1 MNLTISTV
9 AIGMMNVS
17 AAEEYSS
24 EAAVETY
31 AEESA
36 QTYAEDTVAP
46 EQVISETDAA
56 YYSSDIGSEVTDT
69 AVVSAETDTTASTVS
84 ADIETTAVPV
94 PGGENQTEMPTEAP
108 TETPTE
114 TSTEIPAISST
125 EIETTAET
133 ADSALSTEESSQI
146 AEIENTTEAA
156 STETEEVSTE
166 EETSEE
172 ESEEE
177 STEEETTEEETTEE
191 SYELAVLSAEN
202 YLDINWFEGYKS
214 ETNTVTINGNGNEP
228 AQQLILLSNCD
239 PEQLKDINID
249 INVAGQIDITEKNK
263 ISQGTDLT
271 TILKN
276 VSNASVVASDESVA
290 EEDAESKETTSV
302 TAPREYTFRGF
313 GTKDVPF
320 QGKITGIRPSA
331 LYVDHTF
338 FCGLSSKATAILGG
352 SPLQITWQGKGDI
365 PMIAD
370 FYQFDDEKTDGHE
383 LPITVKGDSNGTMGS
398 LIGTVKSADTIT
410 APQKLSIKN
419 NIVDYNNASAVAVA
433 TSEGNAGL
441 ICNTLESGS
450 ICLDGYSFTNSN
462 YTVTSSAGYDNNN
475 ASAAGN
481 AGGVIGVMKIGTAL
495 EIKSGVNLTGA
506 TVTSSNGNA
515 GGLVGLI
522 EKDAKITTSN
532 DAAMT
537 LSNPNITGTVSA
549 GGVVGTAEDVVF
561 ADGDMQSAI
570 TVSSP
575 TVTSNTTAGG
585 FIGKYTLNAASFA
598 TEGAEPSLLLPNKV
612 EIETPTLTVSNNG
625 VAGGYFGYLNLNGKL
640 TYTIC
645 NSDATAKRSIAPTYE
660 NCSAEAIGAIAGKV
674 TSDTI
679 ASTLL
684 IQNVSV
690 NATNSS
696 GTGIQYH
703 GGLIGEV
710 GQTGEN
716 TTNNLPV
723 YLRVDSVDISVINP
737 KAKDE
742 EKKGFGGI
750 TGLLAQGSIVQ
761 ANNITMT
768 TSSTTI
774 NRGGGLVGY
783 AEKSVINV
791 SGTTNLSGVIY
802 DKDSGK
808 KAKTGWLVGWQE
820 SALIY
825 ANGDGNGNGWT
836 YIRGKENM
844 TDKQAMNDIG
854 NYGQIIRL
862 HSADTSSAEKS
873 KLSSDLITIDAT
885 NHTVSYGYDT
895 ALMVN
900 GDMITLNSTNAFAR
914 LSICWNTR
922 GYFGGVTGIT
932 SENFNNNSP
941 RSKNITLSENID
953 LTGSG
958 IGGLTRDVKINND
971 NNDTYVG
978 TFEGAAHTITLSIGE
993 TFGFKQNNDLA
1004 QEGDN
1009 GYGEVI
1015 AANSNNTEYHSRQ
1028 GLFAKVRN
1036 ATIKNVTIQGAI
1048 NISNA
1053 GKDILAGGITAEAE
1067 GNSDEFLRLLG
1078 VTVQENLT
1086 ADCAGSSIVA
1096 VGGFIGGSYSGE
1108 PQFGELSK
1116 TETLNTGAAT
1126 IMLKNCPGENTE
1138 SKFYAGGLI
1147 GEINYAGKVKANNV
1161 KISGTIITDAKKYAY
1176 VGGLVGIVRGGSSDS
1191 TPNHWMEIRK
1201 VTFEKFKIDA
1211 QNASNVCGGLFGSI
1225 WENVGVYFMGN
1236 SDIDDSP
1243 DVTKLNV
1250 IDAEINAPNATYVG
1264 GLAYRSSGIWEIRTN
1279 GINLQK
1285 FTINAGKNVGLLVC
1299 RGAKSTQYVDVET
1312 VAGSQNKTGYGA
1324 LYLNTTKYWD
1334 NSYKIDQANVSITAA
1349 SANGVFDEFVAYTT
1363 SAPDKIFDNDANGVI
1378 SIATR
1383 EVTAEDGTTGRVG
1396 VDPANECTTYRNRTT
1411 YGQNQKTNAYS
1422 RYYYDLDQ
1430 CLTDV
1435 GNNSAN
1441 NKIDTPQELLI
1452 WSVYKYACSNIKK
1465 YFVNENT
1472 DTKLGFRVDIKDTKN
1487 WDMSKYSYYPI
1498 KIIESII
1505 VKVSD
1510 IKLKFNNENIETQ
1523 EKDNKSTQGTDEEH
1537 TQHYAMHCG
1546 LFLYF
1551 QGNKLTVDNVEF
1563 SGSIGQVY
1571 ESNAGRDSSNNKY
1584 AVKGSGVLVSSFAS
1598 GSVNINGTKPND
1610 LEISITNIRLNGLK
1624 VTDCKESYAP
1634 LLINNI
1640 GSRYSKN
1647 YIYGYTKLTVNTVIV
1662 SGYSTETSTA
1672 VASSLIGNVGDSKA
1686 KSITMT
1692 FTHIILP
1699 DKKADG
1705 TDNGGIFS
1713 HATLLE
1719 QFAYASDDN
1728 TSGATYNF
1736 LSSEDWNGNEHDHNV
1751 TYGYEITK
1759 TTEFEGLQ
1767 NWYYDESTYKMSE
1780 GLVYDDLNNRYKFD
1794 SSSYLPYVFTKYNAS
1809 ECMHEIKVN
1818 QRVVDITTGCGTYG
1832 HPYRITKESEMNIL
1846 SDYMAT
1852 GNPSKDWRVTI
1863 TKEQTKVHAVTEKD
1877 YQSDQDI
1884 TYQYDGSTYWEP
1896 VEKTGIGV
1904 NEKWQVISGGV
1915 KLNKDFMRY
1924 YLLNAYYDI
1933 RGTVVQGNT
1942 VADTNE
1948 ATQVADGED
1957 NSASNPELILN
1968 NFKGFGTR
1976 DNPFRGVI
1984 TSTNNTTLV
1993 LKGAETGNGLI
2004 PYSYGSVVK
2013 NLTIL
2018 YSGSAGKTLTYTDQ
2032 DTVAYVPS
2040 AYFGGAIGCV
2050 LGGDNIID
2058 NVTVSVADV
2067 WKITLDGNKS
2077 HLIQIGGYVGSIAGG
2092 GVIFRDMTDR
2102 TGLTADWIES
2112 VSDISSYA
2120 NLYVNPYV
2128 GRVLDGYAFYE
2139 KKSAEKNV
2147 VDSLNN
2153 TNKNY
2158 TINTLKEGAC
2168 VSATDN
2174 SITVNNAQGLLIL
2187 SAIVNSGAASG
2198 GSSRAYSKT
2207 GDSDGQAITAG
2218 TKNYAFGGKYGKVRN
2233 ALYSAIGSGSDDAT
2247 TSIMEDRK
2255 VPGADNLP
2263 YLIKAYCGGNKSIFS
2278 SLTAGNLEIV
2288 LSNKADI
2295 FDMTSYQKGYQ
2306 GIGARY
2312 VSNAVQGTNGNNNP
2326 EGVIP
2331 ELKSF
2336 NGNDKTVTMNM
2347 QVSEYADDDFHA
2359 ASVGGIFNVVRVS
2372 DNETLSNVI
2381 IQQSTN
2387 STSTQEDAD
2396 TSEETKTVSGISL
2409 TYYNSDGE
2417 KASATWTSNV
2427 DVGVGGLAGSLVG
2440 YTDKNANHDITV
2452 ESIQVNNLSITS
2464 PASAGGIFGN
2474 TGKPVALT
2482 GNKSNATD
2490 MAVLLQPQNSQI
2502 AYGISFNQCSYT
2514 GLTITGKYAAG
2525 GFVGYIGNKD
2535 LNPLSAV
2542 TGFETNPTASVA
2554 DSNESANTVIKN
2566 TGESS
2571 TISATDNSSWA
2582 GGLFGYVATRMF
2594 INMKD
2599 TGEKKSNKVILKN
2612 VNVNAGTAV
2621 GGCIGYINE
2630 KCYGIHNVIVKGAET
2645 TTDTANTTGSQL
2657 SGGAQIVIIGTS
2669 TGTFYAGG
2677 IVGYAKGVGQ
2687 AWTPNWTYVGG
2698 ISNSLIEKVTINDT
2712 NKAANK
2718 DYNGSSIIQTNYITG
2733 GIIGQTDGG
2742 KTRIEGCTV
2751 TASDIYGSVASGITG
2766 QTDSQMEFVNCEV
2779 KGTSAIS
2786 KTNIKGFSTAGGI
2799 LGFWQGSQT
2808 VTVQGCKMQYLEVE
2822 GKDWGS
2828 GAIIGDAQSNGKGVL
2843 CLFDTSVQDS
2853 TVTAVG
2859 NRGEAGGRW
2868 PTVGGI
2874 TGNLRNKIVASNL
2887 LFSNVT
2893 LDGTRGSLSNSVP
2906 MGLLFGNVTSD
2917 SIAINIAGIS
2927 IQNIPTANKNFK
2939 LAGGGKTD
2947 SDNDY
2952 IAFADYSGTALSSTT
2967 TDNQATDTQGD
2978 AKTSLVGNSN
2988 DLLGSAYKPADT
3000 IKTDVASPYVVTSPK
3015 STLALYDNATS
3026 SSKYLYGDGVSW
3038 TTSSSDSSDS
3048 STTEGGDNS
3057 DSSATGSTSSAT
3069 TSFTVKAQEIWNER
3083 NGDSSIHYTYKK
3095 IASTSFDFNSMIST
3109 YNTNQT
3115 NKAESDFPVVQISSG
3130 NTEKVSDYLDILT
3143 NGGFSAANNVN
3154 SKDNAHVTATAV
3166 VYQYKDGKF
3175 VKALNE
3181 DNTPVTP
3188 AFKVNTDT
3196 SRKITFSTT
3205 TDYDN
3210 ERDRF
3215 TLLTV
3220 TFTEE
3225 GHHYNVFVPVLVR
3238 RMLEMDFMATL
3249 TYGTDFNASDYNG
3262 LTTHVLESFGSPIT
3276 GYLTYRYNSDMGTY
3290 TEYGWQS
3297 YINVGGIV
3305 MDMKKSIKFAID
3317 KTNLPKGTQLTLVD
3331 AKDKRV
3337 YYYTTTGEEANNG
3350 NVLIALSSFVD
3361 SEGNPYQ
3368 EPSISEL
3375 IQAKASDQ
3383 GGNKLF
3389 IKVGENGKPENA
3401 KDEDGRKYPE
3411 PTVRIKNETTGKYEY
3426 YRLAVS
3432 GETATHSITVNE
3444 AGLKGTGGVSDI
3456 TENYYLV
3463 INVPKNAANDILNGS
3478 IQTVVESVVPHRVH
3492 HLERGTSKEDL
3503 HSNTQSTYV
3512 LSSGYQ
3518 QSLTESTTISEL
3530 HKEISAADSSLLVD
3544 VVDKITFPNGQA
3556 YNDSDELYLR
3566 IVGSLQKTLNG
3577 TTSGEQFPS
3586 GTTGTAEFYVYN
3598 EGQTAYYQYTNGSWS
3613 PSSEKSVAVQYTWT
3627 SDGGNMELPLGEQTE
3642 NGVEPISLQAV
3653 RTAIK
3658 GIQNTNQSTFYVEVR
3673 MTVNIPASGL
3683 DVIPESKFT
3692 EGSGPMD
3699 YVKLA
3704 YSSQLSTVSRS
3715 LAYSNN
3721 RASCSNT
3728 KTEYYRIEP
3737 TGAKL
3742 TYEADTIDQLGINLL
3757 DPQYLDVSKEH
3768 ALIDT
3773 TAVYSLA
3780 SMKNLDDALKN
3791 STGIR
3796 FTLTLAPKN
3805 TASGSTME
3813 DYADA
3818 LTNANDYLAIEL
3830 KSKDSGEV
3838 TYDNGKGTWSW
3849 TVPQST
3855 YWSDGNIKT
3864 DSVFDGSVLTQAIQL
3879 KVNVAN
3885 VESSEHYYSNYKVV
3899 LTAEIIKKDKDII
3912 SGTHQD
3918 DNIIYTLARIS
3929 MDFVDGPAK

>member
-9 AIGMMNVS
+9 ATGMMNVS

-69 AVVSAETDTTASTVS
+69 AVVSTETDTTASTVS

-108 TETPTE
+108 TDTPTE

-133 ADSALSTEESSQI
+133 TDSTPSIEESSQI
-146 AEIENTTEAA
+146 ADVENTTEVNE
-156 STETEEVSTE
+156 TETEEVSTE

-177 STEEETTEEETTEE
+177 STEEETTEE
-191 SYELAVLSAEN
+191 SYELAVLSAED
-202 YLDINWFEGYKS
+202 YLDINWFRNYKS
-214 ETNTVTINGNGNEP
+214 DTKTVEINGNGNEV
-228 AQQLILLSNCD
+228 AQQLILLSNCK
-239 PEQLKDINID
+239 PEQIQGINIY
-249 INVAGQIDITEKNK
+249 INIAGDIDITEKNK
-263 ISQGTDLT
+263 IPQGTDLT

-313 GTKDVPF
+313 GTKEIPF
-320 QGKITGIRPSA
+320 QGRITGIRPSA

-338 FCGLSSKATAILGG
+338 FCGLSSKATAILGE

-450 ICLDGYSFTNSN
+450 ICLDGYQFPTGA
-462 YTVTSSAGYDNNN
+462 YTIESSASYDIKNT
-475 ASAAGN
+475 SAAGN

-495 EIKSGVNLTGA
+495 EIKSGVNLTGV

-522 EKDAKITTSN
+522 EKGAKITTSN

-703 GGLIGEV
+703 GGLIGEI

-761 ANNITMT
+761 TNNITVT
-768 TSSTTI
+768 TSDTTI

-808 KAKTGWLVGWQE
+808 NAKTGWLVGWQE

-836 YIRGKENM
+836 YIRGKEN
-844 TDKQAMNDIG
+844 TTGKQAMNDIG

-885 NHTVSYGYDT
+885 NHTVSYGDNT
-895 ALMVN
+895 APTVSEN
-900 GDMITLNSTNAFAR
+900 TITLNSTDAFAR

-922 GYFGGVTGIT
+922 GYFGGIETISQNT
-932 SENFNNNSP
+932 TPS
-941 RSKNITLSENID
+941 SKSITLNSDID

-958 IGGLTRDVKINND
+958 ITGLSRDSYSID
-971 NNDTYVG
+971 DTYAG
-978 TFEGAAHTITLSIGE
+978 TFNGGGYTITLASGE
-993 TFGFKQNNDLA
+993 TFGFKQDNTGILA
-1004 QEGDN
+1004 LSGDDC
-1009 GYGEVI
+1009 YGEVI
-1015 AANSNNTEYHSRQ
+1015 SAGASYHGRQ
-1028 GLFAKVRN
+1028 GLFALVGNN
-1036 ATIKNVTIQGAI
+1036 ANIQNLIIAGNI
-1048 NISNA
+1048 WISNA
-1053 GKDILAGGITAEAE
+1053 GQDILAGGIAGEAVKDSTVNIKGVKVAE
-1067 GNSDEFLRLLG
+1067 NIK
-1078 VTVQENLT
+1078 
-1086 ADCAGSSIVA
+1086 ADCEVNQTLVAGGFFGGCYNGNVNLNFEKYGEKKILNETATKIEIQSSNTTDDTKIF
-1096 VGGFIGGSYSGE
+1096 VGGI
-1108 PQFGELSK
+1108 
-1116 TETLNTGAAT
+1116 
-1126 IMLKNCPGENTE
+1126 
-1138 SKFYAGGLI
+1138 I
-1147 GEINYAGKVKANNV
+1147 GEFSGKNFKV
-1161 KISGTIITDAKKYAY
+1161 SGLRVTGSIKTDQKKKAY
-1176 VGGLVGIVRGGSSDS
+1176 VGGFAGVMKDTQLKKI
-1191 TPNHWMEIRK
+1191 EIDN
-1201 VTFEKFKIDA
+1201 VIFDGFEIEA
-1211 QNASNVCGGLFGSI
+1211 QNVTDICGGLISSI
-1225 WENVGVYFMGN
+1225 CNNAELYFKDANDTGN
-1236 SDIDDSP
+1236 ASLY
-1243 DVTKLNV
+1243 VK
-1250 IDAEINAPNATYVG
+1250 DATINAENTKSLG
-1264 GLAYRSSGIWEIRTN
+1264 GLAYRIGGMCEIKSN
-1279 GINLQK
+1279 GVNLEK
-1285 FTINAGKNVGLLVC
+1285 LIIKAKTDVGLLVC
-1299 RGAKSTQYVDVET
+1299 RGEKGKEKI
-1312 VAGSQNKTGYGA
+1312 AGKDDWELGA
-1324 LYLNTTKYWD
+1324 LYLYTTNWD
-1334 NSYKIDQANVSITAA
+1334 NSYRIGNEVNITVT
-1349 SANGVFDEFVAYTT
+1349 NPGVFDEFVAYTT
-1363 SAPDKIFDNDANGVI
+1363 PKAPEIVDSGKNGVI
-1378 SIATR
+1378 SIAT
-1383 EVTAEDGTTGRVG
+1383 EDITADGVTSRVG

-1435 GNNSAN
+1435 GNSSAN
-1441 NKIDTPQELLI
+1441 SKIDTPQELLLY
-1452 WSVYKYACSNIKK
+1452 SVYKYACSNIKN
-1465 YFVNENT
+1465 YFVSNKNT
-1472 DTKLGFRVDIKDTKN
+1472 DTKLDAGSWVNIIQN
-1487 WDMSKYSYYPI
+1487 VESLDMSKYSYYPI
-1498 KIIESII
+1498 KIIEVIP
-1505 VKVSD
+1505 VKVSN

-1523 EKDNKSTQGTDEEH
+1523 EKYNKSTQGTDEEH

-1551 QGNKLTVDNVEF
+1551 QGSQLIVNNVEF

-1571 ESNAGRDSSNNKY
+1571 ESNAGRDSSNKQY

-1598 GSVNINGTKPND
+1598 GNASIDGTKSRYLN
-1610 LEISITNIRLNGLK
+1610 IRITNITLNGLK

-1640 GSRYSKN
+1640 GSRYSTN
-1647 YIYGYTKLTVNTVIV
+1647 YIYGYTKLTVDTVTV
-1662 SGYSTETSTA
+1662 SRYSTETSTA

-1692 FTHIILP
+1692 FTHIVLP

-1719 QFAYASDDN
+1719 RFAYASDDN

-1736 LSSEDWNGNEHDHNV
+1736 LSSEDWTGNEHKHNV

-1767 NWYYDESTYKMSE
+1767 NWYYDESTYKLPE
-1780 GLVYDDLNNRYKFD
+1780 GLVYDNVNNKKNFD
-1794 SSSYLPYVFTKYNAS
+1794 SSDYLRYVSTPYDAS
-1809 ECMHEIKVN
+1809 ACMHEIKVN
-1818 QRVVDITTGCGTYG
+1818 QRVVDITNGCGTYG

-1863 TKEQTKVHAVTEKD
+1863 TKNQTEVHTGAEKD
-1877 YQSDQDI
+1877 YTSDQDI
-1884 TYQYDGSTYWEP
+1884 TYQYDGSTYWEQ
-1896 VEKTGIGV
+1896 VEKTGTGV

-1942 VADTNE
+1942 VTDTNE

-2018 YSGSAGKTLTYTDQ
+2018 YRGSERKTLTYTDQ

-2058 NVTVSVADV
+2058 NVTVGVADD

-2092 GVIFRDMTDR
+2092 GVIFRDMMDG

-2112 VSDISSYA
+2112 VSDISSYT

-2158 TINTLKEGAC
+2158 TINTLKEEAC

-2174 SITVNNAQGLLIL
+2174 SITVNNAQGLLVL

-2207 GDSDGQAITAG
+2207 GDSDGKAITAG

-2233 ALYSAIGSGSDDAT
+2233 VLYSAIGNVDNDAI
-2247 TSIMEDRK
+2247 TSITEDRN

-2263 YLIKAYCGGNKSIFS
+2263 YLIKAYCGESTSIFS
-2278 SLTAGNLEIV
+2278 SLTADNLEIV
-2288 LSNKADI
+2288 LSNKADT
-2295 FDMTSYQKGYQ
+2295 FDMTSYQNGYQ

-2312 VSNAVQGTNGNNNP
+2312 VSNAVRGTNGSNNP

-2331 ELKSF
+2331 EVKSF
-2336 NGNDKTVTMNM
+2336 NGNNKNVTVDM
-2347 QVSEYADDDFHA
+2347 QVSEYADDDYPA

-2387 STSTQEDAD
+2387 SISTQEDAD
-2396 TSEETKTVSGISL
+2396 TSEETKTIAGISL

-2417 KASATWTSNV
+2417 KGDTSCNNKKE
-2427 DVGVGGLAGSLVG
+2427 VGLGGFAGSLVG
-2440 YTDKNANHDITV
+2440 YTAKNASRDITV
-2452 ESIQVNNLSITS
+2452 SGIRVSNLTIDS
-2464 PASAGGIFGN
+2464 PASVGGIFGN
-2474 TGKPVALT
+2474 VGKPAERK
-2482 GNKSNATD
+2482 NSNIAI
-2490 MAVLLQPQNSQI
+2490 LLQPQDSQMT
-2502 AYGISFNQCSYT
+2502 YGVAFNNCSYQN
-2514 GLTITGKYAAG
+2514 LNVTGKYAAG
-2525 GFVGYIGNKD
+2525 GFAGYIGGCDTKSNGN
-2535 LNPLSAV
+2535 LSVNPATTVS
-2542 TGFETNPTASVA
+2542 GQTNNQISGQ
-2554 DSNESANTVIKN
+2554 N
-2566 TGESS
+2566 S
-2571 TISATDNSSWA
+2571 TISATYNASIA
-2582 GGLFGYVATRMF
+2582 GGLFGYVKTRLF
-2594 INMKD
+2594 INM
-2599 TGEKKSNKVILKN
+2599 TENGETDNSKKTILEN
-2612 VNVNAGTAV
+2612 VGVSAKSIV
-2621 GGCIGYINE
+2621 GGCVGQIAERTYSIN
-2630 KCYGIHNVIVKGAET
+2630 NVIVKIT
-2645 TTDTANTTGSQL
+2645 LTDS
-2657 SGGAQIVIIGTS
+2657 SKQIMLNEKTI
-2669 TGTFYAGG
+2669 GTFYAGG
-2677 IVGYAKGVGQ
+2677 IIGYAKGSKQWWG
-2687 AWTPNWTYVGG
+2687 NWKYVGW
-2698 ISNSLIEKVTINDT
+2698 ISNSSIENATINDID
-2712 NKAANK
+2712 KAANHN
-2718 DYNGSSIIQTNYITG
+2718 YEGSSIIQTNYIAG
-2733 GIIGQTDGG
+2733 GIIGQTAGG
-2742 KTRIEGCTV
+2742 QTRIESCTV

-2766 QTDSQMEFVNCEV
+2766 QTDSQMEFINCEV
-2779 KGTSAIS
+2779 NGTSEDS

-2799 LGFWQGSQT
+2799 LGFWQGRQT
-2808 VTVQGCKMQYLEVE
+2808 VTIQGCKIQYLEVE

-2828 GAIIGDAQSNGKGVL
+2828 GAIIGDAQSNGAGVL
-2843 CLFDTSVQDS
+2843 YLFDTSVQDS

-2859 NRGEAGGRW
+2859 NKGDAGGRW

-2893 LDGTRGSLSNSVP
+2893 LNGTKGSISKKVP

-2927 IQNIPTANKNFK
+2927 IQNIPDNNKKFG
-2939 LAGGGKTD
+2939 LSGSGSVS

-3057 DSSATGSTSSAT
+3057 DSSATGSTSSVT

-3130 NTEKVSDYLDILT
+3130 NTDKVSDYLDILT
-3143 NGGFSAANNVN
+3143 NGGFSAANKVN
-3154 SKDNAHVTATAV
+3154 SAKDIHVTATAV
-3166 VYQYKDGKF
+3166 VYQYKGGKF

-3188 AFKVNTDT
+3188 AFKVNTDA
-3196 SRKITFSTT
+3196 SGKITFSTT

-3262 LTTHVLESFGSPIT
+3262 LITHVLESFGSPIT
-3276 GYLTYRYNSDMGTY
+3276 GYLTYRYNSDMGKY

-3297 YINVGGIV
+3297 YINVGGNV

-3317 KTNLPKGTQLTLVD
+3317 KENLPAGTQLTLVD
-3331 AKDKRV
+3331 AKDKRA
-3337 YYYTTTGEEANNG
+3337 YYYTATGKEASNG
-3350 NVLIALSSFVD
+3350 NVLIALSSFAD
-3361 SEGNPYQ
+3361 SQGNPYQ

-3389 IKVGENGKPENA
+3389 IKVDENGKPENA

-3598 EGQTAYYQYTNGSWS
+3598 EGQTTYYQYTNGSWS

-3855 YWSDGNIKT
+3855 YWSNGNIKT

-3879 KVNVAN
+3879 KVNAAN
-3885 VESSEHYYSNYKVV
+3885 VELNNHYYSNYKVV
-3899 LTAEIIKKDKDII
+3899 LTAEIVKDENAID
-3912 SGTHQD
+3912 GTHQV
-3918 DNIIYTLARIS
+3918 DNIIYTLARIN
-3929 MDFVDGPAK
+3929 MEFVDGPAK

>member
-9 AIGMMNVS
+9 ATGMMNVS

-108 TETPTE
+108 TDTPTE

-133 ADSALSTEESSQI
+133 TDSTPSIEESSQI
-146 AEIENTTEAA
+146 ADVENTTEVNE
-156 STETEEVSTE
+156 TETEEVSTE

-177 STEEETTEEETTEE
+177 STEEETTEE
-191 SYELAVLSAEN
+191 SYELAVLSAED
-202 YLDINWFEGYKS
+202 YLDINWFRNYKS
-214 ETNTVTINGNGNEP
+214 DTKTVEINGNGNEV
-228 AQQLILLSNCD
+228 AQQLILLSNCK
-239 PEQLKDINID
+239 PEQIQGINIY
-249 INVAGQIDITEKNK
+249 INIAGDIDITEKNK
-263 ISQGTDLT
+263 IPQGTDLT

-313 GTKDVPF
+313 GTKEIPF
-320 QGKITGIRPSA
+320 QGRITGIRPSA

-338 FCGLSSKATAILGG
+338 FCGLSSKATAILGE

-450 ICLDGYSFTNSN
+450 ICLDGYQFPTGA
-462 YTVTSSAGYDNNN
+462 YTIESSASYDIKNT
-475 ASAAGN
+475 SAAGN

-522 EKDAKITTSN
+522 EKGAKITTSN

-703 GGLIGEV
+703 GGLIGEI

-761 ANNITMT
+761 TNNITVT
-768 TSSTTI
+768 TSDTTI

-808 KAKTGWLVGWQE
+808 NAKTGWLVGWQE

-836 YIRGKENM
+836 YIRGKEN
-844 TDKQAMNDIG
+844 TTGKQAMNDIG

-885 NHTVSYGYDT
+885 NHTVSYGDNT
-895 ALMVN
+895 APTVSEN
-900 GDMITLNSTNAFAR
+900 TITLNSTDAFAR

-922 GYFGGVTGIT
+922 GYFGGIETISQNT
-932 SENFNNNSP
+932 TPS
-941 RSKNITLSENID
+941 SKSITLNSDID

-958 IGGLTRDVKINND
+958 ITGLSRDSYSID
-971 NNDTYVG
+971 DTYAG
-978 TFEGAAHTITLSIGE
+978 TFNGGGYTITLASGE
-993 TFGFKQNNDLA
+993 TFGFKQDNTGILA
-1004 QEGDN
+1004 LSGDDC
-1009 GYGEVI
+1009 YGEVI
-1015 AANSNNTEYHSRQ
+1015 SAGASYHGRQ
-1028 GLFAKVRN
+1028 GLFALVGNN
-1036 ATIKNVTIQGAI
+1036 ANIQNLIIAGNI
-1048 NISNA
+1048 WISNA
-1053 GKDILAGGITAEAE
+1053 GQDILAGGIAGEAVKDSTVNIKGVKVAE
-1067 GNSDEFLRLLG
+1067 NIK
-1078 VTVQENLT
+1078 
-1086 ADCAGSSIVA
+1086 ADCEVNQTLVAGGFFGGCYNGNVNLNFEKYGEKKILNETATKIEIQSSNTTDDTKIF
-1096 VGGFIGGSYSGE
+1096 VGGI
-1108 PQFGELSK
+1108 
-1116 TETLNTGAAT
+1116 
-1126 IMLKNCPGENTE
+1126 
-1138 SKFYAGGLI
+1138 I
-1147 GEINYAGKVKANNV
+1147 GEFSGKNFKV
-1161 KISGTIITDAKKYAY
+1161 SGLRVTGSIKTDQKKKAY
-1176 VGGLVGIVRGGSSDS
+1176 VGGFAGVMKDTQLKKI
-1191 TPNHWMEIRK
+1191 EIDN
-1201 VTFEKFKIDA
+1201 VIFDGFEIEA
-1211 QNASNVCGGLFGSI
+1211 QNVTDICGGLISSI
-1225 WENVGVYFMGN
+1225 CNNAELYFKDANDTGN
-1236 SDIDDSP
+1236 ASLY
-1243 DVTKLNV
+1243 VK
-1250 IDAEINAPNATYVG
+1250 DATINAENTKSLG
-1264 GLAYRSSGIWEIRTN
+1264 GLAYRIGGMCEIKSN
-1279 GINLQK
+1279 GVNLEK
-1285 FTINAGKNVGLLVC
+1285 LIIKAKTDVGLLVC
-1299 RGAKSTQYVDVET
+1299 RGEKGKEKI
-1312 VAGSQNKTGYGA
+1312 AGKDDWELGA
-1324 LYLNTTKYWD
+1324 LYLYTTNWD
-1334 NSYKIDQANVSITAA
+1334 NSYRIGNEVNITVT
-1349 SANGVFDEFVAYTT
+1349 NPGVFDEFVAYTT
-1363 SAPDKIFDNDANGVI
+1363 PKAPEIVDSGKNGVI
-1378 SIATR
+1378 SIAT
-1383 EVTAEDGTTGRVG
+1383 EDITADGVTSRVG

-1435 GNNSAN
+1435 GNSSAN
-1441 NKIDTPQELLI
+1441 SKIDTPQELLLY
-1452 WSVYKYACSNIKK
+1452 SVYKYACSNIKN
-1465 YFVNENT
+1465 YFVSNKNT
-1472 DTKLGFRVDIKDTKN
+1472 DTKLDAGSWVNIIQN
-1487 WDMSKYSYYPI
+1487 VESLDMSKYSYYPI
-1498 KIIESII
+1498 KIIEVIP
-1505 VKVSD
+1505 VKVSN

-1523 EKDNKSTQGTDEEH
+1523 EKYNKSTQGTDEEH

-1551 QGNKLTVDNVEF
+1551 QGSQLIVNNVEF

-1571 ESNAGRDSSNNKY
+1571 ESNAGRDSSNKQY

-1598 GSVNINGTKPND
+1598 GNASIDGTKSRYLN
-1610 LEISITNIRLNGLK
+1610 IRITNITLNGLK

-1640 GSRYSKN
+1640 GSRYSTN
-1647 YIYGYTKLTVNTVIV
+1647 YIYGYTKLTVDTVTV
-1662 SGYSTETSTA
+1662 SRYSTETSTA

-1692 FTHIILP
+1692 FTHIVLP

-1719 QFAYASDDN
+1719 RFAYASDDN

-1736 LSSEDWNGNEHDHNV
+1736 LSSEDWTGNEHKHNV

-1767 NWYYDESTYKMSE
+1767 NWYYDESTYKLPE
-1780 GLVYDDLNNRYKFD
+1780 GLVYDNVNNKKNFD
-1794 SSSYLPYVFTKYNAS
+1794 SSDYLRYVSTPYDAS
-1809 ECMHEIKVN
+1809 ACMHEIKVN
-1818 QRVVDITTGCGTYG
+1818 QRVVDITNGCGTYG

-1863 TKEQTKVHAVTEKD
+1863 TKNQTEVHTGAEKD
-1877 YQSDQDI
+1877 YTSDQDI
-1884 TYQYDGSTYWEP
+1884 TYQYDGSTYWEQ
-1896 VEKTGIGV
+1896 VEKTGTGV

-1942 VADTNE
+1942 VTDTNE

-2018 YSGSAGKTLTYTDQ
+2018 YRGSERKTLTYTDQ

-2058 NVTVSVADV
+2058 NVTVGVADD

-2092 GVIFRDMTDR
+2092 GVIFRDMMDG

-2112 VSDISSYA
+2112 VSDISSYT

-2158 TINTLKEGAC
+2158 TINTLKEEAC

-2174 SITVNNAQGLLIL
+2174 SITVNNAQGLLVL

-2207 GDSDGQAITAG
+2207 GDSDGKAITAG

-2233 ALYSAIGSGSDDAT
+2233 VLYSAIGNVDNDAI
-2247 TSIMEDRK
+2247 TSITEDRN

-2263 YLIKAYCGGNKSIFS
+2263 YLIKAYCGESTSIFS
-2278 SLTAGNLEIV
+2278 SLTADNLEIV
-2288 LSNKADI
+2288 LSNKADT
-2295 FDMTSYQKGYQ
+2295 FDMTSYQNGYQ

-2312 VSNAVQGTNGNNNP
+2312 VSNAVRGTNGSNNP

-2331 ELKSF
+2331 EVKSF
-2336 NGNDKTVTMNM
+2336 NGNNKNVTVDM
-2347 QVSEYADDDFHA
+2347 QVSEYADDDYPA

-2387 STSTQEDAD
+2387 SISTQEDAD
-2396 TSEETKTVSGISL
+2396 TSEETKTIAGISL

-2417 KASATWTSNV
+2417 KGDTSCNNKKE
-2427 DVGVGGLAGSLVG
+2427 VGLGGFAGSLVG
-2440 YTDKNANHDITV
+2440 YTAKNASRDITV
-2452 ESIQVNNLSITS
+2452 SGIRVSNLTIDS
-2464 PASAGGIFGN
+2464 PASVGGIFGN
-2474 TGKPVALT
+2474 VGKPAERK
-2482 GNKSNATD
+2482 NSNIAI
-2490 MAVLLQPQNSQI
+2490 LLQPQDSQMT
-2502 AYGISFNQCSYT
+2502 YGVAFNNCSYQN
-2514 GLTITGKYAAG
+2514 LNVTGKYAAG
-2525 GFVGYIGNKD
+2525 GFAGYIGGCDTKSNGN
-2535 LNPLSAV
+2535 LSVNPATTVS
-2542 TGFETNPTASVA
+2542 GQTNNQISGQ
-2554 DSNESANTVIKN
+2554 N
-2566 TGESS
+2566 S
-2571 TISATDNSSWA
+2571 TISATYNASIA
-2582 GGLFGYVATRMF
+2582 GGLFGYVKTRLF
-2594 INMKD
+2594 INM
-2599 TGEKKSNKVILKN
+2599 TENGETDNSKKTILEN
-2612 VNVNAGTAV
+2612 VGVSAKSIV
-2621 GGCIGYINE
+2621 GGCVGQIAERTYSIN
-2630 KCYGIHNVIVKGAET
+2630 NVIVKIT
-2645 TTDTANTTGSQL
+2645 LTDS
-2657 SGGAQIVIIGTS
+2657 SKQIMLNEKTI
-2669 TGTFYAGG
+2669 GTFYAGG
-2677 IVGYAKGVGQ
+2677 IIGYAKGSKQWWG
-2687 AWTPNWTYVGG
+2687 NWKYVGW
-2698 ISNSLIEKVTINDT
+2698 ISNSSIENATINDID
-2712 NKAANK
+2712 KAANHN
-2718 DYNGSSIIQTNYITG
+2718 YEGSSIIQTNYIAG
-2733 GIIGQTDGG
+2733 GIIGQTAGG
-2742 KTRIEGCTV
+2742 QTRIESCTV

-2766 QTDSQMEFVNCEV
+2766 QTDSQMEFINCEV
-2779 KGTSAIS
+2779 NGTSEDS

-2799 LGFWQGSQT
+2799 LGFWQGRQT
-2808 VTVQGCKMQYLEVE
+2808 VTIQGCKIQYLEVE

-2828 GAIIGDAQSNGKGVL
+2828 GAIIGDAQSNGAGVL
-2843 CLFDTSVQDS
+2843 YLFDTSVQDS

-2859 NRGEAGGRW
+2859 NKGDAGGRW

-2893 LDGTRGSLSNSVP
+2893 LNGTKGSISKKVP

-2927 IQNIPTANKNFK
+2927 IQNIPDNNKKFG
-2939 LAGGGKTD
+2939 LSGSGSVS

-3015 STLALYDNATS
+3015 STLALYDNATA

-3057 DSSATGSTSSAT
+3057 DSSSTGSTSSAT
-3069 TSFTVKAQEIWNER
+3069 TSFKVKAQEIWDEKSKDA
-3083 NGDSSIHYTYKK
+3083 GDHYTYK
-3095 IASTSFDFNSMIST
+3095 SMGNDTSFDFNSMIST

-3130 NTEKVSDYLDILT
+3130 NTDKVSDYLDILT
-3143 NGGFSAANNVN
+3143 NGGFSAANKVN
-3154 SKDNAHVTATAV
+3154 SAKDIHVTATAV
-3166 VYQYKDGKF
+3166 VYQYEDGKF

-3196 SRKITFSTT
+3196 YGKISFSTT

-3220 TFTEE
+3220 TFTEAN
-3225 GHHYNVFVPVLVR
+3225 HHYNVFVPVLVR

-3276 GYLTYRYNSDMGTY
+3276 GYLTYRYNSDMGKY

-3297 YINVGGIV
+3297 YINVGGTV

-3317 KTNLPKGTQLTLVD
+3317 KPNLPKGTQLTLVD

-3885 VESSEHYYSNYKVV
+3885 VELNNHYYSNYKVV
-3899 LTAEIIKKDKDII
+3899 LTAEIVKDENAID
-3912 SGTHQD
+3912 GTHQV
-3918 DNIIYTLARIS
+3918 DNIIYTLARIN
-3929 MDFVDGPAK
+3929 MEFVDGPAK

>member
-9 AIGMMNVS
+9 ATGMMNVS

-36 QTYAEDTVAP
+36 HTYAEDTVAP
-46 EQVISETDAA
+46 EQVISETDDA

-94 PGGENQTEMPTEAP
+94 PEGENQTEIPTEAP

-114 TSTEIPAISST
+114 TTTETPAISST

-146 AEIENTTEAA
+146 AETENTTEVNE
-156 STETEEVSTE
+156 TETEEVFTE

-172 ESEEE
+172 ESEEA
-177 STEEETTEEETTEE
+177 STEEETTEE
-191 SYELAVLSAEN
+191 SYELAVLSAEED
-202 YLDINWFEGYKS
+202 LDISWFKS
-214 ETNTVTINGNGNEP
+214 YDSGSNTVTIDGNGNEV
-228 AQQLILLSNCD
+228 AQQLILLSNCK
-239 PEQLKDINID
+239 PEQIQGINIH
-249 INVAGQIDITEKNK
+249 ISIAGDIDITEKNK
-263 ISQGTDLT
+263 ITQGTDLT
-271 TILKN
+271 KILNN
-276 VSNASVVASDESVA
+276 VSNTSVVASDESVT

-320 QGKITGIRPSA
+320 QGQITGIKPA
-331 LYVDHTF
+331 AVYVDHTF
-338 FCGLSSKATAILGG
+338 FDGLSSTATTSLGENEDL
-352 SPLQITWQGKGDI
+352 LQITWQGKGDI

-398 LIGTVKSADTIT
+398 LIGTVKRADTIT

-433 TSEGNAGL
+433 ISEGNAGL

-450 ICLDGYSFTNSN
+450 ICLDGYSFPNSN

-723 YLRVDSVDISVINP
+723 YLRVDSVNISVNNP
-737 KAKDE
+737 KANDE

-808 KAKTGWLVGWQE
+808 KAKMGWLVGWQE

-922 GYFGGVTGIT
+922 GYFGGIETISQNT
-932 SENFNNNSP
+932 TPS
-941 RSKNITLSENID
+941 SKSITLNSDID

-958 IGGLTRDVKINND
+958 ITGLSRDSYSID
-971 NNDTYVG
+971 DTYAG
-978 TFEGAAHTITLSIGE
+978 TFNGGGYTITLASGE
-993 TFGFKQNNDLA
+993 TFGFKQDNTGILA
-1004 QEGDN
+1004 LSGDD

-1015 AANSNNTEYHSRQ
+1015 SAGASYHGRQ
-1028 GLFAKVRN
+1028 GLFALVGNN
-1036 ATIKNVTIQGAI
+1036 ANIQNLIIAGNI
-1048 NISNA
+1048 WISNA
-1053 GKDILAGGITAEAE
+1053 GQDILAGGIAGEAVKDSTVNIKGVKVAE
-1067 GNSDEFLRLLG
+1067 NIK
-1078 VTVQENLT
+1078 
-1086 ADCAGSSIVA
+1086 ADCEVNQTLVAGGFFGGCYNGNVNLNFEKYGEKKILNETATKIEIQSSKTTDDTKIF
-1096 VGGFIGGSYSGE
+1096 VGGI
-1108 PQFGELSK
+1108 
-1116 TETLNTGAAT
+1116 
-1126 IMLKNCPGENTE
+1126 
-1138 SKFYAGGLI
+1138 I
-1147 GEINYAGKVKANNV
+1147 GEFSGKNFKV
-1161 KISGTIITDAKKYAY
+1161 SGLRVTGSIKTDQKEKAY
-1176 VGGLVGIVRGGSSDS
+1176 VGGFAGVMKDTQLKKI
-1191 TPNHWMEIRK
+1191 EIDNVIFDGFEIEAK
-1201 VTFEKFKIDA
+1201 NVTDI
-1211 QNASNVCGGLFGSI
+1211 CGGLISSI
-1225 WENVGVYFMGN
+1225 CNNAELYFKDANDTGN
-1236 SDIDDSP
+1236 ASLY
-1243 DVTKLNV
+1243 VK
-1250 IDAEINAPNATYVG
+1250 DATINAENTKSLG
-1264 GLAYRSSGIWEIRTN
+1264 GLAYRIGGMCEIKSN
-1279 GINLQK
+1279 GVNLEK
-1285 FTINAGKNVGLLVC
+1285 LIIKAKTDVGLLVC
-1299 RGAKSTQYVDVET
+1299 RGEKGKEKI
-1312 VAGSQNKTGYGA
+1312 AGKDDWELGA
-1324 LYLNTTKYWD
+1324 LYLYTTNWD
-1334 NSYKIDQANVSITAA
+1334 NSYRIGNEVNITVT
-1349 SANGVFDEFVAYTT
+1349 NPGVFDEFVAYTT
-1363 SAPDKIFDNDANGVI
+1363 SKAPEIVDSGKNGVI
-1378 SIATR
+1378 SIAT
-1383 EVTAEDGTTGRVG
+1383 EDITADGVTSRVG
-1396 VDPANECTTYRNRTT
+1396 VDPANECTTYQNRTT

-1435 GNNSAN
+1435 GNSSAN
-1441 NKIDTPQELLI
+1441 SKIDTPQELLLY
-1452 WSVYKYACSNIKK
+1452 SVYKYACSNIKN
-1465 YFVNENT
+1465 YFVSNKNM
-1472 DTKLGFRVDIKDTKN
+1472 DTKLDAGSWVNIQN
-1487 WDMSKYSYYPI
+1487 VENLDMSKYSYYPI
-1498 KIIESII
+1498 KIEDTI
-1505 VKVSD
+1505 VNVND
-1510 IKLKFNNENIETQ
+1510 IKLKFNNENIEKQ
-1523 EKDNKSTQGTDEEH
+1523 EKNNKSTQGSDTKH

-1551 QGNKLTVDNVEF
+1551 QGSQLIVNNVEF

-1571 ESNAGRDSSNNKY
+1571 ESNAGRDSPNNKY
-1584 AVKGSGVLVSSFAS
+1584 AVGSGVLVSSFAS
-1598 GSVNINGTKPND
+1598 GSVNINGTTPSFLN
-1610 LEISITNIRLNGLK
+1610 ISINNIILKGLK

-1640 GSRYSKN
+1640 GSRYSIY
-1647 YIYGYTKLTVNTVIV
+1647 YIYGYTTLTVDTVKV
-1662 SGYSTETSTA
+1662 QGYDKNSTA

-1692 FTHIILP
+1692 FTHIVLP

-1719 QFAYASDDN
+1719 RFAYASDDN

-1736 LSSEDWNGNEHDHNV
+1736 LSSEDWNGNEHDHKV

-1767 NWYYDESTYKMSE
+1767 NWYYDESTYKLPE
-1780 GLVYDDLNNRYKFD
+1780 GLVYDDLNNRDKFD
-1794 SSSYLPYVFTKYNAS
+1794 SSSYLPYVSTKYNAS

-1863 TKEQTKVHAVTEKD
+1863 TTNQTKVHTGAEKD
-1877 YQSDQDI
+1877 YTSDQDI
-1884 TYQYDGSTYWEP
+1884 TYQYDGSTYWEQ
-1896 VEKTGIGV
+1896 VKKTGTGV

-1942 VADTNE
+1942 VTDTKE

-2018 YSGSAGKTLTYTDQ
+2018 YRGSERKTLTYTDQ

-2058 NVTVSVADV
+2058 NVTVGVADD

-2092 GVIFRDMTDR
+2092 GVIFRDMMDG

-2112 VSDISSYA
+2112 VSDISSYT

-2207 GDSDGQAITAG
+2207 GDSDGQAIKAG

-2233 ALYSAIGSGSDDAT
+2233 VLYSAIGNVDNDAI
-2247 TSIMEDRK
+2247 TSITEDRN

-2263 YLIKAYCGGNKSIFS
+2263 YLIKAYCGKSTSIFS

-2288 LSNKADI
+2288 LSNEADT
-2295 FDMTSYQKGYQ
+2295 FDMTSYQNGYQ

-2312 VSNAVQGTNGNNNP
+2312 VSNAVQGTNGSNNP

-2336 NGNDKTVTMNM
+2336 NGNNKNVTVDM

-2372 DNETLSNVI
+2372 DNETNETNETLSNVI

-2417 KASATWTSNV
+2417 KGDTSCNNKKE
-2427 DVGVGGLAGSLVG
+2427 VGLGGFAGSLVG
-2440 YTDKNANHDITV
+2440 YTAKNDSRDITV
-2452 ESIQVNNLSITS
+2452 SGIRVSNLTIDS
-2464 PASAGGIFGN
+2464 PASVGGIFGN
-2474 TGKPVALT
+2474 VGKPAERK
-2482 GNKSNATD
+2482 NSNIAI
-2490 MAVLLQPQNSQI
+2490 LLQPQDSQMT
-2502 AYGISFNQCSYT
+2502 YGVAFNNCSYQN
-2514 GLTITGKYAAG
+2514 LNVTGKYAAG
-2525 GFVGYIGNKD
+2525 GFAGYIGGCDTKSNGN
-2535 LNPLSAV
+2535 LSVNPATTVS
-2542 TGFETNPTASVA
+2542 GQTNNQISGQ
-2554 DSNESANTVIKN
+2554 N
-2566 TGESS
+2566 S
-2571 TISATDNSSWA
+2571 TISATYNASIA
-2582 GGLFGYVATRMF
+2582 GGLFGYVKTRLF
-2594 INMKD
+2594 INM
-2599 TGEKKSNKVILKN
+2599 TENGETDNSKKTILEN
-2612 VNVNAGTAV
+2612 VGVSAKSIV
-2621 GGCIGYINE
+2621 GGCVGQIAE
-2630 KCYGIHNVIVKGAET
+2630 RTYGINNVIVKIT
-2645 TTDTANTTGSQL
+2645 LTDS
-2657 SGGAQIVIIGTS
+2657 SKQIMLNEKTI
-2669 TGTFYAGG
+2669 GTFYAGG
-2677 IVGYAKGVGQ
+2677 IIGYAKGSKQWWG
-2687 AWTPNWTYVGG
+2687 NWKYVGW
-2698 ISNSLIEKVTINDT
+2698 ISNSSIENATINDID
-2712 NKAANK
+2712 KAANHN
-2718 DYNGSSIIQTNYITG
+2718 YEGSSIIQTNYIAG
-2733 GIIGQTDGG
+2733 GIIGQTAGG
-2742 KTRIEGCTV
+2742 QTRIESCTV

-2766 QTDSQMEFVNCEV
+2766 QTDSQMEFINCEV
-2779 KGTSAIS
+2779 NGTSEDS

-2799 LGFWQGSQT
+2799 LGFWQGRQT
-2808 VTVQGCKMQYLEVE
+2808 VTIQGCKIQYLEVE

-2828 GAIIGDAQSNGKGVL
+2828 GAIIGDAQSNGNGVL
-2843 CLFDTSVQDS
+2843 YLFDTSVQDS

-2859 NRGEAGGRW
+2859 NKGDAGGRW

-2893 LDGTRGSLSNSVP
+2893 LNGTNGSISKKVP

-3057 DSSATGSTSSAT
+3057 DSSSTGSTSSAT
-3069 TSFTVKAQEIWNER
+3069 TSFKVKAQEIWNER

-3115 NKAESDFPVVQISSG
+3115 NKVASDFPVVQISSG
-3130 NTEKVSDYLDILT
+3130 NTDKVSDYLDILT
-3143 NGGFSAANNVN
+3143 NGGFSAANKVN
-3154 SKDNAHVTATAV
+3154 SSNDIHVTATAV
-3166 VYQYKDGKF
+3166 VYRYEDGKF
-3175 VKALNE
+3175 VKALNG

-3188 AFKVNTDT
+3188 AFKVNTDA
-3196 SRKITFSTT
+3196 SGKITFSTT

-3210 ERDRF
+3210 ERERF

-3297 YINVGGIV
+3297 YINVGGTV

-3598 EGQTAYYQYTNGSWS
+3598 EGQTTYYQYTNGSWS

-3885 VESSEHYYSNYKVV
+3885 VELNNHYYSNYKVV
-3899 LTAEIIKKDKDII
+3899 LTAEIVKDENAID
-3912 SGTHQD
+3912 GTHQV
-3918 DNIIYTLARIS
+3918 DNIIYTLARIN
-3929 MDFVDGPAK
+3929 MEFVDGPAK

>member
-1 MNLTISTV
+1 MRKFKQIFASFLAMNLTISTV
-9 AIGMMNVS
+9 ATGMMNVS

-36 QTYAEDTVAP
+36 HTYAEDTVAP
-46 EQVISETDAA
+46 EQVISETDDA

-94 PGGENQTEMPTEAP
+94 PEGENQTEIPTEAP

-338 FCGLSSKATAILGG
+338 FGGLSSKAIAILGG

-522 EKDAKITTSN
+522 EKGAKITTSN

-561 ADGDMQSAI
+561 ADSDMLSTI
-570 TVSSP
+570 TVNSP
-575 TVTSNTTAGG
+575 TVTGNGASGATVGG
-585 FIGKYTLNAASFA
+585 FIGKYTLNAASFT
-598 TEGAEPSLLLPNKV
+598 TESAEQSLSLPNKV

-640 TYTIC
+640 TYTIG
-645 NSDATAKRSIAPTYE
+645 NSDATAKRSIALTYE

-684 IQNVSV
+684 IQNVRV

-696 GTGIQYH
+696 DTGIQYH
-703 GGLIGEV
+703 GGLIGEI

-723 YLRVDSVDISVINP
+723 YLRVDSVDISVNNP
-737 KAKDE
+737 KANDE

-825 ANGDGNGNGWT
+825 ANGDGNRNGWT
-836 YIRGKENM
+836 YIRGKETM

-885 NHTVSYGYDT
+885 NHTVSYGDNT
-895 ALMVN
+895 APTVSEN
-900 GDMITLNSTNAFAR
+900 AITLNSTDAFAR

-922 GYFGGVTGIT
+922 GYFGGIETISQNT
-932 SENFNNNSP
+932 TPS
-941 RSKNITLSENID
+941 SKSITLNSDID

-958 IGGLTRDVKINND
+958 ITGLSRDSYSID
-971 NNDTYVG
+971 DTYAG
-978 TFEGAAHTITLSIGE
+978 TFNGGGYTITLASGE
-993 TFGFKQNNDLA
+993 TFGFKQDNTGILA
-1004 QEGDN
+1004 LSGDD

-1015 AANSNNTEYHSRQ
+1015 SAGASYHGRQ
-1028 GLFAKVRN
+1028 GLFALVGNN
-1036 ATIKNVTIQGAI
+1036 ANIQNLIIAGNI
-1048 NISNA
+1048 WISNA
-1053 GKDILAGGITAEAE
+1053 GQDILAGGIAGEAVKDSTVNIKGVKVAE
-1067 GNSDEFLRLLG
+1067 NIK
-1078 VTVQENLT
+1078 
-1086 ADCAGSSIVA
+1086 ADCEVNQTLVAGGFFGGCYNGNVNLNFEKYGEKKILNETATKIEIQSSKTTDDTKIF
-1096 VGGFIGGSYSGE
+1096 VGGI
-1108 PQFGELSK
+1108 
-1116 TETLNTGAAT
+1116 
-1126 IMLKNCPGENTE
+1126 
-1138 SKFYAGGLI
+1138 I
-1147 GEINYAGKVKANNV
+1147 GEFSGKNFKV
-1161 KISGTIITDAKKYAY
+1161 SGLRVTGSIKTDQKEKAY
-1176 VGGLVGIVRGGSSDS
+1176 VGGFAGVMKDTQLKKI
-1191 TPNHWMEIRK
+1191 EIDNVIFDGFEIEAK
-1201 VTFEKFKIDA
+1201 NVTDI
-1211 QNASNVCGGLFGSI
+1211 CGGLISSI
-1225 WENVGVYFMGN
+1225 CNNAELYFKDANDTGN
-1236 SDIDDSP
+1236 ASLY
-1243 DVTKLNV
+1243 VK
-1250 IDAEINAPNATYVG
+1250 DATINAENTKSLG
-1264 GLAYRSSGIWEIRTN
+1264 GLAYRIGGMCEIKSN
-1279 GINLQK
+1279 GVNLEK
-1285 FTINAGKNVGLLVC
+1285 LIIKAKTDVGLLVC
-1299 RGAKSTQYVDVET
+1299 RGEKGKEKI
-1312 VAGSQNKTGYGA
+1312 AGKDDWELGA
-1324 LYLNTTKYWD
+1324 LYLYTTNWD
-1334 NSYKIDQANVSITAA
+1334 NSYRIGNEVNITVT
-1349 SANGVFDEFVAYTT
+1349 NPGVFDEFVAYTT
-1363 SAPDKIFDNDANGVI
+1363 SKAPEIVDSGKNGVI
-1378 SIATR
+1378 SIAT
-1383 EVTAEDGTTGRVG
+1383 EDITADGVTSRVG
-1396 VDPANECTTYRNRTT
+1396 VDPANECTTYQNRTT

-1435 GNNSAN
+1435 GNSSAN
-1441 NKIDTPQELLI
+1441 SKIDTPQELLLY
-1452 WSVYKYACSNIKK
+1452 SVYKYACSNIKN
-1465 YFVNENT
+1465 YFVSNKNM
-1472 DTKLGFRVDIKDTKN
+1472 DTKLDAGSWVNIQN
-1487 WDMSKYSYYPI
+1487 VENLDMSKYSYYPI
-1498 KIIESII
+1498 KIEDTI
-1505 VKVSD
+1505 VNVND
-1510 IKLKFNNENIETQ
+1510 IKLKFNNENIEKQ
-1523 EKDNKSTQGTDEEH
+1523 EKNNKSTQGSDTKH

-1551 QGNKLTVDNVEF
+1551 QGSQLIVNNVEF

-1571 ESNAGRDSSNNKY
+1571 ESNAGRDSPNNKY
-1584 AVKGSGVLVSSFAS
+1584 AVGSGVLVSSFAS
-1598 GSVNINGTKPND
+1598 GSVNINGTTPSFLN
-1610 LEISITNIRLNGLK
+1610 ISINNIILKGLK

-1640 GSRYSKN
+1640 GSRNSTN
-1647 YIYGYTKLTVNTVIV
+1647 YIYGYTTLNVDTVNVQ
-1662 SGYSTETSTA
+1662 GYDKNSTA

-1719 QFAYASDDN
+1719 RFAYASDDN

-1736 LSSEDWNGNEHDHNV
+1736 LSSEDWNGNEHDHKV

-1767 NWYYDESTYKMSE
+1767 NWYYDESTYKLPE
-1780 GLVYDDLNNRYKFD
+1780 GLVYDDLNNRDKFD
-1794 SSSYLPYVFTKYNAS
+1794 SSSYLPYVSTKYNAS

-1863 TKEQTKVHAVTEKD
+1863 TTNQTKVHTGAEKD
-1877 YQSDQDI
+1877 YTSDQDI
-1884 TYQYDGSTYWEP
+1884 TYQYDGSTYWEQ
-1896 VEKTGIGV
+1896 VKKTGTGV

-1942 VADTNE
+1942 VTDTNE

-2018 YSGSAGKTLTYTDQ
+2018 YRGSERKTLTYTDQ

-2058 NVTVSVADV
+2058 NVTVGVADD

-2092 GVIFRDMTDR
+2092 GVIFRDMMDG

-2112 VSDISSYA
+2112 VSDISSYT

-2174 SITVNNAQGLLIL
+2174 SITVNNAQGLLVL

-2207 GDSDGQAITAG
+2207 GDSDGQAIKAG

-2233 ALYSAIGSGSDDAT
+2233 VLYSAIGNVDNDAI
-2247 TSIMEDRK
+2247 TSITEDRN

-2263 YLIKAYCGGNKSIFS
+2263 YLIKAYCGKSTSIFS

-2288 LSNKADI
+2288 LSNEADT
-2295 FDMTSYQKGYQ
+2295 FDMTSYQNGYQ

-2312 VSNAVQGTNGNNNP
+2312 VSNAVQGTNGSNNP

-2336 NGNDKTVTMNM
+2336 NGNNKNVTVDM

-2372 DNETLSNVI
+2372 DNETNETNETLSNVI

-2417 KASATWTSNV
+2417 KGDTSCNNKKE
-2427 DVGVGGLAGSLVG
+2427 VGLGGFAGSLVG
-2440 YTDKNANHDITV
+2440 YTAKNDSRDITV
-2452 ESIQVNNLSITS
+2452 SGIRVSNLTIDS
-2464 PASAGGIFGN
+2464 PASVGGIFGN
-2474 TGKPVALT
+2474 VGKPAERK
-2482 GNKSNATD
+2482 NSNIAI
-2490 MAVLLQPQNSQI
+2490 LLQPQDSQMT
-2502 AYGISFNQCSYT
+2502 YGVAFNNCSYQN
-2514 GLTITGKYAAG
+2514 LNVTGKYAAG
-2525 GFVGYIGNKD
+2525 GFAGYIGGCDTKSNGN
-2535 LNPLSAV
+2535 LSVNPATTVS
-2542 TGFETNPTASVA
+2542 GQTNNQISGQ
-2554 DSNESANTVIKN
+2554 N
-2566 TGESS
+2566 S
-2571 TISATDNSSWA
+2571 TISATYNASIA
-2582 GGLFGYVATRMF
+2582 GGLFGYVKTRLF
-2594 INMKD
+2594 INM
-2599 TGEKKSNKVILKN
+2599 TENGETDNSKKTILEN
-2612 VNVNAGTAV
+2612 VGVSAKSIV
-2621 GGCIGYINE
+2621 GGCVGQIAE
-2630 KCYGIHNVIVKGAET
+2630 RTYGINNVIVKIT
-2645 TTDTANTTGSQL
+2645 LTDS
-2657 SGGAQIVIIGTS
+2657 SKQIMLNEKTI
-2669 TGTFYAGG
+2669 GTFYAGG
-2677 IVGYAKGVGQ
+2677 IIGYAKGSKQWWG
-2687 AWTPNWTYVGG
+2687 NWKYVGW
-2698 ISNSLIEKVTINDT
+2698 ISNSSIENATINDID
-2712 NKAANK
+2712 KAANHN
-2718 DYNGSSIIQTNYITG
+2718 YEGSSIIQTNYIAG
-2733 GIIGQTDGG
+2733 GIIGQTAGG
-2742 KTRIEGCTV
+2742 QTRIESCTV

-2766 QTDSQMEFVNCEV
+2766 QTDSQMEFINCEV
-2779 KGTSAIS
+2779 NGTSEDS

-2799 LGFWQGSQT
+2799 LGFWQGRQT
-2808 VTVQGCKMQYLEVE
+2808 VTIQGCKIQYLEVE

-2828 GAIIGDAQSNGKGVL
+2828 GAIIGDAQSNGAGVL
-2843 CLFDTSVQDS
+2843 YLFDTSVQDS

-2859 NRGEAGGRW
+2859 NKGDAGGRW

-2893 LDGTRGSLSNSVP
+2893 LNGTNGSISKKVP

-3083 NGDSSIHYTYKK
+3083 NGDSSIYYTYKK

-3297 YINVGGIV
+3297 YINVGGTV
-3305 MDMKKSIKFAID
+3305 MDMKKFIKFAID
-3317 KTNLPKGTQLTLVD
+3317 KENLPAGTQLTLVD
-3331 AKDKRV
+3331 AKDKRA
-3337 YYYTTTGEEANNG
+3337 YYYTATGKEASNG
-3350 NVLIALSSFVD
+3350 NVLIALSSFAD
-3361 SEGNPYQ
+3361 SQGNPYQ

-3375 IQAKASDQ
+3375 IQAKASTQ
-3383 GGNKLF
+3383 GNKLF

-3401 KDEDGRKYPE
+3401 PSEDEKGYPK
-3411 PTVRIKNETTGKYEY
+3411 PTVRIKNETTGEYEY
-3426 YRLAVS
+3426 YRLADS
-3432 GETATHSITVNE
+3432 SLNEIATHSIIVDE
-3444 AGLKGTGGVSDI
+3444 ASLKGTDEVSNI

-3463 INVPKNAANDILNGS
+3463 INVPKNATSEILNGS
-3478 IQTVVESVVPHRVH
+3478 IQTVVESVVPHQVH
-3492 HLERGTSKEDL
+3492 HLERGTSKEDP

-3598 EGQTAYYQYTNGSWS
+3598 EGQTAYYQYTNSSWS

-3796 FTLTLAPKN
+3796 FTLTIAPKN

-3885 VESSEHYYSNYKVV
+3885 VELNNHYYSNYKVV
-3899 LTAEIIKKDKDII
+3899 LTAEIVKDENAID
-3912 SGTHQD
+3912 GTHQV
-3918 DNIIYTLARIS
+3918 DNIIYTLARIN
-3929 MDFVDGPAK
+3929 MEFVDGPAK

>member
-9 AIGMMNVS
+9 ATGMMNVS

-108 TETPTE
+108 TDTPTE

-133 ADSALSTEESSQI
+133 TDSTPSIEESSQI
-146 AEIENTTEAA
+146 ADVENTTEVNE
-156 STETEEVSTE
+156 TETEEVSTE

-177 STEEETTEEETTEE
+177 STEEETTEE
-191 SYELAVLSAEN
+191 SYELAVLSAED
-202 YLDINWFEGYKS
+202 YLDINWFRNYKS
-214 ETNTVTINGNGNEP
+214 DTKTVEINGNGNEV
-228 AQQLILLSNCD
+228 AQQLILLSNCK
-239 PEQLKDINID
+239 PEQIQGINIY
-249 INVAGQIDITEKNK
+249 INIAGDIDITEKNK
-263 ISQGTDLT
+263 IPQGTDLT

-313 GTKDVPF
+313 GTKEIPF
-320 QGKITGIRPSA
+320 QGRITGIRPSA

-338 FCGLSSKATAILGG
+338 FCGLSSKATAILGE

-450 ICLDGYSFTNSN
+450 ICLDGYQFPTGA
-462 YTVTSSAGYDNNN
+462 YTIESSASYDIKNT
-475 ASAAGN
+475 SAAGN

-495 EIKSGVNLTGA
+495 EIKSGVNLTGV

-522 EKDAKITTSN
+522 EKGAKITTSN

-703 GGLIGEV
+703 GGLIGEI

-761 ANNITMT
+761 TNNITVT
-768 TSSTTI
+768 TSDTTI

-808 KAKTGWLVGWQE
+808 NAKTGWLVGWQE

-836 YIRGKENM
+836 YIRGKEN
-844 TDKQAMNDIG
+844 TTGKQAMNDIG

-885 NHTVSYGYDT
+885 NHTVSYGDNT
-895 ALMVN
+895 APTVSEN
-900 GDMITLNSTNAFAR
+900 TITLNSTDAFAR

-922 GYFGGVTGIT
+922 GYFGGIETISQNT
-932 SENFNNNSP
+932 TPS
-941 RSKNITLSENID
+941 SKSITLNSDID

-958 IGGLTRDVKINND
+958 ITGLSRDSYSID
-971 NNDTYVG
+971 DTYAG
-978 TFEGAAHTITLSIGE
+978 TFNGGGYTITLASGE
-993 TFGFKQNNDLA
+993 TFGFKQDNTGILA
-1004 QEGDN
+1004 LSGDDC
-1009 GYGEVI
+1009 YGEVI
-1015 AANSNNTEYHSRQ
+1015 SAGASYHGRQ
-1028 GLFAKVRN
+1028 GLFALVGNN
-1036 ATIKNVTIQGAI
+1036 ANIQNLIIAGNI
-1048 NISNA
+1048 WISNA
-1053 GKDILAGGITAEAE
+1053 GQDILAGGIAGEAVKDSTVNIKGVKVAE
-1067 GNSDEFLRLLG
+1067 NIK
-1078 VTVQENLT
+1078 
-1086 ADCAGSSIVA
+1086 ADCEVNQTLVAGGFFGGCYNGNVNLNFEKYGEKKILNETATKIEIQSSNTTDDTKIF
-1096 VGGFIGGSYSGE
+1096 VGGI
-1108 PQFGELSK
+1108 
-1116 TETLNTGAAT
+1116 
-1126 IMLKNCPGENTE
+1126 
-1138 SKFYAGGLI
+1138 I
-1147 GEINYAGKVKANNV
+1147 GEFSGKNFKV
-1161 KISGTIITDAKKYAY
+1161 SGLRVTGSIKTDQKKKAY
-1176 VGGLVGIVRGGSSDS
+1176 VGGFAGVMKDTQLKKI
-1191 TPNHWMEIRK
+1191 EIDN
-1201 VTFEKFKIDA
+1201 VIFDGFEIEA
-1211 QNASNVCGGLFGSI
+1211 QNVTDICGGLISSI
-1225 WENVGVYFMGN
+1225 CNNAELYFKDANDTGN
-1236 SDIDDSP
+1236 ASLY
-1243 DVTKLNV
+1243 VK
-1250 IDAEINAPNATYVG
+1250 DATINAENTKSLG
-1264 GLAYRSSGIWEIRTN
+1264 GLAYRIGGMCEIKSN
-1279 GINLQK
+1279 GVNLEK
-1285 FTINAGKNVGLLVC
+1285 LIIKAKTDVGLLVC
-1299 RGAKSTQYVDVET
+1299 RGEKGKEKI
-1312 VAGSQNKTGYGA
+1312 AGKDDWELGA
-1324 LYLNTTKYWD
+1324 LYLYTTNWD
-1334 NSYKIDQANVSITAA
+1334 NSYRIGNEVNITVT
-1349 SANGVFDEFVAYTT
+1349 NPGVFDEFVAYTT
-1363 SAPDKIFDNDANGVI
+1363 PKAPEIVDSGKNGVI
-1378 SIATR
+1378 SIAT
-1383 EVTAEDGTTGRVG
+1383 EDITADGVTSRVG

-1435 GNNSAN
+1435 GNSSAN
-1441 NKIDTPQELLI
+1441 SKIDTPQELLLY
-1452 WSVYKYACSNIKK
+1452 SVYKYACSNIKN
-1465 YFVNENT
+1465 YFVSNKNT
-1472 DTKLGFRVDIKDTKN
+1472 DTKLDAGSWVNIIQN
-1487 WDMSKYSYYPI
+1487 VESLDMSKYSYYPI
-1498 KIIESII
+1498 KIIEVIP
-1505 VKVSD
+1505 VKVSN

-1523 EKDNKSTQGTDEEH
+1523 EKYNKSTQGTDEEH

-1551 QGNKLTVDNVEF
+1551 QGSQLIVNNVEF

-1571 ESNAGRDSSNNKY
+1571 ESNAGRDSSNKQY

-1598 GSVNINGTKPND
+1598 GNASIDGTKSRYLN
-1610 LEISITNIRLNGLK
+1610 IRITNITLNGLK

-1640 GSRYSKN
+1640 GSRYSTN
-1647 YIYGYTKLTVNTVIV
+1647 YIYGYTKLTVDTVTV
-1662 SGYSTETSTA
+1662 SRYSTETSTA

-1692 FTHIILP
+1692 FTHIVLP

-1719 QFAYASDDN
+1719 RFAYASDDN

-1736 LSSEDWNGNEHDHNV
+1736 LSSEDWTGNEHKHNV

-1767 NWYYDESTYKMSE
+1767 NWYYDESTYKLPE
-1780 GLVYDDLNNRYKFD
+1780 GLVYDNVNNKKNFD
-1794 SSSYLPYVFTKYNAS
+1794 SSDYLRYVSTPYDAS
-1809 ECMHEIKVN
+1809 ACMHEIKVN
-1818 QRVVDITTGCGTYG
+1818 QRVVDITNGCGTYG

-1863 TKEQTKVHAVTEKD
+1863 TKNQTEVHTGAEKD
-1877 YQSDQDI
+1877 YTSDQDI
-1884 TYQYDGSTYWEP
+1884 TYQYDGSTYWEQ
-1896 VEKTGIGV
+1896 VEKTGTGV

-1942 VADTNE
+1942 VTDTNE

-2018 YSGSAGKTLTYTDQ
+2018 YRGSERKTLTYTDQ

-2058 NVTVSVADV
+2058 NVTVGVADD

-2092 GVIFRDMTDR
+2092 GVIFRDMMDG

-2112 VSDISSYA
+2112 VSDISSYT

-2158 TINTLKEGAC
+2158 TINTLKEEAC

-2174 SITVNNAQGLLIL
+2174 SITVNNAQGLLVL

-2207 GDSDGQAITAG
+2207 GDSDGKAITAG

-2233 ALYSAIGSGSDDAT
+2233 VLYSAIGNVDNDAI
-2247 TSIMEDRK
+2247 TSITEDRN

-2263 YLIKAYCGGNKSIFS
+2263 YLIKAYCGESTSIFS
-2278 SLTAGNLEIV
+2278 SLTADNLEIV
-2288 LSNKADI
+2288 LSNKADT
-2295 FDMTSYQKGYQ
+2295 FDMTSYQNGYQ

-2312 VSNAVQGTNGNNNP
+2312 VSNAVRGTNGSNNP

-2331 ELKSF
+2331 EVKSF
-2336 NGNDKTVTMNM
+2336 NGNNKNVTVDM
-2347 QVSEYADDDFHA
+2347 QVSEYADDDYPA

-2387 STSTQEDAD
+2387 SISTQEDAD
-2396 TSEETKTVSGISL
+2396 TSEETKTIAGISL

-2417 KASATWTSNV
+2417 KGDTSCNNKKE
-2427 DVGVGGLAGSLVG
+2427 VGLGGFAGSLVG
-2440 YTDKNANHDITV
+2440 YTAKNASRDITV
-2452 ESIQVNNLSITS
+2452 SGIRVSNLTIDS
-2464 PASAGGIFGN
+2464 PASVGGIFGN
-2474 TGKPVALT
+2474 VGKPAERK
-2482 GNKSNATD
+2482 NSNIAI
-2490 MAVLLQPQNSQI
+2490 LLQPQDSQMT
-2502 AYGISFNQCSYT
+2502 YGVAFNNCSYQN
-2514 GLTITGKYAAG
+2514 LNVTGKYAAG
-2525 GFVGYIGNKD
+2525 GFAGYIGGCDTKSNGN
-2535 LNPLSAV
+2535 LSVNPATTVS
-2542 TGFETNPTASVA
+2542 GQTNNQISGQ
-2554 DSNESANTVIKN
+2554 N
-2566 TGESS
+2566 S
-2571 TISATDNSSWA
+2571 TISATYNASIA
-2582 GGLFGYVATRMF
+2582 GGLFGYVKTRLF
-2594 INMKD
+2594 INM
-2599 TGEKKSNKVILKN
+2599 TENGETDNSKKTILEN
-2612 VNVNAGTAV
+2612 VGVSAKSIV
-2621 GGCIGYINE
+2621 GGCVGQIAEQTYSIN
-2630 KCYGIHNVIVKGAET
+2630 NVIVKIT
-2645 TTDTANTTGSQL
+2645 LTDS
-2657 SGGAQIVIIGTS
+2657 SKQIMLNEKTI
-2669 TGTFYAGG
+2669 GTFYAGG
-2677 IVGYAKGVGQ
+2677 IIGYAKGSKQWWG
-2687 AWTPNWTYVGG
+2687 NWKYVGW
-2698 ISNSLIEKVTINDT
+2698 ISNSSIENATINDID
-2712 NKAANK
+2712 KAANHN
-2718 DYNGSSIIQTNYITG
+2718 YEGSSIIQTNYIAG
-2733 GIIGQTDGG
+2733 GIIGQTAGG
-2742 KTRIEGCTV
+2742 QTRIESCTV

-2766 QTDSQMEFVNCEV
+2766 QTDSQMEFINCEV
-2779 KGTSAIS
+2779 NGTSEDS

-2799 LGFWQGSQT
+2799 LGFWQGRQT
-2808 VTVQGCKMQYLEVE
+2808 VTIQGCKIQYIEVE

-2828 GAIIGDAQSNGKGVL
+2828 GAIIGDAQSNGAGVL
-2843 CLFDTSVQDS
+2843 YLFDTSVQDS

-2859 NRGEAGGRW
+2859 NKGDAGGRW

-2893 LDGTRGSLSNSVP
+2893 LNGTKGSISKKVP

-2927 IQNIPTANKNFK
+2927 IQNIPDNNKKFG
-2939 LAGGGKTD
+2939 LSGSGSVS

-3057 DSSATGSTSSAT
+3057 DSSATGSTSSVT

-3130 NTEKVSDYLDILT
+3130 NTDKVSDYLDILT
-3143 NGGFSAANNVN
+3143 NGGFSAANKVN
-3154 SKDNAHVTATAV
+3154 SAKDIHVTATAV
-3166 VYQYKDGKF
+3166 VYQYKGGKF

-3188 AFKVNTDT
+3188 AFKVNTDA
-3196 SRKITFSTT
+3196 SGKITFSTT

-3262 LTTHVLESFGSPIT
+3262 LITHVLESFGSPIT
-3276 GYLTYRYNSDMGTY
+3276 GYLTYRYNSDMGKY

-3297 YINVGGIV
+3297 YINVGGNV

-3317 KTNLPKGTQLTLVD
+3317 KENLPAGTQLTLVD
-3331 AKDKRV
+3331 AKDKRA
-3337 YYYTTTGEEANNG
+3337 YYYTATGKEASNG
-3350 NVLIALSSFVD
+3350 NVLIALSSFAD
-3361 SEGNPYQ
+3361 SQGNPYQ

-3389 IKVGENGKPENA
+3389 IKVDENGKPENA

-3598 EGQTAYYQYTNGSWS
+3598 EGQTTYYQYTNGSWS

-3855 YWSDGNIKT
+3855 YWSNGNIKT

-3879 KVNVAN
+3879 KVNAAN
-3885 VESSEHYYSNYKVV
+3885 VELNNHYYSNYKVV
-3899 LTAEIIKKDKDII
+3899 LTAEIVKDENAID
-3912 SGTHQD
+3912 GTHQV
-3918 DNIIYTLARIS
+3918 DNIIYTLARIN
-3929 MDFVDGPAK
+3929 MEFVDGPAK

>member
-1 MNLTISTV
+1 MKDTQLKKIE
-9 AIGMMNVS
+9 IDNVIFDGF
-17 AAEEYSS
+17 EI
-24 EAAVETY
+24 EAKN
-31 AEESA
+31 
-36 QTYAEDTVAP
+36 
-46 EQVISETDAA
+46 
-56 YYSSDIGSEVTDT
+56 VTD
-69 AVVSAETDTTASTVS
+69 
-84 ADIETTAVPV
+84 
-94 PGGENQTEMPTEAP
+94 
-108 TETPTE
+108 
-114 TSTEIPAISST
+114 
-125 EIETTAET
+125 
-133 ADSALSTEESSQI
+133 
-146 AEIENTTEAA
+146 
-156 STETEEVSTE
+156 
-166 EETSEE
+166 
-172 ESEEE
+172 
-177 STEEETTEEETTEE
+177 
-191 SYELAVLSAEN
+191 
-202 YLDINWFEGYKS
+202 
-214 ETNTVTINGNGNEP
+214 
-228 AQQLILLSNCD
+228 
-239 PEQLKDINID
+239 
-249 INVAGQIDITEKNK
+249 
-263 ISQGTDLT
+263 
-271 TILKN
+271 
-276 VSNASVVASDESVA
+276 
-290 EEDAESKETTSV
+290 
-302 TAPREYTFRGF
+302 
-313 GTKDVPF
+313 
-320 QGKITGIRPSA
+320 
-331 LYVDHTF
+331 
-338 FCGLSSKATAILGG
+338 
-352 SPLQITWQGKGDI
+352 
-365 PMIAD
+365 
-370 FYQFDDEKTDGHE
+370 
-383 LPITVKGDSNGTMGS
+383 
-398 LIGTVKSADTIT
+398 
-410 APQKLSIKN
+410 
-419 NIVDYNNASAVAVA
+419 
-433 TSEGNAGL
+433 
-441 ICNTLESGS
+441 IC
-450 ICLDGYSFTNSN
+450 
-462 YTVTSSAGYDNNN
+462 
-475 ASAAGN
+475 
-481 AGGVIGVMKIGTAL
+481 
-495 EIKSGVNLTGA
+495 
-506 TVTSSNGNA
+506 
-515 GGLVGLI
+515 
-522 EKDAKITTSN
+522 
-532 DAAMT
+532 
-537 LSNPNITGTVSA
+537 
-549 GGVVGTAEDVVF
+549 
-561 ADGDMQSAI
+561 
-570 TVSSP
+570 
-575 TVTSNTTAGG
+575 
-585 FIGKYTLNAASFA
+585 
-598 TEGAEPSLLLPNKV
+598 
-612 EIETPTLTVSNNG
+612 
-625 VAGGYFGYLNLNGKL
+625 
-640 TYTIC
+640 
-645 NSDATAKRSIAPTYE
+645 
-660 NCSAEAIGAIAGKV
+660 
-674 TSDTI
+674 
-679 ASTLL
+679 
-684 IQNVSV
+684 
-690 NATNSS
+690 
-696 GTGIQYH
+696 
-703 GGLIGEV
+703 GGLISSICNNAELYFKDAND
-710 GQTGEN
+710 TGNASLYVKDATINAEN
-716 TTNNLPV
+716 T
-723 YLRVDSVDISVINP
+723 
-737 KAKDE
+737 
-742 EKKGFGGI
+742 
-750 TGLLAQGSIVQ
+750 
-761 ANNITMT
+761 
-768 TSSTTI
+768 
-774 NRGGGLVGY
+774 
-783 AEKSVINV
+783 KS
-791 SGTTNLSGVIY
+791 L
-802 DKDSGK
+802 
-808 KAKTGWLVGWQE
+808 
-820 SALIY
+820 
-825 ANGDGNGNGWT
+825 
-836 YIRGKENM
+836 
-844 TDKQAMNDIG
+844 
-854 NYGQIIRL
+854 
-862 HSADTSSAEKS
+862 
-873 KLSSDLITIDAT
+873 
-885 NHTVSYGYDT
+885 
-895 ALMVN
+895 
-900 GDMITLNSTNAFAR
+900 
-914 LSICWNTR
+914 
-922 GYFGGVTGIT
+922 
-932 SENFNNNSP
+932 
-941 RSKNITLSENID
+941 
-953 LTGSG
+953 
-958 IGGLTRDVKINND
+958 
-971 NNDTYVG
+971 
-978 TFEGAAHTITLSIGE
+978 
-993 TFGFKQNNDLA
+993 
-1004 QEGDN
+1004 
-1009 GYGEVI
+1009 
-1015 AANSNNTEYHSRQ
+1015 
-1028 GLFAKVRN
+1028 
-1036 ATIKNVTIQGAI
+1036 
-1048 NISNA
+1048 
-1053 GKDILAGGITAEAE
+1053 
-1067 GNSDEFLRLLG
+1067 
-1078 VTVQENLT
+1078 
-1086 ADCAGSSIVA
+1086 
-1096 VGGFIGGSYSGE
+1096 
-1108 PQFGELSK
+1108 
-1116 TETLNTGAAT
+1116 
-1126 IMLKNCPGENTE
+1126 
-1138 SKFYAGGLI
+1138 
-1147 GEINYAGKVKANNV
+1147 
-1161 KISGTIITDAKKYAY
+1161 
-1176 VGGLVGIVRGGSSDS
+1176 
-1191 TPNHWMEIRK
+1191 
-1201 VTFEKFKIDA
+1201 
-1211 QNASNVCGGLFGSI
+1211 
-1225 WENVGVYFMGN
+1225 
-1236 SDIDDSP
+1236 
-1243 DVTKLNV
+1243 
-1250 IDAEINAPNATYVG
+1250 G
-1264 GLAYRSSGIWEIRTN
+1264 GLAYRIGGMCEIKSN
-1279 GINLQK
+1279 GVNLEK
-1285 FTINAGKNVGLLVC
+1285 LIIKAKTDVGLLVC
-1299 RGAKSTQYVDVET
+1299 RGEKGKEKI
-1312 VAGSQNKTGYGA
+1312 AGKDDWELGA
-1324 LYLNTTKYWD
+1324 LYLYTTNWD
-1334 NSYKIDQANVSITAA
+1334 NSYRIGNEVNITVT
-1349 SANGVFDEFVAYTT
+1349 NPGVFDEFVAYTT
-1363 SAPDKIFDNDANGVI
+1363 SKAPEIVDSGKNGVI
-1378 SIATR
+1378 SIAT
-1383 EVTAEDGTTGRVG
+1383 EDITADGVTSRVG
-1396 VDPANECTTYRNRTT
+1396 VDPANECTTYQNRTT

-1435 GNNSAN
+1435 GNSSAN
-1441 NKIDTPQELLI
+1441 SKIDTPQELLLY
-1452 WSVYKYACSNIKK
+1452 SVYKYACSNIKN
-1465 YFVNENT
+1465 YFVSNKNM
-1472 DTKLGFRVDIKDTKN
+1472 DTKLDAGSWVNIQN
-1487 WDMSKYSYYPI
+1487 VENLDMSKYSYYPI
-1498 KIIESII
+1498 KIEDTI
-1505 VKVSD
+1505 VNVND
-1510 IKLKFNNENIETQ
+1510 IKLKFNNENIEKQ
-1523 EKDNKSTQGTDEEH
+1523 EKNNKSTQGSDTKH

-1551 QGNKLTVDNVEF
+1551 QGSQLIVNNVEF

-1571 ESNAGRDSSNNKY
+1571 ESNAGRDSPNNKY
-1584 AVKGSGVLVSSFAS
+1584 AVGSGVLVSSFAS
-1598 GSVNINGTKPND
+1598 GSVNINGTTPSFLN
-1610 LEISITNIRLNGLK
+1610 ISINNIILKGLK

-1640 GSRYSKN
+1640 GSRNSTN
-1647 YIYGYTKLTVNTVIV
+1647 YIYGYTTLNVDTVNVQ
-1662 SGYSTETSTA
+1662 GYDKNSTA

-1719 QFAYASDDN
+1719 RFAYASDDN

-1736 LSSEDWNGNEHDHNV
+1736 LSSEDWNGNEHDHKV

-1767 NWYYDESTYKMSE
+1767 NWYYDESTYKLPE
-1780 GLVYDDLNNRYKFD
+1780 GLVYDDLNNRDKFD
-1794 SSSYLPYVFTKYNAS
+1794 SSSYLPYVSTKYNAS

-1863 TKEQTKVHAVTEKD
+1863 TTNQTKVHTGAEKD
-1877 YQSDQDI
+1877 YTSDQDI
-1884 TYQYDGSTYWEP
+1884 TYQYDGSTYWEQ
-1896 VEKTGIGV
+1896 VKKTGTGV

-1942 VADTNE
+1942 VTDTNE

-2018 YSGSAGKTLTYTDQ
+2018 YRGSERKTLTYTDQ

-2058 NVTVSVADV
+2058 NVTVGVADD

-2092 GVIFRDMTDR
+2092 GVIFRDMMDG

-2112 VSDISSYA
+2112 VSDISSYT

-2174 SITVNNAQGLLIL
+2174 SITVNNAQGLLVL

-2207 GDSDGQAITAG
+2207 GDSDGQAIKAG

-2233 ALYSAIGSGSDDAT
+2233 VLYSAIGNVDNDAI
-2247 TSIMEDRK
+2247 TSITEDRN

-2263 YLIKAYCGGNKSIFS
+2263 YLIKAYCGKSTSIFS

-2288 LSNKADI
+2288 LSNEADT
-2295 FDMTSYQKGYQ
+2295 FDMTSYQNGYQ

-2312 VSNAVQGTNGNNNP
+2312 VSNAVQGTNGSNNP

-2336 NGNDKTVTMNM
+2336 NGNNKNVTVDM
-2347 QVSEYADDDFHA
+2347 QVSEYADDDYPA

-2396 TSEETKTVSGISL
+2396 TSEETKTIAGISL

-2417 KASATWTSNV
+2417 KGDTSCNNKKE
-2427 DVGVGGLAGSLVG
+2427 VGLGGFAGSLVG
-2440 YTDKNANHDITV
+2440 YTAKNDSRDITV
-2452 ESIQVNNLSITS
+2452 SGIRVSNLTIDS
-2464 PASAGGIFGN
+2464 PASVGGIFGN
-2474 TGKPVALT
+2474 VGKPAERK
-2482 GNKSNATD
+2482 NSNIAI
-2490 MAVLLQPQNSQI
+2490 LLQPQDSQMT
-2502 AYGISFNQCSYT
+2502 YGVAFNNCSYQN
-2514 GLTITGKYAAG
+2514 LNVTGKYAAG
-2525 GFVGYIGNKD
+2525 GFAGYIGGCDTKSNGN
-2535 LNPLSAV
+2535 LSVNPATTVSGQ
-2542 TGFETNPTASVA
+2542 T
-2554 DSNESANTVIKN
+2554 SNQISGQN
-2566 TGESS
+2566 S
-2571 TISATDNSSWA
+2571 TISATYNASIA
-2582 GGLFGYVATRMF
+2582 GGLFGYVKTRLF
-2594 INMKD
+2594 INM
-2599 TGEKKSNKVILKN
+2599 TENGETDNSKETILENVGVSAKSI
-2612 VNVNAGTAV
+2612 V
-2621 GGCIGYINE
+2621 GGCVGQIAE
-2630 KCYGIHNVIVKGAET
+2630 RTYGINNVIVKIT
-2645 TTDTANTTGSQL
+2645 LTDS
-2657 SGGAQIVIIGTS
+2657 SKQIMLNEKTI
-2669 TGTFYAGG
+2669 GTFYAGG
-2677 IVGYAKGVGQ
+2677 IIGYAKGSKQWWG
-2687 AWTPNWTYVGG
+2687 NWKYVGW
-2698 ISNSLIEKVTINDT
+2698 ISNSSIENATINDID
-2712 NKAANK
+2712 KAANHN
-2718 DYNGSSIIQTNYITG
+2718 YEGSSIIQTNYIAG
-2733 GIIGQTDGG
+2733 GIIGQTAGG
-2742 KTRIEGCTV
+2742 QTRIESCTV

-2766 QTDSQMEFVNCEV
+2766 QTDSQMEFINCEV
-2779 KGTSAIS
+2779 NGTSEDS

-2799 LGFWQGSQT
+2799 LGFWQGRQT
-2808 VTVQGCKMQYLEVE
+2808 VTIQGCKIQYLEVE

-2828 GAIIGDAQSNGKGVL
+2828 GAIIGDAQSNGAGVL
-2843 CLFDTSVQDS
+2843 YLFDTSVQDS

-2859 NRGEAGGRW
+2859 NKGDAGGRW

-2893 LDGTRGSLSNSVP
+2893 LNGTNGSISKKVP

-2927 IQNIPTANKNFK
+2927 IQNIPDNNKKFG
-2939 LAGGGKTD
+2939 LSGSGSVS

-2988 DLLGSAYKPADT
+2988 DLLGSVYKPAYT

-3015 STLALYDNATS
+3015 STLALYDNATA

-3057 DSSATGSTSSAT
+3057 DSSSTGSTSSAT
-3069 TSFTVKAQEIWNER
+3069 TSFKVKAQEIWDEKSKDA
-3083 NGDSSIHYTYKK
+3083 GDHYTYK
-3095 IASTSFDFNSMIST
+3095 SMGNDTSFDFNSMIST

-3130 NTEKVSDYLDILT
+3130 NTDKVSDYLDILT
-3143 NGGFSAANNVN
+3143 NGGFSAANKVN
-3154 SKDNAHVTATAV
+3154 SAKDIHVTATAV
-3166 VYQYKDGKF
+3166 VYQYEDGKF

-3196 SRKITFSTT
+3196 YGKISFSTT

-3220 TFTEE
+3220 TFTEAN
-3225 GHHYNVFVPVLVR
+3225 HHYNVFVPVLVR

-3276 GYLTYRYNSDMGTY
+3276 GYLTYRYNSDMGKY

-3297 YINVGGIV
+3297 YINVGGTV

-3598 EGQTAYYQYTNGSWS
+3598 EGQTTYYQYTNGSWS

-3885 VESSEHYYSNYKVV
+3885 VELNNHYYSNYKVV
-3899 LTAEIIKKDKDII
+3899 LTAEIVKDENAID
-3912 SGTHQD
+3912 GTHQV
-3918 DNIIYTLARIS
+3918 DNIIYTLARIN
-3929 MDFVDGPAK
+3929 MEFVDGPAK

>member
-9 AIGMMNVS
+9 ATGMMNVS

-108 TETPTE
+108 TDTPTE

-133 ADSALSTEESSQI
+133 TDSTPSIEESSQI
-146 AEIENTTEAA
+146 ADVENTTEVNE
-156 STETEEVSTE
+156 TETEEVSTE

-177 STEEETTEEETTEE
+177 STEEETTEE
-191 SYELAVLSAEN
+191 SYELAVLSAED
-202 YLDINWFEGYKS
+202 YLDINWFRNYKS
-214 ETNTVTINGNGNEP
+214 DTKTVEINGNGNEV
-228 AQQLILLSNCD
+228 AQQLILLSNCK
-239 PEQLKDINID
+239 PEQIQGINIY
-249 INVAGQIDITEKNK
+249 INIAGDIDITEKNK
-263 ISQGTDLT
+263 IPQGTDLT

-313 GTKDVPF
+313 GTKEIPF
-320 QGKITGIRPSA
+320 QGRITGIRPSA

-338 FCGLSSKATAILGG
+338 FCGLSSKATAILGE

-450 ICLDGYSFTNSN
+450 ICLDGYQFPTGA
-462 YTVTSSAGYDNNN
+462 YTIESSASYDIKNT
-475 ASAAGN
+475 SAAGN

-495 EIKSGVNLTGA
+495 EIKSGVNLTGV

-522 EKDAKITTSN
+522 EKGAKITTSN

-703 GGLIGEV
+703 GGLIGEI

-723 YLRVDSVDISVINP
+723 YLRVDSVDISVNNP
-737 KAKDE
+737 KANDE

-761 ANNITMT
+761 ANNIKMT

-873 KLSSDLITIDAT
+873 KLSADLITIDAT
-885 NHTVSYGYDT
+885 NHTVSYGDNT
-895 ALMVN
+895 APTVSEN
-900 GDMITLNSTNAFAR
+900 TITLNSTDAFAR

-922 GYFGGVTGIT
+922 GYFGGIETISQNT
-932 SENFNNNSP
+932 TPS
-941 RSKNITLSENID
+941 SKSITLNSDID

-958 IGGLTRDVKINND
+958 ITGLSRDSYSID
-971 NNDTYVG
+971 DTYAG
-978 TFEGAAHTITLSIGE
+978 TFNGGGYTITLASGE
-993 TFGFKQNNDLA
+993 TFGFKQDNTGILA
-1004 QEGDN
+1004 LSGDD

-1015 AANSNNTEYHSRQ
+1015 SAGASYHGRQ
-1028 GLFAKVRN
+1028 GLFALVGNN
-1036 ATIKNVTIQGAI
+1036 ANIQNLIIAGNI
-1048 NISNA
+1048 WISNA
-1053 GKDILAGGITAEAE
+1053 GQDILAGGIAGEAVKDSTVNIKGVKVAE
-1067 GNSDEFLRLLG
+1067 NIK
-1078 VTVQENLT
+1078 
-1086 ADCAGSSIVA
+1086 ADCEVNQTLVAGGFFGGCYNGNVNLNFEKYGEKKILNETATKIEIQSSNTTDDTKIF
-1096 VGGFIGGSYSGE
+1096 VGGI
-1108 PQFGELSK
+1108 
-1116 TETLNTGAAT
+1116 
-1126 IMLKNCPGENTE
+1126 
-1138 SKFYAGGLI
+1138 I
-1147 GEINYAGKVKANNV
+1147 GEFSGKNFKV
-1161 KISGTIITDAKKYAY
+1161 SGLRVTGSIKTDQKKKAY
-1176 VGGLVGIVRGGSSDS
+1176 VGGFAGVMKDTQLKKI
-1191 TPNHWMEIRK
+1191 EIDNVIFDGFEIEAK
-1201 VTFEKFKIDA
+1201 NVTDI
-1211 QNASNVCGGLFGSI
+1211 CGGLISSI
-1225 WENVGVYFMGN
+1225 CNNAELYFKDANDTGN
-1236 SDIDDSP
+1236 ASLY
-1243 DVTKLNV
+1243 VK
-1250 IDAEINAPNATYVG
+1250 DATINAENTKSLG
-1264 GLAYRSSGIWEIRTN
+1264 GLAYRIGGMCEIKSN
-1279 GINLQK
+1279 GVNLEK
-1285 FTINAGKNVGLLVC
+1285 LIIKAKTDVGLLVC
-1299 RGAKSTQYVDVET
+1299 RGEKGKEKI
-1312 VAGSQNKTGYGA
+1312 AGKDDWELGA
-1324 LYLNTTKYWD
+1324 LYLYTTNWD
-1334 NSYKIDQANVSITAA
+1334 NSYRIGNEVNITVT
-1349 SANGVFDEFVAYTT
+1349 NPGVFDEFVAYTT
-1363 SAPDKIFDNDANGVI
+1363 SKAPEIVDSGKNGVI
-1378 SIATR
+1378 SIAT
-1383 EVTAEDGTTGRVG
+1383 EDITADGVTSRVG
-1396 VDPANECTTYRNRTT
+1396 VDPANECTTYQNRTT

-1435 GNNSAN
+1435 GNSSAN
-1441 NKIDTPQELLI
+1441 SKIDTPQELLLY
-1452 WSVYKYACSNIKK
+1452 SVYKYACSNIKN
-1465 YFVNENT
+1465 YFVSNKNM
-1472 DTKLGFRVDIKDTKN
+1472 DTKLDAGSWVNIQN
-1487 WDMSKYSYYPI
+1487 VENLDMSKYSYYPI
-1498 KIIESII
+1498 KIEDTI
-1505 VKVSD
+1505 VNVND
-1510 IKLKFNNENIETQ
+1510 IKLKFNNENIEKQ
-1523 EKDNKSTQGTDEEH
+1523 EKNNKSTQGSDTKH

-1551 QGNKLTVDNVEF
+1551 QGSQLIVNNVEF

-1571 ESNAGRDSSNNKY
+1571 ESNAGRDSPNNKY
-1584 AVKGSGVLVSSFAS
+1584 AVGSGVLVSSFAS
-1598 GSVNINGTKPND
+1598 GSVNINGTTPSFLN
-1610 LEISITNIRLNGLK
+1610 ISINNIILKGLK

-1640 GSRYSKN
+1640 GSRNSTN
-1647 YIYGYTKLTVNTVIV
+1647 YIYGYTTLNVDTVNVQ
-1662 SGYSTETSTA
+1662 GYDKNSTA

-1719 QFAYASDDN
+1719 RFAYASDDN

-1736 LSSEDWNGNEHDHNV
+1736 LSSEDWNGNEHDHKV

-1767 NWYYDESTYKMSE
+1767 NWYYDESTYKLPE
-1780 GLVYDDLNNRYKFD
+1780 GLVYDDLNNRDKFD
-1794 SSSYLPYVFTKYNAS
+1794 SSSYLPYVSTKYNAS

-1863 TKEQTKVHAVTEKD
+1863 TTNQTKVHTGAEKD
-1877 YQSDQDI
+1877 YTSDQDI
-1884 TYQYDGSTYWEP
+1884 TYQYDGSTYWEQ
-1896 VEKTGIGV
+1896 VKKTGTGV

-1942 VADTNE
+1942 VTDTNE

-2018 YSGSAGKTLTYTDQ
+2018 YRGSERKTLTYTDQ

-2058 NVTVSVADV
+2058 NVTVGVADD

-2092 GVIFRDMTDR
+2092 GVIFRDMMDG

-2112 VSDISSYA
+2112 VSDISSYT

-2174 SITVNNAQGLLIL
+2174 SITVNNAQGLLVL

-2207 GDSDGQAITAG
+2207 GDSDGQAIKAG

-2233 ALYSAIGSGSDDAT
+2233 VLYSAIGNVDNDAI
-2247 TSIMEDRK
+2247 TSITEDRN

-2263 YLIKAYCGGNKSIFS
+2263 YLIKAYCGKSTSIFS

-2288 LSNKADI
+2288 LSNEADT
-2295 FDMTSYQKGYQ
+2295 FDMTSYQNGYQ

-2312 VSNAVQGTNGNNNP
+2312 VSNAVQGTNGSNNP

-2336 NGNDKTVTMNM
+2336 NGNNKNVTVDM
-2347 QVSEYADDDFHA
+2347 QVSEYADDDYPA

-2396 TSEETKTVSGISL
+2396 TSEETKTIAGISL

-2417 KASATWTSNV
+2417 KGDTSCNNKKE
-2427 DVGVGGLAGSLVG
+2427 VGLGGFAGSLVG
-2440 YTDKNANHDITV
+2440 YTAKNDSRDITV
-2452 ESIQVNNLSITS
+2452 SGIRVSNLTIDS
-2464 PASAGGIFGN
+2464 PASVGGIFGN
-2474 TGKPVALT
+2474 VGKPAERK
-2482 GNKSNATD
+2482 NSNIAI
-2490 MAVLLQPQNSQI
+2490 LLQPQDSQMT
-2502 AYGISFNQCSYT
+2502 YGVAFNNCSYQN
-2514 GLTITGKYAAG
+2514 LNVTGKYAAG
-2525 GFVGYIGNKD
+2525 GFAGYIGGCDTKSNGN
-2535 LNPLSAV
+2535 LSVNPATTVSGQ
-2542 TGFETNPTASVA
+2542 T
-2554 DSNESANTVIKN
+2554 SNQISGQN
-2566 TGESS
+2566 S
-2571 TISATDNSSWA
+2571 TISATYNASIA
-2582 GGLFGYVATRMF
+2582 GGLFGYVKTRLF
-2594 INMKD
+2594 INM
-2599 TGEKKSNKVILKN
+2599 TENGETDNSKETILENVGVSAKSI
-2612 VNVNAGTAV
+2612 V
-2621 GGCIGYINE
+2621 GGCVGQIAE
-2630 KCYGIHNVIVKGAET
+2630 RTYGINNVIVKIT
-2645 TTDTANTTGSQL
+2645 LTDS
-2657 SGGAQIVIIGTS
+2657 SKQIMLNEKTI
-2669 TGTFYAGG
+2669 GTFYAGG
-2677 IVGYAKGVGQ
+2677 IIGYAKGSKQWWG
-2687 AWTPNWTYVGG
+2687 NWKYVGW
-2698 ISNSLIEKVTINDT
+2698 ISNSSIENATINDID
-2712 NKAANK
+2712 KAANHN
-2718 DYNGSSIIQTNYITG
+2718 YEGSSIIQTNYIAG
-2733 GIIGQTDGG
+2733 GIIGQTAGG
-2742 KTRIEGCTV
+2742 QTRIESCTV

-2766 QTDSQMEFVNCEV
+2766 QTDSQMEFINCEV
-2779 KGTSAIS
+2779 NGTSEDS

-2799 LGFWQGSQT
+2799 LGFWQGRQT
-2808 VTVQGCKMQYLEVE
+2808 VTIQGCKIQYLEVE

-2828 GAIIGDAQSNGKGVL
+2828 GAIIGDAQSNGAGVL
-2843 CLFDTSVQDS
+2843 YLFDTSVQDS

-2859 NRGEAGGRW
+2859 NKGDAGGRW

-2893 LDGTRGSLSNSVP
+2893 LNGTNGSISKKVP

-2927 IQNIPTANKNFK
+2927 IQNIPDNNKKFG
-2939 LAGGGKTD
+2939 LSGSGSVS

-2988 DLLGSAYKPADT
+2988 DLLGSVYKPAYT

-3015 STLALYDNATS
+3015 STLALYDNATA

-3057 DSSATGSTSSAT
+3057 DSSSTGSTSSAT
-3069 TSFTVKAQEIWNER
+3069 TSFKVKAQEIWDEKSKDA
-3083 NGDSSIHYTYKK
+3083 GDHYTYK
-3095 IASTSFDFNSMIST
+3095 SMGNDTSFDFNSMIST

-3130 NTEKVSDYLDILT
+3130 NTDKVSDYLDILT
-3143 NGGFSAANNVN
+3143 NGGFSAANKVN
-3154 SKDNAHVTATAV
+3154 SAKDIHVTATAV
-3166 VYQYKDGKF
+3166 VYQYEDGKF

-3196 SRKITFSTT
+3196 YGKISFSTT

-3220 TFTEE
+3220 TFTEAN
-3225 GHHYNVFVPVLVR
+3225 HHYNVFVPVLVR

-3276 GYLTYRYNSDMGTY
+3276 GYLTYRYNSDMGKY

-3297 YINVGGIV
+3297 YINVGGTV

-3598 EGQTAYYQYTNGSWS
+3598 EGQTTYYQYTNGSWS

-3885 VESSEHYYSNYKVV
+3885 VELNNHYYSNYKVV
-3899 LTAEIIKKDKDII
+3899 LTAEIVKDENAID
-3912 SGTHQD
+3912 GTHQV
-3918 DNIIYTLARIS
+3918 DNIIYTLARIN
-3929 MDFVDGPAK
+3929 MEFVDGPAK

>member
-9 AIGMMNVS
+9 ATGMMNVS

-108 TETPTE
+108 TDTPTE

-133 ADSALSTEESSQI
+133 TDSTPSIEESSQI
-146 AEIENTTEAA
+146 ADVENTTEVNE
-156 STETEEVSTE
+156 TETEEVSTE

-177 STEEETTEEETTEE
+177 STEEETTEE
-191 SYELAVLSAEN
+191 SYELAVLSAED
-202 YLDINWFEGYKS
+202 YLDINWFRNYKS
-214 ETNTVTINGNGNEP
+214 DTKTVEINGNGNEV
-228 AQQLILLSNCD
+228 AQQLILLSNCK
-239 PEQLKDINID
+239 PEQIQGINIY
-249 INVAGQIDITEKNK
+249 INIAGDIDITEKNK
-263 ISQGTDLT
+263 IPQGTDLT

-313 GTKDVPF
+313 GTKEIPF
-320 QGKITGIRPSA
+320 QGRITGIRPSA

-338 FCGLSSKATAILGG
+338 FCGLSSKATAILGE

-450 ICLDGYSFTNSN
+450 ICLDGYQFPTGA
-462 YTVTSSAGYDNNN
+462 YTIESSASYDIKNT
-475 ASAAGN
+475 SAAGN

-522 EKDAKITTSN
+522 EKGAKITTSN

-690 NATNSS
+690 NATNLS

-703 GGLIGEV
+703 GGLIGEI

-761 ANNITMT
+761 TNNITVT
-768 TSSTTI
+768 TSDTTI

-808 KAKTGWLVGWQE
+808 NAKTGWLVGWQE

-836 YIRGKENM
+836 YIRGKEN
-844 TDKQAMNDIG
+844 TTGKQAMNDIG

-885 NHTVSYGYDT
+885 NHTVSYGDNT
-895 ALMVN
+895 APTVSEN
-900 GDMITLNSTNAFAR
+900 TITLNSTDAFAR

-922 GYFGGVTGIT
+922 GYFGGIETISQNT
-932 SENFNNNSP
+932 TPS
-941 RSKNITLSENID
+941 SKSITLNSDID

-958 IGGLTRDVKINND
+958 ITGLSRDSYSID
-971 NNDTYVG
+971 DTYAG
-978 TFEGAAHTITLSIGE
+978 TFNGGGYTITLASGE
-993 TFGFKQNNDLA
+993 TFGFKQDNTGILA
-1004 QEGDN
+1004 LSGDDC
-1009 GYGEVI
+1009 YGEVI
-1015 AANSNNTEYHSRQ
+1015 SAGASYHGRQ
-1028 GLFAKVRN
+1028 GLFALVGNN
-1036 ATIKNVTIQGAI
+1036 ANIQNLIIAGNI
-1048 NISNA
+1048 WISNA
-1053 GKDILAGGITAEAE
+1053 GQDILAGGIAGEAVKDSTVNIKGVKVAE
-1067 GNSDEFLRLLG
+1067 NIK
-1078 VTVQENLT
+1078 
-1086 ADCAGSSIVA
+1086 ADCEVNQTLVAGGFFGGCYNGNVNLNFEKYGEKKILNETATKIEIQSSNTTDDTKIF
-1096 VGGFIGGSYSGE
+1096 VGGI
-1108 PQFGELSK
+1108 
-1116 TETLNTGAAT
+1116 
-1126 IMLKNCPGENTE
+1126 
-1138 SKFYAGGLI
+1138 I
-1147 GEINYAGKVKANNV
+1147 GEFSGKNFKV
-1161 KISGTIITDAKKYAY
+1161 SGLRVTGSIKTDQKKKAY
-1176 VGGLVGIVRGGSSDS
+1176 VGGFAGVMKDTQLKKI
-1191 TPNHWMEIRK
+1191 EIDN
-1201 VTFEKFKIDA
+1201 VIFDGFEIEA
-1211 QNASNVCGGLFGSI
+1211 QNVTDICGGLISSI
-1225 WENVGVYFMGN
+1225 CNNAELYFKDANDTGN
-1236 SDIDDSP
+1236 ASLY
-1243 DVTKLNV
+1243 VK
-1250 IDAEINAPNATYVG
+1250 DATINAENTKSLG
-1264 GLAYRSSGIWEIRTN
+1264 GLAYRIGGMCEIKSN
-1279 GINLQK
+1279 GVNLEK
-1285 FTINAGKNVGLLVC
+1285 LIIKAKTDVGLLVC
-1299 RGAKSTQYVDVET
+1299 RGEKGKEKI
-1312 VAGSQNKTGYGA
+1312 AGKDDWELGA
-1324 LYLNTTKYWD
+1324 LYLYTTNWD
-1334 NSYKIDQANVSITAA
+1334 NSYRIGNEVNITVT
-1349 SANGVFDEFVAYTT
+1349 NPGVFDEFVAYTT
-1363 SAPDKIFDNDANGVI
+1363 PKAPEIVDSGKNGVI
-1378 SIATR
+1378 SIAT
-1383 EVTAEDGTTGRVG
+1383 EDITADGVTSRVG

-1435 GNNSAN
+1435 GNSSAN
-1441 NKIDTPQELLI
+1441 SKIDTPQELLLY
-1452 WSVYKYACSNIKK
+1452 SVYKYACSNIKN
-1465 YFVNENT
+1465 YFVSNKNT
-1472 DTKLGFRVDIKDTKN
+1472 DTKLDAGSWVNIIQN
-1487 WDMSKYSYYPI
+1487 VESLDMSKYSYYPI
-1498 KIIESII
+1498 KIIEVIP
-1505 VKVSD
+1505 VKVSN

-1523 EKDNKSTQGTDEEH
+1523 EKYNKSTQGTDEEH

-1551 QGNKLTVDNVEF
+1551 QGSQLIVNNVEF

-1571 ESNAGRDSSNNKY
+1571 ESNAGRDSSNKQY

-1598 GSVNINGTKPND
+1598 GNASIDGTKSRYLN
-1610 LEISITNIRLNGLK
+1610 IRITNITLNGLK

-1640 GSRYSKN
+1640 GSRYSTN
-1647 YIYGYTKLTVNTVIV
+1647 YIYGYTKLTVDTVTV
-1662 SGYSTETSTA
+1662 SRYSTETSTA

-1692 FTHIILP
+1692 FTHIVLP

-1719 QFAYASDDN
+1719 RFAYASDDN

-1736 LSSEDWNGNEHDHNV
+1736 LSSEDWTGNEHKHNV

-1767 NWYYDESTYKMSE
+1767 NWYYDESTYKLPE
-1780 GLVYDDLNNRYKFD
+1780 GLVYDNVNNKKNFD
-1794 SSSYLPYVFTKYNAS
+1794 SSDYLRYVSTPYDAS
-1809 ECMHEIKVN
+1809 ACMHEIKVN
-1818 QRVVDITTGCGTYG
+1818 QRVVDITNGCGTYG

-1863 TKEQTKVHAVTEKD
+1863 TKNQTEVHTGAEKD
-1877 YQSDQDI
+1877 YTSDQDI
-1884 TYQYDGSTYWEP
+1884 TYQYDGSTYWEQ
-1896 VEKTGIGV
+1896 VEKTGTGV

-1942 VADTNE
+1942 VTDTNE

-2018 YSGSAGKTLTYTDQ
+2018 YRGSERKTLTYTDQ

-2058 NVTVSVADV
+2058 NVTVGVADD

-2092 GVIFRDMTDR
+2092 GVIFRDMMDG

-2112 VSDISSYA
+2112 VSDISSYT

-2158 TINTLKEGAC
+2158 TINTLKEEAC

-2174 SITVNNAQGLLIL
+2174 SITVNNAQGLLVL

-2207 GDSDGQAITAG
+2207 GDSDGKAITAG

-2233 ALYSAIGSGSDDAT
+2233 VLYSAIGNVDNDAI
-2247 TSIMEDRK
+2247 TSITEDRN

-2263 YLIKAYCGGNKSIFS
+2263 YLIKAYCGESTSIFS
-2278 SLTAGNLEIV
+2278 SLTADNLEIV
-2288 LSNKADI
+2288 LSNKADT
-2295 FDMTSYQKGYQ
+2295 FDMTSYQNGYQ

-2312 VSNAVQGTNGNNNP
+2312 VSNAVRGTNGSNNP

-2331 ELKSF
+2331 EVKSF
-2336 NGNDKTVTMNM
+2336 NGNNKNVTVDM
-2347 QVSEYADDDFHA
+2347 QVSEYADDDYPA

-2387 STSTQEDAD
+2387 SISTQEDAD
-2396 TSEETKTVSGISL
+2396 TSEETKTIAGISL

-2417 KASATWTSNV
+2417 KGDTSCNNKKE
-2427 DVGVGGLAGSLVG
+2427 VGLGGFAGSLVG
-2440 YTDKNANHDITV
+2440 YTAKNASRDITV
-2452 ESIQVNNLSITS
+2452 SGIRVSNLTIDS
-2464 PASAGGIFGN
+2464 PASVGGIFGN
-2474 TGKPVALT
+2474 VGKPAERK
-2482 GNKSNATD
+2482 NSNIAI
-2490 MAVLLQPQNSQI
+2490 LLQPQDSQMT
-2502 AYGISFNQCSYT
+2502 YGVAFNNCSYQN
-2514 GLTITGKYAAG
+2514 LNVTGKYAAG
-2525 GFVGYIGNKD
+2525 GFAGYIGGCDTKSNGN
-2535 LNPLSAV
+2535 LSVNPATTVS
-2542 TGFETNPTASVA
+2542 GQTNNQISGQ
-2554 DSNESANTVIKN
+2554 N
-2566 TGESS
+2566 S
-2571 TISATDNSSWA
+2571 TISATYNASIA
-2582 GGLFGYVATRMF
+2582 GGLFGYVKTRLF
-2594 INMKD
+2594 INM
-2599 TGEKKSNKVILKN
+2599 TENGETDNSKKTILEN
-2612 VNVNAGTAV
+2612 VGVSAKSIV
-2621 GGCIGYINE
+2621 GGCVGQIAERTYSIN
-2630 KCYGIHNVIVKGAET
+2630 NVIVKIT
-2645 TTDTANTTGSQL
+2645 LTDS
-2657 SGGAQIVIIGTS
+2657 SKQIMLNEKTI
-2669 TGTFYAGG
+2669 GTFYAGG
-2677 IVGYAKGVGQ
+2677 IIGYAKGSKQWWG
-2687 AWTPNWTYVGG
+2687 NWKYVGW
-2698 ISNSLIEKVTINDT
+2698 ISNSSIENATINDID
-2712 NKAANK
+2712 KAANHN
-2718 DYNGSSIIQTNYITG
+2718 YEGSSIIQTNYIAG
-2733 GIIGQTDGG
+2733 GIIGQTAGG
-2742 KTRIEGCTV
+2742 QTRIESCTV

-2766 QTDSQMEFVNCEV
+2766 QTDSQMEFINCEV
-2779 KGTSAIS
+2779 NGTSEDS

-2799 LGFWQGSQT
+2799 LGFWQGRQT
-2808 VTVQGCKMQYLEVE
+2808 VTIQGCKIQYLEVE

-2828 GAIIGDAQSNGKGVL
+2828 GAIIGDAQSNGAGVL
-2843 CLFDTSVQDS
+2843 YLFDTSVQDS

-2859 NRGEAGGRW
+2859 NKGDAGGRW

-2893 LDGTRGSLSNSVP
+2893 LNGTKGSISKKVP

-2927 IQNIPTANKNFK
+2927 IQNIPDNNKKFG
-2939 LAGGGKTD
+2939 LSGSGSVS

-3057 DSSATGSTSSAT
+3057 DSSATGSTSSVT

-3130 NTEKVSDYLDILT
+3130 NTDKVSDYLDILT
-3143 NGGFSAANNVN
+3143 NGGFSAANKVN
-3154 SKDNAHVTATAV
+3154 SAKDIHVTATAV
-3166 VYQYKDGKF
+3166 VYQYKGGKF

-3188 AFKVNTDT
+3188 AFKVNTDA
-3196 SRKITFSTT
+3196 SGKITFSTT

-3262 LTTHVLESFGSPIT
+3262 LITHVLESFGSPIT
-3276 GYLTYRYNSDMGTY
+3276 GYLTYRYNSDMGKY

-3297 YINVGGIV
+3297 YINVGGNV

-3317 KTNLPKGTQLTLVD
+3317 KENLPAGTQLTLVD
-3331 AKDKRV
+3331 AKDKRA
-3337 YYYTTTGEEANNG
+3337 YYYTATGKEASNG
-3350 NVLIALSSFVD
+3350 NVLIALSSFAD
-3361 SEGNPYQ
+3361 SQGNPYQ

-3389 IKVGENGKPENA
+3389 IKVDENGKPENA

-3598 EGQTAYYQYTNGSWS
+3598 EGQTTYYQYTNGSWS

-3855 YWSDGNIKT
+3855 YWSNGNIKT

-3879 KVNVAN
+3879 KVNAAN
-3885 VESSEHYYSNYKVV
+3885 VELNNHYYSNYKVV
-3899 LTAEIIKKDKDII
+3899 LTAEIVKDENAID
-3912 SGTHQD
+3912 GTHQV
-3918 DNIIYTLARIS
+3918 DNIIYTLARIN
-3929 MDFVDGPAK
+3929 MEFVDGPAK

>member
-1 MNLTISTV
+1 MNLTIST
-9 AIGMMNVS
+9 AATGMMNVS

-24 EAAVETY
+24 EAAFETY

-108 TETPTE
+108 TDTPTE

-338 FCGLSSKATAILGG
+338 FGGLSSKAIAILGG

-383 LPITVKGDSNGTMGS
+383 LQITVKGDSNGTMGS

-522 EKDAKITTSN
+522 EKGAKITTSN

-561 ADGDMQSAI
+561 ADSDMLSTI
-570 TVSSP
+570 TVNSP
-575 TVTSNTTAGG
+575 TVTGNGASGATVGG
-585 FIGKYTLNAASFA
+585 FIGKYTLNAASFT
-598 TEGAEPSLLLPNKV
+598 TESAEQSLSLPNNVK
-612 EIETPTLTVSNNG
+612 IETPTLTVSNNG

-640 TYTIC
+640 TYTIG
-645 NSDATAKRSIAPTYE
+645 NSDATAKRSIALTYE

-684 IQNVSV
+684 IQNVRV

-696 GTGIQYH
+696 DTGIQYH
-703 GGLIGEV
+703 GGLIGEI

-723 YLRVDSVDISVINP
+723 YLRVDSVDISVNNP
-737 KAKDE
+737 KANDE

-922 GYFGGVTGIT
+922 GYFGGIETISQNT
-932 SENFNNNSP
+932 TPS
-941 RSKNITLSENID
+941 SKSITLNSDID

-958 IGGLTRDVKINND
+958 ITGLSRDSYSID
-971 NNDTYVG
+971 DTYAG
-978 TFEGAAHTITLSIGE
+978 TFKGGGYTITLASGE
-993 TFGFKQNNDLA
+993 TFGFKQDNTGILA
-1004 QEGDN
+1004 LSGDD

-1015 AANSNNTEYHSRQ
+1015 SAGASYHGRQ
-1028 GLFAKVRN
+1028 GLFALVGNN
-1036 ATIKNVTIQGAI
+1036 ANIQNLIIAGNI
-1048 NISNA
+1048 WISNA
-1053 GKDILAGGITAEAE
+1053 GQDILAGGIAGEAVKDSTVNIKGVKVAE
-1067 GNSDEFLRLLG
+1067 NIK
-1078 VTVQENLT
+1078 
-1086 ADCAGSSIVA
+1086 ADCEVNQTLVAGGFFGGCYNGNVNLNFEKYGEKKILNETATKIEIQSSKTTDDTKIF
-1096 VGGFIGGSYSGE
+1096 VGGI
-1108 PQFGELSK
+1108 
-1116 TETLNTGAAT
+1116 
-1126 IMLKNCPGENTE
+1126 
-1138 SKFYAGGLI
+1138 I
-1147 GEINYAGKVKANNV
+1147 GEFSGKNFKV
-1161 KISGTIITDAKKYAY
+1161 SGLRVTGSIKTDQKEKAY
-1176 VGGLVGIVRGGSSDS
+1176 VGGFAGVMKDTQLKKI
-1191 TPNHWMEIRK
+1191 EIDNVIFDGFEIEAK
-1201 VTFEKFKIDA
+1201 NVTDI
-1211 QNASNVCGGLFGSI
+1211 CGGLISSI
-1225 WENVGVYFMGN
+1225 CNNAELYFKDANDTGN
-1236 SDIDDSP
+1236 ASLY
-1243 DVTKLNV
+1243 VK
-1250 IDAEINAPNATYVG
+1250 DATINAENTKSLG
-1264 GLAYRSSGIWEIRTN
+1264 GLAYRIGGMCEIKSN
-1279 GINLQK
+1279 GVNLEK
-1285 FTINAGKNVGLLVC
+1285 LIIKAKTDVGLLVC
-1299 RGAKSTQYVDVET
+1299 RGEKGKEKI
-1312 VAGSQNKTGYGA
+1312 AGKDDWELGA
-1324 LYLNTTKYWD
+1324 LYLYTTNWD
-1334 NSYKIDQANVSITAA
+1334 NSYRIGNEVNITVT
-1349 SANGVFDEFVAYTT
+1349 NPGVFDEFVAYTT
-1363 SAPDKIFDNDANGVI
+1363 SKAPEIVDSGKNGVI
-1378 SIATR
+1378 SIAT
-1383 EVTAEDGTTGRVG
+1383 EDITADGVTSRVG
-1396 VDPANECTTYRNRTT
+1396 VDPANECTTYQNRTT

-1435 GNNSAN
+1435 GNSSAN
-1441 NKIDTPQELLI
+1441 SKIDTPQELLLY
-1452 WSVYKYACSNIKK
+1452 SVYKYACSNIKN
-1465 YFVNENT
+1465 YFVSNKNM
-1472 DTKLGFRVDIKDTKN
+1472 DTKLDAGSWVNIQN
-1487 WDMSKYSYYPI
+1487 VENLDMSKYSYYPI
-1498 KIIESII
+1498 KIEDTI
-1505 VKVSD
+1505 VNVND
-1510 IKLKFNNENIETQ
+1510 IKLKFNNENIEKQ
-1523 EKDNKSTQGTDEEH
+1523 EKNNKSTQGSDTKH

-1551 QGNKLTVDNVEF
+1551 QGSQLIVNNVEF

-1571 ESNAGRDSSNNKY
+1571 ESNAGRDSPNNKY
-1584 AVKGSGVLVSSFAS
+1584 AVGSGVLVSSFAS
-1598 GSVNINGTKPND
+1598 GSVNINGTTPSFLN
-1610 LEISITNIRLNGLK
+1610 ISINNIILKGLK

-1640 GSRYSKN
+1640 GSRNSTN
-1647 YIYGYTKLTVNTVIV
+1647 YIYGYTTLNVDTVNVQ
-1662 SGYSTETSTA
+1662 GYDKNSTA

-1719 QFAYASDDN
+1719 RFAYASDDN

-1736 LSSEDWNGNEHDHNV
+1736 LSSEDWNGNEHDHKV

-1767 NWYYDESTYKMSE
+1767 NWYYDESTYKLPE
-1780 GLVYDDLNNRYKFD
+1780 GLVYDDLNNRDKFD
-1794 SSSYLPYVFTKYNAS
+1794 SSSYLPYVSTKYNAS

-1863 TKEQTKVHAVTEKD
+1863 TTNQTKVHTGAEKD
-1877 YQSDQDI
+1877 YTSDQDI
-1884 TYQYDGSTYWEP
+1884 TYQYDGSTYWEQ
-1896 VEKTGIGV
+1896 VKKTGTGV

-1942 VADTNE
+1942 VTDTKE

-2018 YSGSAGKTLTYTDQ
+2018 YRGSERKTLTYTDQ

-2058 NVTVSVADV
+2058 NVTVGVADD

-2092 GVIFRDMTDR
+2092 GVIFRDMMDG

-2112 VSDISSYA
+2112 VSDISSYT

-2207 GDSDGQAITAG
+2207 GDSDGQAIKAG

-2233 ALYSAIGSGSDDAT
+2233 VLYSAIGNVDNDAI
-2247 TSIMEDRK
+2247 TSITEDRN

-2263 YLIKAYCGGNKSIFS
+2263 YLIKAYCGKSTSIFS

-2288 LSNKADI
+2288 LSNEADT
-2295 FDMTSYQKGYQ
+2295 FDMTSYQNGYQ

-2312 VSNAVQGTNGNNNP
+2312 VSNAVQGTNGSNNP

-2336 NGNDKTVTMNM
+2336 NGNNKNVTVDM

-2372 DNETLSNVI
+2372 DNETNETNETLSNVI

-2417 KASATWTSNV
+2417 KGDTSCNNKKE
-2427 DVGVGGLAGSLVG
+2427 VGLGGFAGSLVG
-2440 YTDKNANHDITV
+2440 YTAKNDSRDITV
-2452 ESIQVNNLSITS
+2452 SGIRVSNLTIDS
-2464 PASAGGIFGN
+2464 PASVGGIFGN
-2474 TGKPVALT
+2474 VGKPAERK
-2482 GNKSNATD
+2482 NSNIAI
-2490 MAVLLQPQNSQI
+2490 LLQPQDSQMT
-2502 AYGISFNQCSYT
+2502 YGVAFNNCSYQN
-2514 GLTITGKYAAG
+2514 LNVTGKYAAG
-2525 GFVGYIGNKD
+2525 GFAGYIGGCDTKSNGN
-2535 LNPLSAV
+2535 LSVNPATTVS
-2542 TGFETNPTASVA
+2542 GQTNNQISGQ
-2554 DSNESANTVIKN
+2554 N
-2566 TGESS
+2566 S
-2571 TISATDNSSWA
+2571 TISATYNASIA
-2582 GGLFGYVATRMF
+2582 GGLFGYVKTRLF
-2594 INMKD
+2594 INM
-2599 TGEKKSNKVILKN
+2599 TENGETDNSKKTILEN
-2612 VNVNAGTAV
+2612 VGVSAKSIV
-2621 GGCIGYINE
+2621 GGCVGQIAE
-2630 KCYGIHNVIVKGAET
+2630 RTYGINNVIVKIT
-2645 TTDTANTTGSQL
+2645 LTDS
-2657 SGGAQIVIIGTS
+2657 SKQIMLNEKTI
-2669 TGTFYAGG
+2669 GTFYAGG
-2677 IVGYAKGVGQ
+2677 IIGYAKGSKQWWG
-2687 AWTPNWTYVGG
+2687 NWKYVGW
-2698 ISNSLIEKVTINDT
+2698 ISNSSIENATINDID
-2712 NKAANK
+2712 KAANHN
-2718 DYNGSSIIQTNYITG
+2718 YEGSSIIQTNYIAG
-2733 GIIGQTDGG
+2733 GIIGQTAGG
-2742 KTRIEGCTV
+2742 QTRIESCTV

-2766 QTDSQMEFVNCEV
+2766 QTDSQMEFINCEV
-2779 KGTSAIS
+2779 NGTSEDS

-2799 LGFWQGSQT
+2799 LGFWQGRQT
-2808 VTVQGCKMQYLEVE
+2808 VTIQGCKIQYLEVE

-2828 GAIIGDAQSNGKGVL
+2828 GAIIGDAQSNGAGVL
-2843 CLFDTSVQDS
+2843 YLFDTSVQDS

-2859 NRGEAGGRW
+2859 NKGDAGGRW

-2893 LDGTRGSLSNSVP
+2893 LNGTNGSISKKVP

-2927 IQNIPTANKNFK
+2927 IQNIPDNNKKFG
-2939 LAGGGKTD
+2939 LSGSGSVS

-3015 STLALYDNATS
+3015 STLALYDNATA

-3057 DSSATGSTSSAT
+3057 DSSSTGSTSSAT
-3069 TSFTVKAQEIWNER
+3069 TSFKVKAQEIWDEKSKDA
-3083 NGDSSIHYTYKK
+3083 GDHYTYK
-3095 IASTSFDFNSMIST
+3095 SMGNDTSFDFNSMIST

-3276 GYLTYRYNSDMGTY
+3276 GYLTYRYNSDMGKY

-3297 YINVGGIV
+3297 YINVGGTV

-3317 KTNLPKGTQLTLVD
+3317 KPNLPKGTQLTLVD

-3796 FTLTLAPKN
+3796 FTLTLALKN

-3855 YWSDGNIKT
+3855 YWANDNIKT

-3885 VESSEHYYSNYKVV
+3885 VELNNHYYSNYKVV
-3899 LTAEIIKKDKDII
+3899 LTAEIVKNDKDII
-3912 SGTHQD
+3912 YGTHQN
-3918 DNIIYTLARIS
+3918 DNIIYTLARIN
-3929 MDFVDGPAK
+3929 MDFVDGPASGN

>member
-9 AIGMMNVS
+9 ATGMMNVS

-108 TETPTE
+108 TDTPTE

-133 ADSALSTEESSQI
+133 TDSTPSIEESSQI
-146 AEIENTTEAA
+146 ADVENTTEVNE
-156 STETEEVSTE
+156 TETEEVSTE

-177 STEEETTEEETTEE
+177 STEEETTEE
-191 SYELAVLSAEN
+191 SYELAVLSAED
-202 YLDINWFEGYKS
+202 YLDINWFRNYKS
-214 ETNTVTINGNGNEP
+214 DTKTVEINGNGNEV
-228 AQQLILLSNCD
+228 AQQLILLSNCK
-239 PEQLKDINID
+239 PEQIQGINIY
-249 INVAGQIDITEKNK
+249 INIAGDIDITEKNK
-263 ISQGTDLT
+263 IPQGTDLT

-313 GTKDVPF
+313 GTKEIPF
-320 QGKITGIRPSA
+320 QGRITGIRPSA

-338 FCGLSSKATAILGG
+338 FCGLSSKATAILGE

-450 ICLDGYSFTNSN
+450 ICLDGYQFPTGA
-462 YTVTSSAGYDNNN
+462 YTIESSASYDIKNT
-475 ASAAGN
+475 SAAGN

-522 EKDAKITTSN
+522 EKGAKITTSN

-703 GGLIGEV
+703 GGLIGEI

-761 ANNITMT
+761 TNNITVT
-768 TSSTTI
+768 TSDTTI

-808 KAKTGWLVGWQE
+808 NAKTGWLVGWQE

-836 YIRGKENM
+836 YIRGKEN
-844 TDKQAMNDIG
+844 TTGKQAMNDIG

-885 NHTVSYGYDT
+885 NHTVSYGDNT
-895 ALMVN
+895 APTVSEN
-900 GDMITLNSTNAFAR
+900 TITLNSTDAFAR

-922 GYFGGVTGIT
+922 GYFGGIETISQNT
-932 SENFNNNSP
+932 TPS
-941 RSKNITLSENID
+941 SKSITLNSDID

-958 IGGLTRDVKINND
+958 ITGLSRDSYSID
-971 NNDTYVG
+971 DTYAG
-978 TFEGAAHTITLSIGE
+978 TFNGGGYTITLASGE
-993 TFGFKQNNDLA
+993 TFGFKQDNTGILA
-1004 QEGDN
+1004 LSGDDC
-1009 GYGEVI
+1009 YGEVI
-1015 AANSNNTEYHSRQ
+1015 SAGASYHGRQ
-1028 GLFAKVRN
+1028 GLFALVGNN
-1036 ATIKNVTIQGAI
+1036 ANIQNLIIAGNI
-1048 NISNA
+1048 WISNA
-1053 GKDILAGGITAEAE
+1053 GQDILAGGIAGEAVKDSTVNIKGVKVAE
-1067 GNSDEFLRLLG
+1067 NIK
-1078 VTVQENLT
+1078 
-1086 ADCAGSSIVA
+1086 ADCEVNQTLVAGGFFGGCYNGNVNLNFEKYGEKKILNETATKIEIQSSNTTDDTKIF
-1096 VGGFIGGSYSGE
+1096 VGGI
-1108 PQFGELSK
+1108 
-1116 TETLNTGAAT
+1116 
-1126 IMLKNCPGENTE
+1126 
-1138 SKFYAGGLI
+1138 I
-1147 GEINYAGKVKANNV
+1147 GEFSGKNFKV
-1161 KISGTIITDAKKYAY
+1161 SGLRVTGSIKTDQKKKAY
-1176 VGGLVGIVRGGSSDS
+1176 VGGFAGVMKDTQLKKI
-1191 TPNHWMEIRK
+1191 EIDN
-1201 VTFEKFKIDA
+1201 VIFDGFEIEA
-1211 QNASNVCGGLFGSI
+1211 QNVTDICGGLISSI
-1225 WENVGVYFMGN
+1225 CNNAELYFKDANDTGN
-1236 SDIDDSP
+1236 ASLY
-1243 DVTKLNV
+1243 VK
-1250 IDAEINAPNATYVG
+1250 DATINAENTKSLG
-1264 GLAYRSSGIWEIRTN
+1264 GLAYRIGGMCEIKSN
-1279 GINLQK
+1279 GVNLEK
-1285 FTINAGKNVGLLVC
+1285 LIIKAKTDVGLLVC
-1299 RGAKSTQYVDVET
+1299 RGEKGKEKI
-1312 VAGSQNKTGYGA
+1312 AGKDDWELGA
-1324 LYLNTTKYWD
+1324 LYLYTTNWD
-1334 NSYKIDQANVSITAA
+1334 NSYRIGNEVNITVT
-1349 SANGVFDEFVAYTT
+1349 NPGVFDEFVAYTT
-1363 SAPDKIFDNDANGVI
+1363 PKAPEIVDSGKNGVI
-1378 SIATR
+1378 SIAT
-1383 EVTAEDGTTGRVG
+1383 EDITADGVTSRVG

-1435 GNNSAN
+1435 GNSSAN
-1441 NKIDTPQELLI
+1441 SKIDTPQELLLY
-1452 WSVYKYACSNIKK
+1452 SVYKYACSNIKN
-1465 YFVNENT
+1465 YFVSNKNT
-1472 DTKLGFRVDIKDTKN
+1472 DTKLDAGSWVNIIQN
-1487 WDMSKYSYYPI
+1487 VESLDMSKYSYYPI
-1498 KIIESII
+1498 KIIEVIP
-1505 VKVSD
+1505 VKVSN

-1523 EKDNKSTQGTDEEH
+1523 EKYNKSTQGTDEEH

-1551 QGNKLTVDNVEF
+1551 QGSQLIVNNVEF

-1571 ESNAGRDSSNNKY
+1571 ESNAGRDSSNKQY

-1598 GSVNINGTKPND
+1598 GNASIDGTKSRYLN
-1610 LEISITNIRLNGLK
+1610 IRITNITLNGLK

-1640 GSRYSKN
+1640 GSRYSTN
-1647 YIYGYTKLTVNTVIV
+1647 YIYGYTKLTVDTVTV
-1662 SGYSTETSTA
+1662 SRYSTETSTA

-1692 FTHIILP
+1692 FTHIVLP

-1719 QFAYASDDN
+1719 RFAYASDDN

-1736 LSSEDWNGNEHDHNV
+1736 LSSEDWTGNEHKHNV

-1767 NWYYDESTYKMSE
+1767 NWYYDESTYKLPE
-1780 GLVYDDLNNRYKFD
+1780 GLVYDNANNKKNFD
-1794 SSSYLPYVFTKYNAS
+1794 SSDYLRYVSTPYDAS
-1809 ECMHEIKVN
+1809 ACMHEIKVN
-1818 QRVVDITTGCGTYG
+1818 QRVVDITNGCGTYG

-1863 TKEQTKVHAVTEKD
+1863 TKNQTEVHTGAEKD
-1877 YQSDQDI
+1877 YTSDQDI
-1884 TYQYDGSTYWEP
+1884 TYQYDGSTYWEQ
-1896 VEKTGIGV
+1896 VEKTGTGV

-1942 VADTNE
+1942 VTDTNE

-2018 YSGSAGKTLTYTDQ
+2018 YRGSERKTLTYTDQ

-2058 NVTVSVADV
+2058 NVTVGVADD

-2092 GVIFRDMTDR
+2092 GVIFRDMMDG

-2112 VSDISSYA
+2112 VSDISSYT

-2158 TINTLKEGAC
+2158 TINTLKEEAC

-2174 SITVNNAQGLLIL
+2174 SITVNNAQGLLVL

-2207 GDSDGQAITAG
+2207 GDSDGKAITAG

-2233 ALYSAIGSGSDDAT
+2233 VLYSAIGNVDNDAI
-2247 TSIMEDRK
+2247 TSITEDRN

-2263 YLIKAYCGGNKSIFS
+2263 YLIKAYCGESTSIFS
-2278 SLTAGNLEIV
+2278 SLTADNLEIV
-2288 LSNKADI
+2288 LSNKADT
-2295 FDMTSYQKGYQ
+2295 FDMTSYQNGYQ

-2312 VSNAVQGTNGNNNP
+2312 VSNAVRGTNGSNNP

-2331 ELKSF
+2331 EVKSF
-2336 NGNDKTVTMNM
+2336 NGNNKNVTVDM
-2347 QVSEYADDDFHA
+2347 QVSEYADDDYPA

-2387 STSTQEDAD
+2387 SISTQEDAD
-2396 TSEETKTVSGISL
+2396 TSEETKTIAGISL

-2417 KASATWTSNV
+2417 KGDTSCNNKKE
-2427 DVGVGGLAGSLVG
+2427 VGLGGFAGSLVG
-2440 YTDKNANHDITV
+2440 YTAKNDSRDITV
-2452 ESIQVNNLSITS
+2452 SGIRVSNLTIDS
-2464 PASAGGIFGN
+2464 PASVGGIFGN
-2474 TGKPVALT
+2474 VGKPAERK
-2482 GNKSNATD
+2482 NSNIAI
-2490 MAVLLQPQNSQI
+2490 LLQPQDSQMT
-2502 AYGISFNQCSYT
+2502 YGVAFNNCSYQN
-2514 GLTITGKYAAG
+2514 LNVTGKYAAG
-2525 GFVGYIGNKD
+2525 GFAGYIGGCDTKSNGN
-2535 LNPLSAV
+2535 LSVNPATTVS
-2542 TGFETNPTASVA
+2542 GQTNNQISGQ
-2554 DSNESANTVIKN
+2554 N
-2566 TGESS
+2566 S
-2571 TISATDNSSWA
+2571 TISATYNASIA
-2582 GGLFGYVATRMF
+2582 GGLFGYVKTRLF
-2594 INMKD
+2594 INM
-2599 TGEKKSNKVILKN
+2599 TENGETDNSKKTILEN
-2612 VNVNAGTAV
+2612 VGVSAKSIV
-2621 GGCIGYINE
+2621 GGCVGQIAE
-2630 KCYGIHNVIVKGAET
+2630 RTYGINNVIVKIT
-2645 TTDTANTTGSQL
+2645 LTDS
-2657 SGGAQIVIIGTS
+2657 SKQIMLNEKTI
-2669 TGTFYAGG
+2669 GTFYAGG
-2677 IVGYAKGVGQ
+2677 IIGYAKGSKQWWG
-2687 AWTPNWTYVGG
+2687 NWKYVGW
-2698 ISNSLIEKVTINDT
+2698 ISNSSIENATINDID
-2712 NKAANK
+2712 KAANHN
-2718 DYNGSSIIQTNYITG
+2718 YEGSSIIQTNYIAG
-2733 GIIGQTDGG
+2733 GIIGQTAGG
-2742 KTRIEGCTV
+2742 QTRIESCTV

-2766 QTDSQMEFVNCEV
+2766 QTDSQMEFINCEV
-2779 KGTSAIS
+2779 NGTSEDS

-2799 LGFWQGSQT
+2799 LGFWQGRQT
-2808 VTVQGCKMQYLEVE
+2808 VTIQGCKIQYLEVE

-2828 GAIIGDAQSNGKGVL
+2828 GAIIGDAQSNGAGVL
-2843 CLFDTSVQDS
+2843 YLFDTSVQDS

-2859 NRGEAGGRW
+2859 NKGDAGGRW

-2893 LDGTRGSLSNSVP
+2893 LNGTKGSISKKVP

-2927 IQNIPTANKNFK
+2927 IQNIPDNNKKFG
-2939 LAGGGKTD
+2939 LSGSGSVS

-2988 DLLGSAYKPADT
+2988 DLLGSAYKPAYT

-3015 STLALYDNATS
+3015 STLALYDNATA

-3057 DSSATGSTSSAT
+3057 DSSSTGSTSSAT
-3069 TSFTVKAQEIWNER
+3069 TSFKVKAQEIWDEKSKDA
-3083 NGDSSIHYTYKK
+3083 GDHYTYK
-3095 IASTSFDFNSMIST
+3095 SMGNDTSFDFNSMIST

-3130 NTEKVSDYLDILT
+3130 NTDKVSDYLDILT
-3143 NGGFSAANNVN
+3143 NGGFSAANKVN
-3154 SKDNAHVTATAV
+3154 SAKDIHVTATAV
-3166 VYQYKDGKF
+3166 VYQYEDGKF

-3181 DNTPVTP
+3181 DNIPVTP
-3188 AFKVNTDT
+3188 AFKVNTDA
-3196 SRKITFSTT
+3196 SGKISFSTT

-3220 TFTEE
+3220 TFTEAN
-3225 GHHYNVFVPVLVR
+3225 HHYNVFVPVLVR

-3276 GYLTYRYNSDMGTY
+3276 GYLTYRYNSDMGKY

-3297 YINVGGIV
+3297 YINVGGTV

-3317 KTNLPKGTQLTLVD
+3317 KPNLPKGTQLTLVD

-3544 VVDKITFPNGQA
+3544 VVDKITFPNSQA

-3855 YWSDGNIKT
+3855 YWSNGNIKT

-3879 KVNVAN
+3879 KVNAAN
-3885 VESSEHYYSNYKVV
+3885 VELNNHYYSNYKVV
-3899 LTAEIIKKDKDII
+3899 LTAEIVKDENAID
-3912 SGTHQD
+3912 GTHQV
-3918 DNIIYTLARIS
+3918 DNIIYTLARIN
-3929 MDFVDGPAK
+3929 MEFVDGPAK

>member
-9 AIGMMNVS
+9 ATGMMNVS

-69 AVVSAETDTTASTVS
+69 AVVSAETDTTVSTVS
-84 ADIETTAVPV
+84 ADIETTAVPI
-94 PGGENQTEMPTEAP
+94 PEGENQTEIPTEAP

-338 FCGLSSKATAILGG
+338 FCGLSSKAIAILGG

-522 EKDAKITTSN
+522 EKGAKITTSN

-561 ADGDMQSAI
+561 ADSDMLSTI
-570 TVSSP
+570 TVNSP
-575 TVTSNTTAGG
+575 TVTGNGASGATVGG
-585 FIGKYTLNAASFA
+585 FIGKYTLNAASFT
-598 TEGAEPSLLLPNKV
+598 TESAEQSLSLPNNVK
-612 EIETPTLTVSNNG
+612 IETPTLTVSNNG

-640 TYTIC
+640 TYTIG
-645 NSDATAKRSIAPTYE
+645 NSDATAKRSIALTYE

-750 TGLLAQGSIVQ
+750 TGFLAQESIVQ
-761 ANNITMT
+761 TNNITVT
-768 TSSTTI
+768 TSDTTI

-808 KAKTGWLVGWQE
+808 NAKTGWLVGWQE

-836 YIRGKENM
+836 YIRGKEN
-844 TDKQAMNDIG
+844 TTGKQAMNDIG

-932 SENFNNNSP
+932 SKNFNNNSP

-978 TFEGAAHTITLSIGE
+978 IFEGATHTITLSIGE
-993 TFGFKQNNDLA
+993 TFGFKQNSNNTLA
-1004 QEGDN
+1004 QEGDD

-1067 GNSDEFLRLLG
+1067 GNSVEFLVLLG

-1086 ADCAGSSIVA
+1086 ADCVGSSVVA
-1096 VGGFIGGSYSGE
+1096 VGGFIGGSYNGE
-1108 PQFGELSK
+1108 PQFGKLSE
-1116 TETLNTGAAT
+1116 TDTLNTGAAAIT
-1126 IMLKNCPGENTE
+1126 LKNCPEGDVE

-1147 GEINYAGKVKANNV
+1147 GEINNAGKVKANNV
-1161 KISGTIITDAKKYAY
+1161 KISGSITTDAKKYAY
-1176 VGGLVGIVRGGSSDS
+1176 VGGLVGIVRGESSNGA
-1191 TPNHWMEIRK
+1191 PNHWMEIRK

-1211 QNASNVCGGLFGSI
+1211 PNVSNVCGGLFGSI
-1225 WENVGVYFMGN
+1225 WENVGVYFMGEDDN
-1236 SDIDDSP
+1236 DDSS
-1243 DVTKLNV
+1243 DVTKLDV

-1264 GLAYRSSGIWEIRTN
+1264 GLAYRSSGIWEIRTK

-1640 GSRYSKN
+1640 GSRNSTN
-1647 YIYGYTKLTVNTVIV
+1647 YIYGYTTLNVDTVNVQ
-1662 SGYSTETSTA
+1662 GYDKNSTA

-1719 QFAYASDDN
+1719 RFAYASDDN

-1736 LSSEDWNGNEHDHNV
+1736 LSSEDWNGNEHDHKV

-1767 NWYYDESTYKMSE
+1767 NWYYDESTYKLPE
-1780 GLVYDDLNNRYKFD
+1780 GLVYDDLNNRDKFD
-1794 SSSYLPYVFTKYNAS
+1794 SSSYLPYVSTKYNAS

-1863 TKEQTKVHAVTEKD
+1863 TTNQTKVHTGAEKD
-1877 YQSDQDI
+1877 YTSDQDI
-1884 TYQYDGSTYWEP
+1884 TYQYDGSTYWEQ
-1896 VEKTGIGV
+1896 VKKTGTGV

-1942 VADTNE
+1942 VTDTKE

-2018 YSGSAGKTLTYTDQ
+2018 YRGSERKTLTYTDQ

-2058 NVTVSVADV
+2058 NVTVGVADD

-2092 GVIFRDMTDR
+2092 GVIFRDMMDG

-2112 VSDISSYA
+2112 VSDISSYT

-2207 GDSDGQAITAG
+2207 GDSDGQAIKAG

-2233 ALYSAIGSGSDDAT
+2233 VLYSAIGNVDNDAI
-2247 TSIMEDRK
+2247 TSITEDRN

-2263 YLIKAYCGGNKSIFS
+2263 YLIKAYCGKSTSIFS

-2288 LSNKADI
+2288 LSNEADT
-2295 FDMTSYQKGYQ
+2295 FDMTSYQNGYQ

-2312 VSNAVQGTNGNNNP
+2312 VSNAVQGTNGSNNP

-2336 NGNDKTVTMNM
+2336 NGNNKNVTVDM

-2372 DNETLSNVI
+2372 DNETNETNETLSNVI

-2417 KASATWTSNV
+2417 KGDTSCNNKKE
-2427 DVGVGGLAGSLVG
+2427 VGLGGFAGSLVG
-2440 YTDKNANHDITV
+2440 YTAKNDSRDITV
-2452 ESIQVNNLSITS
+2452 SGIRVSNLTIDS
-2464 PASAGGIFGN
+2464 PASVGGIFGN
-2474 TGKPVALT
+2474 VGKPAERK
-2482 GNKSNATD
+2482 NSNIAI
-2490 MAVLLQPQNSQI
+2490 LLQPQDSQMT
-2502 AYGISFNQCSYT
+2502 YGVAFNNCSYQN
-2514 GLTITGKYAAG
+2514 LNVTGKYAAG
-2525 GFVGYIGNKD
+2525 GFAGYIGGCDTKSNGN
-2535 LNPLSAV
+2535 LSVNPATTVS
-2542 TGFETNPTASVA
+2542 GQTNNQISGQ
-2554 DSNESANTVIKN
+2554 N
-2566 TGESS
+2566 S
-2571 TISATDNSSWA
+2571 TISATYNASIA
-2582 GGLFGYVATRMF
+2582 GGLFGYVKTRLF
-2594 INMKD
+2594 INM
-2599 TGEKKSNKVILKN
+2599 TENGETDNSKKTILEN
-2612 VNVNAGTAV
+2612 VGVSAKSIV
-2621 GGCIGYINE
+2621 GGCVGQIAE
-2630 KCYGIHNVIVKGAET
+2630 RTYGINNVIVKIT
-2645 TTDTANTTGSQL
+2645 LTDS
-2657 SGGAQIVIIGTS
+2657 SKQIMLNEKTI
-2669 TGTFYAGG
+2669 GTFYAGG
-2677 IVGYAKGVGQ
+2677 IIGYAKGSKQWWG
-2687 AWTPNWTYVGG
+2687 NWKYVGW
-2698 ISNSLIEKVTINDT
+2698 ISNSSIENATINDID
-2712 NKAANK
+2712 KAANHN
-2718 DYNGSSIIQTNYITG
+2718 YEGSSIIQTNYIAG
-2733 GIIGQTDGG
+2733 GIIGQTAGG
-2742 KTRIEGCTV
+2742 QTRIESCTV

-2766 QTDSQMEFVNCEV
+2766 QTDSQMEFINCEV
-2779 KGTSAIS
+2779 NGTSEDS

-2799 LGFWQGSQT
+2799 LGFWQGRQT
-2808 VTVQGCKMQYLEVE
+2808 VTIQGCKIQYLEVE

-2828 GAIIGDAQSNGKGVL
+2828 GAIIGDAQSNGAGVL
-2843 CLFDTSVQDS
+2843 YLFDTSVQDS

-2859 NRGEAGGRW
+2859 NKGDAGGRW

-2893 LDGTRGSLSNSVP
+2893 LNGTNGSISKKVP

-2927 IQNIPTANKNFK
+2927 IQNIPDNNKKFG
-2939 LAGGGKTD
+2939 LSGSGSVS

-2988 DLLGSAYKPADT
+2988 DLLGSVYKPAYT

-3015 STLALYDNATS
+3015 STLALYDNATA

-3057 DSSATGSTSSAT
+3057 DSSSTGSTSSAT
-3069 TSFTVKAQEIWNER
+3069 TSFKVKAQEIWDEKSKDA
-3083 NGDSSIHYTYKK
+3083 GDHYTYK
-3095 IASTSFDFNSMIST
+3095 SMGNDTSFDFNSMIST

-3130 NTEKVSDYLDILT
+3130 NTDKVSDYLDILT
-3143 NGGFSAANNVN
+3143 NGGFSAANKVN
-3154 SKDNAHVTATAV
+3154 SAKDIHVTATAV
-3166 VYQYKDGKF
+3166 VYQYEDGKF

-3196 SRKITFSTT
+3196 YGKISFSTT

-3220 TFTEE
+3220 TFTEAN
-3225 GHHYNVFVPVLVR
+3225 HHYNVFVPVLVR

-3276 GYLTYRYNSDMGTY
+3276 GYLTYRYNSDMGKY

-3297 YINVGGIV
+3297 YINVGGTV

-3317 KTNLPKGTQLTLVD
+3317 KTNLPKGTQLALVD

-3598 EGQTAYYQYTNGSWS
+3598 EGQTTYYQYTNGSWS

-3885 VESSEHYYSNYKVV
+3885 VELNNHYYSNYKVV
-3899 LTAEIIKKDKDII
+3899 LTAEIVKDENAID
-3912 SGTHQD
+3912 GTHQV
-3918 DNIIYTLARIS
+3918 DNIIYTLARIN
-3929 MDFVDGPAK
+3929 MEFVDGPAK

>member
-9 AIGMMNVS
+9 ATGMMNVS

-31 AEESA
+31 AEEIA

-125 EIETTAET
+125 EIEMTAET
-133 ADSALSTEESSQI
+133 TDSTPSTEESSQI
-146 AEIENTTEAA
+146 ADVENTTEVNE
-156 STETEEVSTE
+156 TETEEVSTE

-177 STEEETTEEETTEE
+177 STEEETTEE
-191 SYELAVLSAEN
+191 SYELAVLSAED
-202 YLDINWFEGYKS
+202 YLDINWFRNYKS
-214 ETNTVTINGNGNEP
+214 DTKTVEINGNGNEV
-228 AQQLILLSNCD
+228 AQQLILLSNCK
-239 PEQLKDINID
+239 PEQIQGINIY
-249 INVAGQIDITEKNK
+249 INIAGDIDITEKNK
-263 ISQGTDLT
+263 IPQGTDLT

-313 GTKDVPF
+313 GTKEIPF
-320 QGKITGIRPSA
+320 QGRITGIRPSA

-450 ICLDGYSFTNSN
+450 ICLDGYSFQNSN

-522 EKDAKITTSN
+522 EKGAKITISN

-561 ADGDMQSAI
+561 ADSDMLSTI
-570 TVSSP
+570 TVNSP
-575 TVTSNTTAGG
+575 TVTGNGASGATVGG
-585 FIGKYTLNAASFA
+585 FIGKYTLNAASFT
-598 TEGAEPSLLLPNKV
+598 TESAEQSLSLPNNVK
-612 EIETPTLTVSNNG
+612 IETPTLTVSNNG

-640 TYTIC
+640 TYTIG

-684 IQNVSV
+684 IQNVRV

-696 GTGIQYH
+696 DTGIQYH
-703 GGLIGEV
+703 GGLIGEI

-723 YLRVDSVDISVINP
+723 YLRVDSVDISVNNP
-737 KAKDE
+737 KANDE

-761 ANNITMT
+761 ANNIKMT

-873 KLSSDLITIDAT
+873 KLSADLITIDAT
-885 NHTVSYGYDT
+885 NHTVSYGDNT
-895 ALMVN
+895 APTVSEN
-900 GDMITLNSTNAFAR
+900 TITLNSTDAFAR

-922 GYFGGVTGIT
+922 GYFGGIETISQNT
-932 SENFNNNSP
+932 TPS
-941 RSKNITLSENID
+941 SKSITLNSDID

-958 IGGLTRDVKINND
+958 ITGLSRDSYSID
-971 NNDTYVG
+971 DTYAG
-978 TFEGAAHTITLSIGE
+978 TFNGGGYTITLASGE
-993 TFGFKQNNDLA
+993 TFGFKQDNTGILA
-1004 QEGDN
+1004 LSGDD

-1015 AANSNNTEYHSRQ
+1015 SAGASYHGRQ
-1028 GLFAKVRN
+1028 GLFALVGNN
-1036 ATIKNVTIQGAI
+1036 ANIQNLIIAGNI
-1048 NISNA
+1048 WISNA
-1053 GKDILAGGITAEAE
+1053 GQDILAGGIAGEAVKDSTVNIKGVKVAE
-1067 GNSDEFLRLLG
+1067 NIK
-1078 VTVQENLT
+1078 
-1086 ADCAGSSIVA
+1086 ADCEVNQTLVAGGFFGGCYNGNVNLNFEKYGEKKILNETATKIEIQSSNTTDDTKIF
-1096 VGGFIGGSYSGE
+1096 VGGI
-1108 PQFGELSK
+1108 
-1116 TETLNTGAAT
+1116 
-1126 IMLKNCPGENTE
+1126 
-1138 SKFYAGGLI
+1138 I
-1147 GEINYAGKVKANNV
+1147 GEFSGKNFKV
-1161 KISGTIITDAKKYAY
+1161 SGLRVTGSIKTDQKKKAY
-1176 VGGLVGIVRGGSSDS
+1176 VGGFAGVMKDTQLKKI
-1191 TPNHWMEIRK
+1191 EIDNVIFDGFEIEAK
-1201 VTFEKFKIDA
+1201 NVTDI
-1211 QNASNVCGGLFGSI
+1211 CGGLISSI
-1225 WENVGVYFMGN
+1225 CNNAELYFKDANDTGN
-1236 SDIDDSP
+1236 ASLY
-1243 DVTKLNV
+1243 VK
-1250 IDAEINAPNATYVG
+1250 DATINAENTKSLG
-1264 GLAYRSSGIWEIRTN
+1264 GLAYRIGGMCEIKSN
-1279 GINLQK
+1279 GVNLEK
-1285 FTINAGKNVGLLVC
+1285 LIIKAKTDVGLLVC
-1299 RGAKSTQYVDVET
+1299 RGEKGKEKI
-1312 VAGSQNKTGYGA
+1312 AGKDDWELGA
-1324 LYLNTTKYWD
+1324 LYLYTTNWD
-1334 NSYKIDQANVSITAA
+1334 NSYRIGNEVNITVT
-1349 SANGVFDEFVAYTT
+1349 NPGVFDEFVAYTT
-1363 SAPDKIFDNDANGVI
+1363 SKAPEIVDSGKNGVI
-1378 SIATR
+1378 SIAT
-1383 EVTAEDGTTGRVG
+1383 EDITADGVTSRVG
-1396 VDPANECTTYRNRTT
+1396 VDPANECTTYQNRTT

-1435 GNNSAN
+1435 GNSSAN
-1441 NKIDTPQELLI
+1441 SKIDTPQELLLY
-1452 WSVYKYACSNIKK
+1452 SVYKYACSNIKN
-1465 YFVNENT
+1465 YFVSNKNM
-1472 DTKLGFRVDIKDTKN
+1472 DTKLDAGSWVNIQN
-1487 WDMSKYSYYPI
+1487 VENLDMSKYSYYPI
-1498 KIIESII
+1498 KIEDTI
-1505 VKVSD
+1505 VNVND
-1510 IKLKFNNENIETQ
+1510 IKLKFNNENIEKQ
-1523 EKDNKSTQGTDEEH
+1523 EKNNKSTQGSDTKH

-1551 QGNKLTVDNVEF
+1551 QGSQLIVNNVEF

-1571 ESNAGRDSSNNKY
+1571 ESNAGRDSPNNKY
-1584 AVKGSGVLVSSFAS
+1584 AVGSGVLVSSFAS
-1598 GSVNINGTKPND
+1598 GSVNINGTTPSFLN
-1610 LEISITNIRLNGLK
+1610 ISINNIILKGLK

-1640 GSRYSKN
+1640 GSRNSTN
-1647 YIYGYTKLTVNTVIV
+1647 YIYGYTTLNVDTVNVQ
-1662 SGYSTETSTA
+1662 GYDKNSTA

-1719 QFAYASDDN
+1719 RFAYASDDN

-1736 LSSEDWNGNEHDHNV
+1736 LSSEDWNGNEHDHKV

-1767 NWYYDESTYKMSE
+1767 NWYYDESTYKLPE
-1780 GLVYDDLNNRYKFD
+1780 GLVYDDLNNRDKFD
-1794 SSSYLPYVFTKYNAS
+1794 SSSYLPYVSTKYNAS

-1863 TKEQTKVHAVTEKD
+1863 TTNQTKVHTGAEKD
-1877 YQSDQDI
+1877 YTSDQDI
-1884 TYQYDGSTYWEP
+1884 TYQYDGSTYWEQ
-1896 VEKTGIGV
+1896 VKKTGTGV

-1942 VADTNE
+1942 VTDTNE

-2018 YSGSAGKTLTYTDQ
+2018 YRGSERKTLTYTDQ

-2058 NVTVSVADV
+2058 NVTVGVADD

-2092 GVIFRDMTDR
+2092 GVIFRDMMDG

-2112 VSDISSYA
+2112 VSDISSYT

-2174 SITVNNAQGLLIL
+2174 SITVNNAQGLLVL

-2207 GDSDGQAITAG
+2207 GDSDGQAIKAG

-2233 ALYSAIGSGSDDAT
+2233 VLYSAIGNVDNDAI
-2247 TSIMEDRK
+2247 TSITEDRN

-2263 YLIKAYCGGNKSIFS
+2263 YLIKAYCGKSTSIFS

-2288 LSNKADI
+2288 LSNEADT
-2295 FDMTSYQKGYQ
+2295 FDMTSYQNGYQ

-2312 VSNAVQGTNGNNNP
+2312 VSNAVQGTNGSNNP

-2336 NGNDKTVTMNM
+2336 NGNNKNVTVDM
-2347 QVSEYADDDFHA
+2347 QVSEYADDDYPA

-2396 TSEETKTVSGISL
+2396 TSEETKTIAGISL

-2417 KASATWTSNV
+2417 KGDTSCNNKKE
-2427 DVGVGGLAGSLVG
+2427 VGLGGFAGSLVG
-2440 YTDKNANHDITV
+2440 YTAKNDSRDITV
-2452 ESIQVNNLSITS
+2452 SGIRVSNLTIDS
-2464 PASAGGIFGN
+2464 PASVGGIFGN
-2474 TGKPVALT
+2474 VGKPAERK
-2482 GNKSNATD
+2482 NSNIAI
-2490 MAVLLQPQNSQI
+2490 LLQPQDSQMT
-2502 AYGISFNQCSYT
+2502 YGVAFNNCSYQN
-2514 GLTITGKYAAG
+2514 LNVTGKYAAG
-2525 GFVGYIGNKD
+2525 GFAGYIGGCDTKSNGN
-2535 LNPLSAV
+2535 LSVNPATTVSGQ
-2542 TGFETNPTASVA
+2542 T
-2554 DSNESANTVIKN
+2554 SNQISGQN
-2566 TGESS
+2566 S
-2571 TISATDNSSWA
+2571 TISATYNASIA
-2582 GGLFGYVATRMF
+2582 GGLFGYVKTRLF
-2594 INMKD
+2594 INM
-2599 TGEKKSNKVILKN
+2599 TENGETDNSKETILENVGVSAKSI
-2612 VNVNAGTAV
+2612 V
-2621 GGCIGYINE
+2621 GGCVGQIAE
-2630 KCYGIHNVIVKGAET
+2630 RTYGINNVIVKIT
-2645 TTDTANTTGSQL
+2645 LTDS
-2657 SGGAQIVIIGTS
+2657 SKQIMLNEKTI
-2669 TGTFYAGG
+2669 GTFYAGG
-2677 IVGYAKGVGQ
+2677 IIGYAKGSKQWWG
-2687 AWTPNWTYVGG
+2687 NWKYVGW
-2698 ISNSLIEKVTINDT
+2698 ISNSSIENATINDID
-2712 NKAANK
+2712 KAANHN
-2718 DYNGSSIIQTNYITG
+2718 YEGSSIIQTNYIAG
-2733 GIIGQTDGG
+2733 GIIGQTAGG
-2742 KTRIEGCTV
+2742 QTRIEGCTV

-2779 KGTSAIS
+2779 KGTSANS

-2808 VTVQGCKMQYLEVE
+2808 VTIQECKMQHLEVE

-2828 GAIIGDAQSNGKGVL
+2828 GAIIGDAQSNGNGVL
-2843 CLFDTSVQDS
+2843 YLFDTSVQDS

-2859 NRGEAGGRW
+2859 NKDGAGGRW

-2893 LDGTRGSLSNSVP
+2893 LDGENGSKSKLTK
-2906 MGLLFGNVTSD
+2906 GLLFGNVTSD

-2952 IAFADYSGTALSSTT
+2952 IAFADYSGTALPSTT

-2978 AKTSLVGNSN
+2978 AETSLVGNSN

-3276 GYLTYRYNSDMGTY
+3276 GYLTYRYNSDMGKY

-3297 YINVGGIV
+3297 YINVGGTV

-3317 KTNLPKGTQLTLVD
+3317 KPNLPKGTQLTLVD

-3796 FTLTLAPKN
+3796 FTLTLALKN

-3885 VESSEHYYSNYKVV
+3885 VELNNHYYSNYKVV
-3899 LTAEIIKKDKDII
+3899 LTAEIVKDENAID
-3912 SGTHQD
+3912 GTHQV
-3918 DNIIYTLARIS
+3918 DNIIYTLARIN
-3929 MDFVDGPAK
+3929 MEFVDGPAK

>member
-1 MNLTISTV
+1 MRKFKQIFASFLAMNLTISTV
-9 AIGMMNVS
+9 ATGMMNVS

-108 TETPTE
+108 TDTPTE

-133 ADSALSTEESSQI
+133 TDSTPSIEESSQI
-146 AEIENTTEAA
+146 ADVENTTEANE
-156 STETEEVSTE
+156 TETEEVSTE

-177 STEEETTEEETTEE
+177 STEEETTEE
-191 SYELAVLSAEN
+191 SYELAVLSVED
-202 YLDINWFEGYKS
+202 YLDINWFRNYKS
-214 ETNTVTINGNGNEP
+214 DTKTVEINGNGNEV
-228 AQQLILLSNCD
+228 AQQLILLSNCK
-239 PEQLKDINID
+239 PEQIQGINIY
-249 INVAGQIDITEKNK
+249 INIAGDIDITEKNK
-263 ISQGTDLT
+263 IPQGTDLT

-313 GTKDVPF
+313 GTKEIPF
-320 QGKITGIRPSA
+320 QGRITGIRPSA

-338 FCGLSSKATAILGG
+338 FCGLSSKATAILGE

-450 ICLDGYSFTNSN
+450 ICLDGYQFPTGA
-462 YTVTSSAGYDNNN
+462 YTIESSASYDIKNT
-475 ASAAGN
+475 SAAGN

-522 EKDAKITTSN
+522 EKGAKITTSN

-703 GGLIGEV
+703 GGLIGEI

-761 ANNITMT
+761 TNNITVT
-768 TSSTTI
+768 TSDTTI

-808 KAKTGWLVGWQE
+808 NAKTGWLVGWQE

-836 YIRGKENM
+836 YIRGKEN
-844 TDKQAMNDIG
+844 TTGKQAMNDIG

-885 NHTVSYGYDT
+885 NHTVSYGDNT
-895 ALMVN
+895 APTVSEN
-900 GDMITLNSTNAFAR
+900 TITLNSTDAFAR

-922 GYFGGVTGIT
+922 GYFGGIETISQNT
-932 SENFNNNSP
+932 TPS
-941 RSKNITLSENID
+941 SKSITLNSDID

-958 IGGLTRDVKINND
+958 ITGLSRDSYSID
-971 NNDTYVG
+971 DTYAG
-978 TFEGAAHTITLSIGE
+978 TFNGGGYTITLASGE
-993 TFGFKQNNDLA
+993 TFGFKQDNTGILA
-1004 QEGDN
+1004 LSGDDC
-1009 GYGEVI
+1009 YGEVI
-1015 AANSNNTEYHSRQ
+1015 SAGASYHGRQ
-1028 GLFAKVRN
+1028 GLFALVGNN
-1036 ATIKNVTIQGAI
+1036 ANIQNLIIAGNI
-1048 NISNA
+1048 WISNA
-1053 GKDILAGGITAEAE
+1053 GQDILAGGIAGEAVKDSTVNIKGVKVAE
-1067 GNSDEFLRLLG
+1067 NIK
-1078 VTVQENLT
+1078 
-1086 ADCAGSSIVA
+1086 ADCEVNQTLVAGGFFGGCYNGNVNLNFEKYGEKKILNETATKIEIQSSNTTDDTKIF
-1096 VGGFIGGSYSGE
+1096 VGGI
-1108 PQFGELSK
+1108 
-1116 TETLNTGAAT
+1116 
-1126 IMLKNCPGENTE
+1126 
-1138 SKFYAGGLI
+1138 I
-1147 GEINYAGKVKANNV
+1147 GEFSGKNFKV
-1161 KISGTIITDAKKYAY
+1161 SGLRVTGSIKTDQKKKAY
-1176 VGGLVGIVRGGSSDS
+1176 VGGFAGVMKDTQLKKI
-1191 TPNHWMEIRK
+1191 EIDN
-1201 VTFEKFKIDA
+1201 VIFDGFEIEA
-1211 QNASNVCGGLFGSI
+1211 QNVTDICGGLISSI
-1225 WENVGVYFMGN
+1225 CNNAELYFKDANDTGN
-1236 SDIDDSP
+1236 ASLY
-1243 DVTKLNV
+1243 VK
-1250 IDAEINAPNATYVG
+1250 DATINAENTKSLG
-1264 GLAYRSSGIWEIRTN
+1264 GLAYRIGGMCEIKSN
-1279 GINLQK
+1279 GVNLEK
-1285 FTINAGKNVGLLVC
+1285 LIIKAKTDVGLLVC
-1299 RGAKSTQYVDVET
+1299 RGEKGKEKI
-1312 VAGSQNKTGYGA
+1312 AGKDDWELGA
-1324 LYLNTTKYWD
+1324 LYLYTTNWD
-1334 NSYKIDQANVSITAA
+1334 NSYRIGNEVNITVT
-1349 SANGVFDEFVAYTT
+1349 NPGVFDEFVAYTT
-1363 SAPDKIFDNDANGVI
+1363 PKAPEIVDSGKNGVI
-1378 SIATR
+1378 SIAT
-1383 EVTAEDGTTGRVG
+1383 EDITADGVTSRVG

-1435 GNNSAN
+1435 GNSSAN
-1441 NKIDTPQELLI
+1441 SKIDTPQELLLY
-1452 WSVYKYACSNIKK
+1452 SVYKYACSNIKN
-1465 YFVNENT
+1465 YFVSNKNT
-1472 DTKLGFRVDIKDTKN
+1472 DTKLDAGSWVNIIQN
-1487 WDMSKYSYYPI
+1487 VESLDMSKYSYYPI
-1498 KIIESII
+1498 KIIEVIP
-1505 VKVSD
+1505 VKVSN

-1523 EKDNKSTQGTDEEH
+1523 EKYNKSTQGTDEEH

-1551 QGNKLTVDNVEF
+1551 QGSQLIVNNVEF

-1571 ESNAGRDSSNNKY
+1571 ESNAGRDSSNKQY

-1598 GSVNINGTKPND
+1598 GNASIDGTKSRYLN
-1610 LEISITNIRLNGLK
+1610 IRITNITLNGLK

-1640 GSRYSKN
+1640 GSRYSTN
-1647 YIYGYTKLTVNTVIV
+1647 YIYGYTKLTVDTVTV
-1662 SGYSTETSTA
+1662 SRYSTETSTA

-1692 FTHIILP
+1692 FTHIVLP

-1719 QFAYASDDN
+1719 RFAYASDDN

-1736 LSSEDWNGNEHDHNV
+1736 LSSEDWTGNEHKHNV

-1767 NWYYDESTYKMSE
+1767 NWYYDESTYKLPE
-1780 GLVYDDLNNRYKFD
+1780 GLVYDNVNNKKNFD
-1794 SSSYLPYVFTKYNAS
+1794 SSDYLRYVSTPYDAS
-1809 ECMHEIKVN
+1809 ACMHEIKVN
-1818 QRVVDITTGCGTYG
+1818 QRVVDITNGCGTYG

-1863 TKEQTKVHAVTEKD
+1863 TKNQTEVHTGAEKD
-1877 YQSDQDI
+1877 YTSDQDI
-1884 TYQYDGSTYWEP
+1884 TYQYDGSTYWEQ
-1896 VEKTGIGV
+1896 VEKTGTGV

-1942 VADTNE
+1942 VTDTNE

-2018 YSGSAGKTLTYTDQ
+2018 YRGSERKTLTYTDQ

-2058 NVTVSVADV
+2058 NVTVGVADD

-2092 GVIFRDMTDR
+2092 GVIFRDMMDG

-2112 VSDISSYA
+2112 VSDISSYT

-2158 TINTLKEGAC
+2158 TINTLKEEAC

-2174 SITVNNAQGLLIL
+2174 SITVNNAQGLLVL

-2207 GDSDGQAITAG
+2207 GDSDGKAITAG

-2233 ALYSAIGSGSDDAT
+2233 ALYSAIGSRSDDAT

-2263 YLIKAYCGGNKSIFS
+2263 YLIKAYCGESTSIFS
-2278 SLTAGNLEIV
+2278 SLTADNLEIV
-2288 LSNKADI
+2288 LSNKVDT

-2312 VSNAVQGTNGNNNP
+2312 VSNAVQGTNGSNNP

-2336 NGNDKTVTMNM
+2336 NGNGKTVTMSM

-2387 STSTQEDAD
+2387 SISTQEDAD
-2396 TSEETKTVSGISL
+2396 TSEETKTIAGISL

-2417 KASATWTSNV
+2417 KGDTSCNNKKE
-2427 DVGVGGLAGSLVG
+2427 VGLGGFAGSLVG
-2440 YTDKNANHDITV
+2440 YTAKNASRDITV
-2452 ESIQVNNLSITS
+2452 SGIRVSNLTIDS
-2464 PASAGGIFGN
+2464 PASVGGIFGN
-2474 TGKPVALT
+2474 VGKPAERK
-2482 GNKSNATD
+2482 NSNIAI
-2490 MAVLLQPQNSQI
+2490 LLQPQDSQMT
-2502 AYGISFNQCSYT
+2502 YGVAFNNCSYQN
-2514 GLTITGKYAAG
+2514 LNVTGKYAAG
-2525 GFVGYIGNKD
+2525 GFAGYIGGCDTKSNGN
-2535 LNPLSAV
+2535 LSVNPATTVS
-2542 TGFETNPTASVA
+2542 GQTNNQISGQ
-2554 DSNESANTVIKN
+2554 N
-2566 TGESS
+2566 S
-2571 TISATDNSSWA
+2571 TISATYNASIA
-2582 GGLFGYVATRMF
+2582 GGLFGYVKTRLF
-2594 INMKD
+2594 INM
-2599 TGEKKSNKVILKN
+2599 TENGETDNSKKTILEN
-2612 VNVNAGTAV
+2612 VGVSAKSIV
-2621 GGCIGYINE
+2621 GGCVGQIAERTYSIN
-2630 KCYGIHNVIVKGAET
+2630 NVIVKIT
-2645 TTDTANTTGSQL
+2645 LTDS
-2657 SGGAQIVIIGTS
+2657 SKQIMLNEKTI
-2669 TGTFYAGG
+2669 GTFYAGG
-2677 IVGYAKGVGQ
+2677 IIGYAKGSKQWWG
-2687 AWTPNWTYVGG
+2687 NWKYVGW
-2698 ISNSLIEKVTINDT
+2698 ISNSSIENATINDID
-2712 NKAANK
+2712 KAANHN
-2718 DYNGSSIIQTNYITG
+2718 YEGSSIIQTNYIAG
-2733 GIIGQTDGG
+2733 GIIGQTAGG
-2742 KTRIEGCTV
+2742 QTRIESCTV

-2766 QTDSQMEFVNCEV
+2766 QTDSQMEFINCEV
-2779 KGTSAIS
+2779 NGTSEDS

-2799 LGFWQGSQT
+2799 LGFWQGRQT
-2808 VTVQGCKMQYLEVE
+2808 VTIQGCKIQYLEVE

-2828 GAIIGDAQSNGKGVL
+2828 GAIIGDAQSNGAGVL
-2843 CLFDTSVQDS
+2843 YLFDTSVQDS

-2859 NRGEAGGRW
+2859 NKGDAGGRW

-2893 LDGTRGSLSNSVP
+2893 LNGTKGSISKKVP

-3015 STLALYDNATS
+3015 STLALYDNATA

-3057 DSSATGSTSSAT
+3057 DSSSTGSTSSAT
-3069 TSFTVKAQEIWNER
+3069 TSFKVKAQEIWDEKSKDA
-3083 NGDSSIHYTYKK
+3083 GDHYTYK
-3095 IASTSFDFNSMIST
+3095 SMGNDTSFDFNSMIST

-3130 NTEKVSDYLDILT
+3130 NTDKVSDYLDILT
-3143 NGGFSAANNVN
+3143 NGGFSAANKVN
-3154 SKDNAHVTATAV
+3154 SAKDIHVTATAV
-3166 VYQYKDGKF
+3166 VYQYEDGKF

-3188 AFKVNTDT
+3188 AFKVNTDA
-3196 SRKITFSTT
+3196 SGKITFSTT

-3220 TFTEE
+3220 TFTEAN
-3225 GHHYNVFVPVLVR
+3225 HHYNVFVPVLVR

-3276 GYLTYRYNSDMGTY
+3276 GYLTYRYNSDMGKY

-3297 YINVGGIV
+3297 YINVGGTV

-3317 KTNLPKGTQLTLVD
+3317 KPNLPKGTQLTLVD

-3885 VESSEHYYSNYKVV
+3885 VELNNHYYSNYKVV
-3899 LTAEIIKKDKDII
+3899 LTAEIVKDENAID
-3912 SGTHQD
+3912 GTHQV
-3918 DNIIYTLARIS
+3918 DNIIYTLARIN
-3929 MDFVDGPAK
+3929 MEFVDGPAK

>member
-1 MNLTISTV
+1 VRKFKQIFASFLAMNLTISTV
-9 AIGMMNVS
+9 ATGMMNVS

-108 TETPTE
+108 TDTPTE

-133 ADSALSTEESSQI
+133 TDSTPSIEESSQI
-146 AEIENTTEAA
+146 ADVENTTEVNE
-156 STETEEVSTE
+156 TETEEVSTE

-177 STEEETTEEETTEE
+177 STEEETTEE
-191 SYELAVLSAEN
+191 SYELAVLSAED
-202 YLDINWFEGYKS
+202 YLDINWFRNYKS
-214 ETNTVTINGNGNEP
+214 DTKTVEINGNGNEV
-228 AQQLILLSNCD
+228 AQQLILLSNCK
-239 PEQLKDINID
+239 PEQIQGINIY
-249 INVAGQIDITEKNK
+249 INIAGDIDITEKNK
-263 ISQGTDLT
+263 IPQGTDLT

-313 GTKDVPF
+313 GTKEIPF
-320 QGKITGIRPSA
+320 QGRITGIRPSA

-338 FCGLSSKATAILGG
+338 FCGLSSKATAILGE

-450 ICLDGYSFTNSN
+450 ICLDGYQFPTGA
-462 YTVTSSAGYDNNN
+462 YTIESSASYDIKNT
-475 ASAAGN
+475 SAAGN

-495 EIKSGVNLTGA
+495 EIKSGVNLTGV

-522 EKDAKITTSN
+522 EKGAKITTSN

-703 GGLIGEV
+703 GGLIGEI

-761 ANNITMT
+761 TNNITVT
-768 TSSTTI
+768 TSDTTI

-808 KAKTGWLVGWQE
+808 NAKTGWLVGWQE

-836 YIRGKENM
+836 YIRGKEN
-844 TDKQAMNDIG
+844 TTGKQAMNDIG

-885 NHTVSYGYDT
+885 NHTVSYGDNT
-895 ALMVN
+895 APTVSEN
-900 GDMITLNSTNAFAR
+900 TITLNSTDAFAR

-922 GYFGGVTGIT
+922 GYFGGIETISQNT
-932 SENFNNNSP
+932 TPS
-941 RSKNITLSENID
+941 SKSITLNSDID

-958 IGGLTRDVKINND
+958 ITGLSRDSYSID
-971 NNDTYVG
+971 DTYAG
-978 TFEGAAHTITLSIGE
+978 TFNGGGYTITLASGE
-993 TFGFKQNNDLA
+993 TFGFKQDNTGILA
-1004 QEGDN
+1004 LSGDDC
-1009 GYGEVI
+1009 YGEVI
-1015 AANSNNTEYHSRQ
+1015 SAGASYHGRQ
-1028 GLFAKVRN
+1028 GLFALVGNN
-1036 ATIKNVTIQGAI
+1036 ANIQNLIIAGNI
-1048 NISNA
+1048 WISNA
-1053 GKDILAGGITAEAE
+1053 GQDILAGGIAGEAVKDSKVNIKGVKVAE
-1067 GNSDEFLRLLG
+1067 NIK
-1078 VTVQENLT
+1078 
-1086 ADCAGSSIVA
+1086 ADCEVNQTLVAGGFFGGCYNGNVNLNFEKYGEKKILNETATKIEIQSSNTTDDTKIF
-1096 VGGFIGGSYSGE
+1096 VGGI
-1108 PQFGELSK
+1108 
-1116 TETLNTGAAT
+1116 
-1126 IMLKNCPGENTE
+1126 
-1138 SKFYAGGLI
+1138 I
-1147 GEINYAGKVKANNV
+1147 GEFSGKNFKV
-1161 KISGTIITDAKKYAY
+1161 SGLRVTGSIKTDQKKKAY
-1176 VGGLVGIVRGGSSDS
+1176 VGGFAGVMKDTQLKKI
-1191 TPNHWMEIRK
+1191 EIDN
-1201 VTFEKFKIDA
+1201 VIFDGFEIEA
-1211 QNASNVCGGLFGSI
+1211 QNVTDICGGLISSI
-1225 WENVGVYFMGN
+1225 CNNAELYFKDANDTGN
-1236 SDIDDSP
+1236 ASLY
-1243 DVTKLNV
+1243 VK
-1250 IDAEINAPNATYVG
+1250 DATINAENTKSLG
-1264 GLAYRSSGIWEIRTN
+1264 GLAYRIGGMCEIKSN
-1279 GINLQK
+1279 GVNLEK
-1285 FTINAGKNVGLLVC
+1285 LIIKAKTDVGLLVC
-1299 RGAKSTQYVDVET
+1299 RGEKGKEKI
-1312 VAGSQNKTGYGA
+1312 AGKDDWELGA
-1324 LYLNTTKYWD
+1324 LYLYTTNWD
-1334 NSYKIDQANVSITAA
+1334 NSYRIGNEVNITVT
-1349 SANGVFDEFVAYTT
+1349 NPGVFDEFVAYTT
-1363 SAPDKIFDNDANGVI
+1363 PKAPEIVDSGKNGVI
-1378 SIATR
+1378 SIAT
-1383 EVTAEDGTTGRVG
+1383 EDITADGVTSRVG

-1435 GNNSAN
+1435 GNSSAN
-1441 NKIDTPQELLI
+1441 SKIDTPQELLLY
-1452 WSVYKYACSNIKK
+1452 SVYKYACSNIKN
-1465 YFVNENT
+1465 YFVSNKNT
-1472 DTKLGFRVDIKDTKN
+1472 DTKLDAGSWVNIIQN
-1487 WDMSKYSYYPI
+1487 VESLDMSKYSYYPI
-1498 KIIESII
+1498 KIIEVIP
-1505 VKVSD
+1505 VKVSN

-1523 EKDNKSTQGTDEEH
+1523 EKYNKSTQGTDEEH

-1551 QGNKLTVDNVEF
+1551 QGSQLIVNNVEF

-1571 ESNAGRDSSNNKY
+1571 ESNAGRDSSNKQY

-1598 GSVNINGTKPND
+1598 GNASIDGTKSRYLN
-1610 LEISITNIRLNGLK
+1610 IRITNITLNGLK

-1640 GSRYSKN
+1640 GSRYSTN
-1647 YIYGYTKLTVNTVIV
+1647 YIYGYTKLTVDTVTV
-1662 SGYSTETSTA
+1662 SRYSTETSTA

-1692 FTHIILP
+1692 FTHIVLP

-1719 QFAYASDDN
+1719 RFAYASDDN

-1736 LSSEDWNGNEHDHNV
+1736 LSSEDWTGNEHKHNV

-1767 NWYYDESTYKMSE
+1767 NWYYDESTYKLPE
-1780 GLVYDDLNNRYKFD
+1780 GLVYDNVNNKKNFD
-1794 SSSYLPYVFTKYNAS
+1794 SSDYLRYVSTPYDAS
-1809 ECMHEIKVN
+1809 ACMHEIKVN
-1818 QRVVDITTGCGTYG
+1818 QRVVDITNGCGTYG

-1863 TKEQTKVHAVTEKD
+1863 TKNQTEVHTGAEKD
-1877 YQSDQDI
+1877 YTSDQDI
-1884 TYQYDGSTYWEP
+1884 TYQYDGSTYWEQ
-1896 VEKTGIGV
+1896 VEKTGTGV

-1942 VADTNE
+1942 VTDTNE

-2018 YSGSAGKTLTYTDQ
+2018 YRGSERKTLTYTDQ

-2058 NVTVSVADV
+2058 NVTVGVADD

-2092 GVIFRDMTDR
+2092 GVIFRDMMDG

-2112 VSDISSYA
+2112 VSDISSYT

-2158 TINTLKEGAC
+2158 TINTLKEEAC

-2174 SITVNNAQGLLIL
+2174 SITVNNAQGLLVL

-2207 GDSDGQAITAG
+2207 GDSDGKAITAG

-2233 ALYSAIGSGSDDAT
+2233 VLYSAIGNVDNDAI
-2247 TSIMEDRK
+2247 TSITEDRN

-2263 YLIKAYCGGNKSIFS
+2263 YLIKAYCGESTSIFS
-2278 SLTAGNLEIV
+2278 SLTADNLEIV
-2288 LSNKADI
+2288 LSNKADT
-2295 FDMTSYQKGYQ
+2295 FDMTSYQNGYQ

-2312 VSNAVQGTNGNNNP
+2312 VSNAVRGTNGSNNP

-2331 ELKSF
+2331 EVKSF
-2336 NGNDKTVTMNM
+2336 NGNNKNVTVDM
-2347 QVSEYADDDFHA
+2347 QVSEYADDDYPA

-2387 STSTQEDAD
+2387 SISTQEDAD
-2396 TSEETKTVSGISL
+2396 TSEETKTIAGISL

-2417 KASATWTSNV
+2417 KGDTSCNNKKE
-2427 DVGVGGLAGSLVG
+2427 VGLGGFAGSLVG
-2440 YTDKNANHDITV
+2440 YTAKNASRDITV
-2452 ESIQVNNLSITS
+2452 SGIRVSNLTIDS
-2464 PASAGGIFGN
+2464 PASVGGIFGN
-2474 TGKPVALT
+2474 VGKPAERK
-2482 GNKSNATD
+2482 NSNIAI
-2490 MAVLLQPQNSQI
+2490 LLQPQDSQMT
-2502 AYGISFNQCSYT
+2502 YGVAFNNCSYQN
-2514 GLTITGKYAAG
+2514 LNVTGKYAAG
-2525 GFVGYIGNKD
+2525 GFAGYIGGCDTKSNGN
-2535 LNPLSAV
+2535 LSVNPATTVS
-2542 TGFETNPTASVA
+2542 GQTNNQISGQ
-2554 DSNESANTVIKN
+2554 N
-2566 TGESS
+2566 S
-2571 TISATDNSSWA
+2571 TISATYNASIA
-2582 GGLFGYVATRMF
+2582 GGLFGYVKTRLF
-2594 INMKD
+2594 INM
-2599 TGEKKSNKVILKN
+2599 TENGETDNSKKTILEN
-2612 VNVNAGTAV
+2612 VGVSAKSIV
-2621 GGCIGYINE
+2621 GGCVGQIAERTYSIN
-2630 KCYGIHNVIVKGAET
+2630 NVIVKIT
-2645 TTDTANTTGSQL
+2645 LTDS
-2657 SGGAQIVIIGTS
+2657 SKQIMLNEKTI
-2669 TGTFYAGG
+2669 GTFYAGG
-2677 IVGYAKGVGQ
+2677 IIGYAKGSKQWWG
-2687 AWTPNWTYVGG
+2687 NWKYVGW
-2698 ISNSLIEKVTINDT
+2698 ISNSSIENATINDID
-2712 NKAANK
+2712 KAANHN
-2718 DYNGSSIIQTNYITG
+2718 YEGSSIIQTNYIAG
-2733 GIIGQTDGG
+2733 GIIGQTAGG
-2742 KTRIEGCTV
+2742 QTRIESCTV

-2766 QTDSQMEFVNCEV
+2766 QTDSQMEFINCEV
-2779 KGTSAIS
+2779 NGTSEDS

-2799 LGFWQGSQT
+2799 LGFWQGRQT
-2808 VTVQGCKMQYLEVE
+2808 VTIQGCKIQYLEVE

-2828 GAIIGDAQSNGKGVL
+2828 GAIIGDAQSNGAGVL
-2843 CLFDTSVQDS
+2843 YLFDTSVQDS

-2859 NRGEAGGRW
+2859 NKGDAGGRW

-2893 LDGTRGSLSNSVP
+2893 LNGTKGSISKKVP

-2927 IQNIPTANKNFK
+2927 IQNIPDNNKKFG
-2939 LAGGGKTD
+2939 LSGSGSVS

-3057 DSSATGSTSSAT
+3057 DSSATGSTSSVT

-3130 NTEKVSDYLDILT
+3130 NTDKVSDYLDILT
-3143 NGGFSAANNVN
+3143 NGGFSAANKVN
-3154 SKDNAHVTATAV
+3154 SAKDIHVTATAV
-3166 VYQYKDGKF
+3166 VYQYKGGKF

-3188 AFKVNTDT
+3188 AFKVNTDA
-3196 SRKITFSTT
+3196 SGKITFSTT

-3262 LTTHVLESFGSPIT
+3262 LITHVLESFGSPIT
-3276 GYLTYRYNSDMGTY
+3276 GYLTYRYNSDMGKY

-3297 YINVGGIV
+3297 YINVGGNV

-3317 KTNLPKGTQLTLVD
+3317 KENLPAGTQLTLVD
-3331 AKDKRV
+3331 AKDKRA
-3337 YYYTTTGEEANNG
+3337 YYYTATGKEASNG
-3350 NVLIALSSFVD
+3350 NVLIALSSFAD
-3361 SEGNPYQ
+3361 SQGNPYQ

-3389 IKVGENGKPENA
+3389 IKVDENGKPENA

-3598 EGQTAYYQYTNGSWS
+3598 EGQTTYYQYTNGSWS

-3855 YWSDGNIKT
+3855 YWSNGNIKT

-3879 KVNVAN
+3879 KVNAAN
-3885 VESSEHYYSNYKVV
+3885 VELNNHYYSNYKVV
-3899 LTAEIIKKDKDII
+3899 LTAEIVKDENAID
-3912 SGTHQD
+3912 GTHQV
-3918 DNIIYTLARIS
+3918 DNIIYTLARIN
-3929 MDFVDGPAK
+3929 MEFVDGPAK

>member
-9 AIGMMNVS
+9 ATGMMNVS

-108 TETPTE
+108 TDTPTE

-133 ADSALSTEESSQI
+133 TDSTPSIEESSQI
-146 AEIENTTEAA
+146 ADVENTTEVNE
-156 STETEEVSTE
+156 TETEEVSTE

-177 STEEETTEEETTEE
+177 STEEETTEE
-191 SYELAVLSAEN
+191 SYELAVLSAED
-202 YLDINWFEGYKS
+202 YLDINWFRNYKS
-214 ETNTVTINGNGNEP
+214 DTKTVEINGNGNEV
-228 AQQLILLSNCD
+228 AQQLILLSNCK
-239 PEQLKDINID
+239 PEQIQGINIY
-249 INVAGQIDITEKNK
+249 INIAGDIDITEKNK
-263 ISQGTDLT
+263 IPQGTDLT

-313 GTKDVPF
+313 GTKEIPF
-320 QGKITGIRPSA
+320 QGRITGIRPSA

-338 FCGLSSKATAILGG
+338 FCGLSSKATAILGE

-450 ICLDGYSFTNSN
+450 ICLDGYQFPTGA
-462 YTVTSSAGYDNNN
+462 YTIESSASYDIKNT
-475 ASAAGN
+475 SAAGN

-522 EKDAKITTSN
+522 EKGAKITTSN

-703 GGLIGEV
+703 GGLIGEI

-761 ANNITMT
+761 TNNITVT
-768 TSSTTI
+768 TSDTII

-808 KAKTGWLVGWQE
+808 NAKTGWLVGWQE

-836 YIRGKENM
+836 YIRGKEN
-844 TDKQAMNDIG
+844 TTGKQAMNDIG

-885 NHTVSYGYDT
+885 NHTVSYGDNT
-895 ALMVN
+895 APTVSEN
-900 GDMITLNSTNAFAR
+900 TITLNSTDAFAR

-922 GYFGGVTGIT
+922 GYFGGIETISQNT
-932 SENFNNNSP
+932 TPS
-941 RSKNITLSENID
+941 SKSITLNSDID

-958 IGGLTRDVKINND
+958 ITGLSRDSYSID
-971 NNDTYVG
+971 DTYAG
-978 TFEGAAHTITLSIGE
+978 TFNGGGYTITLASGE
-993 TFGFKQNNDLA
+993 TFGFKQDNTGILA
-1004 QEGDN
+1004 LSGDDC
-1009 GYGEVI
+1009 YGEVI
-1015 AANSNNTEYHSRQ
+1015 SAGASYHGRQ
-1028 GLFAKVRN
+1028 GLFALVGNN
-1036 ATIKNVTIQGAI
+1036 ANIQNLIIAGNI
-1048 NISNA
+1048 WISNA
-1053 GKDILAGGITAEAE
+1053 GQDILAGGIAGEAVKDSTVNIKGVKVAENIKVDCEVNQTLVAGGFFGGCYNGNVNLNFEKYGEKKILNETATKIEI
-1067 GNSDEFLRLLG
+1067 
-1078 VTVQENLT
+1078 Q
-1086 ADCAGSSIVA
+1086 SSNTTDDTKIF
-1096 VGGFIGGSYSGE
+1096 VGGI
-1108 PQFGELSK
+1108 
-1116 TETLNTGAAT
+1116 
-1126 IMLKNCPGENTE
+1126 
-1138 SKFYAGGLI
+1138 I
-1147 GEINYAGKVKANNV
+1147 GEFSGKNFKV
-1161 KISGTIITDAKKYAY
+1161 SGLRVTGSIKTDQKKKAY
-1176 VGGLVGIVRGGSSDS
+1176 VGGFAGVMKDTQLKKI
-1191 TPNHWMEIRK
+1191 EIDN
-1201 VTFEKFKIDA
+1201 VIFDGFEIEA
-1211 QNASNVCGGLFGSI
+1211 QNVTDICGGLISSI
-1225 WENVGVYFMGN
+1225 CNNAELYFKDANDTGN
-1236 SDIDDSP
+1236 ASLY
-1243 DVTKLNV
+1243 VK
-1250 IDAEINAPNATYVG
+1250 DATINAENTKSLG
-1264 GLAYRSSGIWEIRTN
+1264 GLAYRIGGMCEIKSN
-1279 GINLQK
+1279 GVNLEK
-1285 FTINAGKNVGLLVC
+1285 LIIKAKTDVGLLVC
-1299 RGAKSTQYVDVET
+1299 RGEKGKEKI
-1312 VAGSQNKTGYGA
+1312 AGKDDWELGA
-1324 LYLNTTKYWD
+1324 LYLYTTNWD
-1334 NSYKIDQANVSITAA
+1334 NSYRIGNEVNITVT
-1349 SANGVFDEFVAYTT
+1349 NPGVFDEFVAYTT
-1363 SAPDKIFDNDANGVI
+1363 PKAPEIVDSGKNGVI
-1378 SIATR
+1378 SIAT
-1383 EVTAEDGTTGRVG
+1383 EDITADGVTSRVG

-1435 GNNSAN
+1435 GNSSAN
-1441 NKIDTPQELLI
+1441 SKIDTPQELLLY
-1452 WSVYKYACSNIKK
+1452 SVYKYACSNIKN
-1465 YFVNENT
+1465 YFVSNKNT
-1472 DTKLGFRVDIKDTKN
+1472 DTKLDAGSWVNIIQN
-1487 WDMSKYSYYPI
+1487 VESLDMSKYSYYPI
-1498 KIIESII
+1498 KIIEVIP
-1505 VKVSD
+1505 VKVSN

-1523 EKDNKSTQGTDEEH
+1523 EKYNKSTQGTDEEH

-1551 QGNKLTVDNVEF
+1551 QGSQLIVNNVEF

-1571 ESNAGRDSSNNKY
+1571 ESNAGRDSSNKQY

-1598 GSVNINGTKPND
+1598 GNASIDGTKSRYLN
-1610 LEISITNIRLNGLK
+1610 IRITNITLNGLK

-1640 GSRYSKN
+1640 GSRYSTN
-1647 YIYGYTKLTVNTVIV
+1647 YIYGYTKLTVDTVTV
-1662 SGYSTETSTA
+1662 SRYSTETSTA

-1692 FTHIILP
+1692 FTHIVLP

-1719 QFAYASDDN
+1719 RFAYASDDN

-1736 LSSEDWNGNEHDHNV
+1736 LSSEDWTGNEHKHNV

-1767 NWYYDESTYKMSE
+1767 NWYYDESTYKLPE
-1780 GLVYDDLNNRYKFD
+1780 GLVYDNVNNKKNFD
-1794 SSSYLPYVFTKYNAS
+1794 SSDYLRYVSTPYDAS
-1809 ECMHEIKVN
+1809 ACMHEIKVN
-1818 QRVVDITTGCGTYG
+1818 QRVVDITNGCGTYG

-1863 TKEQTKVHAVTEKD
+1863 TKNQTEVHTGAEKD
-1877 YQSDQDI
+1877 YTSDQDI
-1884 TYQYDGSTYWEP
+1884 TYQYDGSTYWEQ
-1896 VEKTGIGV
+1896 VEKTGTGV

-1942 VADTNE
+1942 VTDTNE

-2058 NVTVSVADV
+2058 NVTVGVADD

-2092 GVIFRDMTDR
+2092 GVIFRDMTDG
-2102 TGLTADWIES
+2102 TGMTAGWIES
-2112 VSDISSYA
+2112 VSDINSYA

-2139 KKSAEKNV
+2139 KKSTEENV

-2158 TINTLKEGAC
+2158 TINTLKEWAC

-2187 SAIVNSGAASG
+2187 SAIVNSGVASG

-2233 ALYSAIGSGSDDAT
+2233 ALYSAIGSRSDDAT

-2288 LSNKADI
+2288 LSNKVDT

-2312 VSNAVQGTNGNNNP
+2312 VSNAVQGTNGSNNP

-2336 NGNDKTVTMNM
+2336 NGNNKNVTVDM
-2347 QVSEYADDDFHA
+2347 QVSEYADDDYPA

-2387 STSTQEDAD
+2387 SISTQEDAD
-2396 TSEETKTVSGISL
+2396 TSEETKTIAGISL

-2417 KASATWTSNV
+2417 KGDTSCNNKKE
-2427 DVGVGGLAGSLVG
+2427 VGLGGFAGSLVG
-2440 YTDKNANHDITV
+2440 YTAKNDSRDITV
-2452 ESIQVNNLSITS
+2452 SGIRVSNLTIDS
-2464 PASAGGIFGN
+2464 PASVGGIFGN
-2474 TGKPVALT
+2474 VGKPAERK
-2482 GNKSNATD
+2482 NSNIAI
-2490 MAVLLQPQNSQI
+2490 LLQPQDSQMT
-2502 AYGISFNQCSYT
+2502 YGVAFNNCSYQN
-2514 GLTITGKYAAG
+2514 LNVTGKYAAG
-2525 GFVGYIGNKD
+2525 GFAGYIGGCDTKSNGN
-2535 LNPLSAV
+2535 LSVNPATTVS
-2542 TGFETNPTASVA
+2542 GQTNNQISGQ
-2554 DSNESANTVIKN
+2554 N
-2566 TGESS
+2566 S
-2571 TISATDNSSWA
+2571 TISATYNASIA
-2582 GGLFGYVATRMF
+2582 GGLFGYVKTRLF
-2594 INMKD
+2594 INM
-2599 TGEKKSNKVILKN
+2599 TENGETDNSKKTILEN
-2612 VNVNAGTAV
+2612 VGVSAKSIV
-2621 GGCIGYINE
+2621 GGCVGQIAE
-2630 KCYGIHNVIVKGAET
+2630 RTYGINNVIVKIT
-2645 TTDTANTTGSQL
+2645 LTDS
-2657 SGGAQIVIIGTS
+2657 SKQIMLNEKTI
-2669 TGTFYAGG
+2669 GTFYAGG
-2677 IVGYAKGVGQ
+2677 IIGYAKGSKQWWG
-2687 AWTPNWTYVGG
+2687 NWKYVGW
-2698 ISNSLIEKVTINDT
+2698 ISNSSIENATINDID
-2712 NKAANK
+2712 KAANHN
-2718 DYNGSSIIQTNYITG
+2718 YEGSSIIQTNYIAG
-2733 GIIGQTDGG
+2733 GIIGQTAGG
-2742 KTRIEGCTV
+2742 QTRIESCTV

-2766 QTDSQMEFVNCEV
+2766 QTDSQMEFINCEV
-2779 KGTSAIS
+2779 NGTSEDS

-2799 LGFWQGSQT
+2799 LGFWQGRQT
-2808 VTVQGCKMQYLEVE
+2808 VTIQGCKIQYLEVE

-2828 GAIIGDAQSNGKGVL
+2828 GAIIGDAQSNGAGVL
-2843 CLFDTSVQDS
+2843 YLFDTSVQDS

-2859 NRGEAGGRW
+2859 NKGDAGGRW

-2893 LDGTRGSLSNSVP
+2893 LNGTKGSISKKVP

-2927 IQNIPTANKNFK
+2927 IQNIPDNNKKFG
-2939 LAGGGKTD
+2939 LSGSGSVS

-2988 DLLGSAYKPADT
+2988 DLLGSAYKPAYT

-3015 STLALYDNATS
+3015 STLALYDNATA

-3057 DSSATGSTSSAT
+3057 DSSSTGSTSSAT
-3069 TSFTVKAQEIWNER
+3069 TSFKVKAQEIWDEKSKDA
-3083 NGDSSIHYTYKK
+3083 GDHYTYK
-3095 IASTSFDFNSMIST
+3095 SMGNDTSFDFNSMIST

-3130 NTEKVSDYLDILT
+3130 NTDKVSDYLDILT
-3143 NGGFSAANNVN
+3143 NGGFSAANKVN
-3154 SKDNAHVTATAV
+3154 SAKDIHVTATAV
-3166 VYQYKDGKF
+3166 VYQYEDGKF

-3181 DNTPVTP
+3181 DNIPVTP
-3188 AFKVNTDT
+3188 AFKVNTDA
-3196 SRKITFSTT
+3196 SGKISFSTT

-3220 TFTEE
+3220 TFTEAN
-3225 GHHYNVFVPVLVR
+3225 HHYNVFVPVLVR

-3276 GYLTYRYNSDMGTY
+3276 GYLTYRYNSDMGKY

-3297 YINVGGIV
+3297 YINVGGTV

-3317 KTNLPKGTQLTLVD
+3317 KPNLPKGTQLTLVD

-3375 IQAKASDQ
+3375 IQAKSSDQ

-3855 YWSDGNIKT
+3855 YWSNGNIKT

-3879 KVNVAN
+3879 KVNAAN
-3885 VESSEHYYSNYKVV
+3885 VELNNHYYSNYKVV
-3899 LTAEIIKKDKDII
+3899 LTAEIVKDENAID
-3912 SGTHQD
+3912 GTHQV
-3918 DNIIYTLARIS
+3918 DNIIYTLARIN
-3929 MDFVDGPAK
+3929 MEFVDGPAK

>member
-9 AIGMMNVS
+9 ATGMMNVS

-69 AVVSAETDTTASTVS
+69 GVVSAETDTTVSTVS
-84 ADIETTAVPV
+84 ADIETTAVPI
-94 PGGENQTEMPTEAP
+94 PEGENQTEIPTEAP

-146 AEIENTTEAA
+146 AEIENTTEVA

-177 STEEETTEEETTEE
+177 STEEETTEE

-313 GTKDVPF
+313 GTKEIPF
-320 QGKITGIRPSA
+320 QGRITGIRPSA

-450 ICLDGYSFTNSN
+450 ICLDGYSFQNSN

-475 ASAAGN
+475 TSAAGN
-481 AGGVIGVMKIGTAL
+481 SGGVIGVMKIGTAL

-522 EKDAKITTSN
+522 EKGAKITTSN

-703 GGLIGEV
+703 GGLIGEI

-761 ANNITMT
+761 TNNITVT
-768 TSSTTI
+768 TSDTTI

-808 KAKTGWLVGWQE
+808 NAKTGWLVGWQE

-922 GYFGGVTGIT
+922 GYFGGIETISQNT
-932 SENFNNNSP
+932 TPS
-941 RSKNITLSENID
+941 SKSITLNSDID

-958 IGGLTRDVKINND
+958 ITGLSRDSYSID
-971 NNDTYVG
+971 DTYAG
-978 TFEGAAHTITLSIGE
+978 TFNGGGYTITLASGE
-993 TFGFKQNNDLA
+993 TFGFKQDNKGILA
-1004 QEGDN
+1004 LSGDD

-1015 AANSNNTEYHSRQ
+1015 SAGASYHGRQ
-1028 GLFAKVRN
+1028 GLFALVGNN
-1036 ATIKNVTIQGAI
+1036 ANIQNLIIAGNI
-1048 NISNA
+1048 WISNA
-1053 GKDILAGGITAEAE
+1053 GQDILAGGIAGEAVKDSTVNIKGVKVAE
-1067 GNSDEFLRLLG
+1067 NIK
-1078 VTVQENLT
+1078 
-1086 ADCAGSSIVA
+1086 ADCEVNQTLVAGGFFGGCYNGNVNLNFEKYGEKKILNETATKIEIQRSKTTDDTKIF
-1096 VGGFIGGSYSGE
+1096 VGGI
-1108 PQFGELSK
+1108 
-1116 TETLNTGAAT
+1116 
-1126 IMLKNCPGENTE
+1126 
-1138 SKFYAGGLI
+1138 I
-1147 GEINYAGKVKANNV
+1147 GEFSGKNFKV
-1161 KISGTIITDAKKYAY
+1161 SGLRVTGSIKTDQKKKAY
-1176 VGGLVGIVRGGSSDS
+1176 VGGFAGVMKDTQLKKI
-1191 TPNHWMEIRK
+1191 EIDNVIFDGFEIEAK
-1201 VTFEKFKIDA
+1201 NVTDI
-1211 QNASNVCGGLFGSI
+1211 CGGLISSI
-1225 WENVGVYFMGN
+1225 CNNAELYFKDANDTGN
-1236 SDIDDSP
+1236 ASLY
-1243 DVTKLNV
+1243 VK
-1250 IDAEINAPNATYVG
+1250 DATINAENTKSLG
-1264 GLAYRSSGIWEIRTN
+1264 GLAYRIGGMCEIKSN
-1279 GINLQK
+1279 GVNLEK
-1285 FTINAGKNVGLLVC
+1285 LIIKAKTDVGLLVC
-1299 RGAKSTQYVDVET
+1299 RGEKGKEKI
-1312 VAGSQNKTGYGA
+1312 AGKDDWELGA
-1324 LYLNTTKYWD
+1324 LYLYTTNWD
-1334 NSYKIDQANVSITAA
+1334 NSYRIGNEVNITVT
-1349 SANGVFDEFVAYTT
+1349 NPGVFDEFVAYTT
-1363 SAPDKIFDNDANGVI
+1363 SKAPEIVDSGKNGVI
-1378 SIATR
+1378 SIAT
-1383 EVTAEDGTTGRVG
+1383 EDITADGVTSRVG

-1441 NKIDTPQELLI
+1441 NKIDTPQELLL
-1452 WSVYKYACSNIKK
+1452 WSVYKYACSNIKN

-1472 DTKLGFRVDIKDTKN
+1472 DTNPGFKVYIQDTEN
-1487 WDMSKYSYYPI
+1487 LDMSKYSYYPI
-1498 KIIESII
+1498 KIEDTI
-1505 VKVSD
+1505 VYVKD
-1510 IKLKFNNENIETQ
+1510 IKLKFNNENIEKQ
-1523 EKDNKSTQGTDEEH
+1523 EKNNKSTQGSDTKH

-1551 QGNKLTVDNVEF
+1551 QRSQLIVNKVEF

-1571 ESNAGRDSSNNKY
+1571 ESNAGRNSSNNKY

-1598 GSVNINGTKPND
+1598 GNANIDGTNPKYLN
-1610 LEISITNIRLNGLK
+1610 ISITNIKLNGLK
-1624 VTDCKESYAP
+1624 VTDCEKRYAP

-1640 GSRYSKN
+1640 GSRYSIY
-1647 YIYGYTKLTVNTVIV
+1647 YIYGYTTLTVDTVKV
-1662 SGYSTETSTA
+1662 QGYDKNSTA

-1692 FTHIILP
+1692 FTHIVLP

-1780 GLVYDDLNNRYKFD
+1780 GLVYDDLNNRDKFD
-1794 SSSYLPYVFTKYNAS
+1794 SSNYLRYVSTPYGAS
-1809 ECMHEIKVN
+1809 TCMHEIKVN

-1863 TKEQTKVHAVTEKD
+1863 TTEQTDAHTGVGKD
-1877 YQSDQDI
+1877 YTSDQDI

-1896 VEKTGIGV
+1896 VKKKGNGV
-1904 NEKWQVISGGV
+1904 SEKWEVISDGV

-1942 VADTNE
+1942 VTDTNE

-1957 NSASNPELILN
+1957 NSASNSELILN

-2018 YSGSAGKTLTYTDQ
+2018 YSGSERKTLTYTDQ

-2174 SITVNNAQGLLIL
+2174 SITVNNAQGLLVL

-2207 GDSDGQAITAG
+2207 GDSDGQAIKAG

-2233 ALYSAIGSGSDDAT
+2233 VLYSAIGNVDNDAI
-2247 TSIMEDRK
+2247 TSITEDRN

-2263 YLIKAYCGGNKSIFS
+2263 YLIKAYCGKSTSIFS

-2288 LSNKADI
+2288 LSNEADT
-2295 FDMTSYQKGYQ
+2295 FDMTSYQNGYQ

-2312 VSNAVQGTNGNNNP
+2312 VSNAVQGTNGSNNP

-2336 NGNDKTVTMNM
+2336 NGNNKNVTVDM
-2347 QVSEYADDDFHA
+2347 QVSEYADDDYPA

-2396 TSEETKTVSGISL
+2396 TSEETKTIAGISL

-2417 KASATWTSNV
+2417 KGDTSCNNKKE
-2427 DVGVGGLAGSLVG
+2427 VGLGGFAGSLVG
-2440 YTDKNANHDITV
+2440 YTAKNDSRDITV
-2452 ESIQVNNLSITS
+2452 SGIRVSNLTIDS
-2464 PASAGGIFGN
+2464 PASVGGIFGN
-2474 TGKPVALT
+2474 VGKPAERK
-2482 GNKSNATD
+2482 NSNIAI
-2490 MAVLLQPQNSQI
+2490 LLQPQDSQMT
-2502 AYGISFNQCSYT
+2502 YGVAFNNCSYQN
-2514 GLTITGKYAAG
+2514 LNVTGKYAAG
-2525 GFVGYIGNKD
+2525 GFAGYIGGCDTKSNGN
-2535 LNPLSAV
+2535 LSVNPATTVSGQ
-2542 TGFETNPTASVA
+2542 T
-2554 DSNESANTVIKN
+2554 SNQISGQN
-2566 TGESS
+2566 S
-2571 TISATDNSSWA
+2571 TISATYNASIA
-2582 GGLFGYVATRMF
+2582 GGLFGYVKTRLF
-2594 INMKD
+2594 INM
-2599 TGEKKSNKVILKN
+2599 TENGETDNSKETILENVGVSAKSI
-2612 VNVNAGTAV
+2612 V
-2621 GGCIGYINE
+2621 GGCVGQIAE
-2630 KCYGIHNVIVKGAET
+2630 RTYGINNVIVKIT
-2645 TTDTANTTGSQL
+2645 LTDS
-2657 SGGAQIVIIGTS
+2657 SKQIMLNEKTI
-2669 TGTFYAGG
+2669 GTFYAGG
-2677 IVGYAKGVGQ
+2677 IIGYAKGSKQWWG
-2687 AWTPNWTYVGG
+2687 NWKYVGW
-2698 ISNSLIEKVTINDT
+2698 ISNSSIENATINDID
-2712 NKAANK
+2712 KAANHN
-2718 DYNGSSIIQTNYITG
+2718 YEGSSIIQTNYIAG
-2733 GIIGQTDGG
+2733 GIIGQTAGG
-2742 KTRIEGCTV
+2742 QTRIESCTV

-2766 QTDSQMEFVNCEV
+2766 QTDSQMEFINCEV
-2779 KGTSAIS
+2779 NGTSEDS

-2799 LGFWQGSQT
+2799 LGFWQGRQT
-2808 VTVQGCKMQYLEVE
+2808 VTIQGCKIQYLEVE

-2828 GAIIGDAQSNGKGVL
+2828 GAIIGDAQSNGAGVL
-2843 CLFDTSVQDS
+2843 YLFDTSVQDS

-2859 NRGEAGGRW
+2859 NKGDAGGRW

-2893 LDGTRGSLSNSVP
+2893 LNGTNGSISKKVP

-2927 IQNIPTANKNFK
+2927 IQNIPDNNKKFG
-2939 LAGGGKTD
+2939 LSGSGSVS

-3069 TSFTVKAQEIWNER
+3069 TSFTVKAQEIWNEK

-3115 NKAESDFPVVQISSG
+3115 NKVTSDFPVVQISSG
-3130 NTEKVSDYLDILT
+3130 NTDKVSDYLDILT
-3143 NGGFSAANNVN
+3143 NGGFSAANKVN
-3154 SKDNAHVTATAV
+3154 SAKDIHVTATAV
-3166 VYQYKDGKF
+3166 VYQYEDGKF

-3196 SRKITFSTT
+3196 YGKISFSTT

-3220 TFTEE
+3220 TFTEAN
-3225 GHHYNVFVPVLVR
+3225 HHYNVFVPVLVR

-3276 GYLTYRYNSDMGTY
+3276 GYLTYRYNSDMGKY

-3297 YINVGGIV
+3297 YINVGGTV

-3530 HKEISAADSSLLVD
+3530 HKEISAAYSSLLVD

-3855 YWSDGNIKT
+3855 YWSNGNIKT

-3879 KVNVAN
+3879 KVNAAN
-3885 VESSEHYYSNYKVV
+3885 VELNNHYYSNYKVV
-3899 LTAEIIKKDKDII
+3899 LTAEIVKDENAID
-3912 SGTHQD
+3912 GTHQV
-3918 DNIIYTLARIS
+3918 DNIIYTLARIN
-3929 MDFVDGPAK
+3929 MDFVDGPASGN

>member
-1 MNLTISTV
+1 
-9 AIGMMNVS
+9 
-17 AAEEYSS
+17 
-24 EAAVETY
+24 
-31 AEESA
+31 
-36 QTYAEDTVAP
+36 
-46 EQVISETDAA
+46 
-56 YYSSDIGSEVTDT
+56 
-69 AVVSAETDTTASTVS
+69 
-84 ADIETTAVPV
+84 
-94 PGGENQTEMPTEAP
+94 
-108 TETPTE
+108 
-114 TSTEIPAISST
+114 
-125 EIETTAET
+125 
-133 ADSALSTEESSQI
+133 
-146 AEIENTTEAA
+146 
-156 STETEEVSTE
+156 
-166 EETSEE
+166 
-172 ESEEE
+172 
-177 STEEETTEEETTEE
+177 
-191 SYELAVLSAEN
+191 
-202 YLDINWFEGYKS
+202 
-214 ETNTVTINGNGNEP
+214 
-228 AQQLILLSNCD
+228 
-239 PEQLKDINID
+239 
-249 INVAGQIDITEKNK
+249 
-263 ISQGTDLT
+263 
-271 TILKN
+271 
-276 VSNASVVASDESVA
+276 
-290 EEDAESKETTSV
+290 
-302 TAPREYTFRGF
+302 
-313 GTKDVPF
+313 
-320 QGKITGIRPSA
+320 
-331 LYVDHTF
+331 
-338 FCGLSSKATAILGG
+338 
-352 SPLQITWQGKGDI
+352 
-365 PMIAD
+365 
-370 FYQFDDEKTDGHE
+370 
-383 LPITVKGDSNGTMGS
+383 
-398 LIGTVKSADTIT
+398 
-410 APQKLSIKN
+410 
-419 NIVDYNNASAVAVA
+419 
-433 TSEGNAGL
+433 
-441 ICNTLESGS
+441 
-450 ICLDGYSFTNSN
+450 
-462 YTVTSSAGYDNNN
+462 
-475 ASAAGN
+475 
-481 AGGVIGVMKIGTAL
+481 MKIGTAL
-495 EIKSGVNLTGA
+495 EIKSGVNLTGV

-522 EKDAKITTSN
+522 EKGAKITTSN

-703 GGLIGEV
+703 GGLIGEI

-761 ANNITMT
+761 TNNITVT
-768 TSSTTI
+768 TSDTTI

-808 KAKTGWLVGWQE
+808 NAKTGWLVGWQE

-836 YIRGKENM
+836 YIRGKEN
-844 TDKQAMNDIG
+844 TTGKQAMNDIG

-885 NHTVSYGYDT
+885 NHTVSYGDNT
-895 ALMVN
+895 APTVSEN
-900 GDMITLNSTNAFAR
+900 TITLNSTDAFAR

-922 GYFGGVTGIT
+922 GYFGGIETISQNT
-932 SENFNNNSP
+932 TPS
-941 RSKNITLSENID
+941 SKSITLNSDID

-958 IGGLTRDVKINND
+958 ITGLSRDSYSID
-971 NNDTYVG
+971 DTYAG
-978 TFEGAAHTITLSIGE
+978 TFNGGGYTITLASGE
-993 TFGFKQNNDLA
+993 TFGFKQDNTGILA
-1004 QEGDN
+1004 LSGDDC
-1009 GYGEVI
+1009 YGEVI
-1015 AANSNNTEYHSRQ
+1015 SAGASYHGRQ
-1028 GLFAKVRN
+1028 GLFALVGNN
-1036 ATIKNVTIQGAI
+1036 ANIQNLIIAGNI
-1048 NISNA
+1048 WISNA
-1053 GKDILAGGITAEAE
+1053 GQDILAGGIAGEAVKDSTVNIKGVKVAE
-1067 GNSDEFLRLLG
+1067 NIK
-1078 VTVQENLT
+1078 
-1086 ADCAGSSIVA
+1086 ADCEVNQTLVAGGFFCGCYNGNVNLNFEKYGEKKILNETATKIEIQSSNTTDDTKIF
-1096 VGGFIGGSYSGE
+1096 VGGI
-1108 PQFGELSK
+1108 
-1116 TETLNTGAAT
+1116 
-1126 IMLKNCPGENTE
+1126 
-1138 SKFYAGGLI
+1138 I
-1147 GEINYAGKVKANNV
+1147 GEFSGKNFKV
-1161 KISGTIITDAKKYAY
+1161 SGLRVTGSIKTDQKKKAY
-1176 VGGLVGIVRGGSSDS
+1176 VGGFAGVMKDTQLKKI
-1191 TPNHWMEIRK
+1191 EIDN
-1201 VTFEKFKIDA
+1201 VIFDGFEIEA
-1211 QNASNVCGGLFGSI
+1211 QNVTDICGGLISSI
-1225 WENVGVYFMGN
+1225 CNNAELYFKDANDTGN
-1236 SDIDDSP
+1236 ASLY
-1243 DVTKLNV
+1243 VK
-1250 IDAEINAPNATYVG
+1250 DATINAENTKSLG
-1264 GLAYRSSGIWEIRTN
+1264 GLAYRIGGMCEIKSN
-1279 GINLQK
+1279 GVNLEK
-1285 FTINAGKNVGLLVC
+1285 LIIKAKTDVGLLVC
-1299 RGAKSTQYVDVET
+1299 RGEKGKEKI
-1312 VAGSQNKTGYGA
+1312 AGKDDWELGA
-1324 LYLNTTKYWD
+1324 LYLYTTNWD
-1334 NSYKIDQANVSITAA
+1334 NSYRIGNEVNITVT
-1349 SANGVFDEFVAYTT
+1349 NPGVFDEFVAYTT
-1363 SAPDKIFDNDANGVI
+1363 PKAPEIVDSGKNGVI
-1378 SIATR
+1378 SIAT
-1383 EVTAEDGTTGRVG
+1383 EDITADGVTSRVG

-1435 GNNSAN
+1435 GNSSAN
-1441 NKIDTPQELLI
+1441 SKIDTPQELLLY
-1452 WSVYKYACSNIKK
+1452 SVYKYACSNIKN
-1465 YFVNENT
+1465 YFVSNKNT
-1472 DTKLGFRVDIKDTKN
+1472 DTKLDAGSWVNIIQN
-1487 WDMSKYSYYPI
+1487 VESLDMSKYSYYPI
-1498 KIIESII
+1498 KIIEVIP
-1505 VKVSD
+1505 VKVSN

-1523 EKDNKSTQGTDEEH
+1523 EKYNKSTQGTDEEH

-1551 QGNKLTVDNVEF
+1551 QGSQLIVNNVEF

-1571 ESNAGRDSSNNKY
+1571 ESNAGRDSSNKQY

-1598 GSVNINGTKPND
+1598 GNASIDGTKSRYLN
-1610 LEISITNIRLNGLK
+1610 IRITNITLNGLK

-1640 GSRYSKN
+1640 GSRYSTN
-1647 YIYGYTKLTVNTVIV
+1647 YIYGYTKLTVDTVTV
-1662 SGYSTETSTA
+1662 SRYSTETSTA

-1692 FTHIILP
+1692 FTHIVLP

-1719 QFAYASDDN
+1719 RFAYASDDN

-1736 LSSEDWNGNEHDHNV
+1736 LSSEDWTGNEHKHNV

-1767 NWYYDESTYKMSE
+1767 NWYYDESTYKLPE
-1780 GLVYDDLNNRYKFD
+1780 GLVYDNVNNKKNFD
-1794 SSSYLPYVFTKYNAS
+1794 SSDYLRYVSTPYDAS
-1809 ECMHEIKVN
+1809 ACMHEIKVN
-1818 QRVVDITTGCGTYG
+1818 QRVVDITNGCGTYG

-1863 TKEQTKVHAVTEKD
+1863 TKNQTEVHTGAEKD
-1877 YQSDQDI
+1877 YTSDQDI
-1884 TYQYDGSTYWEP
+1884 TYQYDGSTYWEQ
-1896 VEKTGIGV
+1896 VEKTGTGV

-1942 VADTNE
+1942 VTDTNE

-2018 YSGSAGKTLTYTDQ
+2018 YRGSERKTLTYTDQ

-2058 NVTVSVADV
+2058 NVTVGVADD

-2092 GVIFRDMTDR
+2092 GVIFRDMMDG

-2112 VSDISSYA
+2112 VSDISSYT

-2158 TINTLKEGAC
+2158 TINTLKEEAC

-2174 SITVNNAQGLLIL
+2174 SITVNNAQGLLVL

-2207 GDSDGQAITAG
+2207 GDSDGKAITAG

-2233 ALYSAIGSGSDDAT
+2233 VLYSAIGNVDNDAI
-2247 TSIMEDRK
+2247 TSITEDRN

-2263 YLIKAYCGGNKSIFS
+2263 YLIKAYCGESTSIFS
-2278 SLTAGNLEIV
+2278 SLTADNLEIV
-2288 LSNKADI
+2288 LSNKADT
-2295 FDMTSYQKGYQ
+2295 FDMTSYQNGYQ

-2312 VSNAVQGTNGNNNP
+2312 VSNAVRGTNGSNNP

-2331 ELKSF
+2331 EVKSF
-2336 NGNDKTVTMNM
+2336 NGNNKNVTVDM
-2347 QVSEYADDDFHA
+2347 QVSEYADDDYPA

-2387 STSTQEDAD
+2387 SISTQEDAD
-2396 TSEETKTVSGISL
+2396 TSEETKTIAGISL

-2417 KASATWTSNV
+2417 KGDTSCNNKKE
-2427 DVGVGGLAGSLVG
+2427 VGLGGFAGSLVG
-2440 YTDKNANHDITV
+2440 YTAKNASRDITV
-2452 ESIQVNNLSITS
+2452 SGIRVSNLTIDS
-2464 PASAGGIFGN
+2464 PASVGGIFGN
-2474 TGKPVALT
+2474 VGKPAERK
-2482 GNKSNATD
+2482 NSNIAI
-2490 MAVLLQPQNSQI
+2490 LLQPQDSQMT
-2502 AYGISFNQCSYT
+2502 YGVAFNNCSYQN
-2514 GLTITGKYAAG
+2514 LNVTGKYAAG
-2525 GFVGYIGNKD
+2525 GFAGYIGGCDTKSNGN
-2535 LNPLSAV
+2535 LSVNPATTVS
-2542 TGFETNPTASVA
+2542 GQTNNQISGQ
-2554 DSNESANTVIKN
+2554 N
-2566 TGESS
+2566 S
-2571 TISATDNSSWA
+2571 TISATYNASIA
-2582 GGLFGYVATRMF
+2582 GGLFGYVKTRLF
-2594 INMKD
+2594 INM
-2599 TGEKKSNKVILKN
+2599 TENGETDNSKKTILEN
-2612 VNVNAGTAV
+2612 VGVSAKSIV
-2621 GGCIGYINE
+2621 GGCVGQIAERTYSIN
-2630 KCYGIHNVIVKGAET
+2630 NVIVKIT
-2645 TTDTANTTGSQL
+2645 LTDS
-2657 SGGAQIVIIGTS
+2657 SKQIMLNEKTI
-2669 TGTFYAGG
+2669 GTFYAGG
-2677 IVGYAKGVGQ
+2677 IIGYAKGSKQWWG
-2687 AWTPNWTYVGG
+2687 NWKYVGW
-2698 ISNSLIEKVTINDT
+2698 ISNSSIENATINDID
-2712 NKAANK
+2712 KAANHN
-2718 DYNGSSIIQTNYITG
+2718 YEGSSIIQTNYIAG
-2733 GIIGQTDGG
+2733 GIIGQTAGG
-2742 KTRIEGCTV
+2742 QTRIESCTV

-2766 QTDSQMEFVNCEV
+2766 QTDSQMEFINCEV
-2779 KGTSAIS
+2779 NGTSEDS

-2799 LGFWQGSQT
+2799 LGFWQGRQT
-2808 VTVQGCKMQYLEVE
+2808 VTIQGCKIQYLEVE

-2828 GAIIGDAQSNGKGVL
+2828 GAIIGDAQSNGAGVL
-2843 CLFDTSVQDS
+2843 YLFDTSVQDS

-2859 NRGEAGGRW
+2859 NKGDAGGRW

-2893 LDGTRGSLSNSVP
+2893 LNGTKGSISKKVP

-2927 IQNIPTANKNFK
+2927 IQNIPDNNKKFG
-2939 LAGGGKTD
+2939 LSGSGSVS

-3057 DSSATGSTSSAT
+3057 DSSATGSTSSVT

-3130 NTEKVSDYLDILT
+3130 NTDKVSDYLDILT
-3143 NGGFSAANNVN
+3143 NGGFSAANKVN
-3154 SKDNAHVTATAV
+3154 SAKDIHVTATAV
-3166 VYQYKDGKF
+3166 VYQYKGGKF

-3188 AFKVNTDT
+3188 AFKVNTDA
-3196 SRKITFSTT
+3196 SGKITFSTT

-3262 LTTHVLESFGSPIT
+3262 LITHVLESFGSPIT
-3276 GYLTYRYNSDMGTY
+3276 GYLTYRYNSDMGKY

-3297 YINVGGIV
+3297 YINVGGNV

-3317 KTNLPKGTQLTLVD
+3317 KENLPAGTQLTLVD
-3331 AKDKRV
+3331 AKDKRA
-3337 YYYTTTGEEANNG
+3337 YYYTATGKEASNG
-3350 NVLIALSSFVD
+3350 NVLIALSSFAD
-3361 SEGNPYQ
+3361 SQGNPYQ

-3389 IKVGENGKPENA
+3389 IKVDENGKPENA

-3598 EGQTAYYQYTNGSWS
+3598 EGQTTYYQYTNGSWS

-3855 YWSDGNIKT
+3855 YWSNGNIKT

-3879 KVNVAN
+3879 KVNAAN
-3885 VESSEHYYSNYKVV
+3885 VELNNHYYSNYKVV
-3899 LTAEIIKKDKDII
+3899 LTAEIVKDENAID
-3912 SGTHQD
+3912 GTHQV
-3918 DNIIYTLARIS
+3918 DNIIYTLARIN
-3929 MDFVDGPAK
+3929 MEFVDGPAK

>member
-9 AIGMMNVS
+9 ATGMMNVS

-36 QTYAEDTVAP
+36 HTYAEDTVAP
-46 EQVISETDAA
+46 EQVISETDDA

-94 PGGENQTEMPTEAP
+94 PEGENQTEIPTEAP

-338 FCGLSSKATAILGG
+338 FGGLSSKAIAILGG

-522 EKDAKITTSN
+522 EKGAKITTSN

-561 ADGDMQSAI
+561 ADSDMLSTI
-570 TVSSP
+570 TVNSP
-575 TVTSNTTAGG
+575 TVTGNGASGATVGG
-585 FIGKYTLNAASFA
+585 FIGKYTLNAASFT
-598 TEGAEPSLLLPNKV
+598 TESAEQSLSLPNKV

-640 TYTIC
+640 TYTIG

-684 IQNVSV
+684 IQNVRV

-696 GTGIQYH
+696 DTGIQYH
-703 GGLIGEV
+703 GGLIGEI

-723 YLRVDSVDISVINP
+723 YLRVDSVDISVNNP
-737 KAKDE
+737 KANDE

-825 ANGDGNGNGWT
+825 ANGDGNRNGWT
-836 YIRGKENM
+836 YIRGKETM

-885 NHTVSYGYDT
+885 NHTVSYGDNT
-895 ALMVN
+895 APTVSEN
-900 GDMITLNSTNAFAR
+900 AITLNSTDAFAR

-922 GYFGGVTGIT
+922 GYFGGIETISQNT
-932 SENFNNNSP
+932 TPS
-941 RSKNITLSENID
+941 SKSITLNSDID

-958 IGGLTRDVKINND
+958 ITGLSRDSYSID
-971 NNDTYVG
+971 DTYAG
-978 TFEGAAHTITLSIGE
+978 TFNGGGYTITLASGE
-993 TFGFKQNNDLA
+993 TFGFKQDNTGILA
-1004 QEGDN
+1004 LSGDD

-1015 AANSNNTEYHSRQ
+1015 SAGASYHGRQ
-1028 GLFAKVRN
+1028 GLFALVGNN
-1036 ATIKNVTIQGAI
+1036 ANIQNLIIAGNI
-1048 NISNA
+1048 WISNA
-1053 GKDILAGGITAEAE
+1053 GQDILAGGIAGEAVKDSTVNIKGVKVAE
-1067 GNSDEFLRLLG
+1067 NIK
-1078 VTVQENLT
+1078 
-1086 ADCAGSSIVA
+1086 ADCEVNQTLVAGGFFGGCYNGNVNLNFEKYGEKKILNETATKIEIQSSKTTDDTKIF
-1096 VGGFIGGSYSGE
+1096 VGGI
-1108 PQFGELSK
+1108 
-1116 TETLNTGAAT
+1116 
-1126 IMLKNCPGENTE
+1126 
-1138 SKFYAGGLI
+1138 I
-1147 GEINYAGKVKANNV
+1147 GEFSGKNFKV
-1161 KISGTIITDAKKYAY
+1161 SGLRVTGSIKTDQKEKAY
-1176 VGGLVGIVRGGSSDS
+1176 VGGFAGVMKDTQLKKI
-1191 TPNHWMEIRK
+1191 EIDNVIFDGFEIEAK
-1201 VTFEKFKIDA
+1201 NVTDI
-1211 QNASNVCGGLFGSI
+1211 CGGLISSI
-1225 WENVGVYFMGN
+1225 CNNAELYFKDANDTGN
-1236 SDIDDSP
+1236 ASLY
-1243 DVTKLNV
+1243 VK
-1250 IDAEINAPNATYVG
+1250 DATINAENTKSLG
-1264 GLAYRSSGIWEIRTN
+1264 GLAYRIGGMCEIKSN
-1279 GINLQK
+1279 GVNLEK
-1285 FTINAGKNVGLLVC
+1285 LIIKAKTDVGLLVC
-1299 RGAKSTQYVDVET
+1299 RGEKGKEKI
-1312 VAGSQNKTGYGA
+1312 AGKDDWELGA
-1324 LYLNTTKYWD
+1324 LYLYTTNWD
-1334 NSYKIDQANVSITAA
+1334 NSYRIGNEVNITVT
-1349 SANGVFDEFVAYTT
+1349 NPGVFDEFVAYTT
-1363 SAPDKIFDNDANGVI
+1363 SKAPEIVDSGKNGVI
-1378 SIATR
+1378 SIAT
-1383 EVTAEDGTTGRVG
+1383 EDITADGVTSRVG
-1396 VDPANECTTYRNRTT
+1396 VDPANECTTYQNRTT

-1435 GNNSAN
+1435 GNSSAN
-1441 NKIDTPQELLI
+1441 SKIDTPQELLLY
-1452 WSVYKYACSNIKK
+1452 SVYKYACSNIKN
-1465 YFVNENT
+1465 YFVSNKNM
-1472 DTKLGFRVDIKDTKN
+1472 DTKLDAGSWVNIQN
-1487 WDMSKYSYYPI
+1487 VENLDMSKYSYYPI
-1498 KIIESII
+1498 KIEDTI
-1505 VKVSD
+1505 VNVND
-1510 IKLKFNNENIETQ
+1510 IKLKFNNENIEKQ
-1523 EKDNKSTQGTDEEH
+1523 EKNNKSTQGSDTKH

-1551 QGNKLTVDNVEF
+1551 QGSQLIVNNVEF

-1571 ESNAGRDSSNNKY
+1571 ESNAGRDSPNNKY
-1584 AVKGSGVLVSSFAS
+1584 AVGSGVLVSSFAS
-1598 GSVNINGTKPND
+1598 GSVNINGTTPSFLN
-1610 LEISITNIRLNGLK
+1610 ISINNIILKGLK

-1640 GSRYSKN
+1640 GSRNSTN
-1647 YIYGYTKLTVNTVIV
+1647 YIYGYTTLNVDTVNVQ
-1662 SGYSTETSTA
+1662 GYDKNSTA

-1719 QFAYASDDN
+1719 RFAYASDDN

-1736 LSSEDWNGNEHDHNV
+1736 LSSEDWNGNEHDHKV

-1767 NWYYDESTYKMSE
+1767 NWYYDESTYKLPE
-1780 GLVYDDLNNRYKFD
+1780 GLVYDDLNNRDKFD
-1794 SSSYLPYVFTKYNAS
+1794 SSSYLPYVSTKYNAS

-1863 TKEQTKVHAVTEKD
+1863 TTNQTKVHTGAEKD
-1877 YQSDQDI
+1877 YTSDQDI
-1884 TYQYDGSTYWEP
+1884 TYQYDGSTYWEQ
-1896 VEKTGIGV
+1896 VKKTGTGV

-1942 VADTNE
+1942 VTDTNE

-2018 YSGSAGKTLTYTDQ
+2018 YRGSERKTLTYTDQ

-2058 NVTVSVADV
+2058 NVTVGVADD

-2092 GVIFRDMTDR
+2092 GVIFRDMMDG

-2112 VSDISSYA
+2112 VSDISSYT

-2174 SITVNNAQGLLIL
+2174 SITVNNAQGLLVL

-2207 GDSDGQAITAG
+2207 GDSDGQAIKAG

-2233 ALYSAIGSGSDDAT
+2233 VLYSAIGNVDNDAI
-2247 TSIMEDRK
+2247 TSITEDRN

-2263 YLIKAYCGGNKSIFS
+2263 YLIKAYCGKSTSIFS

-2288 LSNKADI
+2288 LSNEADT
-2295 FDMTSYQKGYQ
+2295 FDMTSYQNGYQ

-2312 VSNAVQGTNGNNNP
+2312 VSNAVQGTNGSNNP

-2336 NGNDKTVTMNM
+2336 NGNNKNVTVDM

-2372 DNETLSNVI
+2372 DNETNETNETLSNVI

-2417 KASATWTSNV
+2417 KGDTSCNNKKE
-2427 DVGVGGLAGSLVG
+2427 VGLGGFAGSLVG
-2440 YTDKNANHDITV
+2440 YTAKNDSRDITV
-2452 ESIQVNNLSITS
+2452 SGIRVSNLTIDS
-2464 PASAGGIFGN
+2464 PASVGGIFGN
-2474 TGKPVALT
+2474 VGKPAERK
-2482 GNKSNATD
+2482 NSNIAI
-2490 MAVLLQPQNSQI
+2490 LLQPQDSQMT
-2502 AYGISFNQCSYT
+2502 YGVAFNNCSYQN
-2514 GLTITGKYAAG
+2514 LNVTGKYAAG
-2525 GFVGYIGNKD
+2525 GFAGYIGGCDTKSNGN
-2535 LNPLSAV
+2535 LSVNPATTVS
-2542 TGFETNPTASVA
+2542 GQTNNQISGQ
-2554 DSNESANTVIKN
+2554 N
-2566 TGESS
+2566 S
-2571 TISATDNSSWA
+2571 TISATYNASIA
-2582 GGLFGYVATRMF
+2582 GGLFGYVKTRLF
-2594 INMKD
+2594 INM
-2599 TGEKKSNKVILKN
+2599 TENGETDNSKKTILEN
-2612 VNVNAGTAV
+2612 VGVSAKSIV
-2621 GGCIGYINE
+2621 GGCVGQIAE
-2630 KCYGIHNVIVKGAET
+2630 RTYGINNVIVKIT
-2645 TTDTANTTGSQL
+2645 LTDS
-2657 SGGAQIVIIGTS
+2657 SKQIMLNEKTI
-2669 TGTFYAGG
+2669 GTFYAGG
-2677 IVGYAKGVGQ
+2677 IIGYAKGSKQWWG
-2687 AWTPNWTYVGG
+2687 NWKYVGW
-2698 ISNSLIEKVTINDT
+2698 ISNSSIENATINDID
-2712 NKAANK
+2712 KAANHN
-2718 DYNGSSIIQTNYITG
+2718 YEGSSIIQTNYIAG
-2733 GIIGQTDGG
+2733 GIIGQTAGG
-2742 KTRIEGCTV
+2742 QTRIESCTV

-2766 QTDSQMEFVNCEV
+2766 QTDSQMEFINCEV
-2779 KGTSAIS
+2779 NGTSEDS

-2799 LGFWQGSQT
+2799 LGFWQGRQT
-2808 VTVQGCKMQYLEVE
+2808 VTIQGCKIQYLEVE

-2828 GAIIGDAQSNGKGVL
+2828 GAIIGDAQSNGAGVL
-2843 CLFDTSVQDS
+2843 YLFDTSVQDS

-2859 NRGEAGGRW
+2859 NKGDAGGRW

-2893 LDGTRGSLSNSVP
+2893 LNGTNGSISKKVP

-3297 YINVGGIV
+3297 YINVGGTV
-3305 MDMKKSIKFAID
+3305 MDMKKFIKFAID
-3317 KTNLPKGTQLTLVD
+3317 KENLPAGTQLTLVD
-3331 AKDKRV
+3331 AKDKRA
-3337 YYYTTTGEEANNG
+3337 YYYTATGKEASNG
-3350 NVLIALSSFVD
+3350 NVLIALSSFAD
-3361 SEGNPYQ
+3361 SQGNPYQ

-3375 IQAKASDQ
+3375 IQAKASTQ
-3383 GGNKLF
+3383 GNKLF

-3401 KDEDGRKYPE
+3401 PSEDEKGYPK
-3411 PTVRIKNETTGKYEY
+3411 PTVRIKNETTGEYEY
-3426 YRLAVS
+3426 YRLADS
-3432 GETATHSITVNE
+3432 SLNEIATHSIIVDE
-3444 AGLKGTGGVSDI
+3444 ASLKGTDEVSNI

-3463 INVPKNAANDILNGS
+3463 INVPKNATSEILNGS
-3478 IQTVVESVVPHRVH
+3478 IQTVVESVVPHQVH
-3492 HLERGTSKEDL
+3492 HLERGTSKEDP

-3556 YNDSDELYLR
+3556 YNDIDELYLR

-3885 VESSEHYYSNYKVV
+3885 VELNNHYYSNYKVV
-3899 LTAEIIKKDKDII
+3899 LTAEIVKDENAID
-3912 SGTHQD
+3912 GTHQV
-3918 DNIIYTLARIS
+3918 DNIIYTLARIN
-3929 MDFVDGPAK
+3929 MEFVDGPAK

>member
-1 MNLTISTV
+1 MRKFKQIFASFLAMNLTISTV
-9 AIGMMNVS
+9 ATGMMNVS

-108 TETPTE
+108 TDTPTE

-133 ADSALSTEESSQI
+133 TDSTPSIEESSQI
-146 AEIENTTEAA
+146 ADVENTTEVNE
-156 STETEEVSTE
+156 TETEEVSTE

-177 STEEETTEEETTEE
+177 STEEETTEE
-191 SYELAVLSAEN
+191 SYELAVLSAED
-202 YLDINWFEGYKS
+202 YLDINWFRNYKS
-214 ETNTVTINGNGNEP
+214 DTKTVEINGNGNEV
-228 AQQLILLSNCD
+228 AQQLILLSNCK
-239 PEQLKDINID
+239 PEQIQGINIY
-249 INVAGQIDITEKNK
+249 INIAGDIDITEKNK
-263 ISQGTDLT
+263 IPQGTDLT

-313 GTKDVPF
+313 GTKEIPF
-320 QGKITGIRPSA
+320 QGRITGIRPSA

-338 FCGLSSKATAILGG
+338 FCGLSSKATAILGE

-450 ICLDGYSFTNSN
+450 ICLDGYQFPTGA
-462 YTVTSSAGYDNNN
+462 YTIESSASYDIKNT
-475 ASAAGN
+475 SAAGN

-522 EKDAKITTSN
+522 EKGAKITTSN

-703 GGLIGEV
+703 GGLIGEI

-761 ANNITMT
+761 TNNITVT
-768 TSSTTI
+768 TSDTTI

-808 KAKTGWLVGWQE
+808 NAKTGWLVGWQE

-836 YIRGKENM
+836 YIRGKEN
-844 TDKQAMNDIG
+844 TTGKQAMNDIG

-885 NHTVSYGYDT
+885 NHTVSYGDNT
-895 ALMVN
+895 APTVSEN
-900 GDMITLNSTNAFAR
+900 TITLNSTDAFAR

-922 GYFGGVTGIT
+922 GYFGGIETISQNT
-932 SENFNNNSP
+932 TPS
-941 RSKNITLSENID
+941 SKSITLNSDID

-958 IGGLTRDVKINND
+958 ITGLSRDSYSID
-971 NNDTYVG
+971 DTYAG
-978 TFEGAAHTITLSIGE
+978 TFNGGGYTITLASGE
-993 TFGFKQNNDLA
+993 TFGFKQDNTGILA
-1004 QEGDN
+1004 LSGDDC
-1009 GYGEVI
+1009 YGEVI
-1015 AANSNNTEYHSRQ
+1015 SAGASYHGRQ
-1028 GLFAKVRN
+1028 GLFALVGNN
-1036 ATIKNVTIQGAI
+1036 ANIQNLIIAGNI
-1048 NISNA
+1048 WISNA
-1053 GKDILAGGITAEAE
+1053 GQDILAGGIAGEAVKDSTVNIKGVKVAE
-1067 GNSDEFLRLLG
+1067 NIK
-1078 VTVQENLT
+1078 
-1086 ADCAGSSIVA
+1086 ADCEVNQTLVAGGFFGGCYNGNVNLNFEKYGEKKILNETATKIEIQSSNTTDDTKIF
-1096 VGGFIGGSYSGE
+1096 VGGI
-1108 PQFGELSK
+1108 
-1116 TETLNTGAAT
+1116 
-1126 IMLKNCPGENTE
+1126 
-1138 SKFYAGGLI
+1138 I
-1147 GEINYAGKVKANNV
+1147 GEFSGKNFKV
-1161 KISGTIITDAKKYAY
+1161 SGLRVTGSIKTDQKKKAY
-1176 VGGLVGIVRGGSSDS
+1176 VGGFAGVMKDTQLKKI
-1191 TPNHWMEIRK
+1191 EIDN
-1201 VTFEKFKIDA
+1201 VIFDGFEIEA
-1211 QNASNVCGGLFGSI
+1211 QNVTDICGGLISSI
-1225 WENVGVYFMGN
+1225 CNNAELYFKDANDTGN
-1236 SDIDDSP
+1236 ASLY
-1243 DVTKLNV
+1243 VK
-1250 IDAEINAPNATYVG
+1250 DATINAENTKSLG
-1264 GLAYRSSGIWEIRTN
+1264 GLAYRIGGMCEIKSN
-1279 GINLQK
+1279 GVNLEK
-1285 FTINAGKNVGLLVC
+1285 LIIKAKTDVGLLVC
-1299 RGAKSTQYVDVET
+1299 RGEKGKEKI
-1312 VAGSQNKTGYGA
+1312 AGKDDWELGA
-1324 LYLNTTKYWD
+1324 LYLYTTNWD
-1334 NSYKIDQANVSITAA
+1334 NSYRIGNEVNITVT
-1349 SANGVFDEFVAYTT
+1349 NPGVFDEFVAYTT
-1363 SAPDKIFDNDANGVI
+1363 PKAPEIVDSGKNGVI
-1378 SIATR
+1378 SIAT
-1383 EVTAEDGTTGRVG
+1383 EDITADGVTSRVG

-1435 GNNSAN
+1435 GNSSAN
-1441 NKIDTPQELLI
+1441 SKIDTPQELLLY
-1452 WSVYKYACSNIKK
+1452 SVYKYACSNIKN
-1465 YFVNENT
+1465 YFVSNKNT
-1472 DTKLGFRVDIKDTKN
+1472 DTKLDAGSWVNIIQN
-1487 WDMSKYSYYPI
+1487 VESLDMSKYSYYPI
-1498 KIIESII
+1498 KIIEVIP
-1505 VKVSD
+1505 VKVSN

-1523 EKDNKSTQGTDEEH
+1523 EKYNKSTQGTDEEH

-1551 QGNKLTVDNVEF
+1551 QGSQLIVNNVEF

-1571 ESNAGRDSSNNKY
+1571 ESNAGRDSSNKQY

-1598 GSVNINGTKPND
+1598 GNASIDGTKSRYLN
-1610 LEISITNIRLNGLK
+1610 IRITNITLNGLK

-1640 GSRYSKN
+1640 GSRYSTN
-1647 YIYGYTKLTVNTVIV
+1647 YIYGYTKLTVDTVTV
-1662 SGYSTETSTA
+1662 SRYSTETSTA

-1692 FTHIILP
+1692 FTHIVLP

-1719 QFAYASDDN
+1719 RFAYASDDN

-1736 LSSEDWNGNEHDHNV
+1736 LSSEDWTGNEHKHNV

-1767 NWYYDESTYKMSE
+1767 NWYYDESTYKLPE
-1780 GLVYDDLNNRYKFD
+1780 GLVYDNVNNKKNFD
-1794 SSSYLPYVFTKYNAS
+1794 SSDYLRYVSTPYDAS
-1809 ECMHEIKVN
+1809 ACMHEIKVN
-1818 QRVVDITTGCGTYG
+1818 QRVVDITNGCGTYG

-1863 TKEQTKVHAVTEKD
+1863 TKNQTEVHTGAEKD
-1877 YQSDQDI
+1877 YTSDQDI
-1884 TYQYDGSTYWEP
+1884 TYQYDGSTYWEQ
-1896 VEKTGIGV
+1896 VEKTGTGV

-1942 VADTNE
+1942 VTDTNE

-2018 YSGSAGKTLTYTDQ
+2018 YRGSERKTLTYTDQ

-2058 NVTVSVADV
+2058 NVTVGVADD

-2092 GVIFRDMTDR
+2092 GVIFRDMMDG

-2112 VSDISSYA
+2112 VSDISSYT

-2158 TINTLKEGAC
+2158 TINTLKEEAC

-2174 SITVNNAQGLLIL
+2174 SITVNNAQGLLVL

-2207 GDSDGQAITAG
+2207 GDSDGKAITAG

-2233 ALYSAIGSGSDDAT
+2233 VLYSAIGNVDNDAI
-2247 TSIMEDRK
+2247 TSITEDRN

-2263 YLIKAYCGGNKSIFS
+2263 YLIKAYCGESTSIFS
-2278 SLTAGNLEIV
+2278 SLTADNLEIV
-2288 LSNKADI
+2288 LSNKADT
-2295 FDMTSYQKGYQ
+2295 FDMTSYQNGYQ

-2312 VSNAVQGTNGNNNP
+2312 VSNAVRGTNGSNNP

-2331 ELKSF
+2331 EVKSF
-2336 NGNDKTVTMNM
+2336 NGNNKNVTVDM
-2347 QVSEYADDDFHA
+2347 QVSEYADDDYPA

-2387 STSTQEDAD
+2387 SISTQEDAD
-2396 TSEETKTVSGISL
+2396 TSEETKTIAGISL

-2417 KASATWTSNV
+2417 KGDTSCNNKKE
-2427 DVGVGGLAGSLVG
+2427 VGLGGFAGSLVG
-2440 YTDKNANHDITV
+2440 YTAKNASRDITV
-2452 ESIQVNNLSITS
+2452 SGIRVSNLTIDS
-2464 PASAGGIFGN
+2464 PASVGGIFGN
-2474 TGKPVALT
+2474 VGKPAERK
-2482 GNKSNATD
+2482 NSNIAI
-2490 MAVLLQPQNSQI
+2490 LLQPQDSQMT
-2502 AYGISFNQCSYT
+2502 YGVAFNNCSYQN
-2514 GLTITGKYAAG
+2514 LNVTGKYAAG
-2525 GFVGYIGNKD
+2525 GFAGYIGGCDTKSNGN
-2535 LNPLSAV
+2535 LSVNPATTVS
-2542 TGFETNPTASVA
+2542 GQTNNQISGQ
-2554 DSNESANTVIKN
+2554 N
-2566 TGESS
+2566 S
-2571 TISATDNSSWA
+2571 TISATYNASIA
-2582 GGLFGYVATRMF
+2582 GGLFGYVKTRLF
-2594 INMKD
+2594 INM
-2599 TGEKKSNKVILKN
+2599 TENGETDNSKKTILEN
-2612 VNVNAGTAV
+2612 VGVSAKSIV
-2621 GGCIGYINE
+2621 GGCVGQIAERTYSIN
-2630 KCYGIHNVIVKGAET
+2630 NVIVKIT
-2645 TTDTANTTGSQL
+2645 LTDS
-2657 SGGAQIVIIGTS
+2657 SKQIMLNEKTI
-2669 TGTFYAGG
+2669 GTFYAGG
-2677 IVGYAKGVGQ
+2677 IIGYAKGSKQWWG
-2687 AWTPNWTYVGG
+2687 NWKYVGW
-2698 ISNSLIEKVTINDT
+2698 ISNSSIENATINDID
-2712 NKAANK
+2712 KAANHN
-2718 DYNGSSIIQTNYITG
+2718 YEGSSIIQTNYIAG
-2733 GIIGQTDGG
+2733 GIIGQTAGG
-2742 KTRIEGCTV
+2742 QTRIESCTV

-2766 QTDSQMEFVNCEV
+2766 QTDSQMEFINCEV
-2779 KGTSAIS
+2779 NGTSEDS

-2799 LGFWQGSQT
+2799 LGFWQGRQT
-2808 VTVQGCKMQYLEVE
+2808 VTIQGCKIQYLEVE

-2828 GAIIGDAQSNGKGVL
+2828 GAIIGDAQSNGAGVL
-2843 CLFDTSVQDS
+2843 YLFDTSVQDS

-2859 NRGEAGGRW
+2859 NKGDAGGRW

-2893 LDGTRGSLSNSVP
+2893 LNGTKGSISKKVP

-2927 IQNIPTANKNFK
+2927 IQNIPDNNKKFG
-2939 LAGGGKTD
+2939 LSGSGSVS

-3015 STLALYDNATS
+3015 STLALYDNATA

-3057 DSSATGSTSSAT
+3057 DSSSTGSTSSAT
-3069 TSFTVKAQEIWNER
+3069 TSFKVKAQEIWDEKSKDA
-3083 NGDSSIHYTYKK
+3083 GDHYTYK
-3095 IASTSFDFNSMIST
+3095 SMGNDTSFDFNSMIST

-3130 NTEKVSDYLDILT
+3130 NTDKVSDYLDILT
-3143 NGGFSAANNVN
+3143 NGGFSAANKVN
-3154 SKDNAHVTATAV
+3154 SAKDIHVTATAV
-3166 VYQYKDGKF
+3166 VYQYEDGKF

-3196 SRKITFSTT
+3196 YGKISFSTT

-3220 TFTEE
+3220 TFTEAN
-3225 GHHYNVFVPVLVR
+3225 HHYNVFVPVLVR

-3276 GYLTYRYNSDMGTY
+3276 GYLTYRYNSDMGKY

-3297 YINVGGIV
+3297 YINVGGTV

-3317 KTNLPKGTQLTLVD
+3317 KPNLPKGTQLTLVD

-3885 VESSEHYYSNYKVV
+3885 VELNNHYYSNYKVV
-3899 LTAEIIKKDKDII
+3899 LTAEIVKDENAID
-3912 SGTHQD
+3912 GTHQV
-3918 DNIIYTLARIS
+3918 DNIIYTLARIN
-3929 MDFVDGPAK
+3929 MEFVDGPAK

>member
-9 AIGMMNVS
+9 ATGMMNVS

-108 TETPTE
+108 TDTPTE

-133 ADSALSTEESSQI
+133 TDSTPSIEESSQI
-146 AEIENTTEAA
+146 ADVENTTEVNE
-156 STETEEVSTE
+156 TETEEVSTE

-177 STEEETTEEETTEE
+177 STEEETTEE
-191 SYELAVLSAEN
+191 SYELAVLSAED

-338 FCGLSSKATAILGG
+338 FGGLSSKAIAILGG

-522 EKDAKITTSN
+522 EKGAKITTSN

-561 ADGDMQSAI
+561 ADSDMLSTI
-570 TVSSP
+570 TVNSP
-575 TVTSNTTAGG
+575 TVTGNGASGATVGG
-585 FIGKYTLNAASFA
+585 FIGKYTLNAASFT
-598 TEGAEPSLLLPNKV
+598 TESAEQSLSLPNNVK
-612 EIETPTLTVSNNG
+612 IETPTLTVSNNG

-640 TYTIC
+640 TYTIG
-645 NSDATAKRSIAPTYE
+645 NSDATAKRSIALTYE

-684 IQNVSV
+684 IQNVRV

-696 GTGIQYH
+696 DTGIQYH
-703 GGLIGEV
+703 GGLIGEI

-723 YLRVDSVDISVINP
+723 YLRVDSVDISVNNP
-737 KAKDE
+737 KANDE

-922 GYFGGVTGIT
+922 GYFGGIETISQNT
-932 SENFNNNSP
+932 TPS
-941 RSKNITLSENID
+941 SKSITLNSDID

-958 IGGLTRDVKINND
+958 ITGLSRDSYSID
-971 NNDTYVG
+971 DTYAG
-978 TFEGAAHTITLSIGE
+978 TFKGGGYTITLASGE
-993 TFGFKQNNDLA
+993 TFGFKQDNTGILA
-1004 QEGDN
+1004 LSGDD

-1015 AANSNNTEYHSRQ
+1015 SAGASYHGRQ
-1028 GLFAKVRN
+1028 GLFALVGNN
-1036 ATIKNVTIQGAI
+1036 ANIQNLIIAGNI
-1048 NISNA
+1048 WISNA
-1053 GKDILAGGITAEAE
+1053 GQDILAGGIAGEAVKDSTVNIKGVKVAE
-1067 GNSDEFLRLLG
+1067 NIK
-1078 VTVQENLT
+1078 
-1086 ADCAGSSIVA
+1086 ADCEVNQTLVAGGFFGGCYNGNVNLNFEKYGEKKILNETATKIEIQSSKTTDDTKIF
-1096 VGGFIGGSYSGE
+1096 VGGI
-1108 PQFGELSK
+1108 
-1116 TETLNTGAAT
+1116 
-1126 IMLKNCPGENTE
+1126 
-1138 SKFYAGGLI
+1138 I
-1147 GEINYAGKVKANNV
+1147 GEFSGKNFKV
-1161 KISGTIITDAKKYAY
+1161 SGLRVTGSIKTDQKEKAY
-1176 VGGLVGIVRGGSSDS
+1176 VGGFAGVMKDTQLKKI
-1191 TPNHWMEIRK
+1191 EIDNVIFDGFEIEAK
-1201 VTFEKFKIDA
+1201 NVTDI
-1211 QNASNVCGGLFGSI
+1211 CGGLISSI
-1225 WENVGVYFMGN
+1225 CNNAELYFKDANDTGN
-1236 SDIDDSP
+1236 ASLY
-1243 DVTKLNV
+1243 VK
-1250 IDAEINAPNATYVG
+1250 DATINAENTKSLG
-1264 GLAYRSSGIWEIRTN
+1264 GLAYRIGGMCEIKSN
-1279 GINLQK
+1279 GVNLEK
-1285 FTINAGKNVGLLVC
+1285 LIIKAKTDVGLLVC
-1299 RGAKSTQYVDVET
+1299 RGEKGKEKI
-1312 VAGSQNKTGYGA
+1312 AGKDDWELGA
-1324 LYLNTTKYWD
+1324 LYLYTTNWD
-1334 NSYKIDQANVSITAA
+1334 NSYRIGNEVNITVT
-1349 SANGVFDEFVAYTT
+1349 NPGVFDEFVAYTT
-1363 SAPDKIFDNDANGVI
+1363 PKAPEIVDSGKNGVI
-1378 SIATR
+1378 SIAT
-1383 EVTAEDGTTGRVG
+1383 EDITADGVTSRVG
-1396 VDPANECTTYRNRTT
+1396 VDPANECTTYQNRTT

-1435 GNNSAN
+1435 GNSSAN
-1441 NKIDTPQELLI
+1441 SKIDTPQELLLY
-1452 WSVYKYACSNIKK
+1452 SVYKYACSNIKN
-1465 YFVNENT
+1465 YFVSNKNM
-1472 DTKLGFRVDIKDTKN
+1472 DTKLDAGSWVNIQN
-1487 WDMSKYSYYPI
+1487 VENLDMSKYSYYPI
-1498 KIIESII
+1498 KIEDTI
-1505 VKVSD
+1505 VNVND
-1510 IKLKFNNENIETQ
+1510 IKLKFNNENIEKQ
-1523 EKDNKSTQGTDEEH
+1523 EKNNKSTQGSDTKH

-1551 QGNKLTVDNVEF
+1551 QGSQLIVNNVEF

-1571 ESNAGRDSSNNKY
+1571 ESNAGRDSSNKQY

-1598 GSVNINGTKPND
+1598 GNASIDGTKSRYLN
-1610 LEISITNIRLNGLK
+1610 IRITNITLNGLK

-1640 GSRYSKN
+1640 GSRYSTN
-1647 YIYGYTKLTVNTVIV
+1647 YIYGYTKLTVDTVTV
-1662 SGYSTETSTA
+1662 SRYSTETSTA

-1692 FTHIILP
+1692 FTHIVLP

-1719 QFAYASDDN
+1719 RFAYASDDN

-1736 LSSEDWNGNEHDHNV
+1736 LSSEDWTGNEHKHNV

-1767 NWYYDESTYKMSE
+1767 NWYYDESTYKLPE
-1780 GLVYDDLNNRYKFD
+1780 GLVYDNVNNKKNFD
-1794 SSSYLPYVFTKYNAS
+1794 SSDYLRYVSTPYDAS
-1809 ECMHEIKVN
+1809 ACMHEIKVN
-1818 QRVVDITTGCGTYG
+1818 QRVVDITNGCGTYG

-1863 TKEQTKVHAVTEKD
+1863 TKNQTEVHTGAEKD
-1877 YQSDQDI
+1877 YTSDQDI
-1884 TYQYDGSTYWEP
+1884 TYQYDGSTYWEQ
-1896 VEKTGIGV
+1896 VEKTGTGV

-1942 VADTNE
+1942 VTDTNE

-2018 YSGSAGKTLTYTDQ
+2018 YRGSERKTLTYTDQ

-2058 NVTVSVADV
+2058 NVTVGVADD

-2092 GVIFRDMTDR
+2092 GVIFRDMMDG

-2112 VSDISSYA
+2112 VSDISSYT

-2158 TINTLKEGAC
+2158 TINTLKEEAC

-2174 SITVNNAQGLLIL
+2174 SITVNNAQGLLVL

-2207 GDSDGQAITAG
+2207 GDSDGKAITAG

-2233 ALYSAIGSGSDDAT
+2233 VLYSAIGNVDNDAI
-2247 TSIMEDRK
+2247 TSITEDRN

-2263 YLIKAYCGGNKSIFS
+2263 YLIKAYCGESTSIFS
-2278 SLTAGNLEIV
+2278 SLTADNLEIV
-2288 LSNKADI
+2288 LSNKADT
-2295 FDMTSYQKGYQ
+2295 FDMTSYQNGYQ

-2312 VSNAVQGTNGNNNP
+2312 VSNAVRGTNGSNNP

-2331 ELKSF
+2331 EVKSF
-2336 NGNDKTVTMNM
+2336 NGNNKNVTVDM
-2347 QVSEYADDDFHA
+2347 QVSEYADDDYPA

-2387 STSTQEDAD
+2387 SISTQEDAD
-2396 TSEETKTVSGISL
+2396 TSEETKTIAGISL

-2417 KASATWTSNV
+2417 KGDTSCNNKKE
-2427 DVGVGGLAGSLVG
+2427 VGLGGFAGSLVG
-2440 YTDKNANHDITV
+2440 YTAKNASRDITV
-2452 ESIQVNNLSITS
+2452 SGIRVSNLTIDS
-2464 PASAGGIFGN
+2464 PASVGGIFGN
-2474 TGKPVALT
+2474 VGKPAERK
-2482 GNKSNATD
+2482 NSNIAI
-2490 MAVLLQPQNSQI
+2490 LLQPQDSQMT
-2502 AYGISFNQCSYT
+2502 YGVAFNNCSYQN
-2514 GLTITGKYAAG
+2514 LNVTGKYAAG
-2525 GFVGYIGNKD
+2525 GFAGYIGGCDTKSNGN
-2535 LNPLSAV
+2535 LSVNPATTVS
-2542 TGFETNPTASVA
+2542 GQTNNQISGQ
-2554 DSNESANTVIKN
+2554 N
-2566 TGESS
+2566 S
-2571 TISATDNSSWA
+2571 TISATYNASIA
-2582 GGLFGYVATRMF
+2582 GGLFGYVKTRLF
-2594 INMKD
+2594 INM
-2599 TGEKKSNKVILKN
+2599 TENGETDNSKKTILEN
-2612 VNVNAGTAV
+2612 VGVSAKSIV
-2621 GGCIGYINE
+2621 GGCVGQIAERTYSIN
-2630 KCYGIHNVIVKGAET
+2630 NVIVKIT
-2645 TTDTANTTGSQL
+2645 LTDS
-2657 SGGAQIVIIGTS
+2657 SKQIMLNEKTI
-2669 TGTFYAGG
+2669 GTFYAGG
-2677 IVGYAKGVGQ
+2677 IIGYAKGSKQWWG
-2687 AWTPNWTYVGG
+2687 NWKYVGW
-2698 ISNSLIEKVTINDT
+2698 ISNSSIENATINDID
-2712 NKAANK
+2712 KAANHN
-2718 DYNGSSIIQTNYITG
+2718 YEGSSIIQTNYIAG
-2733 GIIGQTDGG
+2733 GIIGQTAGG
-2742 KTRIEGCTV
+2742 QTRIESCTV

-2766 QTDSQMEFVNCEV
+2766 QTDSQMEFINCEV
-2779 KGTSAIS
+2779 NGTSEDS

-2799 LGFWQGSQT
+2799 LGFWQGRQT
-2808 VTVQGCKMQYLEVE
+2808 VTIQGCKIQYLEVE

-2828 GAIIGDAQSNGKGVL
+2828 GAIIGDAQSNGAGVL
-2843 CLFDTSVQDS
+2843 YLFDTSVQDS

-2859 NRGEAGGRW
+2859 NKGDAGGRW

-2893 LDGTRGSLSNSVP
+2893 LNGTKGSISKKVP

-2927 IQNIPTANKNFK
+2927 IQNIPDNNKKFG
-2939 LAGGGKTD
+2939 LSGSGSVS

-3057 DSSATGSTSSAT
+3057 DSSATGSTSSVT

-3130 NTEKVSDYLDILT
+3130 NTDKVSDYLDILT
-3143 NGGFSAANNVN
+3143 NGGFSAANKVN
-3154 SKDNAHVTATAV
+3154 SAKDIHVTATAV
-3166 VYQYKDGKF
+3166 VYQYKGGKF

-3188 AFKVNTDT
+3188 AFKVNTDA
-3196 SRKITFSTT
+3196 SGKITFSTT

-3297 YINVGGIV
+3297 YINVGGTV

-3317 KTNLPKGTQLTLVD
+3317 KENLPAGTQLTLVD
-3331 AKDKRV
+3331 AKDKRA
-3337 YYYTTTGEEANNG
+3337 YYYTATGKEASNG
-3350 NVLIALSSFVD
+3350 NVLIALSSFAD
-3361 SEGNPYQ
+3361 SQGNPYQ

-3721 RASCSNT
+3721 RVSCSNT

-3855 YWSDGNIKT
+3855 YWSNGNIKT

-3879 KVNVAN
+3879 KVNAAN
-3885 VESSEHYYSNYKVV
+3885 VELNNHYYSNYKVV
-3899 LTAEIIKKDKDII
+3899 LTAEIVKDENAID
-3912 SGTHQD
+3912 GTHQV
-3918 DNIIYTLARIS
+3918 DNIIYTLARIN
-3929 MDFVDGPAK
+3929 MEFVDGPAK

>member
-9 AIGMMNVS
+9 ATGMMNVS

-31 AEESA
+31 AEEIA

-125 EIETTAET
+125 EIEMTAET
-133 ADSALSTEESSQI
+133 TDSTPSTEESSQI
-146 AEIENTTEAA
+146 ADVENTTEVNE
-156 STETEEVSTE
+156 TETEEVSTE

-177 STEEETTEEETTEE
+177 STEEETTEE
-191 SYELAVLSAEN
+191 SYELAVLSAED
-202 YLDINWFEGYKS
+202 YLDINWFRNYKS
-214 ETNTVTINGNGNEP
+214 DTKTVEINGNGNEV
-228 AQQLILLSNCD
+228 AQQLILLSNCK
-239 PEQLKDINID
+239 PEQIQGINIY
-249 INVAGQIDITEKNK
+249 INIAGDIDITEKNK
-263 ISQGTDLT
+263 IPQGTDLT

-313 GTKDVPF
+313 GTKEIPF
-320 QGKITGIRPSA
+320 QGRITGIRPSA

-450 ICLDGYSFTNSN
+450 ICLDGYSFQNSN

-522 EKDAKITTSN
+522 EKGAKITISN

-561 ADGDMQSAI
+561 ADSDMLSTI
-570 TVSSP
+570 TVNSP
-575 TVTSNTTAGG
+575 TVTGNGASGATVGG
-585 FIGKYTLNAASFA
+585 FIGKYTLNAASFT
-598 TEGAEPSLLLPNKV
+598 TESAEQSLSLPNNVK
-612 EIETPTLTVSNNG
+612 IETPTLTVSNNG

-640 TYTIC
+640 TYTIG

-684 IQNVSV
+684 IQNVRV

-696 GTGIQYH
+696 DTGIQYH
-703 GGLIGEV
+703 GGLIGEI

-723 YLRVDSVDISVINP
+723 YLRVDSVDISVNNP
-737 KAKDE
+737 KANDE

-761 ANNITMT
+761 ANNIKMT

-873 KLSSDLITIDAT
+873 KLSADLITIDAT
-885 NHTVSYGYDT
+885 NHTVSYGDNT
-895 ALMVN
+895 APTVSEN
-900 GDMITLNSTNAFAR
+900 TITLNSTDAFAR

-922 GYFGGVTGIT
+922 GYFGGIETISQNT
-932 SENFNNNSP
+932 TPS
-941 RSKNITLSENID
+941 SKSITLNSDID

-958 IGGLTRDVKINND
+958 ITGLSRDSYSID
-971 NNDTYVG
+971 DTYAG
-978 TFEGAAHTITLSIGE
+978 TFNGGGYTITLASGE
-993 TFGFKQNNDLA
+993 TFGFKQDNTGILA
-1004 QEGDN
+1004 LSGDD

-1015 AANSNNTEYHSRQ
+1015 SAGASYHGRQ
-1028 GLFAKVRN
+1028 GLFALVGNN
-1036 ATIKNVTIQGAI
+1036 ANIQNLIIAGNI
-1048 NISNA
+1048 WISNA
-1053 GKDILAGGITAEAE
+1053 GQDILAGGIAGEAVKDSTVNIKGVKVAE
-1067 GNSDEFLRLLG
+1067 NIK
-1078 VTVQENLT
+1078 
-1086 ADCAGSSIVA
+1086 ADCEVNQTLVAGGFFGGCYNGNVNLNFEKYGEKKILNETATKIEIQSSNTTDDTKIF
-1096 VGGFIGGSYSGE
+1096 VGGI
-1108 PQFGELSK
+1108 
-1116 TETLNTGAAT
+1116 
-1126 IMLKNCPGENTE
+1126 
-1138 SKFYAGGLI
+1138 I
-1147 GEINYAGKVKANNV
+1147 GEFSGKNFKV
-1161 KISGTIITDAKKYAY
+1161 SGLRVTGSIKTDQKKKAY
-1176 VGGLVGIVRGGSSDS
+1176 VGGFAGVMKDTQLKKI
-1191 TPNHWMEIRK
+1191 EIDNVIFDGFEIEAK
-1201 VTFEKFKIDA
+1201 NVTDI
-1211 QNASNVCGGLFGSI
+1211 CGGLISSI
-1225 WENVGVYFMGN
+1225 CNNAELYFKDANDTGN
-1236 SDIDDSP
+1236 ASLY
-1243 DVTKLNV
+1243 VK
-1250 IDAEINAPNATYVG
+1250 DATINAENTKSLG
-1264 GLAYRSSGIWEIRTN
+1264 GLAYRIGGMCEIKSN
-1279 GINLQK
+1279 GVNLEK
-1285 FTINAGKNVGLLVC
+1285 LIIKAKTDVGLLVC
-1299 RGAKSTQYVDVET
+1299 RGEKGKEKI
-1312 VAGSQNKTGYGA
+1312 AGKDDWELGA
-1324 LYLNTTKYWD
+1324 LYLYTTNWD
-1334 NSYKIDQANVSITAA
+1334 NSYRIGNEVNITVT
-1349 SANGVFDEFVAYTT
+1349 NPGVFDEFVAYTT
-1363 SAPDKIFDNDANGVI
+1363 SKAPEIVDSGKNGVI
-1378 SIATR
+1378 SIAT
-1383 EVTAEDGTTGRVG
+1383 EDITADGVTSRVG
-1396 VDPANECTTYRNRTT
+1396 VDPANECTTYQNRTT

-1435 GNNSAN
+1435 GNSSAN
-1441 NKIDTPQELLI
+1441 SKIDTPQELLLY
-1452 WSVYKYACSNIKK
+1452 SVYKYACSNIKN
-1465 YFVNENT
+1465 YFVSNKNM
-1472 DTKLGFRVDIKDTKN
+1472 DTKLDAGSWVNIQN
-1487 WDMSKYSYYPI
+1487 VENLDMSKYSYYPI
-1498 KIIESII
+1498 KIEDTI
-1505 VKVSD
+1505 VNVND
-1510 IKLKFNNENIETQ
+1510 IKLKFNNENIEKQ
-1523 EKDNKSTQGTDEEH
+1523 EKNNKSTQGSDTKH

-1551 QGNKLTVDNVEF
+1551 QGSQLIVNNVEF

-1571 ESNAGRDSSNNKY
+1571 ESNAGRDSPNNKY
-1584 AVKGSGVLVSSFAS
+1584 AVGSGVLVSSFAS
-1598 GSVNINGTKPND
+1598 GSVNINGTTPSFLN
-1610 LEISITNIRLNGLK
+1610 ISINNIILKGLK

-1640 GSRYSKN
+1640 GSRNSTN
-1647 YIYGYTKLTVNTVIV
+1647 YIYGYTTLNVDTVNVQ
-1662 SGYSTETSTA
+1662 GYDKNSTA

-1719 QFAYASDDN
+1719 RFAYASDDN

-1736 LSSEDWNGNEHDHNV
+1736 LSSEDWNGNEHDHKV

-1767 NWYYDESTYKMSE
+1767 NWYYDESTYKLPE
-1780 GLVYDDLNNRYKFD
+1780 GLVYDDLNNRDKFD
-1794 SSSYLPYVFTKYNAS
+1794 SSSYLPYVSTKYNAS

-1863 TKEQTKVHAVTEKD
+1863 TTNQTKVHTGAEKD
-1877 YQSDQDI
+1877 YTSDQDI
-1884 TYQYDGSTYWEP
+1884 TYQYDGSTYWEQ
-1896 VEKTGIGV
+1896 VKKTGTGV

-1942 VADTNE
+1942 VTDTNE

-2018 YSGSAGKTLTYTDQ
+2018 YRGSERKTLTYTDQ

-2058 NVTVSVADV
+2058 NVTVGVADD

-2092 GVIFRDMTDR
+2092 GVIFRDMMDG

-2112 VSDISSYA
+2112 VSDISSYT

-2174 SITVNNAQGLLIL
+2174 SITVNNAQGLLVL

-2207 GDSDGQAITAG
+2207 GDSDGQAIKAG

-2233 ALYSAIGSGSDDAT
+2233 VLYSAIGNVDNDAI
-2247 TSIMEDRK
+2247 TSITEDRN

-2263 YLIKAYCGGNKSIFS
+2263 YLIKAYCGKSTSIFS

-2288 LSNKADI
+2288 LSNEADT
-2295 FDMTSYQKGYQ
+2295 FDMTSYQNGYQ

-2312 VSNAVQGTNGNNNP
+2312 VSNAVQGTNGSNNP

-2336 NGNDKTVTMNM
+2336 NGNNKNVTVDM
-2347 QVSEYADDDFHA
+2347 QVSEYADDDYPA

-2396 TSEETKTVSGISL
+2396 TSEETKTIAGISL

-2417 KASATWTSNV
+2417 KGDTSCNNKKE
-2427 DVGVGGLAGSLVG
+2427 VGLGGFAGSLVG
-2440 YTDKNANHDITV
+2440 YTAKNDSRDITV
-2452 ESIQVNNLSITS
+2452 SGIRVSNLTIDS
-2464 PASAGGIFGN
+2464 PASVGGIFGN
-2474 TGKPVALT
+2474 VGKPAERK
-2482 GNKSNATD
+2482 NSNIAI
-2490 MAVLLQPQNSQI
+2490 LLQPQDSQMT
-2502 AYGISFNQCSYT
+2502 YGVAFNNCSYQN
-2514 GLTITGKYAAG
+2514 LNVTGKYAAG
-2525 GFVGYIGNKD
+2525 GFAGYIGGCDTKSNGN
-2535 LNPLSAV
+2535 LSVNPATTVSGQ
-2542 TGFETNPTASVA
+2542 T
-2554 DSNESANTVIKN
+2554 SNQISGQN
-2566 TGESS
+2566 S
-2571 TISATDNSSWA
+2571 TISATYNASIA
-2582 GGLFGYVATRMF
+2582 GGLFGYVKTRLF
-2594 INMKD
+2594 INM
-2599 TGEKKSNKVILKN
+2599 TENGETDNSKETILENVGVSAKSI
-2612 VNVNAGTAV
+2612 V
-2621 GGCIGYINE
+2621 GGCVGQIAE
-2630 KCYGIHNVIVKGAET
+2630 RTYGINNVIVKIT
-2645 TTDTANTTGSQL
+2645 LTDS
-2657 SGGAQIVIIGTS
+2657 SKQIMLNEKTI
-2669 TGTFYAGG
+2669 GTFYAGG
-2677 IVGYAKGVGQ
+2677 IIGYAKGSKQWWG
-2687 AWTPNWTYVGG
+2687 NWKYVGW
-2698 ISNSLIEKVTINDT
+2698 ISNSSIENATINDID
-2712 NKAANK
+2712 KAANHN
-2718 DYNGSSIIQTNYITG
+2718 YEGSSIIQTNYIAG
-2733 GIIGQTDGG
+2733 GIIGQTAGG
-2742 KTRIEGCTV
+2742 QTRIESCTV

-2766 QTDSQMEFVNCEV
+2766 QTDSQMEFINCEV
-2779 KGTSAIS
+2779 NGTSEDS

-2799 LGFWQGSQT
+2799 LGFWQGRQT
-2808 VTVQGCKMQYLEVE
+2808 VTIQGCKIQYLEVE

-2828 GAIIGDAQSNGKGVL
+2828 GAIIGDAQSNGAGVL
-2843 CLFDTSVQDS
+2843 YLFDTSVQDS

-2859 NRGEAGGRW
+2859 NKGDAGGRW

-2893 LDGTRGSLSNSVP
+2893 LNGTNGSISKKVP

-2927 IQNIPTANKNFK
+2927 IQNIPDNNKKFG
-2939 LAGGGKTD
+2939 LSGSGSVS

-2988 DLLGSAYKPADT
+2988 DLLGSVYKPAYT

-3015 STLALYDNATS
+3015 STLALYDNATA

-3057 DSSATGSTSSAT
+3057 DSSSTGSTSSAT
-3069 TSFTVKAQEIWNER
+3069 TSFKVKAQEIWDEKSKDA
-3083 NGDSSIHYTYKK
+3083 GDHYTYK
-3095 IASTSFDFNSMIST
+3095 SMGNDTSFDFNSMIST

-3130 NTEKVSDYLDILT
+3130 NTDKVSDYLDILT
-3143 NGGFSAANNVN
+3143 NGGFSAANKVN
-3154 SKDNAHVTATAV
+3154 SAKDIHVTATAV
-3166 VYQYKDGKF
+3166 VYQYEDGKF

-3196 SRKITFSTT
+3196 YGKISFSTT

-3220 TFTEE
+3220 TFTEAN
-3225 GHHYNVFVPVLVR
+3225 HHYNVFVPVLVR

-3276 GYLTYRYNSDMGTY
+3276 GYLTYRYNSDMGKY

-3297 YINVGGIV
+3297 YINVGGTV

-3598 EGQTAYYQYTNGSWS
+3598 EGQTTYYQYTNGSWS

-3885 VESSEHYYSNYKVV
+3885 VELNNHYYSNYKVV
-3899 LTAEIIKKDKDII
+3899 LTAEIVKDENAID
-3912 SGTHQD
+3912 GTHQV
-3918 DNIIYTLARIS
+3918 DNIIYTLARIN
-3929 MDFVDGPAK
+3929 MEFVDGPAK

>member
-9 AIGMMNVS
+9 ATGMMNVS

-108 TETPTE
+108 TDTPTE

-133 ADSALSTEESSQI
+133 TDSTPSIEESSQI
-146 AEIENTTEAA
+146 ADVENTTEVNE
-156 STETEEVSTE
+156 TETEEVSTE

-177 STEEETTEEETTEE
+177 STEEETTEE
-191 SYELAVLSAEN
+191 SYELAVLSAED
-202 YLDINWFEGYKS
+202 YLDINWFRNYKS
-214 ETNTVTINGNGNEP
+214 DTKTVEINGNGNEV
-228 AQQLILLSNCD
+228 AQQLILLSNCK
-239 PEQLKDINID
+239 PEQIQGINIY
-249 INVAGQIDITEKNK
+249 INIAGDIDITEKNK
-263 ISQGTDLT
+263 IPQGTDLT

-313 GTKDVPF
+313 GTKEIPF
-320 QGKITGIRPSA
+320 QGRITGIRPSA

-338 FCGLSSKATAILGG
+338 FCGLSSKATAILGE

-450 ICLDGYSFTNSN
+450 ICLDGYQFPTGA
-462 YTVTSSAGYDNNN
+462 YTIESSASYDIKNT
-475 ASAAGN
+475 SAAGN

-495 EIKSGVNLTGA
+495 EIKSGVNLTGV

-522 EKDAKITTSN
+522 EKGAKITTSN

-703 GGLIGEV
+703 GGLIGEI

-761 ANNITMT
+761 TNNITVT
-768 TSSTTI
+768 TSDTTI

-808 KAKTGWLVGWQE
+808 NAKTGWLVGWQE

-836 YIRGKENM
+836 YIRGKEN
-844 TDKQAMNDIG
+844 TTGKQAMNDIG

-885 NHTVSYGYDT
+885 NHTVSYGDNT
-895 ALMVN
+895 APTVSEN
-900 GDMITLNSTNAFAR
+900 TITLNSTDAFAR

-922 GYFGGVTGIT
+922 GYFGGIETISQNT
-932 SENFNNNSP
+932 TPS
-941 RSKNITLSENID
+941 SKSITLNSDID

-958 IGGLTRDVKINND
+958 IAGLSRDSYSID
-971 NNDTYVG
+971 DTYAG
-978 TFEGAAHTITLSIGE
+978 TFNGGGYTITLASGE
-993 TFGFKQNNDLA
+993 TFGFKQDNTGILA
-1004 QEGDN
+1004 LSGDDC
-1009 GYGEVI
+1009 YGEVI
-1015 AANSNNTEYHSRQ
+1015 SAGASYHGRQ
-1028 GLFAKVRN
+1028 GLFALVGNN
-1036 ATIKNVTIQGAI
+1036 ANIQNLIIAGNI
-1048 NISNA
+1048 WISNA
-1053 GKDILAGGITAEAE
+1053 GQDILAGGIAGEAVKDSTVNIKGVKVAE
-1067 GNSDEFLRLLG
+1067 NIK
-1078 VTVQENLT
+1078 
-1086 ADCAGSSIVA
+1086 ADCEVNQTLVAGGFFGGCYNGNVNLNFEKYGEKKILNETATKIEIQSSNTTDDTKIF
-1096 VGGFIGGSYSGE
+1096 VGGI
-1108 PQFGELSK
+1108 
-1116 TETLNTGAAT
+1116 
-1126 IMLKNCPGENTE
+1126 
-1138 SKFYAGGLI
+1138 I
-1147 GEINYAGKVKANNV
+1147 GEFSGKNFKV
-1161 KISGTIITDAKKYAY
+1161 SGLRVTGSIKTDQKKKAY
-1176 VGGLVGIVRGGSSDS
+1176 VGGFAGVMKDTQLKKI
-1191 TPNHWMEIRK
+1191 EIDN
-1201 VTFEKFKIDA
+1201 VIFDGFEIEA
-1211 QNASNVCGGLFGSI
+1211 QNVTDICGGLISSI
-1225 WENVGVYFMGN
+1225 CNNAELYFKDANDTGN
-1236 SDIDDSP
+1236 ASLY
-1243 DVTKLNV
+1243 VK
-1250 IDAEINAPNATYVG
+1250 DATINAENTKSLG
-1264 GLAYRSSGIWEIRTN
+1264 GLAYRIGGMCEIKSN
-1279 GINLQK
+1279 GVNLEK
-1285 FTINAGKNVGLLVC
+1285 LIIKAKTDVGLLVC
-1299 RGAKSTQYVDVET
+1299 RGEKGKEKI
-1312 VAGSQNKTGYGA
+1312 AGKDDWELGA
-1324 LYLNTTKYWD
+1324 LYLYTTNWD
-1334 NSYKIDQANVSITAA
+1334 NSYRIGNEVNITVT
-1349 SANGVFDEFVAYTT
+1349 NPGVFDEFVAYTT
-1363 SAPDKIFDNDANGVI
+1363 PKAPEIVDSGKNGVI
-1378 SIATR
+1378 SIAT
-1383 EVTAEDGTTGRVG
+1383 EDITADGVTSRVG

-1435 GNNSAN
+1435 GNSSAN
-1441 NKIDTPQELLI
+1441 SKIDTPQELLLY
-1452 WSVYKYACSNIKK
+1452 SVYKYACSNIKN
-1465 YFVNENT
+1465 YFVSNKNT
-1472 DTKLGFRVDIKDTKN
+1472 DTKLDAGSWVNIIQN
-1487 WDMSKYSYYPI
+1487 VESLDMSKYSYYPI
-1498 KIIESII
+1498 KIIEVIP
-1505 VKVSD
+1505 VKVSN

-1523 EKDNKSTQGTDEEH
+1523 EKYNKSTQGTDEEH

-1551 QGNKLTVDNVEF
+1551 QGSQLIVNNVEF

-1571 ESNAGRDSSNNKY
+1571 ESNAGRDSSNKQY

-1598 GSVNINGTKPND
+1598 GNASIDGTKSRYLN
-1610 LEISITNIRLNGLK
+1610 IRITNITLNGLK

-1640 GSRYSKN
+1640 GSRYSTN
-1647 YIYGYTKLTVNTVIV
+1647 YIYGYTKLTVDTVTV
-1662 SGYSTETSTA
+1662 SRYSTETSTA

-1692 FTHIILP
+1692 FTHIVLP

-1719 QFAYASDDN
+1719 RFAYASDDN

-1736 LSSEDWNGNEHDHNV
+1736 LSSEDWTGNEHKHNV

-1767 NWYYDESTYKMSE
+1767 NWYYDESTYKLPE
-1780 GLVYDDLNNRYKFD
+1780 GLVYDNVNNKKNFD
-1794 SSSYLPYVFTKYNAS
+1794 SSDYLRYVSTPYDAS
-1809 ECMHEIKVN
+1809 ACMHEIKVN
-1818 QRVVDITTGCGTYG
+1818 QRVVDITNGCGTYG

-1863 TKEQTKVHAVTEKD
+1863 TKNQTEVHTGAEKD
-1877 YQSDQDI
+1877 YTSDQDI
-1884 TYQYDGSTYWEP
+1884 TYQYDGSTYWEQ
-1896 VEKTGIGV
+1896 VEKTGTGV

-1942 VADTNE
+1942 VTDTNE

-2018 YSGSAGKTLTYTDQ
+2018 YRGSERKTLTYTDQ

-2058 NVTVSVADV
+2058 NVTVGVADD

-2092 GVIFRDMTDR
+2092 GVIFRDMMDG

-2112 VSDISSYA
+2112 VSDISSYT

-2158 TINTLKEGAC
+2158 TINTLKEEAC

-2174 SITVNNAQGLLIL
+2174 SITVNNAQGLLVL

-2207 GDSDGQAITAG
+2207 GDSDGKAITAG

-2233 ALYSAIGSGSDDAT
+2233 VLYSAIGNVDNDAI
-2247 TSIMEDRK
+2247 TSITEDRN

-2263 YLIKAYCGGNKSIFS
+2263 YLIKAYCGESTSIFS
-2278 SLTAGNLEIV
+2278 SLTADNLEIV
-2288 LSNKADI
+2288 LSNKADT
-2295 FDMTSYQKGYQ
+2295 FDMTSYQNGYQ

-2312 VSNAVQGTNGNNNP
+2312 VSNAVRGTNGSNNP

-2331 ELKSF
+2331 EVKSF
-2336 NGNDKTVTMNM
+2336 NGNNKNVTVDM
-2347 QVSEYADDDFHA
+2347 QVSEYADDDYPA

-2387 STSTQEDAD
+2387 SISTQEDAD
-2396 TSEETKTVSGISL
+2396 TSEETKTIAGISL

-2417 KASATWTSNV
+2417 KGDTSCNNKKE
-2427 DVGVGGLAGSLVG
+2427 VGLGGFAGSLVG
-2440 YTDKNANHDITV
+2440 YTAKNASRDITV
-2452 ESIQVNNLSITS
+2452 SGIRVSNLTIDS
-2464 PASAGGIFGN
+2464 PASVGGIFGN
-2474 TGKPVALT
+2474 VGKPAERK
-2482 GNKSNATD
+2482 NSNIAI
-2490 MAVLLQPQNSQI
+2490 LLQPQDSQMT
-2502 AYGISFNQCSYT
+2502 YGVAFNNCSYQN
-2514 GLTITGKYAAG
+2514 LNVTGKYAAG
-2525 GFVGYIGNKD
+2525 GFAGYIGGCDTKSNGN
-2535 LNPLSAV
+2535 LSVNPATTVS
-2542 TGFETNPTASVA
+2542 GQTNNQISGQ
-2554 DSNESANTVIKN
+2554 N
-2566 TGESS
+2566 S
-2571 TISATDNSSWA
+2571 TISATYNASIA
-2582 GGLFGYVATRMF
+2582 GGLFGYVKTRLF
-2594 INMKD
+2594 INM
-2599 TGEKKSNKVILKN
+2599 TENGETDNSKKTILEN
-2612 VNVNAGTAV
+2612 VGVSAKSIV
-2621 GGCIGYINE
+2621 GGCVGQIAERTYSIN
-2630 KCYGIHNVIVKGAET
+2630 NVIVKIT
-2645 TTDTANTTGSQL
+2645 LTDS
-2657 SGGAQIVIIGTS
+2657 SKQIMLNEKTI
-2669 TGTFYAGG
+2669 GTFYAGG
-2677 IVGYAKGVGQ
+2677 IIGYAKGSKQWWG
-2687 AWTPNWTYVGG
+2687 NWKYVGW
-2698 ISNSLIEKVTINDT
+2698 ISNSSIENATINDID
-2712 NKAANK
+2712 KAANHN
-2718 DYNGSSIIQTNYITG
+2718 YEGSSIIQTNYIAG
-2733 GIIGQTDGG
+2733 GIIGQTAGG
-2742 KTRIEGCTV
+2742 QTRIESCTV

-2766 QTDSQMEFVNCEV
+2766 QTDSQMEFINCEV
-2779 KGTSAIS
+2779 NGTSEDS

-2799 LGFWQGSQT
+2799 LGFWQGRQT
-2808 VTVQGCKMQYLEVE
+2808 VTIQGCKIQYLEVE

-2828 GAIIGDAQSNGKGVL
+2828 GAIIGDAQSNGAGVL
-2843 CLFDTSVQDS
+2843 YLFDTSVQDS

-2859 NRGEAGGRW
+2859 NKGDAGGRW

-2893 LDGTRGSLSNSVP
+2893 LNGTKGSISKKVP

-2927 IQNIPTANKNFK
+2927 IQNIPDNNKKFG
-2939 LAGGGKTD
+2939 LSGSGSVS

-3057 DSSATGSTSSAT
+3057 DSSATGSTSSVT

-3130 NTEKVSDYLDILT
+3130 NTDKVSDYLDILT
-3143 NGGFSAANNVN
+3143 NGGFSAANKVN
-3154 SKDNAHVTATAV
+3154 SAKDIHVTATAV
-3166 VYQYKDGKF
+3166 VYQYKGGKF

-3188 AFKVNTDT
+3188 AFKVNTDA
-3196 SRKITFSTT
+3196 SGKITFSTT

-3297 YINVGGIV
+3297 YINVGGTV

-3317 KTNLPKGTQLTLVD
+3317 KENLPAGTQLTLVD
-3331 AKDKRV
+3331 AKDKRA
-3337 YYYTTTGEEANNG
+3337 YYYTATGKEASNG
-3350 NVLIALSSFVD
+3350 NVLIALSSFAD
-3361 SEGNPYQ
+3361 SQGNPYQ

-3721 RASCSNT
+3721 RVSCSNT

-3855 YWSDGNIKT
+3855 YWSNGNIKT

-3879 KVNVAN
+3879 KVNAAN
-3885 VESSEHYYSNYKVV
+3885 VELNNHYYSNYKVV
-3899 LTAEIIKKDKDII
+3899 LTAEIVKDENAID
-3912 SGTHQD
+3912 GTHQV
-3918 DNIIYTLARIS
+3918 DNIIYTLARIN
-3929 MDFVDGPAK
+3929 MEFVDGPAK

>member
-9 AIGMMNVS
+9 ATGMMNVS

-108 TETPTE
+108 TDTPTE

-338 FCGLSSKATAILGG
+338 FGGLSSKAIAILGG

-522 EKDAKITTSN
+522 EKGAKITTSN

-561 ADGDMQSAI
+561 ADSDMLSTI
-570 TVSSP
+570 TVNSP
-575 TVTSNTTAGG
+575 TVTGNGASGATVGG
-585 FIGKYTLNAASFA
+585 FIGKYTLNAASFT
-598 TEGAEPSLLLPNKV
+598 TESAEQSLSLPNNVK
-612 EIETPTLTVSNNG
+612 IETPTLTVSNNG

-640 TYTIC
+640 TYTIG
-645 NSDATAKRSIAPTYE
+645 NSDATAKRSIALTYE

-684 IQNVSV
+684 IQNVRV

-696 GTGIQYH
+696 DTGIQYH
-703 GGLIGEV
+703 GGLIGEI

-723 YLRVDSVDISVINP
+723 YLRVDSVDISVNNP
-737 KAKDE
+737 KANDE

-922 GYFGGVTGIT
+922 GYFGGIETISQNT
-932 SENFNNNSP
+932 TPS
-941 RSKNITLSENID
+941 SKSITLNSDID

-958 IGGLTRDVKINND
+958 ITGLSRDSYSID
-971 NNDTYVG
+971 DTYAG
-978 TFEGAAHTITLSIGE
+978 TFKGGGYTITLASGE
-993 TFGFKQNNDLA
+993 TFGFKQDNTGILA
-1004 QEGDN
+1004 LSGDD

-1015 AANSNNTEYHSRQ
+1015 SAGASYHGRQ
-1028 GLFAKVRN
+1028 GLFALVGNN
-1036 ATIKNVTIQGAI
+1036 ANIQNLIIAGNI
-1048 NISNA
+1048 WISNA
-1053 GKDILAGGITAEAE
+1053 GQDILAGGIAGEAVKDSTVNIKGVKVAE
-1067 GNSDEFLRLLG
+1067 NIK
-1078 VTVQENLT
+1078 
-1086 ADCAGSSIVA
+1086 ADCEVNQTLVAGGFFGGCYNGNVNLNFEKYGEKKILNETATKIEIQSSKTTDDTKIF
-1096 VGGFIGGSYSGE
+1096 VGGI
-1108 PQFGELSK
+1108 
-1116 TETLNTGAAT
+1116 
-1126 IMLKNCPGENTE
+1126 
-1138 SKFYAGGLI
+1138 I
-1147 GEINYAGKVKANNV
+1147 GEFSGKNFKV
-1161 KISGTIITDAKKYAY
+1161 SGLRVTGSIKTDQKEKAY
-1176 VGGLVGIVRGGSSDS
+1176 VGGFAGVMKDTQLKKI
-1191 TPNHWMEIRK
+1191 EIDNVIFDGFEIEAK
-1201 VTFEKFKIDA
+1201 NVTDI
-1211 QNASNVCGGLFGSI
+1211 CGGLISSI
-1225 WENVGVYFMGN
+1225 CNNAELYFKDANDTGN
-1236 SDIDDSP
+1236 ASLY
-1243 DVTKLNV
+1243 VK
-1250 IDAEINAPNATYVG
+1250 DATINAENTKSLG
-1264 GLAYRSSGIWEIRTN
+1264 GLAYRIGGMCEIKSN
-1279 GINLQK
+1279 GVNLEK
-1285 FTINAGKNVGLLVC
+1285 LIIKAKTDVGLLVC
-1299 RGAKSTQYVDVET
+1299 RGEKGKEKI
-1312 VAGSQNKTGYGA
+1312 AGKDDWELGA
-1324 LYLNTTKYWD
+1324 LYLYTTNWD
-1334 NSYKIDQANVSITAA
+1334 NSYRIGNEVNITVT
-1349 SANGVFDEFVAYTT
+1349 NPGVFDEFVAYTT
-1363 SAPDKIFDNDANGVI
+1363 SKAPEIVDSGKNGVI
-1378 SIATR
+1378 SIAT
-1383 EVTAEDGTTGRVG
+1383 EDITADGVTSRVG
-1396 VDPANECTTYRNRTT
+1396 VDPANECTTYQNRTT

-1435 GNNSAN
+1435 GNSSAN
-1441 NKIDTPQELLI
+1441 SKIDTPQELLLY
-1452 WSVYKYACSNIKK
+1452 SVYKYACSNIKN
-1465 YFVNENT
+1465 YFVSNKNM
-1472 DTKLGFRVDIKDTKN
+1472 DTKLDAGSWVNIQN
-1487 WDMSKYSYYPI
+1487 VENLDMSKYSYYPI
-1498 KIIESII
+1498 KIEDTI
-1505 VKVSD
+1505 VNVND
-1510 IKLKFNNENIETQ
+1510 IKLKFNNENIEKQ
-1523 EKDNKSTQGTDEEH
+1523 EKNNKSTQGSDTKH

-1551 QGNKLTVDNVEF
+1551 QGSQLIVNNVEF

-1571 ESNAGRDSSNNKY
+1571 ESNAGRDSPNNKY
-1584 AVKGSGVLVSSFAS
+1584 AVGSGVLVSSFAS
-1598 GSVNINGTKPND
+1598 GSVNINGTTPSFLN
-1610 LEISITNIRLNGLK
+1610 ISINNIILKGLK

-1640 GSRYSKN
+1640 GSRNSTN
-1647 YIYGYTKLTVNTVIV
+1647 YIYGYTTLNVDTVNVQ
-1662 SGYSTETSTA
+1662 GYDKNSTA

-1719 QFAYASDDN
+1719 RFAYASDDN

-1736 LSSEDWNGNEHDHNV
+1736 LSSEDWNGNEHDHKV

-1767 NWYYDESTYKMSE
+1767 NWYYDESTYKLPE
-1780 GLVYDDLNNRYKFD
+1780 GLVYDDLNNRDKFD
-1794 SSSYLPYVFTKYNAS
+1794 SSSYLPYVSTKYNAS

-1863 TKEQTKVHAVTEKD
+1863 TTNQTKVHTGAEKD
-1877 YQSDQDI
+1877 YTSDQDI
-1884 TYQYDGSTYWEP
+1884 TYQYDGSTYWEQ
-1896 VEKTGIGV
+1896 VKKTGTGV

-1942 VADTNE
+1942 VTDTNE

-2018 YSGSAGKTLTYTDQ
+2018 YRGSERKTLTYTDQ

-2058 NVTVSVADV
+2058 NVTVGVADD

-2174 SITVNNAQGLLIL
+2174 SITVNNAQGLLVL

-2207 GDSDGQAITAG
+2207 GDSDGQAIKAG

-2233 ALYSAIGSGSDDAT
+2233 VLYSAIGNVDNDAI
-2247 TSIMEDRK
+2247 TSITEDRN

-2263 YLIKAYCGGNKSIFS
+2263 YLIKAYCGKSTSIFS

-2288 LSNKADI
+2288 LSNEADT
-2295 FDMTSYQKGYQ
+2295 FDMTSYQNGYQ

-2312 VSNAVQGTNGNNNP
+2312 VSNAVQGTNGSNNP

-2336 NGNDKTVTMNM
+2336 NGNNKNVTVDM
-2347 QVSEYADDDFHA
+2347 QVSEYADDDYPA

-2396 TSEETKTVSGISL
+2396 TSEETKTIAGISL

-2417 KASATWTSNV
+2417 KGDTSCNNKKE
-2427 DVGVGGLAGSLVG
+2427 VGLGGFAGSLVG
-2440 YTDKNANHDITV
+2440 YTAKNDSRDITV
-2452 ESIQVNNLSITS
+2452 SGIRVSNLTIDS
-2464 PASAGGIFGN
+2464 PASVGGIFGN
-2474 TGKPVALT
+2474 VGKPAERK
-2482 GNKSNATD
+2482 NSNIAI
-2490 MAVLLQPQNSQI
+2490 LLQPQDSQMT
-2502 AYGISFNQCSYT
+2502 YGVAFNNCSYQN
-2514 GLTITGKYAAG
+2514 LNVTGKYAAG
-2525 GFVGYIGNKD
+2525 GFAGYIGGCDTKSNGN
-2535 LNPLSAV
+2535 LSVNPATTVSGQ
-2542 TGFETNPTASVA
+2542 T
-2554 DSNESANTVIKN
+2554 SNQISGQN
-2566 TGESS
+2566 S
-2571 TISATDNSSWA
+2571 TISATYNASIA
-2582 GGLFGYVATRMF
+2582 GGLFGYVKTRLF
-2594 INMKD
+2594 INM
-2599 TGEKKSNKVILKN
+2599 TENGETDNSKETILENVGVSAKSI
-2612 VNVNAGTAV
+2612 V
-2621 GGCIGYINE
+2621 GGCVGQIAE
-2630 KCYGIHNVIVKGAET
+2630 RTYGINNVIVKIT
-2645 TTDTANTTGSQL
+2645 LTDS
-2657 SGGAQIVIIGTS
+2657 SKQIMLNEKTI
-2669 TGTFYAGG
+2669 GTFYAGG
-2677 IVGYAKGVGQ
+2677 IIGYAKGSKQWWG
-2687 AWTPNWTYVGG
+2687 NWKYVGW
-2698 ISNSLIEKVTINDT
+2698 ISNSSIENATINDID
-2712 NKAANK
+2712 KAANHN
-2718 DYNGSSIIQTNYITG
+2718 YEGSSIIQTNYIAG
-2733 GIIGQTDGG
+2733 GIIGQTAGG
-2742 KTRIEGCTV
+2742 QTRIESCTV

-2766 QTDSQMEFVNCEV
+2766 QTDSQMEFINCEV
-2779 KGTSAIS
+2779 NGTSEDS

-2799 LGFWQGSQT
+2799 LGFWQGRQT
-2808 VTVQGCKMQYLEVE
+2808 VTIQGCKIQYLEVE

-2828 GAIIGDAQSNGKGVL
+2828 GAIIGDAQSNGAGVL
-2843 CLFDTSVQDS
+2843 YLFDTSVQDS

-2859 NRGEAGGRW
+2859 NKGDAGGRW

-2893 LDGTRGSLSNSVP
+2893 LNGTNGSISKKVP

-2927 IQNIPTANKNFK
+2927 IQNIPDNNKKFG
-2939 LAGGGKTD
+2939 LSGSGSVS

-2988 DLLGSAYKPADT
+2988 DLLGSVYKPAYT

-3015 STLALYDNATS
+3015 STLALYDNATA

-3057 DSSATGSTSSAT
+3057 DSSSTGSTSSAT
-3069 TSFTVKAQEIWNER
+3069 TSFKVKAQEIWDEKSKDA
-3083 NGDSSIHYTYKK
+3083 GDHYTYK
-3095 IASTSFDFNSMIST
+3095 SMGNDTSFDFNSMIST

-3130 NTEKVSDYLDILT
+3130 NTDKVSDYLDILT
-3143 NGGFSAANNVN
+3143 NGGFSAANKVN
-3154 SKDNAHVTATAV
+3154 SAKDIHVTATAV
-3166 VYQYKDGKF
+3166 VYQYEDGKF

-3196 SRKITFSTT
+3196 YGKISFSTT

-3220 TFTEE
+3220 TFTEAN
-3225 GHHYNVFVPVLVR
+3225 HHYNVFVPVLVR

-3276 GYLTYRYNSDMGTY
+3276 GYLTYRYNSDMGKY

-3297 YINVGGIV
+3297 YINVGGTV

-3350 NVLIALSSFVD
+3350 NVLIALSSFAD
-3361 SEGNPYQ
+3361 SQGNPYQ

-3375 IQAKASDQ
+3375 IQAKASTQ
-3383 GGNKLF
+3383 GNKLF

-3401 KDEDGRKYPE
+3401 PSEDEKGYPK
-3411 PTVRIKNETTGKYEY
+3411 PTVRIKNETTGEYEY
-3426 YRLAVS
+3426 YRLADS
-3432 GETATHSITVNE
+3432 SLNEIATHSIIVDE
-3444 AGLKGTGGVSDI
+3444 ASLKGTDEVSNI

-3463 INVPKNAANDILNGS
+3463 INVPKNATSEILNGS
-3478 IQTVVESVVPHRVH
+3478 IQTVVESVVPHQVH
-3492 HLERGTSKEDL
+3492 HLERGTSKEDP

-3737 TGAKL
+3737 TGTKL

-3885 VESSEHYYSNYKVV
+3885 VELNNHYYSNYKVV
-3899 LTAEIIKKDKDII
+3899 LTAEIVKDENAID
-3912 SGTHQD
+3912 GTHQV
-3918 DNIIYTLARIS
+3918 DNIIYTLARIN
-3929 MDFVDGPAK
+3929 MEFVDGPAK

>member
-9 AIGMMNVS
+9 ATGMMNVS

-108 TETPTE
+108 TDTPTE

-338 FCGLSSKATAILGG
+338 FGGLSSKAIAILGG

-522 EKDAKITTSN
+522 EKGAKITTSN

-561 ADGDMQSAI
+561 ADSDMLSTI
-570 TVSSP
+570 TVNSP
-575 TVTSNTTAGG
+575 TVTGNGASGATVGG
-585 FIGKYTLNAASFA
+585 FIGKYTLNAASFT
-598 TEGAEPSLLLPNKV
+598 TESAEQSLSLPNNVK
-612 EIETPTLTVSNNG
+612 IETPTLTVSNNG

-640 TYTIC
+640 TYTIG
-645 NSDATAKRSIAPTYE
+645 NSDATAKRSIALTYE

-684 IQNVSV
+684 IQNVRV

-696 GTGIQYH
+696 DTGIQYH
-703 GGLIGEV
+703 GGLIGEI

-723 YLRVDSVDISVINP
+723 YLRVDSVDISVNNP
-737 KAKDE
+737 KANDE

-922 GYFGGVTGIT
+922 GYFGGIETISQNT
-932 SENFNNNSP
+932 TPS
-941 RSKNITLSENID
+941 SKSITLNSDID

-958 IGGLTRDVKINND
+958 ITGLSRDSYSID
-971 NNDTYVG
+971 DTYAG
-978 TFEGAAHTITLSIGE
+978 TFKGGGYTITLASGE
-993 TFGFKQNNDLA
+993 TFGFKQDNTGILA
-1004 QEGDN
+1004 LSGDD

-1015 AANSNNTEYHSRQ
+1015 SAGASYHGRQ
-1028 GLFAKVRN
+1028 GLFALVGNN
-1036 ATIKNVTIQGAI
+1036 ANIQNLIIAGNI
-1048 NISNA
+1048 WISNA
-1053 GKDILAGGITAEAE
+1053 GQDILAGGIAGEAVKDSTVNIKGVKVAE
-1067 GNSDEFLRLLG
+1067 NIK
-1078 VTVQENLT
+1078 
-1086 ADCAGSSIVA
+1086 ADCEVNQTLVAGGFFGGCYNGNVNLNFEKYGEKKILNETATKIEIQSSKTTDDTKIF
-1096 VGGFIGGSYSGE
+1096 VGGI
-1108 PQFGELSK
+1108 
-1116 TETLNTGAAT
+1116 
-1126 IMLKNCPGENTE
+1126 
-1138 SKFYAGGLI
+1138 I
-1147 GEINYAGKVKANNV
+1147 GEFSGKNFKV
-1161 KISGTIITDAKKYAY
+1161 SGLRVTGSIKTDQKEKAY
-1176 VGGLVGIVRGGSSDS
+1176 VGGFAGVMKDTQLKKI
-1191 TPNHWMEIRK
+1191 EIDNVIFDGFEIEAK
-1201 VTFEKFKIDA
+1201 NVTDI
-1211 QNASNVCGGLFGSI
+1211 CGGLISSI
-1225 WENVGVYFMGN
+1225 CNNAELYFKDANDTGN
-1236 SDIDDSP
+1236 ASLY
-1243 DVTKLNV
+1243 VK
-1250 IDAEINAPNATYVG
+1250 DATINAENTKSLG
-1264 GLAYRSSGIWEIRTN
+1264 GLAYRIGGMCEIKSN
-1279 GINLQK
+1279 GVNLEK
-1285 FTINAGKNVGLLVC
+1285 LIIKAKTDVGLLVC
-1299 RGAKSTQYVDVET
+1299 RGEKGKEKI
-1312 VAGSQNKTGYGA
+1312 AGKDDWELGA
-1324 LYLNTTKYWD
+1324 LYLYTTNWD
-1334 NSYKIDQANVSITAA
+1334 NSYRIGNEVNITVT
-1349 SANGVFDEFVAYTT
+1349 NPGVFDEFVAYTT
-1363 SAPDKIFDNDANGVI
+1363 SKAPEIVDSGKNGVI
-1378 SIATR
+1378 SIAT
-1383 EVTAEDGTTGRVG
+1383 EDITADGVTSRVG
-1396 VDPANECTTYRNRTT
+1396 VDPANECTTYQNRTT

-1435 GNNSAN
+1435 GNSSAN
-1441 NKIDTPQELLI
+1441 SKIDTPQELLLY
-1452 WSVYKYACSNIKK
+1452 SVYKYACSNIKN
-1465 YFVNENT
+1465 YFVSNKNM
-1472 DTKLGFRVDIKDTKN
+1472 DTKLDAGSWVNIQN
-1487 WDMSKYSYYPI
+1487 VENLDMSKYSYYPI
-1498 KIIESII
+1498 KIEDTI
-1505 VKVSD
+1505 VNVND
-1510 IKLKFNNENIETQ
+1510 IKLKFNNENIEKQ
-1523 EKDNKSTQGTDEEH
+1523 EKNNKSTQGSDTKH

-1551 QGNKLTVDNVEF
+1551 QGSQLIVNNVEF

-1571 ESNAGRDSSNNKY
+1571 ESNAGRDSPNNKY
-1584 AVKGSGVLVSSFAS
+1584 AVGSGVLVSSFAS
-1598 GSVNINGTKPND
+1598 GSVNINGTTPSFLN
-1610 LEISITNIRLNGLK
+1610 ISINNIILKGLK

-1640 GSRYSKN
+1640 GSRNSTN
-1647 YIYGYTKLTVNTVIV
+1647 YIYGYTTLNVDTVNVQ
-1662 SGYSTETSTA
+1662 GYDKNSTA

-1719 QFAYASDDN
+1719 RFAYASDDN

-1736 LSSEDWNGNEHDHNV
+1736 LSSEDWNGNEHDHKV

-1767 NWYYDESTYKMSE
+1767 NWYYDESTYKLPE
-1780 GLVYDDLNNRYKFD
+1780 GLVYDDLNNRDKFD
-1794 SSSYLPYVFTKYNAS
+1794 SSSYLPYVSTKYNAS

-1863 TKEQTKVHAVTEKD
+1863 TTNQTKVHTGAEKD
-1877 YQSDQDI
+1877 YTSDQDI
-1884 TYQYDGSTYWEP
+1884 TYQYDGSTYWEQ
-1896 VEKTGIGV
+1896 VKKTGTGV

-1942 VADTNE
+1942 VTDTNE

-2018 YSGSAGKTLTYTDQ
+2018 YRGSERKTLTYTDQ

-2058 NVTVSVADV
+2058 NVTVGVADD

-2207 GDSDGQAITAG
+2207 GDSDGQAIKAG

-2233 ALYSAIGSGSDDAT
+2233 ALYSAIGSRSYDAT
-2247 TSIMEDRK
+2247 TSIMEDRN

-2263 YLIKAYCGGNKSIFS
+2263 YLIKAYCDGNKSIFS

-2288 LSNKADI
+2288 LSNKADT

-2312 VSNAVQGTNGNNNP
+2312 VSNAVQGTNGSNNP

-2336 NGNDKTVTMNM
+2336 NGNNKNVTVDM
-2347 QVSEYADDDFHA
+2347 QVSEYADDDYPA

-2396 TSEETKTVSGISL
+2396 TSEETKTIAGISL

-2417 KASATWTSNV
+2417 KGDTSCNNKKE
-2427 DVGVGGLAGSLVG
+2427 VGLGGFAGSLVG
-2440 YTDKNANHDITV
+2440 YTAKNDSRDITV
-2452 ESIQVNNLSITS
+2452 SGIRVSNLTIDS
-2464 PASAGGIFGN
+2464 PASVGGIFGN
-2474 TGKPVALT
+2474 VGKPAERK
-2482 GNKSNATD
+2482 NSNIAI
-2490 MAVLLQPQNSQI
+2490 LLQPQDSQMT
-2502 AYGISFNQCSYT
+2502 YGVAFNNCSYQN
-2514 GLTITGKYAAG
+2514 LNVTGKYAAG
-2525 GFVGYIGNKD
+2525 GFAGYIGGCDTKSNGN
-2535 LNPLSAV
+2535 LSVNPATTVSGQ
-2542 TGFETNPTASVA
+2542 T
-2554 DSNESANTVIKN
+2554 SNQISGQN
-2566 TGESS
+2566 S
-2571 TISATDNSSWA
+2571 TISATYNASIA
-2582 GGLFGYVATRMF
+2582 GGLFGYVKTRLF
-2594 INMKD
+2594 INM
-2599 TGEKKSNKVILKN
+2599 TENGETDNSKETILENVGVSAKSI
-2612 VNVNAGTAV
+2612 V
-2621 GGCIGYINE
+2621 GGCVGQIAE
-2630 KCYGIHNVIVKGAET
+2630 RTYGINNVIVKIT
-2645 TTDTANTTGSQL
+2645 LTDS
-2657 SGGAQIVIIGTS
+2657 SKQIMLNEKTI
-2669 TGTFYAGG
+2669 GTFYAGG
-2677 IVGYAKGVGQ
+2677 IIGYAKGSKQWWG
-2687 AWTPNWTYVGG
+2687 NWKYVGW
-2698 ISNSLIEKVTINDT
+2698 ISNSSIENATINDID
-2712 NKAANK
+2712 KAANHN
-2718 DYNGSSIIQTNYITG
+2718 YEGSSIIQTNYIAG
-2733 GIIGQTDGG
+2733 GIIGQTAGG
-2742 KTRIEGCTV
+2742 QTRIESCTV

-2766 QTDSQMEFVNCEV
+2766 QTDSQMEFINCEV
-2779 KGTSAIS
+2779 NGTSEDS

-2799 LGFWQGSQT
+2799 LGFWQGRQT
-2808 VTVQGCKMQYLEVE
+2808 VTIQGCKIQYLEVE

-2828 GAIIGDAQSNGKGVL
+2828 GAIIGDAQSNGAGVL
-2843 CLFDTSVQDS
+2843 YLFDTSVQDS

-2859 NRGEAGGRW
+2859 NKGDAGGRW

-2893 LDGTRGSLSNSVP
+2893 LNGTNGSISKKVP

-2927 IQNIPTANKNFK
+2927 IQNIPDNNKKFG
-2939 LAGGGKTD
+2939 LSGSGSVS

-2988 DLLGSAYKPADT
+2988 DLLGSVYKPAYT

-3015 STLALYDNATS
+3015 STLALYDNATA

-3057 DSSATGSTSSAT
+3057 DSSSTGSTSSAT
-3069 TSFTVKAQEIWNER
+3069 TSFKVKAQEIWDEKSKDA
-3083 NGDSSIHYTYKK
+3083 GDHYTYK
-3095 IASTSFDFNSMIST
+3095 SMGNDTSFDFNSMIST

-3130 NTEKVSDYLDILT
+3130 NTDKVSDYLDILT
-3143 NGGFSAANNVN
+3143 NGGFSAANKVN
-3154 SKDNAHVTATAV
+3154 SAKDIHVTATAV
-3166 VYQYKDGKF
+3166 VYQYEDGKF

-3196 SRKITFSTT
+3196 YGKISFSTT

-3220 TFTEE
+3220 TFTEAN
-3225 GHHYNVFVPVLVR
+3225 HHYNVFVPVLVR

-3276 GYLTYRYNSDMGTY
+3276 GYLTYRYNSDMGKY

-3297 YINVGGIV
+3297 YINVGGTV

-3598 EGQTAYYQYTNGSWS
+3598 EGQTTYYQYTNGSWS

-3885 VESSEHYYSNYKVV
+3885 VELNNHYYSNYKVV
-3899 LTAEIIKKDKDII
+3899 LTAEIVKDENAID
-3912 SGTHQD
+3912 GTHQV
-3918 DNIIYTLARIS
+3918 DNIIYTLARIN
-3929 MDFVDGPAK
+3929 MEFVDGPAK

>member
-9 AIGMMNVS
+9 ATGMMNVS

-31 AEESA
+31 AEEIA

-125 EIETTAET
+125 EIEMTAET
-133 ADSALSTEESSQI
+133 TDSTPSTEESSQI
-146 AEIENTTEAA
+146 ADVENTTEVNE
-156 STETEEVSTE
+156 TETEEVSTE

-177 STEEETTEEETTEE
+177 STEEETTEE
-191 SYELAVLSAEN
+191 SYELAVLSAED
-202 YLDINWFEGYKS
+202 YLDINWFRNYKS
-214 ETNTVTINGNGNEP
+214 DTKTVEINGNGNEV
-228 AQQLILLSNCD
+228 AQQLILLSNCK
-239 PEQLKDINID
+239 PEQIQGINIY
-249 INVAGQIDITEKNK
+249 INIAGDIDITEKNK
-263 ISQGTDLT
+263 IPQGTDLT

-313 GTKDVPF
+313 GTKEIPF
-320 QGKITGIRPSA
+320 QGRITGIRPSA

-450 ICLDGYSFTNSN
+450 ICLDGYSFQNSN

-522 EKDAKITTSN
+522 EKGAKITISN

-561 ADGDMQSAI
+561 ADSDMLSTI
-570 TVSSP
+570 TVNSP
-575 TVTSNTTAGG
+575 TVTGNGASGATVGG
-585 FIGKYTLNAASFA
+585 FIGKYTLNAASFT
-598 TEGAEPSLLLPNKV
+598 TESAEQSLSLPNNVK
-612 EIETPTLTVSNNG
+612 IETPTLTVSNNG

-640 TYTIC
+640 TYTIG
-645 NSDATAKRSIAPTYE
+645 NSDATAKISIAPTYE

-684 IQNVSV
+684 IQNVRV

-696 GTGIQYH
+696 DTGIQYH
-703 GGLIGEV
+703 GGLIGEI

-723 YLRVDSVDISVINP
+723 YLRVDSVDISVNNP
-737 KAKDE
+737 KANDE

-761 ANNITMT
+761 ANNIKMT

-873 KLSSDLITIDAT
+873 KLSADLITIDAT
-885 NHTVSYGYDT
+885 NHTVSYGDNT
-895 ALMVN
+895 APTVSEN
-900 GDMITLNSTNAFAR
+900 TITLNSTDAFAR

-922 GYFGGVTGIT
+922 GYFGGIETISQNT
-932 SENFNNNSP
+932 TPS
-941 RSKNITLSENID
+941 SKSITLNSDID

-958 IGGLTRDVKINND
+958 ITGLSRDSYSID
-971 NNDTYVG
+971 DTYAG
-978 TFEGAAHTITLSIGE
+978 TFNGGGYTITLASGE
-993 TFGFKQNNDLA
+993 TFGFKQDNTGILA
-1004 QEGDN
+1004 LSGDD

-1015 AANSNNTEYHSRQ
+1015 SAGASYHGRQ
-1028 GLFAKVRN
+1028 GLFALVGNN
-1036 ATIKNVTIQGAI
+1036 ANIQNLIIAGNI
-1048 NISNA
+1048 WISNA
-1053 GKDILAGGITAEAE
+1053 GQDILAGGIAGEAVKDSTVNIKGVKVAE
-1067 GNSDEFLRLLG
+1067 NIK
-1078 VTVQENLT
+1078 
-1086 ADCAGSSIVA
+1086 ADCEVNQTLVAGGFFGGCYNGNVNLNFEKYGEKKILNETATKIEIQSSNTTDDTKIF
-1096 VGGFIGGSYSGE
+1096 VGGI
-1108 PQFGELSK
+1108 
-1116 TETLNTGAAT
+1116 
-1126 IMLKNCPGENTE
+1126 
-1138 SKFYAGGLI
+1138 I
-1147 GEINYAGKVKANNV
+1147 GEFSGKNFKV
-1161 KISGTIITDAKKYAY
+1161 SGLRVTGSIKTDQKKKAY
-1176 VGGLVGIVRGGSSDS
+1176 VGGFAGVMKDTQLKKI
-1191 TPNHWMEIRK
+1191 EIDNVIFDGFEIEAK
-1201 VTFEKFKIDA
+1201 NVTDI
-1211 QNASNVCGGLFGSI
+1211 CGGLISSI
-1225 WENVGVYFMGN
+1225 CNNAELYFKDANDTGN
-1236 SDIDDSP
+1236 ASLY
-1243 DVTKLNV
+1243 VK
-1250 IDAEINAPNATYVG
+1250 DATINAENTKSLG
-1264 GLAYRSSGIWEIRTN
+1264 GLAYRIGGMCEIKSN
-1279 GINLQK
+1279 GVNLEK
-1285 FTINAGKNVGLLVC
+1285 LIIKAKTDVGLLVC
-1299 RGAKSTQYVDVET
+1299 RGEKGKEKI
-1312 VAGSQNKTGYGA
+1312 AGKDDWELGA
-1324 LYLNTTKYWD
+1324 LYLYTTNWD
-1334 NSYKIDQANVSITAA
+1334 NSYRIGNEVNITVT
-1349 SANGVFDEFVAYTT
+1349 NPGVFDEFVAYTT
-1363 SAPDKIFDNDANGVI
+1363 SKAPEIVDSGKNGVI
-1378 SIATR
+1378 SIAT
-1383 EVTAEDGTTGRVG
+1383 EDITADGVTSRVG
-1396 VDPANECTTYRNRTT
+1396 VDPANECTTYQNRTT

-1435 GNNSAN
+1435 GNSSAN
-1441 NKIDTPQELLI
+1441 SKIDTPQELLLY
-1452 WSVYKYACSNIKK
+1452 SVYKYACSNIKN
-1465 YFVNENT
+1465 YFVSNKNM
-1472 DTKLGFRVDIKDTKN
+1472 DTKLDAGSWVNIQN
-1487 WDMSKYSYYPI
+1487 VENLDMSKYSYYPI
-1498 KIIESII
+1498 KIEDTI
-1505 VKVSD
+1505 VNVND
-1510 IKLKFNNENIETQ
+1510 IKLKFNNENIEKQ
-1523 EKDNKSTQGTDEEH
+1523 EKNNKSTQGSDTKH

-1551 QGNKLTVDNVEF
+1551 QGSQLIVNNVEF

-1571 ESNAGRDSSNNKY
+1571 ESNAGRDSPNNKY
-1584 AVKGSGVLVSSFAS
+1584 AVGSGVLVSSFAS
-1598 GSVNINGTKPND
+1598 GSVNINGTTPSFLN
-1610 LEISITNIRLNGLK
+1610 ISINNIILKGLK

-1640 GSRYSKN
+1640 GSRNSTN
-1647 YIYGYTKLTVNTVIV
+1647 YIYGYTTLNVDTVNVQ
-1662 SGYSTETSTA
+1662 GYDKNSTA

-1719 QFAYASDDN
+1719 RFAYASDDN

-1736 LSSEDWNGNEHDHNV
+1736 LSSEDWNGNEHDHKV

-1767 NWYYDESTYKMSE
+1767 NWYYDESTYKLPE
-1780 GLVYDDLNNRYKFD
+1780 GLVYDDLNNRDKFD
-1794 SSSYLPYVFTKYNAS
+1794 SSSYLPYVSTKYNAS

-1863 TKEQTKVHAVTEKD
+1863 TTNQTKVHTGAEKD
-1877 YQSDQDI
+1877 YTSDQDI
-1884 TYQYDGSTYWEP
+1884 TYQYDGSTYWEQ
-1896 VEKTGIGV
+1896 VKKTGTGV

-1942 VADTNE
+1942 VTDTNE

-2018 YSGSAGKTLTYTDQ
+2018 YRGSERKTLTYTDQ

-2058 NVTVSVADV
+2058 NVTVGVADD

-2092 GVIFRDMTDR
+2092 GVIFRDMMDG

-2112 VSDISSYA
+2112 VSDISSYT

-2174 SITVNNAQGLLIL
+2174 SITVNNAQGLLVL

-2207 GDSDGQAITAG
+2207 GDSDGQAIKAG

-2233 ALYSAIGSGSDDAT
+2233 VLYSAIGNVDNDAI
-2247 TSIMEDRK
+2247 TSITEDRN

-2263 YLIKAYCGGNKSIFS
+2263 YLIKAYCGKSTSIFS

-2288 LSNKADI
+2288 LSNEADT
-2295 FDMTSYQKGYQ
+2295 FDMTSYQNGYQ

-2312 VSNAVQGTNGNNNP
+2312 VSNAVQGTNGSNNP

-2336 NGNDKTVTMNM
+2336 NGNNKNVTVDM
-2347 QVSEYADDDFHA
+2347 QVSEYADDDYPA

-2396 TSEETKTVSGISL
+2396 TSEETKTIAGISL

-2417 KASATWTSNV
+2417 KGDTSCNNKKE
-2427 DVGVGGLAGSLVG
+2427 VGLGGFAGSLVG
-2440 YTDKNANHDITV
+2440 YTAKNDSRDITV
-2452 ESIQVNNLSITS
+2452 SGIRVSNLTIDS
-2464 PASAGGIFGN
+2464 PASVGGIFGN
-2474 TGKPVALT
+2474 VGKPAERK
-2482 GNKSNATD
+2482 NSNIAI
-2490 MAVLLQPQNSQI
+2490 LLQPQDSQMT
-2502 AYGISFNQCSYT
+2502 YGVAFNNCSYQN
-2514 GLTITGKYAAG
+2514 LNVTGKYAAG
-2525 GFVGYIGNKD
+2525 GFAGYIGGCDTKSNGN
-2535 LNPLSAV
+2535 LSVNPATTVSGQ
-2542 TGFETNPTASVA
+2542 T
-2554 DSNESANTVIKN
+2554 SNQISGQN
-2566 TGESS
+2566 S
-2571 TISATDNSSWA
+2571 TISATYNASIA
-2582 GGLFGYVATRMF
+2582 GGLFGYVKTRLF
-2594 INMKD
+2594 INM
-2599 TGEKKSNKVILKN
+2599 TENGETDNSKETILENVGVSAKSI
-2612 VNVNAGTAV
+2612 V
-2621 GGCIGYINE
+2621 GGCVGQIAE
-2630 KCYGIHNVIVKGAET
+2630 RTYGINNVIVKIT
-2645 TTDTANTTGSQL
+2645 LTDS
-2657 SGGAQIVIIGTS
+2657 SKQIMLNEKTI
-2669 TGTFYAGG
+2669 GTFYAGG
-2677 IVGYAKGVGQ
+2677 IIGYAKGSKQWWG
-2687 AWTPNWTYVGG
+2687 NWKYVGW
-2698 ISNSLIEKVTINDT
+2698 ISNSSIENATINDID
-2712 NKAANK
+2712 KAANHN
-2718 DYNGSSIIQTNYITG
+2718 YEGSSIIQTNYIAG
-2733 GIIGQTDGG
+2733 GIIGQTAGG
-2742 KTRIEGCTV
+2742 QTRIESCTV

-2766 QTDSQMEFVNCEV
+2766 QTDSQMEFINCEV
-2779 KGTSAIS
+2779 NGTSEDS

-2799 LGFWQGSQT
+2799 LGFWQGRQT
-2808 VTVQGCKMQYLEVE
+2808 VTIQGCKIQYLEVE

-2828 GAIIGDAQSNGKGVL
+2828 GAIIGDAQSNGAGVL
-2843 CLFDTSVQDS
+2843 YLFDTSVQDS

-2859 NRGEAGGRW
+2859 NKGDAGGRW

-2893 LDGTRGSLSNSVP
+2893 LNGTNGSISKKVP

-2927 IQNIPTANKNFK
+2927 IQNIPDNNKKFG
-2939 LAGGGKTD
+2939 LSGSGSVS

-2988 DLLGSAYKPADT
+2988 DLLGSVYKPAYT

-3015 STLALYDNATS
+3015 STLALYDNATA

-3057 DSSATGSTSSAT
+3057 DSSSTGSTSSAT
-3069 TSFTVKAQEIWNER
+3069 TSFKVKAQEIWDEKSKDA
-3083 NGDSSIHYTYKK
+3083 GDHYTYK
-3095 IASTSFDFNSMIST
+3095 SMGNDTSFDFNSMIST

-3130 NTEKVSDYLDILT
+3130 NTDKVSDYLDILT
-3143 NGGFSAANNVN
+3143 NGGFSAANKVN
-3154 SKDNAHVTATAV
+3154 SAKDIHVTATAV
-3166 VYQYKDGKF
+3166 VYQYEDGKF

-3196 SRKITFSTT
+3196 YGKISFSTT

-3220 TFTEE
+3220 TFTEAN
-3225 GHHYNVFVPVLVR
+3225 HHYNVFVPVLVR

-3276 GYLTYRYNSDMGTY
+3276 GYLTYRYNSDMGKY

-3297 YINVGGIV
+3297 YINVGGTV

-3598 EGQTAYYQYTNGSWS
+3598 EGQTTYYQYTNGSWS

-3885 VESSEHYYSNYKVV
+3885 VELNNHYYSNYKVV
-3899 LTAEIIKKDKDII
+3899 LTAEIVKDENAID
-3912 SGTHQD
+3912 GTHQV
-3918 DNIIYTLARIS
+3918 DNIIYTLARIN
-3929 MDFVDGPAK
+3929 MEFVDGPAK

>member
-9 AIGMMNVS
+9 ATGMMNVS

-31 AEESA
+31 AEEIA

-125 EIETTAET
+125 EIEMTAET
-133 ADSALSTEESSQI
+133 TDSTPSTEESSQI
-146 AEIENTTEAA
+146 ADVENTTEVNE
-156 STETEEVSTE
+156 TETEEVSTE

-177 STEEETTEEETTEE
+177 STEEETTEE
-191 SYELAVLSAEN
+191 SYELAVLSAED
-202 YLDINWFEGYKS
+202 YLDINWFRNYKS
-214 ETNTVTINGNGNEP
+214 DTKTVEINGNGNEV
-228 AQQLILLSNCD
+228 AQQLILLSNCK
-239 PEQLKDINID
+239 PEQIQGINIY
-249 INVAGQIDITEKNK
+249 INIAGDIDITEKNK
-263 ISQGTDLT
+263 IPQGTDLT

-313 GTKDVPF
+313 GTKEIPF
-320 QGKITGIRPSA
+320 QGRITGIRPSA

-450 ICLDGYSFTNSN
+450 ICLDGYSFQNSN

-522 EKDAKITTSN
+522 EKGAKITISN

-561 ADGDMQSAI
+561 ADSDMLSTI
-570 TVSSP
+570 TVNSP
-575 TVTSNTTAGG
+575 TVTGNGASGATVGG
-585 FIGKYTLNAASFA
+585 FIGKYTLNAASFT
-598 TEGAEPSLLLPNKV
+598 TESAEQSLSLPNNVK
-612 EIETPTLTVSNNG
+612 IETPTLTVSNNG

-640 TYTIC
+640 TYTIG

-684 IQNVSV
+684 IQNVRV

-696 GTGIQYH
+696 DTGIQYH
-703 GGLIGEV
+703 GGLIGEI

-723 YLRVDSVDISVINP
+723 YLRVDSVDISVNNP
-737 KAKDE
+737 KANDE

-922 GYFGGVTGIT
+922 GYFGGIETISQNT
-932 SENFNNNSP
+932 TPS
-941 RSKNITLSENID
+941 SKSITLNSDID

-958 IGGLTRDVKINND
+958 ITGLSRDSYSID
-971 NNDTYVG
+971 DTYAG
-978 TFEGAAHTITLSIGE
+978 TFKGGGYTITLASGE
-993 TFGFKQNNDLA
+993 TFGFKQDNTGILA
-1004 QEGDN
+1004 LSGDD

-1015 AANSNNTEYHSRQ
+1015 SAGASYHGRQ
-1028 GLFAKVRN
+1028 GLFALVGNN
-1036 ATIKNVTIQGAI
+1036 ANIQNLIIAGNI
-1048 NISNA
+1048 WISNA
-1053 GKDILAGGITAEAE
+1053 GQDILAGGIAGEAVKDSTVNIKGVKVAE
-1067 GNSDEFLRLLG
+1067 NIK
-1078 VTVQENLT
+1078 
-1086 ADCAGSSIVA
+1086 ADCEVNQTLVAGGFFGGCYNGNVNLNFEKYGEKKILNETATKIEIQSSKTTDDTKIF
-1096 VGGFIGGSYSGE
+1096 VGGI
-1108 PQFGELSK
+1108 
-1116 TETLNTGAAT
+1116 
-1126 IMLKNCPGENTE
+1126 
-1138 SKFYAGGLI
+1138 I
-1147 GEINYAGKVKANNV
+1147 GEFSGKNFKV
-1161 KISGTIITDAKKYAY
+1161 SGLRVTGSIKTDQKEKAY
-1176 VGGLVGIVRGGSSDS
+1176 VGGFAGVMKDTQLKKI
-1191 TPNHWMEIRK
+1191 EIDNVIFDGFEIEAK
-1201 VTFEKFKIDA
+1201 NVTDI
-1211 QNASNVCGGLFGSI
+1211 CGGLISSI
-1225 WENVGVYFMGN
+1225 CNNAELYFKDANDTGN
-1236 SDIDDSP
+1236 ASLY
-1243 DVTKLNV
+1243 VK
-1250 IDAEINAPNATYVG
+1250 DATINAENTKSLG
-1264 GLAYRSSGIWEIRTN
+1264 GLAYRIGGMCEIKSN
-1279 GINLQK
+1279 GVNLEK
-1285 FTINAGKNVGLLVC
+1285 LIIKAKTDVGLLVC
-1299 RGAKSTQYVDVET
+1299 RGEKGKEKI
-1312 VAGSQNKTGYGA
+1312 AGKDDWELGA
-1324 LYLNTTKYWD
+1324 LYLYTTNWD
-1334 NSYKIDQANVSITAA
+1334 NSYRIGNEVNITVT
-1349 SANGVFDEFVAYTT
+1349 NPGVFDEFVAYTT
-1363 SAPDKIFDNDANGVI
+1363 SKAPEIVDSGKNGVI
-1378 SIATR
+1378 SIAT
-1383 EVTAEDGTTGRVG
+1383 EDITADGVTSRVG
-1396 VDPANECTTYRNRTT
+1396 VDPANECTTYQNRTT

-1435 GNNSAN
+1435 GNSSAN
-1441 NKIDTPQELLI
+1441 SKIDTPQELLLY
-1452 WSVYKYACSNIKK
+1452 SVYKYACSNIKN
-1465 YFVNENT
+1465 YFVSNKNM
-1472 DTKLGFRVDIKDTKN
+1472 DTKLDAGSWVNIQN
-1487 WDMSKYSYYPI
+1487 VENLDMSKYSYYPI
-1498 KIIESII
+1498 KIEDTI
-1505 VKVSD
+1505 VNVND
-1510 IKLKFNNENIETQ
+1510 IKLKFNNENIEKQ
-1523 EKDNKSTQGTDEEH
+1523 EKNNKSTQGSDTKH

-1551 QGNKLTVDNVEF
+1551 QGSQLIVNNVEF

-1571 ESNAGRDSSNNKY
+1571 ESNAGRDSPNNKY
-1584 AVKGSGVLVSSFAS
+1584 AVGSGVLVSSFAS
-1598 GSVNINGTKPND
+1598 GSVNINGTTPSFLN
-1610 LEISITNIRLNGLK
+1610 ISINNIILKGLK

-1640 GSRYSKN
+1640 GSRNSTN
-1647 YIYGYTKLTVNTVIV
+1647 YIYGYTTLNVDTVNVQ
-1662 SGYSTETSTA
+1662 GYDKNSTA

-1719 QFAYASDDN
+1719 RFAYASDDN

-1736 LSSEDWNGNEHDHNV
+1736 LSSEDWNGNEHDHKV

-1767 NWYYDESTYKMSE
+1767 NWYYDESTYKLPE
-1780 GLVYDDLNNRYKFD
+1780 GLVYDDLNNRDKFD
-1794 SSSYLPYVFTKYNAS
+1794 SSSYLPYVSTKYNAS

-1863 TKEQTKVHAVTEKD
+1863 TTNQTKVHTGAEKD
-1877 YQSDQDI
+1877 YTSDQDI
-1884 TYQYDGSTYWEP
+1884 TYQYDGSTYWEQ
-1896 VEKTGIGV
+1896 VKKTGTGV

-1942 VADTNE
+1942 VTDTNE

-2018 YSGSAGKTLTYTDQ
+2018 YRGSERKTLTYTDQ

-2058 NVTVSVADV
+2058 NVTVGVADD

-2207 GDSDGQAITAG
+2207 GDSDGQAIKAG

-2233 ALYSAIGSGSDDAT
+2233 ALYSAIGSRSYDAT
-2247 TSIMEDRK
+2247 TSIMEDRN

-2263 YLIKAYCGGNKSIFS
+2263 YLIKAYCDGNKSIFS

-2288 LSNKADI
+2288 LSNKADT

-2312 VSNAVQGTNGNNNP
+2312 VSNAVQGTNGSNNP

-2336 NGNDKTVTMNM
+2336 NGNGKTVTMSM

-2396 TSEETKTVSGISL
+2396 TSEETKTIAGISL

-2417 KASATWTSNV
+2417 KGDTSCNNKKE
-2427 DVGVGGLAGSLVG
+2427 VGLGGFAGSLVG
-2440 YTDKNANHDITV
+2440 YTAKNDSRDITV
-2452 ESIQVNNLSITS
+2452 SGIRVSNLTIDS
-2464 PASAGGIFGN
+2464 PASVGGIFGN
-2474 TGKPVALT
+2474 VGKPAERK
-2482 GNKSNATD
+2482 NSNIAI
-2490 MAVLLQPQNSQI
+2490 LLQPQDSQMT
-2502 AYGISFNQCSYT
+2502 YGVAFNNCSYQN
-2514 GLTITGKYAAG
+2514 LNVTGKYAAG
-2525 GFVGYIGNKD
+2525 GFAGYIGGCDTKSNGN
-2535 LNPLSAV
+2535 LSVNPATTVSGQ
-2542 TGFETNPTASVA
+2542 T
-2554 DSNESANTVIKN
+2554 SNQISGQN
-2566 TGESS
+2566 S
-2571 TISATDNSSWA
+2571 TISATYNASIA
-2582 GGLFGYVATRMF
+2582 GGLFGYVKTRLF
-2594 INMKD
+2594 INM
-2599 TGEKKSNKVILKN
+2599 TENGETDNSKETILENVGVSAKSI
-2612 VNVNAGTAV
+2612 V
-2621 GGCIGYINE
+2621 GGCVGQIAE
-2630 KCYGIHNVIVKGAET
+2630 RTYGINNVIVKIT
-2645 TTDTANTTGSQL
+2645 LTDS
-2657 SGGAQIVIIGTS
+2657 SKQIMLNEKTI
-2669 TGTFYAGG
+2669 GTFYAGG
-2677 IVGYAKGVGQ
+2677 IIGYAKGSKQWWG
-2687 AWTPNWTYVGG
+2687 NWKYVGW
-2698 ISNSLIEKVTINDT
+2698 ISNSSIENATINDID
-2712 NKAANK
+2712 KAANHN
-2718 DYNGSSIIQTNYITG
+2718 YEGSSIIQTNYIAG
-2733 GIIGQTDGG
+2733 GIIGQTAGG
-2742 KTRIEGCTV
+2742 QTRIESCTV

-2766 QTDSQMEFVNCEV
+2766 QTDSQMEFINCEV
-2779 KGTSAIS
+2779 NGTSEDS

-2799 LGFWQGSQT
+2799 LGFWQGRQT
-2808 VTVQGCKMQYLEVE
+2808 VTIQGCKIQYLEVE

-2828 GAIIGDAQSNGKGVL
+2828 GAIIGDAQSNGAGVL
-2843 CLFDTSVQDS
+2843 YLFDTSVQDS

-2859 NRGEAGGRW
+2859 NKGDAGGRW

-2893 LDGTRGSLSNSVP
+2893 LNGTNGSISKKVP

-2927 IQNIPTANKNFK
+2927 IQNIPDNNKKFG
-2939 LAGGGKTD
+2939 LSGSGSVS

-2988 DLLGSAYKPADT
+2988 DLLGSVYKPAYT

-3015 STLALYDNATS
+3015 STLALYDNATA

-3057 DSSATGSTSSAT
+3057 DSSSTGSTSSAT
-3069 TSFTVKAQEIWNER
+3069 TSFKVKAQEIWDEKSKDA
-3083 NGDSSIHYTYKK
+3083 GDHYTYK
-3095 IASTSFDFNSMIST
+3095 SMGNDTSFDFNSMIST

-3130 NTEKVSDYLDILT
+3130 NTDKVSDYLDILT
-3143 NGGFSAANNVN
+3143 NGGFSAANKVN
-3154 SKDNAHVTATAV
+3154 SAKDIHVTATAV
-3166 VYQYKDGKF
+3166 VYQYEDGKF

-3196 SRKITFSTT
+3196 YGKISFSTT

-3220 TFTEE
+3220 TFTEAN
-3225 GHHYNVFVPVLVR
+3225 HHYNVFVPVLVR

-3276 GYLTYRYNSDMGTY
+3276 GYLTYRYNSDMGKY

-3297 YINVGGIV
+3297 YINVGGTV

-3598 EGQTAYYQYTNGSWS
+3598 EGQTTYYQYTNGSWS

-3885 VESSEHYYSNYKVV
+3885 VELNNHYYSNYKVV
-3899 LTAEIIKKDKDII
+3899 LTAEIVKDENAID
-3912 SGTHQD
+3912 GTHQV
-3918 DNIIYTLARIS
+3918 DNIIYTLARIN
-3929 MDFVDGPAK
+3929 MEFVDGPAK

>member
-9 AIGMMNVS
+9 ATGMMNVS

-108 TETPTE
+108 TDTPTE

-133 ADSALSTEESSQI
+133 TDSTPSIEESSQI
-146 AEIENTTEAA
+146 ADVENTTEVNE
-156 STETEEVSTE
+156 TETEEVSTE

-177 STEEETTEEETTEE
+177 STEEETTEE
-191 SYELAVLSAEN
+191 SYELAVLSAED
-202 YLDINWFEGYKS
+202 YLDINWFRNYKS
-214 ETNTVTINGNGNEP
+214 DTKTVEINGNGNEV
-228 AQQLILLSNCD
+228 AQQLILLSNCK
-239 PEQLKDINID
+239 PEQIQGINIY
-249 INVAGQIDITEKNK
+249 INIAGDIDITEKNK
-263 ISQGTDLT
+263 IPQGTDLT

-313 GTKDVPF
+313 GTKEIPF
-320 QGKITGIRPSA
+320 QGRITGIRPSA

-338 FCGLSSKATAILGG
+338 FCGLSSKATAILGE

-450 ICLDGYSFTNSN
+450 ICLDGYQFPTGA
-462 YTVTSSAGYDNNN
+462 YTIESSASYDIKNT
-475 ASAAGN
+475 SAAGN

-522 EKDAKITTSN
+522 EKGAKITTSN

-703 GGLIGEV
+703 GGLIGEI

-761 ANNITMT
+761 TNNITVT
-768 TSSTTI
+768 TSDTTI

-791 SGTTNLSGVIY
+791 SSTTNLSGVIY

-808 KAKTGWLVGWQE
+808 NAKTGWLVGWQE

-836 YIRGKENM
+836 YIRGKEN
-844 TDKQAMNDIG
+844 TTGKQAMNDIG

-922 GYFGGVTGIT
+922 GYFGGIETISQNT
-932 SENFNNNSP
+932 TPS
-941 RSKNITLSENID
+941 SKSITLNSDID

-958 IGGLTRDVKINND
+958 ITGLSRDSYSID
-971 NNDTYVG
+971 DTYAG
-978 TFEGAAHTITLSIGE
+978 TFNGGGYTITLASGE
-993 TFGFKQNNDLA
+993 TFGFKQDNTGILA
-1004 QEGDN
+1004 LSGDD

-1015 AANSNNTEYHSRQ
+1015 SAGASYHGRQ
-1028 GLFAKVRN
+1028 GLFALVGNN
-1036 ATIKNVTIQGAI
+1036 ANIQNLIIAGNI
-1048 NISNA
+1048 WISNA
-1053 GKDILAGGITAEAE
+1053 GQDILAGGIAGEAVKDSTVNIKGVKVAE
-1067 GNSDEFLRLLG
+1067 NIK
-1078 VTVQENLT
+1078 
-1086 ADCAGSSIVA
+1086 ADCEVNQTLVAGGFFGGCYNGNVNLNFEKYGEKKILNETATKIEIQSSNTTDDTKIF
-1096 VGGFIGGSYSGE
+1096 VGGI
-1108 PQFGELSK
+1108 
-1116 TETLNTGAAT
+1116 
-1126 IMLKNCPGENTE
+1126 
-1138 SKFYAGGLI
+1138 I
-1147 GEINYAGKVKANNV
+1147 GEFSGKNFKV
-1161 KISGTIITDAKKYAY
+1161 SGLRVTGSIKTDQKKKAY
-1176 VGGLVGIVRGGSSDS
+1176 VGGFAGVMKDTQLKKI
-1191 TPNHWMEIRK
+1191 EIDNVIFDGFEIEAK
-1201 VTFEKFKIDA
+1201 NVTDI
-1211 QNASNVCGGLFGSI
+1211 CGGLISSI
-1225 WENVGVYFMGN
+1225 CNNAELYFKDANDTGN
-1236 SDIDDSP
+1236 ASLY
-1243 DVTKLNV
+1243 VK
-1250 IDAEINAPNATYVG
+1250 DATINAENTKSLG
-1264 GLAYRSSGIWEIRTN
+1264 GLAYRIGGMCEIKSN
-1279 GINLQK
+1279 GVNLEK
-1285 FTINAGKNVGLLVC
+1285 LIIKAKTDVGLLVC
-1299 RGAKSTQYVDVET
+1299 RGEKGKEKI
-1312 VAGSQNKTGYGA
+1312 AGKDDWELGA
-1324 LYLNTTKYWD
+1324 LYLYTTNWD
-1334 NSYKIDQANVSITAA
+1334 NSYRIGNEVNITVT
-1349 SANGVFDEFVAYTT
+1349 NPGVFDEFVAYTT
-1363 SAPDKIFDNDANGVI
+1363 PKAPEIVDSGKNGVI
-1378 SIATR
+1378 SIAT
-1383 EVTAEDGTTGRVG
+1383 EDITADGVTSRVG

-1435 GNNSAN
+1435 GNSSAN
-1441 NKIDTPQELLI
+1441 SKIDTPQELLLY
-1452 WSVYKYACSNIKK
+1452 SVYKYACSNIKN
-1465 YFVNENT
+1465 YFVSNKNM
-1472 DTKLGFRVDIKDTKN
+1472 DTKLDAGPWVNIQN
-1487 WDMSKYSYYPI
+1487 VESLDMSKYSYYPI
-1498 KIIESII
+1498 KIIEVMP
-1505 VKVSD
+1505 VKVSN
-1510 IKLKFNNENIETQ
+1510 INLKFNNENIETQ
-1523 EKDNKSTQGTDEEH
+1523 EKYNKSTQGTDEEH

-1551 QGNKLTVDNVEF
+1551 QGSQLIVNNVEF

-1571 ESNAGRDSSNNKY
+1571 ESNAGRDSSNKQY

-1598 GSVNINGTKPND
+1598 GNASIDGTKSRYLN
-1610 LEISITNIRLNGLK
+1610 IRITNITLNGLK

-1640 GSRYSKN
+1640 GSRYSTN
-1647 YIYGYTKLTVNTVIV
+1647 YIYGYTKLTVDTVTV
-1662 SGYSTETSTA
+1662 SRYSTETSTA

-1692 FTHIILP
+1692 FTHIVLP

-1719 QFAYASDDN
+1719 RFAYDSDDN

-1736 LSSEDWNGNEHDHNV
+1736 LSSEDWNGNEHKHNV

-1767 NWYYDESTYKMSE
+1767 NWYYDESTYKLPE
-1780 GLVYDDLNNRYKFD
+1780 GLVYDNVNNKKNFD
-1794 SSSYLPYVFTKYNAS
+1794 SSDYLRYVSTPYDAS
-1809 ECMHEIKVN
+1809 ACMHEIKVN
-1818 QRVVDITTGCGTYG
+1818 QRVVDITNGCGTYG

-1863 TKEQTKVHAVTEKD
+1863 TKNQTEVHTGAEKD
-1877 YQSDQDI
+1877 YTSDQDI
-1884 TYQYDGSTYWEP
+1884 TYQYDGSTYWEQ
-1896 VEKTGIGV
+1896 VEKTGTGV

-1942 VADTNE
+1942 VTDTNE

-2018 YSGSAGKTLTYTDQ
+2018 YRGSERKTLTYTDQ

-2058 NVTVSVADV
+2058 NVTVGVADD

-2092 GVIFRDMTDR
+2092 GVIFRDMMDG

-2112 VSDISSYA
+2112 VSDISSYT

-2158 TINTLKEGAC
+2158 TINTLKEEAC

-2174 SITVNNAQGLLIL
+2174 SITVNNAQGLLVL

-2207 GDSDGQAITAG
+2207 GDSDGKAITAG

-2233 ALYSAIGSGSDDAT
+2233 VLYSAIGNVDNDAI
-2247 TSIMEDRK
+2247 TSITEDRN

-2263 YLIKAYCGGNKSIFS
+2263 YLIKAYCGESTSIFS
-2278 SLTAGNLEIV
+2278 SLTADNLEIV
-2288 LSNKADI
+2288 LSNKADT
-2295 FDMTSYQKGYQ
+2295 FDMTSYQNGYQ

-2312 VSNAVQGTNGNNNP
+2312 VSNAVRGTNGSNNP

-2331 ELKSF
+2331 EVKSF
-2336 NGNDKTVTMNM
+2336 NGNNKNVTVDM
-2347 QVSEYADDDFHA
+2347 QVSEYADDDYPA

-2387 STSTQEDAD
+2387 SISTQEDAD
-2396 TSEETKTVSGISL
+2396 TSEETKTIAGISL

-2417 KASATWTSNV
+2417 KGDTSCNNKKE
-2427 DVGVGGLAGSLVG
+2427 VGLGGFAGSLVG
-2440 YTDKNANHDITV
+2440 YTAKNASRDITV
-2452 ESIQVNNLSITS
+2452 SGIRVSNLTIDS
-2464 PASAGGIFGN
+2464 PASVGGIFGN
-2474 TGKPVALT
+2474 VGKPAERK
-2482 GNKSNATD
+2482 NSNIAI
-2490 MAVLLQPQNSQI
+2490 LLQPQDSQMT
-2502 AYGISFNQCSYT
+2502 YGVAFNNCSYQN
-2514 GLTITGKYAAG
+2514 LNVTGKYAAG
-2525 GFVGYIGNKD
+2525 GFAGYIGGCDTKSNGN
-2535 LNPLSAV
+2535 LSVNPATTVS
-2542 TGFETNPTASVA
+2542 GQTNNQISGQ
-2554 DSNESANTVIKN
+2554 N
-2566 TGESS
+2566 S
-2571 TISATDNSSWA
+2571 TISATYNASIA
-2582 GGLFGYVATRMF
+2582 GGLFGYVKTRLF
-2594 INMKD
+2594 INM
-2599 TGEKKSNKVILKN
+2599 TENGETDNSKKTILEN
-2612 VNVNAGTAV
+2612 VGVSAKSIV
-2621 GGCIGYINE
+2621 GGCVGQIAE
-2630 KCYGIHNVIVKGAET
+2630 RTYGINNVIVKIT
-2645 TTDTANTTGSQL
+2645 LTDS
-2657 SGGAQIVIIGTS
+2657 SKQIMLNEKTI
-2669 TGTFYAGG
+2669 GTFYAGG
-2677 IVGYAKGVGQ
+2677 IIGYAKGSKQWWG
-2687 AWTPNWTYVGG
+2687 NWKYVGW
-2698 ISNSLIEKVTINDT
+2698 ISNSSIENATINDID
-2712 NKAANK
+2712 KAANHN
-2718 DYNGSSIIQTNYITG
+2718 YEGSSIIQTNYIAG
-2733 GIIGQTDGG
+2733 GIIGQTAGG
-2742 KTRIEGCTV
+2742 QTRIESCTV

-2766 QTDSQMEFVNCEV
+2766 QTDSQMEFINCEV
-2779 KGTSAIS
+2779 NGTSEDS

-2799 LGFWQGSQT
+2799 LGFWQGRQT
-2808 VTVQGCKMQYLEVE
+2808 VTIQGCKIQYLEVE

-2828 GAIIGDAQSNGKGVL
+2828 GAIIGDAQSNGAGVL
-2843 CLFDTSVQDS
+2843 YLFDTSVQDS

-2859 NRGEAGGRW
+2859 NKGDAGGRW

-2893 LDGTRGSLSNSVP
+2893 LNGTKGSISKKVP

-2927 IQNIPTANKNFK
+2927 IQNIPDNNKKFG
-2939 LAGGGKTD
+2939 LSGSGSVS

-2988 DLLGSAYKPADT
+2988 DLLGSAYKPAYT

-3015 STLALYDNATS
+3015 STLALYDNATA

-3057 DSSATGSTSSAT
+3057 DSSSTGSTSSAT
-3069 TSFTVKAQEIWNER
+3069 TSFKVKAQEIWDEKSKDA
-3083 NGDSSIHYTYKK
+3083 GDHYTYK
-3095 IASTSFDFNSMIST
+3095 SMGNDTSFDFNSMIST

-3130 NTEKVSDYLDILT
+3130 NTDKVSDYLDILT
-3143 NGGFSAANNVN
+3143 NGGFSAANKVN
-3154 SKDNAHVTATAV
+3154 SAKDIHVTATAV
-3166 VYQYKDGKF
+3166 VYQYEDGKF

-3181 DNTPVTP
+3181 DNIPVTP
-3188 AFKVNTDT
+3188 AFKVNTDA
-3196 SRKITFSTT
+3196 SGKISFSTT

-3220 TFTEE
+3220 TFTEAN
-3225 GHHYNVFVPVLVR
+3225 HHYNVFVPVLVR

-3276 GYLTYRYNSDMGTY
+3276 GYLTYRYNSDMGKY

-3297 YINVGGIV
+3297 YINVGGTV

-3317 KTNLPKGTQLTLVD
+3317 KPNLPKGTQLTLVD

-3598 EGQTAYYQYTNGSWS
+3598 EGQTTYYQYTNGSWS

-3855 YWSDGNIKT
+3855 YWSNGNIKT

-3879 KVNVAN
+3879 KVNAAN
-3885 VESSEHYYSNYKVV
+3885 VELNNHYYSNYKVV
-3899 LTAEIIKKDKDII
+3899 LTAEIVKDENAID
-3912 SGTHQD
+3912 GTHQV
-3918 DNIIYTLARIS
+3918 DNIIYTLARIN
-3929 MDFVDGPAK
+3929 MEFVDGPAK

>member
-9 AIGMMNVS
+9 ATGMMNVS

-108 TETPTE
+108 TDTPTE

-338 FCGLSSKATAILGG
+338 FGGLSSKAIAILGG

-522 EKDAKITTSN
+522 EKGAKITTSN

-561 ADGDMQSAI
+561 ADSDMLSTI
-570 TVSSP
+570 TVNSP
-575 TVTSNTTAGG
+575 TVTGNGASGATVGG
-585 FIGKYTLNAASFA
+585 FIGKYTLNAASFT
-598 TEGAEPSLLLPNKV
+598 TESAEQSLSLPNNVK
-612 EIETPTLTVSNNG
+612 IETPTLTVSNNG

-640 TYTIC
+640 TYTIG
-645 NSDATAKRSIAPTYE
+645 NSDATAKRSIALTYE

-684 IQNVSV
+684 IQNVRV

-696 GTGIQYH
+696 DTGIQYH
-703 GGLIGEV
+703 GGLIGEI

-723 YLRVDSVDISVINP
+723 YLRVDSVDISVNNP
-737 KAKDE
+737 KANDE

-885 NHTVSYGYDT
+885 NHTVSYGDNT
-895 ALMVN
+895 APTVSEN
-900 GDMITLNSTNAFAR
+900 TITLNSTDAFAR

-922 GYFGGVTGIT
+922 GYFGGIETISQNT
-932 SENFNNNSP
+932 TPS
-941 RSKNITLSENID
+941 SKSITLNSDID

-958 IGGLTRDVKINND
+958 ITGLSRDSYSID
-971 NNDTYVG
+971 DTYAG
-978 TFEGAAHTITLSIGE
+978 TFNGGGYTITLASGE
-993 TFGFKQNNDLA
+993 TFGFKQDNTGILA
-1004 QEGDN
+1004 LSGDD

-1015 AANSNNTEYHSRQ
+1015 SAGASYHGRQ
-1028 GLFAKVRN
+1028 GLFALVGNN
-1036 ATIKNVTIQGAI
+1036 ANIQNLIIAGNI
-1048 NISNA
+1048 WISNA
-1053 GKDILAGGITAEAE
+1053 GQDILAGGIAGEAVKDSTVNIKGVKVAE
-1067 GNSDEFLRLLG
+1067 NIK
-1078 VTVQENLT
+1078 
-1086 ADCAGSSIVA
+1086 ADCEVNQTLVAGGFFGGCYNGNVNLNFEKYGEKKILNETATKIEIQSSKTTDDTKIF
-1096 VGGFIGGSYSGE
+1096 VGGI
-1108 PQFGELSK
+1108 
-1116 TETLNTGAAT
+1116 
-1126 IMLKNCPGENTE
+1126 
-1138 SKFYAGGLI
+1138 I
-1147 GEINYAGKVKANNV
+1147 GEFSGKNFKV
-1161 KISGTIITDAKKYAY
+1161 SGLRVTGSIKTDQKEKAY
-1176 VGGLVGIVRGGSSDS
+1176 VGGFAGVMKDTQLKKI
-1191 TPNHWMEIRK
+1191 EIDNVIFDGFEIEAK
-1201 VTFEKFKIDA
+1201 NVTDI
-1211 QNASNVCGGLFGSI
+1211 CGGLISSI
-1225 WENVGVYFMGN
+1225 CNNAELYFKDANDTGN
-1236 SDIDDSP
+1236 ASLY
-1243 DVTKLNV
+1243 VK
-1250 IDAEINAPNATYVG
+1250 DATINAENTKSLG
-1264 GLAYRSSGIWEIRTN
+1264 GLAYRIGGMCEIKSN
-1279 GINLQK
+1279 GVNLEK
-1285 FTINAGKNVGLLVC
+1285 LIIKAKTDVGLLVC
-1299 RGAKSTQYVDVET
+1299 RGEKGKEKI
-1312 VAGSQNKTGYGA
+1312 AGKDDWELGA
-1324 LYLNTTKYWD
+1324 LYLYTTNWD
-1334 NSYKIDQANVSITAA
+1334 NSYRIGNEVNITVT
-1349 SANGVFDEFVAYTT
+1349 NPGVFDEFVAYTT
-1363 SAPDKIFDNDANGVI
+1363 SKAPEIVDSGKNGVI
-1378 SIATR
+1378 SIAT
-1383 EVTAEDGTTGRVG
+1383 EDITADGVTSRVG
-1396 VDPANECTTYRNRTT
+1396 VDPANECTTYQNRTT

-1435 GNNSAN
+1435 GNSSAN
-1441 NKIDTPQELLI
+1441 SKIDTPQELLLY
-1452 WSVYKYACSNIKK
+1452 SVYKYACSNIKN
-1465 YFVNENT
+1465 YFVSNKNM
-1472 DTKLGFRVDIKDTKN
+1472 DTKLDAGSWVNIQN
-1487 WDMSKYSYYPI
+1487 VENLDMSKYSYYPI
-1498 KIIESII
+1498 KIEDTI
-1505 VKVSD
+1505 VNVND
-1510 IKLKFNNENIETQ
+1510 IKLKFNNENIEKQ
-1523 EKDNKSTQGTDEEH
+1523 EKNNKSTQGSDTKH

-1551 QGNKLTVDNVEF
+1551 QGSQLIVNNVEF

-1571 ESNAGRDSSNNKY
+1571 ESNAGRDSPNNKY
-1584 AVKGSGVLVSSFAS
+1584 AVGSGVLVSSFAS
-1598 GSVNINGTKPND
+1598 GSVNINGTTPSFLN
-1610 LEISITNIRLNGLK
+1610 ISINNIILKGLK

-1640 GSRYSKN
+1640 GSRNSTN
-1647 YIYGYTKLTVNTVIV
+1647 YIYGYTTLNVDTVNVQ
-1662 SGYSTETSTA
+1662 GYDKNSTA

-1719 QFAYASDDN
+1719 RFAYASDDN

-1736 LSSEDWNGNEHDHNV
+1736 LSSEDWNGNEHDHKV

-1767 NWYYDESTYKMSE
+1767 NWYYDESTYKLPE
-1780 GLVYDDLNNRYKFD
+1780 GLVYDDLNNRDKFD
-1794 SSSYLPYVFTKYNAS
+1794 SSSYLPYVSTKYNAS

-1863 TKEQTKVHAVTEKD
+1863 TTNQTKVHTGAEKD
-1877 YQSDQDI
+1877 YTSDQDI
-1884 TYQYDGSTYWEP
+1884 TYQYDGSTYWEQ
-1896 VEKTGIGV
+1896 VKKTGTGV

-1942 VADTNE
+1942 VTDTNE

-2018 YSGSAGKTLTYTDQ
+2018 YRGSERKTLTYTDQ

-2058 NVTVSVADV
+2058 NVTVGVADD

-2092 GVIFRDMTDR
+2092 GVIFRDMMDG

-2112 VSDISSYA
+2112 VSDISSYT

-2174 SITVNNAQGLLIL
+2174 SITVNNAQGLLVL

-2207 GDSDGQAITAG
+2207 GDSDGQAIKAG

-2233 ALYSAIGSGSDDAT
+2233 VLYSAIGNVDNDAI
-2247 TSIMEDRK
+2247 TSITEDRN

-2263 YLIKAYCGGNKSIFS
+2263 YLIKAYCGKSTSIFS

-2288 LSNKADI
+2288 LSNEADT
-2295 FDMTSYQKGYQ
+2295 FDMTSYQNGYQ

-2312 VSNAVQGTNGNNNP
+2312 VSNAVQGTNGSNNP

-2336 NGNDKTVTMNM
+2336 NGNNKNVTVDM
-2347 QVSEYADDDFHA
+2347 QVSEYADDDYPA

-2396 TSEETKTVSGISL
+2396 TSEETKTIAGISL

-2417 KASATWTSNV
+2417 KGDTSCNNKKE
-2427 DVGVGGLAGSLVG
+2427 VGLGGFAGSLVG
-2440 YTDKNANHDITV
+2440 YTAKNDSRDITV
-2452 ESIQVNNLSITS
+2452 SGIRVSNLTIDS
-2464 PASAGGIFGN
+2464 PASVGGIFGN
-2474 TGKPVALT
+2474 VGKPAERK
-2482 GNKSNATD
+2482 NSNIAI
-2490 MAVLLQPQNSQI
+2490 LLQPQDSQMT
-2502 AYGISFNQCSYT
+2502 YGVAFNNCSYQN
-2514 GLTITGKYAAG
+2514 LNVTGKYAAG
-2525 GFVGYIGNKD
+2525 GFAGYIGGCDTKSNGN
-2535 LNPLSAV
+2535 LSVNPATTVSGQ
-2542 TGFETNPTASVA
+2542 T
-2554 DSNESANTVIKN
+2554 SNQISGQN
-2566 TGESS
+2566 S
-2571 TISATDNSSWA
+2571 TISATYNASIA
-2582 GGLFGYVATRMF
+2582 GGLFGYVKTRLF
-2594 INMKD
+2594 INM
-2599 TGEKKSNKVILKN
+2599 TENGETDNSKETILENVGVSAKSI
-2612 VNVNAGTAV
+2612 V
-2621 GGCIGYINE
+2621 GGCVGQIAE
-2630 KCYGIHNVIVKGAET
+2630 RTYGINNVIVKIT
-2645 TTDTANTTGSQL
+2645 LTDS
-2657 SGGAQIVIIGTS
+2657 SKQIMLNEKTI
-2669 TGTFYAGG
+2669 GTFYAGG
-2677 IVGYAKGVGQ
+2677 IIGYAKGSKQWWG
-2687 AWTPNWTYVGG
+2687 NWKYVGW
-2698 ISNSLIEKVTINDT
+2698 ISNSSIENATINDID
-2712 NKAANK
+2712 KAANHN
-2718 DYNGSSIIQTNYITG
+2718 YEGSSIIQTNYIAG
-2733 GIIGQTDGG
+2733 GIIGQTAGG
-2742 KTRIEGCTV
+2742 QTRIESCTV

-2766 QTDSQMEFVNCEV
+2766 QTDSQMEFINCEV
-2779 KGTSAIS
+2779 NGTSEDS

-2799 LGFWQGSQT
+2799 LGFWQGRQT
-2808 VTVQGCKMQYLEVE
+2808 VTIQGCKIQYLEVE

-2828 GAIIGDAQSNGKGVL
+2828 GAIIGDAQSNGAGVL
-2843 CLFDTSVQDS
+2843 YLFDTSVQDS

-2859 NRGEAGGRW
+2859 NKGDAGGRW

-2893 LDGTRGSLSNSVP
+2893 LNGTNGSISKKVP

-2927 IQNIPTANKNFK
+2927 IQNIPDNNKKFG
-2939 LAGGGKTD
+2939 LSGSGSVS

-2988 DLLGSAYKPADT
+2988 DLLGSVYKPAYT

-3015 STLALYDNATS
+3015 STLALYDNATA

-3057 DSSATGSTSSAT
+3057 DSSSTGSTSSAT
-3069 TSFTVKAQEIWNER
+3069 TSFKVKAQEIWDEKSKDA
-3083 NGDSSIHYTYKK
+3083 GDHYTYK
-3095 IASTSFDFNSMIST
+3095 SMGNDTSFDFNSMIST

-3130 NTEKVSDYLDILT
+3130 NTDKVSDYLDILT
-3143 NGGFSAANNVN
+3143 NGGFSAANKVN
-3154 SKDNAHVTATAV
+3154 SAKDIHVTATAV
-3166 VYQYKDGKF
+3166 VYQYEDGKF

-3196 SRKITFSTT
+3196 YGKISFSTT

-3220 TFTEE
+3220 TFTEAN
-3225 GHHYNVFVPVLVR
+3225 HHYNVFVPVLVR

-3276 GYLTYRYNSDMGTY
+3276 GYLTYRYNSDMGKY

-3297 YINVGGIV
+3297 YINVGGTV

-3350 NVLIALSSFVD
+3350 NVLIALSSFAD
-3361 SEGNPYQ
+3361 SQGNPYQ

-3375 IQAKASDQ
+3375 IQAKASTQ
-3383 GGNKLF
+3383 GNKLF

-3401 KDEDGRKYPE
+3401 PSEDEKGYPK
-3411 PTVRIKNETTGKYEY
+3411 PTVRIKNETTGEYEY
-3426 YRLAVS
+3426 YRLADS
-3432 GETATHSITVNE
+3432 SLNEIATHSIIVDE
-3444 AGLKGTGGVSDI
+3444 ASLKGTDEVSNI

-3463 INVPKNAANDILNGS
+3463 INVPKNATSEILNGS
-3478 IQTVVESVVPHRVH
+3478 IQTVVESVVPHQVH
-3492 HLERGTSKEDL
+3492 HLERGTSKEDP

-3737 TGAKL
+3737 TGTKL

-3885 VESSEHYYSNYKVV
+3885 VELNNHYYSNYKVV
-3899 LTAEIIKKDKDII
+3899 LTAEIVKDENAID
-3912 SGTHQD
+3912 GTHQV
-3918 DNIIYTLARIS
+3918 DNIIYTLARIN
-3929 MDFVDGPAK
+3929 MEFVDGPAK

>member
-9 AIGMMNVS
+9 ATGMMNVS

-108 TETPTE
+108 TDTPTE

-133 ADSALSTEESSQI
+133 TDSTPSIEESSQI
-146 AEIENTTEAA
+146 ADVENTTEVNE
-156 STETEEVSTE
+156 TETEEVSTE

-177 STEEETTEEETTEE
+177 STEEETTEE
-191 SYELAVLSAEN
+191 SYELAVLSAED
-202 YLDINWFEGYKS
+202 YLDINWFRNYKS
-214 ETNTVTINGNGNEP
+214 DTKTVEINGNGNEV
-228 AQQLILLSNCD
+228 AQQLILLSNCK
-239 PEQLKDINID
+239 PEQIQGINIY
-249 INVAGQIDITEKNK
+249 INIAGDIDITEKNK
-263 ISQGTDLT
+263 IPQGTDLT

-313 GTKDVPF
+313 GTKEIPF
-320 QGKITGIRPSA
+320 QGRITGIRPSA

-338 FCGLSSKATAILGG
+338 FCGLSSKATAILGE

-450 ICLDGYSFTNSN
+450 ICLDGYQFPTGA
-462 YTVTSSAGYDNNN
+462 YTIESSASYDIKNT
-475 ASAAGN
+475 SAAGN

-495 EIKSGVNLTGA
+495 EIKSGVNLTGV

-522 EKDAKITTSN
+522 EKGAKITTSN

-703 GGLIGEV
+703 GGLIGEI

-761 ANNITMT
+761 TNNITVT
-768 TSSTTI
+768 TSDTTI

-808 KAKTGWLVGWQE
+808 NAKTGWLVGWQE

-836 YIRGKENM
+836 YIRGKEN
-844 TDKQAMNDIG
+844 TTGKQAMNDIG

-885 NHTVSYGYDT
+885 NHTVSYGDNT
-895 ALMVN
+895 APTVSEN
-900 GDMITLNSTNAFAR
+900 TITLNSTDAFAR

-922 GYFGGVTGIT
+922 GYFGGIETISQNT
-932 SENFNNNSP
+932 TPS
-941 RSKNITLSENID
+941 SKSITLNSDID

-958 IGGLTRDVKINND
+958 ITGLSRDSYSID
-971 NNDTYVG
+971 DTYAG
-978 TFEGAAHTITLSIGE
+978 TFNGGGYTITLASGE
-993 TFGFKQNNDLA
+993 TFGFKQDNTGILA
-1004 QEGDN
+1004 LSGDDC
-1009 GYGEVI
+1009 YGEVI
-1015 AANSNNTEYHSRQ
+1015 SAGASYHGRQ
-1028 GLFAKVRN
+1028 GLFALVGNN
-1036 ATIKNVTIQGAI
+1036 ANIQNLIIAGNI
-1048 NISNA
+1048 WISNA
-1053 GKDILAGGITAEAE
+1053 GQDILAGGIAGEAVKDSTVNIKGVKVAE
-1067 GNSDEFLRLLG
+1067 NIK
-1078 VTVQENLT
+1078 
-1086 ADCAGSSIVA
+1086 ADCEVNQTLVAGGFFGGCYNGNVNLNFEKYGEKKILNETATKIEIQSSNTTDDTKIF
-1096 VGGFIGGSYSGE
+1096 VGGI
-1108 PQFGELSK
+1108 
-1116 TETLNTGAAT
+1116 
-1126 IMLKNCPGENTE
+1126 
-1138 SKFYAGGLI
+1138 I
-1147 GEINYAGKVKANNV
+1147 GEFSGKNFKV
-1161 KISGTIITDAKKYAY
+1161 SGLRVTGSIKTDQKKKAY
-1176 VGGLVGIVRGGSSDS
+1176 VGGFAGVMKDTQLKKI
-1191 TPNHWMEIRK
+1191 EIDN
-1201 VTFEKFKIDA
+1201 VIFDGFEIEA
-1211 QNASNVCGGLFGSI
+1211 QNVTDICGGLISSI
-1225 WENVGVYFMGN
+1225 CNNAELYFKDANDTGN
-1236 SDIDDSP
+1236 ASLY
-1243 DVTKLNV
+1243 VK
-1250 IDAEINAPNATYVG
+1250 DATINAENTKSLG
-1264 GLAYRSSGIWEIRTN
+1264 GLAYRIGGMCEIKSN
-1279 GINLQK
+1279 GVNLEK
-1285 FTINAGKNVGLLVC
+1285 LIIKAKTDVGLLVC
-1299 RGAKSTQYVDVET
+1299 RGEKGKEKI
-1312 VAGSQNKTGYGA
+1312 AGKDDWELGA
-1324 LYLNTTKYWD
+1324 LYLYTTNWD
-1334 NSYKIDQANVSITAA
+1334 NSYRIGNEVNITVT
-1349 SANGVFDEFVAYTT
+1349 NPGVFDEFVAYTT
-1363 SAPDKIFDNDANGVI
+1363 PKAPEIVDSGKNGVI
-1378 SIATR
+1378 SIAT
-1383 EVTAEDGTTGRVG
+1383 EDITADGVTSRVG

-1435 GNNSAN
+1435 GNSSAN
-1441 NKIDTPQELLI
+1441 SKIDTPQELLLY
-1452 WSVYKYACSNIKK
+1452 SVYKYACSNIKN
-1465 YFVNENT
+1465 YFVSNKNT
-1472 DTKLGFRVDIKDTKN
+1472 DTKLDAGSWVNIIQN
-1487 WDMSKYSYYPI
+1487 VESLDMSKYSYYPI
-1498 KIIESII
+1498 KIIEVIP
-1505 VKVSD
+1505 VKVSN

-1523 EKDNKSTQGTDEEH
+1523 EKYNKSTQGTDEEH

-1551 QGNKLTVDNVEF
+1551 QGSQLIVNNVEF

-1571 ESNAGRDSSNNKY
+1571 ESNAGRDSSNKQY

-1598 GSVNINGTKPND
+1598 GNASIDGTKSRYLN
-1610 LEISITNIRLNGLK
+1610 IRITNITLNGLK

-1640 GSRYSKN
+1640 GSRYSTN
-1647 YIYGYTKLTVNTVIV
+1647 YIYGYTKLTVDTVTV
-1662 SGYSTETSTA
+1662 SRYSTETSTA

-1692 FTHIILP
+1692 FTHIVLP

-1719 QFAYASDDN
+1719 RFAYASDDN

-1736 LSSEDWNGNEHDHNV
+1736 LSSEDWTGNEHKHNV

-1767 NWYYDESTYKMSE
+1767 NWYYDESTYKLPE
-1780 GLVYDDLNNRYKFD
+1780 GLVYDNVNNKKNFD
-1794 SSSYLPYVFTKYNAS
+1794 SSDYLRYVSTPYDAS
-1809 ECMHEIKVN
+1809 ACMHEIKVN
-1818 QRVVDITTGCGTYG
+1818 QRVVDITNGCGTYG

-1863 TKEQTKVHAVTEKD
+1863 TKNQTEVHTGAEKD
-1877 YQSDQDI
+1877 YTSDQDI
-1884 TYQYDGSTYWEP
+1884 TYQYDGSTYWEQ
-1896 VEKTGIGV
+1896 VEKTGTGV

-1942 VADTNE
+1942 VTDTNE

-2018 YSGSAGKTLTYTDQ
+2018 YRGSERKTLTYTDQ

-2058 NVTVSVADV
+2058 NVTVGVADD

-2092 GVIFRDMTDR
+2092 GVIFRDMMDG

-2112 VSDISSYA
+2112 VSDISSYT

-2158 TINTLKEGAC
+2158 TINTLKEEAC

-2174 SITVNNAQGLLIL
+2174 SITVNNAQGLLVL

-2207 GDSDGQAITAG
+2207 GDSDGKAITAG

-2233 ALYSAIGSGSDDAT
+2233 VLYSAIGNVDNDAI
-2247 TSIMEDRK
+2247 TSITEDRN

-2263 YLIKAYCGGNKSIFS
+2263 YLIKAYCGESTSIFS
-2278 SLTAGNLEIV
+2278 SLTADNLEIV
-2288 LSNKADI
+2288 LSNKADT
-2295 FDMTSYQKGYQ
+2295 FDMTSYQNGYQ

-2312 VSNAVQGTNGNNNP
+2312 VSNAVRGTNGSNNP

-2331 ELKSF
+2331 EVKSF
-2336 NGNDKTVTMNM
+2336 NGNNKNVTVDM
-2347 QVSEYADDDFHA
+2347 QVSEYADDDYPA

-2387 STSTQEDAD
+2387 SISTQEDAD
-2396 TSEETKTVSGISL
+2396 TSEETKTIAGISL

-2417 KASATWTSNV
+2417 KGDTSCNNKKE
-2427 DVGVGGLAGSLVG
+2427 VGLGGFAGSLVG
-2440 YTDKNANHDITV
+2440 YTAKNASRDITV
-2452 ESIQVNNLSITS
+2452 SGIRVSNLTIDS
-2464 PASAGGIFGN
+2464 PASVGGIFGN
-2474 TGKPVALT
+2474 VGKPAERK
-2482 GNKSNATD
+2482 NSNIAI
-2490 MAVLLQPQNSQI
+2490 LLQPQDSQMT
-2502 AYGISFNQCSYT
+2502 YGVAFNNCSYQN
-2514 GLTITGKYAAG
+2514 LNVTGKYAAG
-2525 GFVGYIGNKD
+2525 GFAGYIGGCDTKSNGN
-2535 LNPLSAV
+2535 LSVNPATTVS
-2542 TGFETNPTASVA
+2542 GQTNNQISGQ
-2554 DSNESANTVIKN
+2554 N
-2566 TGESS
+2566 S
-2571 TISATDNSSWA
+2571 TISATYNASIA
-2582 GGLFGYVATRMF
+2582 GGLFGYVKTRLF
-2594 INMKD
+2594 INM
-2599 TGEKKSNKVILKN
+2599 TENGETDNSKKTILEN
-2612 VNVNAGTAV
+2612 VGVSAKSIV
-2621 GGCIGYINE
+2621 GGCVGQIAERTYSIN
-2630 KCYGIHNVIVKGAET
+2630 NVIVKIT
-2645 TTDTANTTGSQL
+2645 LTDS
-2657 SGGAQIVIIGTS
+2657 SKQIMLNEKTI
-2669 TGTFYAGG
+2669 GTFYAGG
-2677 IVGYAKGVGQ
+2677 IIGYAKGSKQWWG
-2687 AWTPNWTYVGG
+2687 NWKYVGW
-2698 ISNSLIEKVTINDT
+2698 ISNSSIENATINDID
-2712 NKAANK
+2712 KAANHN
-2718 DYNGSSIIQTNYITG
+2718 YEGSSIIQTNYIAG
-2733 GIIGQTDGG
+2733 GIIGQTAGG
-2742 KTRIEGCTV
+2742 QTRIESCTV

-2766 QTDSQMEFVNCEV
+2766 QTDSQMEFINCEV
-2779 KGTSAIS
+2779 NGTSEDS

-2799 LGFWQGSQT
+2799 LGFWQGRQT
-2808 VTVQGCKMQYLEVE
+2808 VTIQGCKIQYLEVE

-2828 GAIIGDAQSNGKGVL
+2828 GAIIGDAQSNGAGVL
-2843 CLFDTSVQDS
+2843 YLFDTSVQDS

-2859 NRGEAGGRW
+2859 NKGDAGGRW

-2893 LDGTRGSLSNSVP
+2893 LNGTKGSISKKVP

-2927 IQNIPTANKNFK
+2927 IQNIPDNNKKFG
-2939 LAGGGKTD
+2939 LSGSGSVS

-3057 DSSATGSTSSAT
+3057 DSSATGSTSSVT

-3130 NTEKVSDYLDILT
+3130 NTDKVSDYLDILT
-3143 NGGFSAANNVN
+3143 NGGFSAANKVN
-3154 SKDNAHVTATAV
+3154 SAKDIHVTATAV
-3166 VYQYKDGKF
+3166 VYQYKGGKF

-3188 AFKVNTDT
+3188 AFKVNTDA
-3196 SRKITFSTT
+3196 SGKITFSTT

-3262 LTTHVLESFGSPIT
+3262 LITHVLESFGSPIT
-3276 GYLTYRYNSDMGTY
+3276 GYLTYRYNSDMGKY

-3297 YINVGGIV
+3297 YINVGGNV

-3317 KTNLPKGTQLTLVD
+3317 KENLPAGTQLTLVD
-3331 AKDKRV
+3331 AKDKRA
-3337 YYYTTTGEEANNG
+3337 YYYTATGKEASNG
-3350 NVLIALSSFVD
+3350 NVLIALSSFAD
-3361 SEGNPYQ
+3361 SQGNPYQ

-3389 IKVGENGKPENA
+3389 IKVDENGKPENA

-3598 EGQTAYYQYTNGSWS
+3598 EGQTTYYQYTNGSWS

-3721 RASCSNT
+3721 RDSCSNT

-3855 YWSDGNIKT
+3855 YWSNGNIKT

-3879 KVNVAN
+3879 KVNAAN
-3885 VESSEHYYSNYKVV
+3885 VELNNHYYSNYKVV
-3899 LTAEIIKKDKDII
+3899 LTAEIVKDENAID
-3912 SGTHQD
+3912 GTHQV
-3918 DNIIYTLARIS
+3918 DNIIYTLARIN
-3929 MDFVDGPAK
+3929 MEFVDGPAK

>member
-9 AIGMMNVS
+9 ATGMMNVS

-108 TETPTE
+108 TDTPTE

-133 ADSALSTEESSQI
+133 TDSTPSIEESSQI
-146 AEIENTTEAA
+146 ADVENTTEANE
-156 STETEEVSTE
+156 TETEEVSTE

-177 STEEETTEEETTEE
+177 STEEETTEE
-191 SYELAVLSAEN
+191 SYELAVLSVED
-202 YLDINWFEGYKS
+202 YLDINWFRNYKS
-214 ETNTVTINGNGNEP
+214 DTKTVEINGNGNEV
-228 AQQLILLSNCD
+228 AQQLILLSNCK
-239 PEQLKDINID
+239 PEQIQGINIY
-249 INVAGQIDITEKNK
+249 INIAGDIDITEKNK
-263 ISQGTDLT
+263 IPQGTDLT

-313 GTKDVPF
+313 GTKEIPF
-320 QGKITGIRPSA
+320 QGRITGIRPSA

-338 FCGLSSKATAILGG
+338 FCGLSSKATAILGE

-450 ICLDGYSFTNSN
+450 ICLDGYQFPTGA
-462 YTVTSSAGYDNNN
+462 YTIESSASYDIKNT
-475 ASAAGN
+475 SAAGN

-495 EIKSGVNLTGA
+495 EIKSGVNLTGV

-522 EKDAKITTSN
+522 EKGAKITTSN

-703 GGLIGEV
+703 GGLIGEI

-761 ANNITMT
+761 TNNITVT
-768 TSSTTI
+768 TSDTTI

-808 KAKTGWLVGWQE
+808 NAKTGWLVGWQE

-836 YIRGKENM
+836 YIRGKEN
-844 TDKQAMNDIG
+844 TTGKQAMNDIG

-885 NHTVSYGYDT
+885 NHTVSYGDNT
-895 ALMVN
+895 APTVSEN
-900 GDMITLNSTNAFAR
+900 TITLNSTDAFAR

-922 GYFGGVTGIT
+922 GYFGGIETISQNT
-932 SENFNNNSP
+932 TPS
-941 RSKNITLSENID
+941 SKSITLNSDID

-958 IGGLTRDVKINND
+958 ITGLSRDSYSID
-971 NNDTYVG
+971 DTYAG
-978 TFEGAAHTITLSIGE
+978 TFNGGGYTITLASGE
-993 TFGFKQNNDLA
+993 TFGFKQDNTGILA
-1004 QEGDN
+1004 LSGDDC
-1009 GYGEVI
+1009 YGEVI
-1015 AANSNNTEYHSRQ
+1015 SAGASYHGRQ
-1028 GLFAKVRN
+1028 GLFALVGNN
-1036 ATIKNVTIQGAI
+1036 ANIQNLIIAGNI
-1048 NISNA
+1048 WISNA
-1053 GKDILAGGITAEAE
+1053 GQDILAGGIAGEAVKDSTVNIKGVKVAE
-1067 GNSDEFLRLLG
+1067 NIK
-1078 VTVQENLT
+1078 
-1086 ADCAGSSIVA
+1086 ADCEVNQTLVAGGFFGGCYNGNVNLNFEKYGEKKILNETATKIEIQSSNTTDDTKIF
-1096 VGGFIGGSYSGE
+1096 VGGI
-1108 PQFGELSK
+1108 
-1116 TETLNTGAAT
+1116 
-1126 IMLKNCPGENTE
+1126 
-1138 SKFYAGGLI
+1138 I
-1147 GEINYAGKVKANNV
+1147 GEFSGKNFKV
-1161 KISGTIITDAKKYAY
+1161 SGLRVTGSIKTDQKKKAY
-1176 VGGLVGIVRGGSSDS
+1176 VGGFAGVMKDTQLKKI
-1191 TPNHWMEIRK
+1191 EIDN
-1201 VTFEKFKIDA
+1201 VIFDGFEIEA
-1211 QNASNVCGGLFGSI
+1211 QNVTDICGGLISSI
-1225 WENVGVYFMGN
+1225 CNNAELYFKDANDTGN
-1236 SDIDDSP
+1236 ASLY
-1243 DVTKLNV
+1243 VK
-1250 IDAEINAPNATYVG
+1250 DATINAENTKSLG
-1264 GLAYRSSGIWEIRTN
+1264 GLAYRIGGMCEIKSN
-1279 GINLQK
+1279 GVNLEK
-1285 FTINAGKNVGLLVC
+1285 LIIKAKTDVGLLVC
-1299 RGAKSTQYVDVET
+1299 RGEKGKEKI
-1312 VAGSQNKTGYGA
+1312 AGKDDWELGA
-1324 LYLNTTKYWD
+1324 LYLYTTNWD
-1334 NSYKIDQANVSITAA
+1334 NSYRIGNEVNITVT
-1349 SANGVFDEFVAYTT
+1349 NPGVFDEFVAYTT
-1363 SAPDKIFDNDANGVI
+1363 PKAPEIVDSGKNGVI
-1378 SIATR
+1378 SIAT
-1383 EVTAEDGTTGRVG
+1383 EDITADGVTSRVG
-1396 VDPANECTTYRNRTT
+1396 VDPANECTTYQNRTT
-1411 YGQNQKTNAYS
+1411 YGQNQKNNAYS

-1435 GNNSAN
+1435 GNSSAN
-1441 NKIDTPQELLI
+1441 SKIDTPQELLLY
-1452 WSVYKYACSNIKK
+1452 SVYKYACSNIKN
-1465 YFVNENT
+1465 YFVSNKNT
-1472 DTKLGFRVDIKDTKN
+1472 DTKLDAGSWVNIIQN
-1487 WDMSKYSYYPI
+1487 VESLDMSKYSYYPI
-1498 KIIESII
+1498 KIIEVIP
-1505 VKVSD
+1505 VKVSN

-1523 EKDNKSTQGTDEEH
+1523 EKYNKSTQGTDEEH

-1551 QGNKLTVDNVEF
+1551 QGSQLIVNNVEF

-1571 ESNAGRDSSNNKY
+1571 ESNAGRDSSNKQY

-1598 GSVNINGTKPND
+1598 GNASIDGTKSRYLN
-1610 LEISITNIRLNGLK
+1610 IRITNITLNGLK

-1640 GSRYSKN
+1640 GSRYSTN
-1647 YIYGYTKLTVNTVIV
+1647 YIYGYTKLTVDTVTV
-1662 SGYSTETSTA
+1662 SRYSTETSTA

-1692 FTHIILP
+1692 FTHIVLP

-1719 QFAYASDDN
+1719 RFAYASDDN

-1736 LSSEDWNGNEHDHNV
+1736 LSSEDWTGNEHKHNV

-1767 NWYYDESTYKMSE
+1767 NWYYDESTYKLPE
-1780 GLVYDDLNNRYKFD
+1780 GLVYDNVNNKKNFD
-1794 SSSYLPYVFTKYNAS
+1794 SSDYLRYVSTPYDAS
-1809 ECMHEIKVN
+1809 ACMHEIKVN
-1818 QRVVDITTGCGTYG
+1818 QRVVDITNGCGTYG

-1863 TKEQTKVHAVTEKD
+1863 TKNQTEVHTGAEKD
-1877 YQSDQDI
+1877 YTSDQDI
-1884 TYQYDGSTYWEP
+1884 TYQYDGSTYWEQ
-1896 VEKTGIGV
+1896 VEKTGTGV

-1942 VADTNE
+1942 VTDTNE

-2018 YSGSAGKTLTYTDQ
+2018 YRGSERKTLTYTDQ

-2058 NVTVSVADV
+2058 NVTVGVADD

-2092 GVIFRDMTDR
+2092 GVIFRDMMDG

-2112 VSDISSYA
+2112 VSDISSYT

-2158 TINTLKEGAC
+2158 TINTLKEEAC

-2174 SITVNNAQGLLIL
+2174 SITVNNAQGLLVL

-2207 GDSDGQAITAG
+2207 GDSDGKAITAG

-2233 ALYSAIGSGSDDAT
+2233 VLYSAIGNVDNDAI
-2247 TSIMEDRK
+2247 TSITEDRN

-2263 YLIKAYCGGNKSIFS
+2263 YLIKAYCGESTSIFS
-2278 SLTAGNLEIV
+2278 SLTADNLEIV
-2288 LSNKADI
+2288 LSNKADT
-2295 FDMTSYQKGYQ
+2295 FDMTSYQNGYQ

-2312 VSNAVQGTNGNNNP
+2312 VSNAVRGTNGSNNP

-2331 ELKSF
+2331 EVKSF
-2336 NGNDKTVTMNM
+2336 NGNNKNVTVDM
-2347 QVSEYADDDFHA
+2347 QVSEYADDDYPA

-2387 STSTQEDAD
+2387 SISTQEDAD
-2396 TSEETKTVSGISL
+2396 TSEETKTIAGISL

-2417 KASATWTSNV
+2417 KGDTSCNNKKE
-2427 DVGVGGLAGSLVG
+2427 VGLGGFAGSLVG
-2440 YTDKNANHDITV
+2440 YTAKNASRDITV
-2452 ESIQVNNLSITS
+2452 SGIRVSNLTIDS
-2464 PASAGGIFGN
+2464 PASVGGIFGN
-2474 TGKPVALT
+2474 VGKPAERK
-2482 GNKSNATD
+2482 NSNIAI
-2490 MAVLLQPQNSQI
+2490 LLQPQDSQMT
-2502 AYGISFNQCSYT
+2502 YGVAFNNCSYQN
-2514 GLTITGKYAAG
+2514 LNVTGKYAAG
-2525 GFVGYIGNKD
+2525 GFAGYIGGCDTKSNGN
-2535 LNPLSAV
+2535 LSVNPATTVS
-2542 TGFETNPTASVA
+2542 GQTNNQISGQ
-2554 DSNESANTVIKN
+2554 N
-2566 TGESS
+2566 S
-2571 TISATDNSSWA
+2571 TISATYNASIA
-2582 GGLFGYVATRMF
+2582 GGLFGYVKTRLF
-2594 INMKD
+2594 INM
-2599 TGEKKSNKVILKN
+2599 TENGETDNSKKTILEN
-2612 VNVNAGTAV
+2612 VGVSAKSIV
-2621 GGCIGYINE
+2621 GGCVGQIAERTYSIN
-2630 KCYGIHNVIVKGAET
+2630 NVIVKIT
-2645 TTDTANTTGSQL
+2645 LTDS
-2657 SGGAQIVIIGTS
+2657 SKQIMLNEKTI
-2669 TGTFYAGG
+2669 GTFYAGG
-2677 IVGYAKGVGQ
+2677 IIGYAKGSKQWWG
-2687 AWTPNWTYVGG
+2687 NWKYVGW
-2698 ISNSLIEKVTINDT
+2698 ISNSSIENATINDID
-2712 NKAANK
+2712 KAANHN
-2718 DYNGSSIIQTNYITG
+2718 YEGSSIIQTNYIAG
-2733 GIIGQTDGG
+2733 GIIGQTAGG
-2742 KTRIEGCTV
+2742 QTRIESCTV

-2766 QTDSQMEFVNCEV
+2766 QTDSQMEFINCEV
-2779 KGTSAIS
+2779 NGTSEDS

-2799 LGFWQGSQT
+2799 LGFWQGRQT
-2808 VTVQGCKMQYLEVE
+2808 VTIQGCKIQYLEVE

-2828 GAIIGDAQSNGKGVL
+2828 GAIIGDAQSNGAGVL
-2843 CLFDTSVQDS
+2843 YLFDTSVQDS

-2859 NRGEAGGRW
+2859 NKGDAGGRW

-2893 LDGTRGSLSNSVP
+2893 LNGTKGSISKKVP

-2927 IQNIPTANKNFK
+2927 IQNIPDNNKKFG
-2939 LAGGGKTD
+2939 LSGSGSVS

-3130 NTEKVSDYLDILT
+3130 NTDKVSDYLDILT
-3143 NGGFSAANNVN
+3143 NGGFSAANKVN
-3154 SKDNAHVTATAV
+3154 SAKDIHVTATAV
-3166 VYQYKDGKF
+3166 VYQYKGGKF

-3188 AFKVNTDT
+3188 AFKVNTDA
-3196 SRKITFSTT
+3196 SGKITFSTT

-3297 YINVGGIV
+3297 YINVGGTV

-3317 KTNLPKGTQLTLVD
+3317 KENLPAGTQLTLVD
-3331 AKDKRV
+3331 AKDKRA
-3337 YYYTTTGEEANNG
+3337 YYYTATGKEASNG
-3350 NVLIALSSFVD
+3350 NVLIALSSFAD
-3361 SEGNPYQ
+3361 SQGNPYQ

-3721 RASCSNT
+3721 RVSCSNT

-3855 YWSDGNIKT
+3855 YWSNGNIKT

-3879 KVNVAN
+3879 KVNAAN
-3885 VESSEHYYSNYKVV
+3885 VELNNHYYSNYKVV
-3899 LTAEIIKKDKDII
+3899 LTAEIVKDENAID
-3912 SGTHQD
+3912 GTHQV
-3918 DNIIYTLARIS
+3918 DNIIYTLARIN
-3929 MDFVDGPAK
+3929 MEFVDGPAK

>member
-9 AIGMMNVS
+9 ATGMMNVS

-108 TETPTE
+108 TDTPTE

-133 ADSALSTEESSQI
+133 TDSTPSIEESSQI
-146 AEIENTTEAA
+146 ADVENTTEVNE
-156 STETEEVSTE
+156 TETEEVSTE

-177 STEEETTEEETTEE
+177 STEEETTEE
-191 SYELAVLSAEN
+191 SYELAVLSAED
-202 YLDINWFEGYKS
+202 YLDINWFRNYKS
-214 ETNTVTINGNGNEP
+214 DTKTVEINGNGNEV
-228 AQQLILLSNCD
+228 AQQLILLSNCK
-239 PEQLKDINID
+239 PEQIQGINIY
-249 INVAGQIDITEKNK
+249 INIAGDIDITEKNK
-263 ISQGTDLT
+263 IPQGTDLT

-313 GTKDVPF
+313 GTKEIPF
-320 QGKITGIRPSA
+320 QGRITGIRPSA

-338 FCGLSSKATAILGG
+338 FCGLSSKATAILGE

-450 ICLDGYSFTNSN
+450 ICLDGYQFPTGA
-462 YTVTSSAGYDNNN
+462 YTIESSASYDIKNT
-475 ASAAGN
+475 SAAGN

-522 EKDAKITTSN
+522 EKGAKITTSN

-703 GGLIGEV
+703 GGLIGEI

-761 ANNITMT
+761 TNNITVT
-768 TSSTTI
+768 TSDTTI

-808 KAKTGWLVGWQE
+808 NAKTGWLVGWQE

-836 YIRGKENM
+836 YIRGKEN
-844 TDKQAMNDIG
+844 TTGKQAMNDIG

-885 NHTVSYGYDT
+885 NHTVSYGDNT
-895 ALMVN
+895 APTVSEN
-900 GDMITLNSTNAFAR
+900 TITLNSTDAFAR

-922 GYFGGVTGIT
+922 GYFGGIETISQNT
-932 SENFNNNSP
+932 TPS
-941 RSKNITLSENID
+941 SKSITLNSDID

-958 IGGLTRDVKINND
+958 ITGLSRDSYSID
-971 NNDTYVG
+971 DTYAG
-978 TFEGAAHTITLSIGE
+978 TFNGGGYTITLASGE
-993 TFGFKQNNDLA
+993 TFGFKQDNTGILA
-1004 QEGDN
+1004 LSGDDC
-1009 GYGEVI
+1009 YGEVI
-1015 AANSNNTEYHSRQ
+1015 SAGASYHGRQ
-1028 GLFAKVRN
+1028 GLFALVGNN
-1036 ATIKNVTIQGAI
+1036 ANIQNLIIAGNI
-1048 NISNA
+1048 WISNA
-1053 GKDILAGGITAEAE
+1053 GQDILAGGIAGEAVKDSTVNIKGVKVAE
-1067 GNSDEFLRLLG
+1067 NIK
-1078 VTVQENLT
+1078 
-1086 ADCAGSSIVA
+1086 ADCEVNQTLVAGGFFGGCYNGNVNLNFEKYGEKKILNETATKIEIQSSNTTDDTKIF
-1096 VGGFIGGSYSGE
+1096 VGGI
-1108 PQFGELSK
+1108 
-1116 TETLNTGAAT
+1116 
-1126 IMLKNCPGENTE
+1126 
-1138 SKFYAGGLI
+1138 I
-1147 GEINYAGKVKANNV
+1147 GEFSGKNFKV
-1161 KISGTIITDAKKYAY
+1161 SGLRVTGSIKTDQKKKAY
-1176 VGGLVGIVRGGSSDS
+1176 VGGFAGVMKDTQLKKI
-1191 TPNHWMEIRK
+1191 EIDN
-1201 VTFEKFKIDA
+1201 VIFDGFEIEA
-1211 QNASNVCGGLFGSI
+1211 QNVTDICGGLISSI
-1225 WENVGVYFMGN
+1225 CNNAELYFKDANDTGN
-1236 SDIDDSP
+1236 ASLY
-1243 DVTKLNV
+1243 VK
-1250 IDAEINAPNATYVG
+1250 DATINAENTKSLG
-1264 GLAYRSSGIWEIRTN
+1264 GLAYRIGGMCEIKSN
-1279 GINLQK
+1279 GVNLEK
-1285 FTINAGKNVGLLVC
+1285 LIIKAKTDVGLLVC
-1299 RGAKSTQYVDVET
+1299 RGEKGKEKI
-1312 VAGSQNKTGYGA
+1312 AGKDDWELGA
-1324 LYLNTTKYWD
+1324 LYLYTTNWD
-1334 NSYKIDQANVSITAA
+1334 NSYRIGNEVNITVT
-1349 SANGVFDEFVAYTT
+1349 NPGVFDEFVAYTT
-1363 SAPDKIFDNDANGVI
+1363 PKAPEIVDSGKNGVI
-1378 SIATR
+1378 SIAT
-1383 EVTAEDGTTGRVG
+1383 EDITADGVTSRVG

-1435 GNNSAN
+1435 GNSSAN
-1441 NKIDTPQELLI
+1441 SKIDTPQELLLY
-1452 WSVYKYACSNIKK
+1452 SVYKYACSNIKN
-1465 YFVNENT
+1465 YFVSNKNT
-1472 DTKLGFRVDIKDTKN
+1472 DTKLDAGSWVNIIQN
-1487 WDMSKYSYYPI
+1487 VESLDMSKYSYYPI
-1498 KIIESII
+1498 KIIEVIP
-1505 VKVSD
+1505 VKVSN

-1523 EKDNKSTQGTDEEH
+1523 EKYNKSTQGTDEEH

-1551 QGNKLTVDNVEF
+1551 QGSQLIVNNVEF

-1571 ESNAGRDSSNNKY
+1571 ESNAGRDSSNKQY

-1598 GSVNINGTKPND
+1598 GNASIDGTKSRYLN
-1610 LEISITNIRLNGLK
+1610 IRITNITLNGLK

-1640 GSRYSKN
+1640 GSRYSTN
-1647 YIYGYTKLTVNTVIV
+1647 YIYGYTKLTVDTVTV
-1662 SGYSTETSTA
+1662 SRYSTETSTA

-1692 FTHIILP
+1692 FTHIVLP

-1719 QFAYASDDN
+1719 RFAYASDDN

-1736 LSSEDWNGNEHDHNV
+1736 LSSEDWTGNEHKHNV

-1767 NWYYDESTYKMSE
+1767 NWYYDESTYKLPE
-1780 GLVYDDLNNRYKFD
+1780 GLVYDNVNNKKNFD
-1794 SSSYLPYVFTKYNAS
+1794 SSDYLRYVSTPYDAS
-1809 ECMHEIKVN
+1809 ACMHEIKVN
-1818 QRVVDITTGCGTYG
+1818 QRVVDITNGCGTYG

-1863 TKEQTKVHAVTEKD
+1863 TKNQTEVHTGAEKD
-1877 YQSDQDI
+1877 YTSDQDI
-1884 TYQYDGSTYWEP
+1884 TYQYDGSTYWEQ
-1896 VEKTGIGV
+1896 VEKTGTGV

-1942 VADTNE
+1942 VTDTNE

-2018 YSGSAGKTLTYTDQ
+2018 YRGSERKTLTYTDQ

-2058 NVTVSVADV
+2058 NVTVGVADD

-2092 GVIFRDMTDR
+2092 GVIFRDMMDG

-2112 VSDISSYA
+2112 VSDISSYT

-2158 TINTLKEGAC
+2158 TINTLKEEAC

-2174 SITVNNAQGLLIL
+2174 SITVNNAQGLLVL

-2207 GDSDGQAITAG
+2207 GDSDGKAITAG

-2233 ALYSAIGSGSDDAT
+2233 VLYSAIGNVDNDAI
-2247 TSIMEDRK
+2247 TSITEDRN

-2263 YLIKAYCGGNKSIFS
+2263 YLIKAYCGESTSIFS
-2278 SLTAGNLEIV
+2278 SLTADNLEIV
-2288 LSNKADI
+2288 LSNKADT
-2295 FDMTSYQKGYQ
+2295 FDMTSYQNGYQ

-2312 VSNAVQGTNGNNNP
+2312 VSNAVRGTNGSNNP

-2331 ELKSF
+2331 EVKSF
-2336 NGNDKTVTMNM
+2336 NGNNKNVTVDM
-2347 QVSEYADDDFHA
+2347 QVSEYADDDYPA

-2387 STSTQEDAD
+2387 SISTQEDAD
-2396 TSEETKTVSGISL
+2396 TSEETKTIAGISL

-2417 KASATWTSNV
+2417 KGDTSCNNKKE
-2427 DVGVGGLAGSLVG
+2427 VGLGGFAGSLVG
-2440 YTDKNANHDITV
+2440 YTAKNASRDITV
-2452 ESIQVNNLSITS
+2452 SGIRVSNLTIDS
-2464 PASAGGIFGN
+2464 PASVGGIFGN
-2474 TGKPVALT
+2474 VGKPAERK
-2482 GNKSNATD
+2482 NSNIAI
-2490 MAVLLQPQNSQI
+2490 LLQPQDSQMT
-2502 AYGISFNQCSYT
+2502 YGVAFNNCSYQN
-2514 GLTITGKYAAG
+2514 LNVTGKYAAG
-2525 GFVGYIGNKD
+2525 GFAGYIGGCDTKSNGN
-2535 LNPLSAV
+2535 LSVNPATTVS
-2542 TGFETNPTASVA
+2542 GQTNNQISGQ
-2554 DSNESANTVIKN
+2554 N
-2566 TGESS
+2566 S
-2571 TISATDNSSWA
+2571 TISATYNASIA
-2582 GGLFGYVATRMF
+2582 GGLFGYVKTRLF
-2594 INMKD
+2594 INM
-2599 TGEKKSNKVILKN
+2599 TENGETDNSKKTILEN
-2612 VNVNAGTAV
+2612 VGVSAKSIV
-2621 GGCIGYINE
+2621 GGCVGQIAERTYSIN
-2630 KCYGIHNVIVKGAET
+2630 NVIVKIT
-2645 TTDTANTTGSQL
+2645 LTDS
-2657 SGGAQIVIIGTS
+2657 SKQIMLNEKTI
-2669 TGTFYAGG
+2669 GTFYAGG
-2677 IVGYAKGVGQ
+2677 IIGYAKGSKQWWG
-2687 AWTPNWTYVGG
+2687 NWKYVGW
-2698 ISNSLIEKVTINDT
+2698 ISNSSIENATINDID
-2712 NKAANK
+2712 KAANHN
-2718 DYNGSSIIQTNYITG
+2718 YEGSSIIQTNYIAG
-2733 GIIGQTDGG
+2733 GIIGQTAGG
-2742 KTRIEGCTV
+2742 QTRIESCTV

-2766 QTDSQMEFVNCEV
+2766 QTDSQMEFINCEV
-2779 KGTSAIS
+2779 NGTSEDS

-2799 LGFWQGSQT
+2799 LGFWQGRQT
-2808 VTVQGCKMQYLEVE
+2808 VTIQGCKIQYLEVE

-2828 GAIIGDAQSNGKGVL
+2828 GAIIGDAQSNGAGVL
-2843 CLFDTSVQDS
+2843 YLFDTSVQDS

-2859 NRGEAGGRW
+2859 NKGDAGGRW

-2893 LDGTRGSLSNSVP
+2893 LNGTKGSISKKVP

-2927 IQNIPTANKNFK
+2927 IQNIPDNNKKFG
-2939 LAGGGKTD
+2939 LSGSGSVS

-3015 STLALYDNATS
+3015 STLALYDNATA

-3057 DSSATGSTSSAT
+3057 DSSATGSTSSVT

-3130 NTEKVSDYLDILT
+3130 NTDKVSDYLDILT
-3143 NGGFSAANNVN
+3143 NGGFSAANKVN
-3154 SKDNAHVTATAV
+3154 SAKDIHVTATAV
-3166 VYQYKDGKF
+3166 VYQYEDGKF

-3196 SRKITFSTT
+3196 YGKISFSTT

-3220 TFTEE
+3220 TFTEAN
-3225 GHHYNVFVPVLVR
+3225 HHYNVFVPVLVR

-3276 GYLTYRYNSDMGTY
+3276 GYLTYRYNSDMGKY

-3297 YINVGGIV
+3297 YINVGGTV

-3317 KTNLPKGTQLTLVD
+3317 KPNLPKGTQLTLVD

-3885 VESSEHYYSNYKVV
+3885 VELNNHYYSNYKVV
-3899 LTAEIIKKDKDII
+3899 LTAEIVKDENAID
-3912 SGTHQD
+3912 GTHQV
-3918 DNIIYTLARIS
+3918 DNIIYTLARIN
-3929 MDFVDGPAK
+3929 MEFVDGPAK

>member
-9 AIGMMNVS
+9 ATGMMNVS

-108 TETPTE
+108 TDTPTE

-133 ADSALSTEESSQI
+133 TDSTPSIEESSQI
-146 AEIENTTEAA
+146 ADVENTTEVNE
-156 STETEEVSTE
+156 TETEEVSTE

-177 STEEETTEEETTEE
+177 STEEETTEE
-191 SYELAVLSAEN
+191 SYELAVLSAED
-202 YLDINWFEGYKS
+202 YLDINWFRNYKS
-214 ETNTVTINGNGNEP
+214 DTKTVEINGNGNEV
-228 AQQLILLSNCD
+228 AQQLILLSNCK
-239 PEQLKDINID
+239 PEQIQGINIY
-249 INVAGQIDITEKNK
+249 INIAGDIDITEKNK
-263 ISQGTDLT
+263 IPQGTDLT

-313 GTKDVPF
+313 GTKEIPF
-320 QGKITGIRPSA
+320 QGRITGIRPSA

-338 FCGLSSKATAILGG
+338 FCGLSSKATAILGE

-450 ICLDGYSFTNSN
+450 ICLDGYQFPTGA
-462 YTVTSSAGYDNNN
+462 YTIESSASYDIKNT
-475 ASAAGN
+475 SAAGN

-522 EKDAKITTSN
+522 EKGAKITTSN

-690 NATNSS
+690 NATNLS

-703 GGLIGEV
+703 GGLIGEI

-761 ANNITMT
+761 TNNITVT
-768 TSSTTI
+768 TSDTTI

-808 KAKTGWLVGWQE
+808 NAKTGWLVGWQE

-836 YIRGKENM
+836 YIRGKEN
-844 TDKQAMNDIG
+844 TTGKQAMNDIG

-885 NHTVSYGYDT
+885 NHTVSYGDNT
-895 ALMVN
+895 APTVSEN
-900 GDMITLNSTNAFAR
+900 TITLNSTDAFAR

-922 GYFGGVTGIT
+922 GYFGGIETISQNT
-932 SENFNNNSP
+932 TPS
-941 RSKNITLSENID
+941 SKSITLNSDID

-958 IGGLTRDVKINND
+958 ITGLSRDSYSID
-971 NNDTYVG
+971 DTYAG
-978 TFEGAAHTITLSIGE
+978 TFNGGGYTITLASGE
-993 TFGFKQNNDLA
+993 TFGFKQDNTGILA
-1004 QEGDN
+1004 LSGDDC
-1009 GYGEVI
+1009 YGEVI
-1015 AANSNNTEYHSRQ
+1015 SAGASYHGRQ
-1028 GLFAKVRN
+1028 GLFALVGNN
-1036 ATIKNVTIQGAI
+1036 ANIQNLIIAGNI
-1048 NISNA
+1048 WISNA
-1053 GKDILAGGITAEAE
+1053 GQDILAGGIAGEAVKDSTVNIKGVKVAE
-1067 GNSDEFLRLLG
+1067 NIK
-1078 VTVQENLT
+1078 
-1086 ADCAGSSIVA
+1086 ADCEVNQTLVAGGFFGGCYNGNVNLNFEKYGEKKILNETATKIEIQSSNTTDDTKIF
-1096 VGGFIGGSYSGE
+1096 VGGI
-1108 PQFGELSK
+1108 
-1116 TETLNTGAAT
+1116 
-1126 IMLKNCPGENTE
+1126 
-1138 SKFYAGGLI
+1138 I
-1147 GEINYAGKVKANNV
+1147 GEFSGKNFKV
-1161 KISGTIITDAKKYAY
+1161 SGLRVTGSIKTDQKKKAY
-1176 VGGLVGIVRGGSSDS
+1176 VGGFAGVMKDTQLKKI
-1191 TPNHWMEIRK
+1191 EIDN
-1201 VTFEKFKIDA
+1201 VIFDGFEIEA
-1211 QNASNVCGGLFGSI
+1211 QNVTDICGGLISSI
-1225 WENVGVYFMGN
+1225 CNNAELYFKDANDTGN
-1236 SDIDDSP
+1236 ASLY
-1243 DVTKLNV
+1243 VK
-1250 IDAEINAPNATYVG
+1250 DATINAENTKSLG
-1264 GLAYRSSGIWEIRTN
+1264 GLAYRIGGMCEIKSN
-1279 GINLQK
+1279 GVNLEK
-1285 FTINAGKNVGLLVC
+1285 LIIKAKTDVGLLVC
-1299 RGAKSTQYVDVET
+1299 RGEKGKEKI
-1312 VAGSQNKTGYGA
+1312 AGKDDWELGA
-1324 LYLNTTKYWD
+1324 LYLYTTNWD
-1334 NSYKIDQANVSITAA
+1334 NSYRIGNEVNITVT
-1349 SANGVFDEFVAYTT
+1349 NPGVFDEFVAYTT
-1363 SAPDKIFDNDANGVI
+1363 PKAPEIVDSGKNGVI
-1378 SIATR
+1378 SIAT
-1383 EVTAEDGTTGRVG
+1383 EDITADGVTSRVG

-1411 YGQNQKTNAYS
+1411 YGQNQKNNAYS

-1498 KIIESII
+1498 KIIESIT

-1647 YIYGYTKLTVNTVIV
+1647 YIYGYTKLTVNTVTV
-1662 SGYSTETSTA
+1662 RGYSTETSTA
-1672 VASSLIGNVGDSKA
+1672 VASSLIGNVGDSKS

-1692 FTHIILP
+1692 FTHIVLP
-1699 DKKADG
+1699 DKKADR

-1719 QFAYASDDN
+1719 RFAYASDDN

-1767 NWYYDESTYKMSE
+1767 NWYYDESTYKLPE
-1780 GLVYDDLNNRYKFD
+1780 GLVYDNVNNKKNFD
-1794 SSSYLPYVFTKYNAS
+1794 SSDYLRYVSTPYDAS
-1809 ECMHEIKVN
+1809 ACMHEIKVN
-1818 QRVVDITTGCGTYG
+1818 QRVVDITNGCGTYG

-1863 TKEQTKVHAVTEKD
+1863 TREQTDAHTGVGKD
-1877 YQSDQDI
+1877 YTSDQDI

-1896 VEKTGIGV
+1896 VKKTGIGV
-1904 NEKWQVISGGV
+1904 NEKWEVISDGV

-1942 VADTNE
+1942 VTDTNE

-2018 YSGSAGKTLTYTDQ
+2018 YRGSERKTLTYTDQ

-2058 NVTVSVADV
+2058 NVTVGVADD

-2092 GVIFRDMTDR
+2092 GVIFRDMMDG

-2112 VSDISSYA
+2112 VSDISSYT

-2158 TINTLKEGAC
+2158 TINTLKEEAC

-2174 SITVNNAQGLLIL
+2174 SITVNNAQGLLVL

-2207 GDSDGQAITAG
+2207 GDSDGKAITAG

-2233 ALYSAIGSGSDDAT
+2233 VLYSAIGNVDNDAI
-2247 TSIMEDRK
+2247 TSITEDRN

-2263 YLIKAYCGGNKSIFS
+2263 YLIKAYCGESTSIFS
-2278 SLTAGNLEIV
+2278 SLTADNLEIV
-2288 LSNKADI
+2288 LSNKADT
-2295 FDMTSYQKGYQ
+2295 FDMTSYQNGYQ

-2312 VSNAVQGTNGNNNP
+2312 VSNAVRGTNGSNNP

-2331 ELKSF
+2331 EVKSF
-2336 NGNDKTVTMNM
+2336 NGNNKNVTVDM
-2347 QVSEYADDDFHA
+2347 QVSEYADDDYPA

-2387 STSTQEDAD
+2387 SISTQEDAD
-2396 TSEETKTVSGISL
+2396 TSEETKTIAGISL

-2417 KASATWTSNV
+2417 KGDTSCNNKKE
-2427 DVGVGGLAGSLVG
+2427 VGLGGFAGSLVG
-2440 YTDKNANHDITV
+2440 YTAKNASRDITV
-2452 ESIQVNNLSITS
+2452 SGIRVSNLTIDS
-2464 PASAGGIFGN
+2464 PASVGGIFGN
-2474 TGKPVALT
+2474 VGKPAERK
-2482 GNKSNATD
+2482 NSNIAI
-2490 MAVLLQPQNSQI
+2490 LLQPQDSQMT
-2502 AYGISFNQCSYT
+2502 YGVAFNNCSYQN
-2514 GLTITGKYAAG
+2514 LNVTGKYAAG
-2525 GFVGYIGNKD
+2525 GFAGYIGGCDTKSNGN
-2535 LNPLSAV
+2535 LSVNPATTVS
-2542 TGFETNPTASVA
+2542 GQTNNQISGQ
-2554 DSNESANTVIKN
+2554 N
-2566 TGESS
+2566 S
-2571 TISATDNSSWA
+2571 TISATYNASIA
-2582 GGLFGYVATRMF
+2582 GGLFGYVKTRLF
-2594 INMKD
+2594 INM
-2599 TGEKKSNKVILKN
+2599 TENGETDNSKKTILEN
-2612 VNVNAGTAV
+2612 VGVSAKSIV
-2621 GGCIGYINE
+2621 GGCVGQIAERTYSIN
-2630 KCYGIHNVIVKGAET
+2630 NVIVKIT
-2645 TTDTANTTGSQL
+2645 LTDS
-2657 SGGAQIVIIGTS
+2657 SKQIMLNEKTI
-2669 TGTFYAGG
+2669 GTFYAGG
-2677 IVGYAKGVGQ
+2677 IIGYAKGSKQWWG
-2687 AWTPNWTYVGG
+2687 NWKYVGW
-2698 ISNSLIEKVTINDT
+2698 ISNSSIENATINDID
-2712 NKAANK
+2712 KAANHN
-2718 DYNGSSIIQTNYITG
+2718 YEGSSIIQTNYIAG
-2733 GIIGQTDGG
+2733 GIIGQTAGG
-2742 KTRIEGCTV
+2742 QTRIESCTV

-2779 KGTSAIS
+2779 KGTSANS

-2808 VTVQGCKMQYLEVE
+2808 VTIQECKMQYLEVE

-2828 GAIIGDAQSNGKGVL
+2828 GAIIGDAQSNGNGVL
-2843 CLFDTSVQDS
+2843 YLFDTSVQDS

-2859 NRGEAGGRW
+2859 NKDGAGGRW

-2893 LDGTRGSLSNSVP
+2893 LDGENGSKSKLTK
-2906 MGLLFGNVTSD
+2906 GLLFGNVTSD

-2978 AKTSLVGNSN
+2978 AETSLVGNSN

-3057 DSSATGSTSSAT
+3057 DSSSTGSTSSAT
-3069 TSFTVKAQEIWNER
+3069 TSFKVKAQEIWNER

-3115 NKAESDFPVVQISSG
+3115 NKVASDFPVVQISSG
-3130 NTEKVSDYLDILT
+3130 NTDKVSDYLDILT
-3143 NGGFSAANNVN
+3143 NGGFSAANKVN
-3154 SKDNAHVTATAV
+3154 SSNDIHVTATAV
-3166 VYQYKDGKF
+3166 VYRYEDGKF
-3175 VKALNE
+3175 VKALNG

-3188 AFKVNTDT
+3188 AFKVNTDA
-3196 SRKITFSTT
+3196 SGKITFSTT

-3210 ERDRF
+3210 ERERF

-3297 YINVGGIV
+3297 YINVGGTV

-3317 KTNLPKGTQLTLVD
+3317 KENLPAGTQLTLVD
-3331 AKDKRV
+3331 AKDKRA
-3337 YYYTTTGEEANNG
+3337 YYYTATGKEASNG
-3350 NVLIALSSFVD
+3350 NVLIALSSFAD
-3361 SEGNPYQ
+3361 SQGNPYQ

-3375 IQAKASDQ
+3375 IQAKASTQ
-3383 GGNKLF
+3383 GNKLF

-3401 KDEDGRKYPE
+3401 PSEDEKGYPK
-3411 PTVRIKNETTGKYEY
+3411 PTVRIKNETTSKYEY

-3885 VESSEHYYSNYKVV
+3885 VELNNHYYSNYKVV
-3899 LTAEIIKKDKDII
+3899 LTAEIVKDENAID
-3912 SGTHQD
+3912 GTHQV
-3918 DNIIYTLARIS
+3918 DNIIYTLARIN
-3929 MDFVDGPAK
+3929 MEFVDGPAK

>member
-9 AIGMMNVS
+9 ATGMMNVS

-108 TETPTE
+108 TDTPTE

-338 FCGLSSKATAILGG
+338 FCGLSSKATAILGE

-450 ICLDGYSFTNSN
+450 ICLDGYQFPTGA
-462 YTVTSSAGYDNNN
+462 YTIESSASYDIKNT
-475 ASAAGN
+475 SAAGN

-495 EIKSGVNLTGA
+495 EIKSGVNLTGV

-522 EKDAKITTSN
+522 EKGAKITTSN

-703 GGLIGEV
+703 GGLIGEI

-761 ANNITMT
+761 TNNITVT
-768 TSSTTI
+768 TSDTTI

-808 KAKTGWLVGWQE
+808 NAKTGWLVGWQE

-836 YIRGKENM
+836 YIRGKEN
-844 TDKQAMNDIG
+844 TTGKQAMNDIG

-885 NHTVSYGYDT
+885 NHTVSYGDNT
-895 ALMVN
+895 APTVSEN
-900 GDMITLNSTNAFAR
+900 TITLNSTDAFAR

-922 GYFGGVTGIT
+922 GYFGGIETISQNT
-932 SENFNNNSP
+932 TPS
-941 RSKNITLSENID
+941 SKSITLNSDID

-958 IGGLTRDVKINND
+958 ITGLSRDSYSID
-971 NNDTYVG
+971 DTYAG
-978 TFEGAAHTITLSIGE
+978 TFNGGGYTITLASGE
-993 TFGFKQNNDLA
+993 TFGFKQDNTGILA
-1004 QEGDN
+1004 LSGDDC
-1009 GYGEVI
+1009 YGEVI
-1015 AANSNNTEYHSRQ
+1015 SAGASYHGRQ
-1028 GLFAKVRN
+1028 GLFALVGNN
-1036 ATIKNVTIQGAI
+1036 ANIQNLIIAGNI
-1048 NISNA
+1048 WISNA
-1053 GKDILAGGITAEAE
+1053 GQDILAGGIAGEAVKDSTVNIKGVKVAE
-1067 GNSDEFLRLLG
+1067 NIK
-1078 VTVQENLT
+1078 
-1086 ADCAGSSIVA
+1086 ADCEVNQTLVAGGFFGGCYNGNVNLNFEKYGEKKILNETATKIEIQSSNTTDDTKIF
-1096 VGGFIGGSYSGE
+1096 VGGI
-1108 PQFGELSK
+1108 
-1116 TETLNTGAAT
+1116 
-1126 IMLKNCPGENTE
+1126 
-1138 SKFYAGGLI
+1138 I
-1147 GEINYAGKVKANNV
+1147 GEFSGKNFKV
-1161 KISGTIITDAKKYAY
+1161 SGLRVTGSIKTDQKKKAY
-1176 VGGLVGIVRGGSSDS
+1176 VGGFAGVMKDTQLKKI
-1191 TPNHWMEIRK
+1191 EIDN
-1201 VTFEKFKIDA
+1201 VIFDGFEIEA
-1211 QNASNVCGGLFGSI
+1211 QNVTDICGGLISSI
-1225 WENVGVYFMGN
+1225 CNNAELYFKDANDTGN
-1236 SDIDDSP
+1236 ASLY
-1243 DVTKLNV
+1243 VK
-1250 IDAEINAPNATYVG
+1250 DATINAENTKSLG
-1264 GLAYRSSGIWEIRTN
+1264 GLAYRIGGMCEIKSN
-1279 GINLQK
+1279 GVNLEK
-1285 FTINAGKNVGLLVC
+1285 LIIKAKTDVGLLVC
-1299 RGAKSTQYVDVET
+1299 RGEKGKEKI
-1312 VAGSQNKTGYGA
+1312 AGKDDWELGA
-1324 LYLNTTKYWD
+1324 LYLYTTNWD
-1334 NSYKIDQANVSITAA
+1334 NSYRIGNEVNITVT
-1349 SANGVFDEFVAYTT
+1349 NPGVFDEFVAYTT
-1363 SAPDKIFDNDANGVI
+1363 PKAPEIVDSGKNGVI
-1378 SIATR
+1378 SIAT
-1383 EVTAEDGTTGRVG
+1383 EDITADGVTSRVG

-1435 GNNSAN
+1435 GNSSAN
-1441 NKIDTPQELLI
+1441 SKIDTPQELLLY
-1452 WSVYKYACSNIKK
+1452 SVYKYACSNIKN
-1465 YFVNENT
+1465 YFVSNKNT
-1472 DTKLGFRVDIKDTKN
+1472 DTKLDAGSWVNIIQN
-1487 WDMSKYSYYPI
+1487 VESLDMSKYSYYPI
-1498 KIIESII
+1498 KIIEVIP
-1505 VKVSD
+1505 VKVSN

-1523 EKDNKSTQGTDEEH
+1523 EKYNKSTQGTDEEH

-1551 QGNKLTVDNVEF
+1551 QGSQLIVNNVEF

-1571 ESNAGRDSSNNKY
+1571 ESNAGRDSSNKQY

-1598 GSVNINGTKPND
+1598 GNASIDGTKSRYLN
-1610 LEISITNIRLNGLK
+1610 IRITNITLNGLK

-1640 GSRYSKN
+1640 GSRYSTN
-1647 YIYGYTKLTVNTVIV
+1647 YIYGYTKLTVDTVTV
-1662 SGYSTETSTA
+1662 SRYSTETSTA

-1692 FTHIILP
+1692 FTHIVLP

-1719 QFAYASDDN
+1719 RFAYASDDN

-1736 LSSEDWNGNEHDHNV
+1736 LSSEDWTGNEHKHNV

-1767 NWYYDESTYKMSE
+1767 NWYYDESTYKLPE
-1780 GLVYDDLNNRYKFD
+1780 GLVYDNVNNKKNFD
-1794 SSSYLPYVFTKYNAS
+1794 SSDYLRYVSTPYDAS
-1809 ECMHEIKVN
+1809 ACMHEIKVN
-1818 QRVVDITTGCGTYG
+1818 QRVVDITNGCGTYG

-1863 TKEQTKVHAVTEKD
+1863 TKNQTEVHTGAEKD
-1877 YQSDQDI
+1877 YTSDQDI
-1884 TYQYDGSTYWEP
+1884 TYQYDGSTYWEQ
-1896 VEKTGIGV
+1896 VEKTGTGV

-1942 VADTNE
+1942 VTDTNE

-2018 YSGSAGKTLTYTDQ
+2018 YRGSERKTLTYTDQ

-2058 NVTVSVADV
+2058 NVTVGVADD

-2092 GVIFRDMTDR
+2092 GVIFRDMMDG

-2112 VSDISSYA
+2112 VSDISSYT

-2158 TINTLKEGAC
+2158 TINTLKEEAC

-2174 SITVNNAQGLLIL
+2174 SITVNNAQGLLVL

-2207 GDSDGQAITAG
+2207 GDSDGKAITAG

-2233 ALYSAIGSGSDDAT
+2233 VLYSAIGNVDNDAI
-2247 TSIMEDRK
+2247 TSITEDRN

-2263 YLIKAYCGGNKSIFS
+2263 YLIKAYCGESTSIFS
-2278 SLTAGNLEIV
+2278 SLTADNLEIV
-2288 LSNKADI
+2288 LSNKADT
-2295 FDMTSYQKGYQ
+2295 FDMTSYQNGYQ

-2312 VSNAVQGTNGNNNP
+2312 VSNAVRGTNGSNNP

-2331 ELKSF
+2331 EVKSF
-2336 NGNDKTVTMNM
+2336 NGNNKNVTVDM
-2347 QVSEYADDDFHA
+2347 QVSEYADDDYPA

-2387 STSTQEDAD
+2387 SISTQEDAD
-2396 TSEETKTVSGISL
+2396 TSEETKTIAGISL

-2417 KASATWTSNV
+2417 KGDTSCNNKKE
-2427 DVGVGGLAGSLVG
+2427 VGLGGFAGSLVG
-2440 YTDKNANHDITV
+2440 YTAKNASRDITV
-2452 ESIQVNNLSITS
+2452 SGIRVSNLTIDS
-2464 PASAGGIFGN
+2464 PASVGGIFGN
-2474 TGKPVALT
+2474 VGKPAERK
-2482 GNKSNATD
+2482 NSNIAI
-2490 MAVLLQPQNSQI
+2490 LLQPQDSQMT
-2502 AYGISFNQCSYT
+2502 YGVAFNNCSYQN
-2514 GLTITGKYAAG
+2514 LNVTGKYAAG
-2525 GFVGYIGNKD
+2525 GFAGYIGGCDTKSNGN
-2535 LNPLSAV
+2535 LSVNPATTVS
-2542 TGFETNPTASVA
+2542 GQTNNQISGQ
-2554 DSNESANTVIKN
+2554 N
-2566 TGESS
+2566 S
-2571 TISATDNSSWA
+2571 TISATYNASIA
-2582 GGLFGYVATRMF
+2582 GGLFGYVKTRLF
-2594 INMKD
+2594 INM
-2599 TGEKKSNKVILKN
+2599 TENGETDNSKKTILEN
-2612 VNVNAGTAV
+2612 VGVSAKSIV
-2621 GGCIGYINE
+2621 GGCVGQIAERTYSIN
-2630 KCYGIHNVIVKGAET
+2630 NVIVKIT
-2645 TTDTANTTGSQL
+2645 LTDS
-2657 SGGAQIVIIGTS
+2657 SKQIMLNEKTI
-2669 TGTFYAGG
+2669 GTFYAGG
-2677 IVGYAKGVGQ
+2677 IIGYAKGSKQWWG
-2687 AWTPNWTYVGG
+2687 NWKYVGW
-2698 ISNSLIEKVTINDT
+2698 ISNSSIENATINDID
-2712 NKAANK
+2712 KAANHN
-2718 DYNGSSIIQTNYITG
+2718 YEGSSIIQTNYIAG
-2733 GIIGQTDGG
+2733 GIIGQTAGG
-2742 KTRIEGCTV
+2742 QTRIESCTV

-2766 QTDSQMEFVNCEV
+2766 QTDSQMEFINCEV
-2779 KGTSAIS
+2779 NGTSEDS

-2799 LGFWQGSQT
+2799 LGFWQGRQT
-2808 VTVQGCKMQYLEVE
+2808 VTIQGCKIQYLEVE

-2828 GAIIGDAQSNGKGVL
+2828 GAIIGDAQSNGAGVL
-2843 CLFDTSVQDS
+2843 YLFDTSVQDS

-2859 NRGEAGGRW
+2859 NKGDAGGRW

-2893 LDGTRGSLSNSVP
+2893 LNGTKGSISKKVP

-2927 IQNIPTANKNFK
+2927 IQNIPDNNKKFG
-2939 LAGGGKTD
+2939 LSGSGSVS

-3057 DSSATGSTSSAT
+3057 DSSATGSTSSVT

-3130 NTEKVSDYLDILT
+3130 NTDKVSDYLDILT
-3143 NGGFSAANNVN
+3143 NGGFSAANKVN
-3154 SKDNAHVTATAV
+3154 SAKDIHVTATAV
-3166 VYQYKDGKF
+3166 VYQYKGGKF

-3188 AFKVNTDT
+3188 AFKVNTDA
-3196 SRKITFSTT
+3196 SGKITFSTT

-3297 YINVGGIV
+3297 YINVGGTV

-3317 KTNLPKGTQLTLVD
+3317 KENLPAGTQLTLVD
-3331 AKDKRV
+3331 AKDKRA
-3337 YYYTTTGEEANNG
+3337 YYYTATGKEASNG
-3350 NVLIALSSFVD
+3350 NVLIALSSFAD
-3361 SEGNPYQ
+3361 SQGNPYQ

-3721 RASCSNT
+3721 RVSCSNT

-3855 YWSDGNIKT
+3855 YWSNGNIKT

-3879 KVNVAN
+3879 KVNAAN
-3885 VESSEHYYSNYKVV
+3885 VELNNHYYSNYKVV
-3899 LTAEIIKKDKDII
+3899 LTAEIVKDENAID
-3912 SGTHQD
+3912 GTHQV
-3918 DNIIYTLARIS
+3918 DNIIYTLARIN
-3929 MDFVDGPAK
+3929 MEFVDGPAK

>member
-9 AIGMMNVS
+9 ATGMMNVS

-108 TETPTE
+108 TDTPTE

-133 ADSALSTEESSQI
+133 TDSTPSIEESSQI
-146 AEIENTTEAA
+146 ADVENTTEVNE
-156 STETEEVSTE
+156 TETEEVSTE

-177 STEEETTEEETTEE
+177 STEEETTEE
-191 SYELAVLSAEN
+191 SYELAVLSAED
-202 YLDINWFEGYKS
+202 YLDINWFRNYKS
-214 ETNTVTINGNGNEP
+214 DTKTVEINGNGNEV
-228 AQQLILLSNCD
+228 AQQLILLSNCK
-239 PEQLKDINID
+239 PEQIQGINIY
-249 INVAGQIDITEKNK
+249 INIAGDIDITEKNK
-263 ISQGTDLT
+263 IPQGTDLT

-313 GTKDVPF
+313 GTKEIPF
-320 QGKITGIRPSA
+320 QGRITGIRPSA

-338 FCGLSSKATAILGG
+338 FCGLSSKATAILGE

-450 ICLDGYSFTNSN
+450 ICLDGYQFPTGA
-462 YTVTSSAGYDNNN
+462 YTIESSSSYDIKNT
-475 ASAAGN
+475 SAAGN

-522 EKDAKITTSN
+522 EKGAKITTSN

-703 GGLIGEV
+703 GGLIGEI

-761 ANNITMT
+761 TNNITVT
-768 TSSTTI
+768 TSDTTI

-808 KAKTGWLVGWQE
+808 NAKTGWLVGWQE

-836 YIRGKENM
+836 YIRGKEN
-844 TDKQAMNDIG
+844 TTGKQAMNDIG

-885 NHTVSYGYDT
+885 NHTVSYGDNT
-895 ALMVN
+895 APTVSEN
-900 GDMITLNSTNAFAR
+900 TITLNSTDAFAR

-922 GYFGGVTGIT
+922 GYFGGIETISQNT
-932 SENFNNNSP
+932 TPS
-941 RSKNITLSENID
+941 SKSITLNSDID

-958 IGGLTRDVKINND
+958 ITGLSRDSYSID
-971 NNDTYVG
+971 DTYAG
-978 TFEGAAHTITLSIGE
+978 TFNGGGYTITLASGE
-993 TFGFKQNNDLA
+993 TFGFKQDNTGILA
-1004 QEGDN
+1004 LSGDDC
-1009 GYGEVI
+1009 YGEVI
-1015 AANSNNTEYHSRQ
+1015 SAGASYHGRQ
-1028 GLFAKVRN
+1028 GLFALVGNN
-1036 ATIKNVTIQGAI
+1036 ANIQNLIIAGNI
-1048 NISNA
+1048 WISNA
-1053 GKDILAGGITAEAE
+1053 GQDILAGGIAGEAVKDSTVNIKGVKVAE
-1067 GNSDEFLRLLG
+1067 NIK
-1078 VTVQENLT
+1078 
-1086 ADCAGSSIVA
+1086 ADCEVNQTLVAGGFFGGCYNGNVNLNFEKYGEKKILNETATKIEIQSSNTTDDTKIF
-1096 VGGFIGGSYSGE
+1096 VGGI
-1108 PQFGELSK
+1108 
-1116 TETLNTGAAT
+1116 
-1126 IMLKNCPGENTE
+1126 
-1138 SKFYAGGLI
+1138 I
-1147 GEINYAGKVKANNV
+1147 GEFSGKNFKV
-1161 KISGTIITDAKKYAY
+1161 SGLRVTGSIKTDQKKKAY
-1176 VGGLVGIVRGGSSDS
+1176 VGGFAGVMKDTQLKKI
-1191 TPNHWMEIRK
+1191 EIDN
-1201 VTFEKFKIDA
+1201 VIFDGFEIEA
-1211 QNASNVCGGLFGSI
+1211 QNVTDICGGLISSI
-1225 WENVGVYFMGN
+1225 CNNAELYFKDANDTGN
-1236 SDIDDSP
+1236 ASLY
-1243 DVTKLNV
+1243 VK
-1250 IDAEINAPNATYVG
+1250 DATINAENTKSLG
-1264 GLAYRSSGIWEIRTN
+1264 GLAYRIGGMCEIKSN
-1279 GINLQK
+1279 GVNLEK
-1285 FTINAGKNVGLLVC
+1285 LIIKAKTDVGLLVC
-1299 RGAKSTQYVDVET
+1299 RGEKGKEKI
-1312 VAGSQNKTGYGA
+1312 AGKDDWELGA
-1324 LYLNTTKYWD
+1324 LYLYTTNWD
-1334 NSYKIDQANVSITAA
+1334 NSYRIGNEVNITVT
-1349 SANGVFDEFVAYTT
+1349 NPGVFDEFVAYTT
-1363 SAPDKIFDNDANGVI
+1363 PKAPEIVDSGKNGVI
-1378 SIATR
+1378 SIAT
-1383 EVTAEDGTTGRVG
+1383 EDITADGVTSRVG

-1435 GNNSAN
+1435 GNSSAN
-1441 NKIDTPQELLI
+1441 SKIDTPQELLLY
-1452 WSVYKYACSNIKK
+1452 SVYKYACSNIKN
-1465 YFVNENT
+1465 YFVSNKNT
-1472 DTKLGFRVDIKDTKN
+1472 DTKLDAGSWVNIIQN
-1487 WDMSKYSYYPI
+1487 VESLDMSKYSYYPI
-1498 KIIESII
+1498 KIIEVIP
-1505 VKVSD
+1505 VKVSN

-1523 EKDNKSTQGTDEEH
+1523 EKYNKSTQGTDEEH

-1551 QGNKLTVDNVEF
+1551 QGSQLIVNNVEF

-1571 ESNAGRDSSNNKY
+1571 ESNAGRDSSNKQY

-1598 GSVNINGTKPND
+1598 GNASIDGTKSRYLN
-1610 LEISITNIRLNGLK
+1610 IRITNITLNGLK

-1640 GSRYSKN
+1640 GSRYSTN
-1647 YIYGYTKLTVNTVIV
+1647 YIYGYTKLTVDTVTV
-1662 SGYSTETSTA
+1662 SRYSTETSTA

-1692 FTHIILP
+1692 FTHIVLP

-1719 QFAYASDDN
+1719 RFAYASDDN

-1736 LSSEDWNGNEHDHNV
+1736 LSSEDWNGNEHDHKV

-1767 NWYYDESTYKMSE
+1767 NWYYDESTYKLPE
-1780 GLVYDDLNNRYKFD
+1780 GLVYDDLNNRDKFD
-1794 SSSYLPYVFTKYNAS
+1794 SSSYLPYVSTKYNAS

-1863 TKEQTKVHAVTEKD
+1863 TTNQTKVHTGAEKD
-1877 YQSDQDI
+1877 YTSDQDI
-1884 TYQYDGSTYWEP
+1884 TYQYDGSTYWEQ
-1896 VEKTGIGV
+1896 VKKTGTGV

-1942 VADTNE
+1942 VTDTKE

-2018 YSGSAGKTLTYTDQ
+2018 YRGSERKTLTYTDQ

-2058 NVTVSVADV
+2058 NVTVGVADD

-2092 GVIFRDMTDR
+2092 GVIFRDMMDG

-2112 VSDISSYA
+2112 VSDISSYT

-2207 GDSDGQAITAG
+2207 GDSDGQAIKAG

-2233 ALYSAIGSGSDDAT
+2233 VLYSAIGNVDNDAI
-2247 TSIMEDRK
+2247 TSITEDRN

-2263 YLIKAYCGGNKSIFS
+2263 YLIKAYCGKSTSIFS

-2288 LSNKADI
+2288 LSNEADT
-2295 FDMTSYQKGYQ
+2295 FDMTSYQNGYQ

-2312 VSNAVQGTNGNNNP
+2312 VSNAVQGTNGSNNP

-2336 NGNDKTVTMNM
+2336 NGNNKNVTVDM

-2372 DNETLSNVI
+2372 DNETNETNETLSNVI

-2417 KASATWTSNV
+2417 KGDTSCNNKKE
-2427 DVGVGGLAGSLVG
+2427 VGLGGFAGSLVG
-2440 YTDKNANHDITV
+2440 YTAKNDSRDITV
-2452 ESIQVNNLSITS
+2452 SGIRVSNLTIDS
-2464 PASAGGIFGN
+2464 PASVGGIFGN
-2474 TGKPVALT
+2474 VGKPAERK
-2482 GNKSNATD
+2482 NSNIAI
-2490 MAVLLQPQNSQI
+2490 LLQPQDSQMT
-2502 AYGISFNQCSYT
+2502 YGVAFNNCSYQN
-2514 GLTITGKYAAG
+2514 LNVTGKYAAG
-2525 GFVGYIGNKD
+2525 GFAGYIGGCDTKSNGN
-2535 LNPLSAV
+2535 LSVNPATTVS
-2542 TGFETNPTASVA
+2542 GQTNNQISGQ
-2554 DSNESANTVIKN
+2554 N
-2566 TGESS
+2566 S
-2571 TISATDNSSWA
+2571 TISATYNASIA
-2582 GGLFGYVATRMF
+2582 GGLFGYVKTRLF
-2594 INMKD
+2594 INM
-2599 TGEKKSNKVILKN
+2599 TENGETDNSKKTILEN
-2612 VNVNAGTAV
+2612 VGVSAKSIV
-2621 GGCIGYINE
+2621 GGCVGQIAE
-2630 KCYGIHNVIVKGAET
+2630 RTYGINNVIVKIT
-2645 TTDTANTTGSQL
+2645 LTDS
-2657 SGGAQIVIIGTS
+2657 SKQIMLNEKTI
-2669 TGTFYAGG
+2669 GTFYAGG
-2677 IVGYAKGVGQ
+2677 IIGYAKGSKQWWG
-2687 AWTPNWTYVGG
+2687 NWKYVGW
-2698 ISNSLIEKVTINDT
+2698 ISNSSIENATINDID
-2712 NKAANK
+2712 KAANHN
-2718 DYNGSSIIQTNYITG
+2718 YEGSSIIQTNYIAG
-2733 GIIGQTDGG
+2733 GIIGQTAGG
-2742 KTRIEGCTV
+2742 QTRIESCTV

-2766 QTDSQMEFVNCEV
+2766 QTDSQMEFINCEV
-2779 KGTSAIS
+2779 NGTSEDS

-2799 LGFWQGSQT
+2799 LGFWQGRQT
-2808 VTVQGCKMQYLEVE
+2808 VTIQGCKIQYLEVE

-2828 GAIIGDAQSNGKGVL
+2828 GAIIGDAQSNGAGVL
-2843 CLFDTSVQDS
+2843 YLFDTSVQDS

-2859 NRGEAGGRW
+2859 NKGDAGGRW

-2893 LDGTRGSLSNSVP
+2893 LNGTNGSISKKVP

-2927 IQNIPTANKNFK
+2927 IQNIPDNNKKFG
-2939 LAGGGKTD
+2939 LSGSGSVS

-2988 DLLGSAYKPADT
+2988 DLLGSVYKPAYT

-3015 STLALYDNATS
+3015 STLALYDNATA

-3057 DSSATGSTSSAT
+3057 DSSSTGSTSSAT
-3069 TSFTVKAQEIWNER
+3069 TSFKVKAQEIWDEKSKDA
-3083 NGDSSIHYTYKK
+3083 GDHYTYK
-3095 IASTSFDFNSMIST
+3095 SMGNDTSFDFNSMIST

-3130 NTEKVSDYLDILT
+3130 NTDKVSDYLDILT
-3143 NGGFSAANNVN
+3143 NGGFSAANKVN
-3154 SKDNAHVTATAV
+3154 SAKDIHVTATAV
-3166 VYQYKDGKF
+3166 VYQYEDGKF

-3196 SRKITFSTT
+3196 YGKISFSTT

-3220 TFTEE
+3220 TFTEAN
-3225 GHHYNVFVPVLVR
+3225 HHYNVFVPVLVR

-3276 GYLTYRYNSDMGTY
+3276 GYLTYRYNSDMGKY

-3297 YINVGGIV
+3297 YINVGGTV

-3598 EGQTAYYQYTNGSWS
+3598 EGQTTYYQYTNGSWS

-3885 VESSEHYYSNYKVV
+3885 VELNNHYYSNYKVV
-3899 LTAEIIKKDKDII
+3899 LTAEIVKDENAID
-3912 SGTHQD
+3912 GTHQV
-3918 DNIIYTLARIS
+3918 DNIIYTLARIN
-3929 MDFVDGPAK
+3929 MEFVDGPAK

>member
-9 AIGMMNVS
+9 ATGMMNVS

-108 TETPTE
+108 TDTPTE

-133 ADSALSTEESSQI
+133 TDSTPSIEESSQI
-146 AEIENTTEAA
+146 ADVENTTEVNE
-156 STETEEVSTE
+156 TETEEVSTE

-177 STEEETTEEETTEE
+177 STEEETTEE
-191 SYELAVLSAEN
+191 SYELAVLSAED
-202 YLDINWFEGYKS
+202 YLDINWFRNYKS
-214 ETNTVTINGNGNEP
+214 DTKTVEINGNGNEV
-228 AQQLILLSNCD
+228 AQQLILLSNCK
-239 PEQLKDINID
+239 PEQIQGINIY
-249 INVAGQIDITEKNK
+249 INIAGDIDITEKNK
-263 ISQGTDLT
+263 IPQGTDLT

-313 GTKDVPF
+313 GTKEIPF
-320 QGKITGIRPSA
+320 QGRITGIRPSA

-338 FCGLSSKATAILGG
+338 FCGLSSKATAILGE

-450 ICLDGYSFTNSN
+450 ICLDGYQFPTGA
-462 YTVTSSAGYDNNN
+462 YTIESSASYDIKNT
-475 ASAAGN
+475 SAAGN

-495 EIKSGVNLTGA
+495 EIKSGVNLTGV

-522 EKDAKITTSN
+522 EKGAKITTSN

-703 GGLIGEV
+703 GGLIGEI

-761 ANNITMT
+761 TNNITVT
-768 TSSTTI
+768 TSDTTI

-808 KAKTGWLVGWQE
+808 NAKTGWLVGWQE

-836 YIRGKENM
+836 YIRGKEN
-844 TDKQAMNDIG
+844 TTGKQAMNDIG

-885 NHTVSYGYDT
+885 NHTVSYGDNT
-895 ALMVN
+895 APTVSEN
-900 GDMITLNSTNAFAR
+900 TITLNSTDAFAR

-922 GYFGGVTGIT
+922 GYFGGIETISQNT
-932 SENFNNNSP
+932 TPS
-941 RSKNITLSENID
+941 SKSITLNSDID

-958 IGGLTRDVKINND
+958 ITGLSRDSYSID
-971 NNDTYVG
+971 DTYAG
-978 TFEGAAHTITLSIGE
+978 TFNGGGYTITLASGE
-993 TFGFKQNNDLA
+993 TFGFKQDNTGILA
-1004 QEGDN
+1004 LSGDDC
-1009 GYGEVI
+1009 YGEVI
-1015 AANSNNTEYHSRQ
+1015 SAGASYHGRQ
-1028 GLFAKVRN
+1028 GLFALVGNN
-1036 ATIKNVTIQGAI
+1036 ANIQNLIIAGNI
-1048 NISNA
+1048 WISNA
-1053 GKDILAGGITAEAE
+1053 GQDILAGGIAGEAVKDSTVNIKGVKVAE
-1067 GNSDEFLRLLG
+1067 NIK
-1078 VTVQENLT
+1078 
-1086 ADCAGSSIVA
+1086 ADCEVNQTLVAGGFFGGCYNGNVNLNFEKYGEKKILNETATKIEIQSSNTTDDTKIF
-1096 VGGFIGGSYSGE
+1096 VGGI
-1108 PQFGELSK
+1108 
-1116 TETLNTGAAT
+1116 
-1126 IMLKNCPGENTE
+1126 
-1138 SKFYAGGLI
+1138 I
-1147 GEINYAGKVKANNV
+1147 GEFSGKNFKV
-1161 KISGTIITDAKKYAY
+1161 SGLRVTGSIKTDQKKKAY
-1176 VGGLVGIVRGGSSDS
+1176 VGGFAGVMKDTQLKKI
-1191 TPNHWMEIRK
+1191 EIDN
-1201 VTFEKFKIDA
+1201 VIFDGFEIEA
-1211 QNASNVCGGLFGSI
+1211 QNVTDICGGLISSI
-1225 WENVGVYFMGN
+1225 CNNAELYFKDANDTGN
-1236 SDIDDSP
+1236 ASLY
-1243 DVTKLNV
+1243 VK
-1250 IDAEINAPNATYVG
+1250 DATINAENTKSLG
-1264 GLAYRSSGIWEIRTN
+1264 GLAYRISGMCEIKSN
-1279 GINLQK
+1279 GVNLEK
-1285 FTINAGKNVGLLVC
+1285 LIIKAKTDVGLLVC
-1299 RGAKSTQYVDVET
+1299 RGEKGKEKI
-1312 VAGSQNKTGYGA
+1312 AGKDDWELGA
-1324 LYLNTTKYWD
+1324 LYLYTTNWD
-1334 NSYKIDQANVSITAA
+1334 NSYRIGNEVNITVT
-1349 SANGVFDEFVAYTT
+1349 NPGVFDEFVAYTT
-1363 SAPDKIFDNDANGVI
+1363 PKAPEIVDSGKNGVI
-1378 SIATR
+1378 SIAT
-1383 EVTAEDGTTGRVG
+1383 EDITADGVTSRVG

-1435 GNNSAN
+1435 GNSSAN
-1441 NKIDTPQELLI
+1441 SKIDTPQELLLY
-1452 WSVYKYACSNIKK
+1452 SVYKYACSNIKN
-1465 YFVNENT
+1465 YFVSNKNT
-1472 DTKLGFRVDIKDTKN
+1472 DTKLDAGSWVNIIQN
-1487 WDMSKYSYYPI
+1487 VESLDMSKYSYYPI
-1498 KIIESII
+1498 KIIEVIP
-1505 VKVSD
+1505 VKVSN

-1523 EKDNKSTQGTDEEH
+1523 EKYNKSTQGTDEEH

-1551 QGNKLTVDNVEF
+1551 QGSQLIVNNVEF

-1571 ESNAGRDSSNNKY
+1571 ESNAGRDSSNKQY

-1598 GSVNINGTKPND
+1598 GNASIDGTKSRYLN
-1610 LEISITNIRLNGLK
+1610 IRITNITLNGLK

-1640 GSRYSKN
+1640 GSRYSTN
-1647 YIYGYTKLTVNTVIV
+1647 YIYGYTKLTVDTVTV
-1662 SGYSTETSTA
+1662 SRYSTETSTA

-1692 FTHIILP
+1692 FTHIVLP

-1719 QFAYASDDN
+1719 RFAYASDDN

-1736 LSSEDWNGNEHDHNV
+1736 LSSEDWTGNEHKHNV

-1767 NWYYDESTYKMSE
+1767 NWYYDESTYKLPE
-1780 GLVYDDLNNRYKFD
+1780 GLVYDNVNNKKNFD
-1794 SSSYLPYVFTKYNAS
+1794 SSDYLRYVSTPYDAS
-1809 ECMHEIKVN
+1809 ACMHEIKVN
-1818 QRVVDITTGCGTYG
+1818 QRVVDITNGCGTYG

-1863 TKEQTKVHAVTEKD
+1863 TKNQTEVHTGAEKD
-1877 YQSDQDI
+1877 YTSDQDI
-1884 TYQYDGSTYWEP
+1884 TYQYDGSTYWEQ
-1896 VEKTGIGV
+1896 VEKTGTGV

-1942 VADTNE
+1942 VTDTNE

-2018 YSGSAGKTLTYTDQ
+2018 YRGSERKTLTYTDQ

-2058 NVTVSVADV
+2058 NVTVGVADD

-2092 GVIFRDMTDR
+2092 GVIFRDMMDG

-2112 VSDISSYA
+2112 VSDISSYT

-2158 TINTLKEGAC
+2158 TINTLKEEAC

-2174 SITVNNAQGLLIL
+2174 SITVNNAQGLLVL

-2207 GDSDGQAITAG
+2207 GDSDGKAITAG

-2233 ALYSAIGSGSDDAT
+2233 VLYSAIGNVDNDAI
-2247 TSIMEDRK
+2247 TSITEDRN

-2263 YLIKAYCGGNKSIFS
+2263 YLIKAYCGESTSIFS
-2278 SLTAGNLEIV
+2278 SLTADNLEIV
-2288 LSNKADI
+2288 LSNKADT
-2295 FDMTSYQKGYQ
+2295 FDMTSYQNGYQ

-2312 VSNAVQGTNGNNNP
+2312 VSNAVRGTNGSNNP

-2331 ELKSF
+2331 EVKSF
-2336 NGNDKTVTMNM
+2336 NGNNKNVTVDM
-2347 QVSEYADDDFHA
+2347 QVSEYADDDYPA

-2387 STSTQEDAD
+2387 SISTQEDAD
-2396 TSEETKTVSGISL
+2396 TSEETKTIAGISL

-2417 KASATWTSNV
+2417 KGDTSCNNKKE
-2427 DVGVGGLAGSLVG
+2427 VGLGGFAGSLVG
-2440 YTDKNANHDITV
+2440 YTAKNASRDITV
-2452 ESIQVNNLSITS
+2452 SGIRVSNLTIDS
-2464 PASAGGIFGN
+2464 PASVGGIFGN
-2474 TGKPVALT
+2474 VGKPAERK
-2482 GNKSNATD
+2482 NSNIAI
-2490 MAVLLQPQNSQI
+2490 LLQPQDSQMT
-2502 AYGISFNQCSYT
+2502 YGVAFNNCSYQN
-2514 GLTITGKYAAG
+2514 LNVTGKYAAG
-2525 GFVGYIGNKD
+2525 GFAGYIGGCDTKSNGN
-2535 LNPLSAV
+2535 LSVNPATTVS
-2542 TGFETNPTASVA
+2542 GQTNNQISGQ
-2554 DSNESANTVIKN
+2554 N
-2566 TGESS
+2566 S
-2571 TISATDNSSWA
+2571 TISATYNASIA
-2582 GGLFGYVATRMF
+2582 GGLFGYVKTRLF
-2594 INMKD
+2594 INM
-2599 TGEKKSNKVILKN
+2599 TENGETDNSKKTILEN
-2612 VNVNAGTAV
+2612 VGVSAKSIV
-2621 GGCIGYINE
+2621 GGCVGQIAERTYSIN
-2630 KCYGIHNVIVKGAET
+2630 NVIVKIT
-2645 TTDTANTTGSQL
+2645 LTDS
-2657 SGGAQIVIIGTS
+2657 SKQIMLNEKTI
-2669 TGTFYAGG
+2669 GTFYAGG
-2677 IVGYAKGVGQ
+2677 IIGYAKGSKQWWG
-2687 AWTPNWTYVGG
+2687 NWKYVGW
-2698 ISNSLIEKVTINDT
+2698 ISNSSIENATINDID
-2712 NKAANK
+2712 KAANHN
-2718 DYNGSSIIQTNYITG
+2718 YEGSSIIQTNYIAG
-2733 GIIGQTDGG
+2733 GIIGQTAGG
-2742 KTRIEGCTV
+2742 QTRIESCTV

-2766 QTDSQMEFVNCEV
+2766 QTDSQMEFINCEV
-2779 KGTSAIS
+2779 NGTSEDS

-2799 LGFWQGSQT
+2799 LGFWQGRQT
-2808 VTVQGCKMQYLEVE
+2808 VTIQGCKIQYLEVE

-2828 GAIIGDAQSNGKGVL
+2828 GAIIGDAQSNGAGVL
-2843 CLFDTSVQDS
+2843 YLFDTSVQDS

-2859 NRGEAGGRW
+2859 NKGDAGGRW

-2893 LDGTRGSLSNSVP
+2893 LNGTKGSISKKVP

-2927 IQNIPTANKNFK
+2927 IQNIPDNNKKFG
-2939 LAGGGKTD
+2939 LSGSGSVS

-3057 DSSATGSTSSAT
+3057 DSSATGSTSSVT

-3130 NTEKVSDYLDILT
+3130 NTDKVSDYLDILT
-3143 NGGFSAANNVN
+3143 NGGFSAANKVN
-3154 SKDNAHVTATAV
+3154 SAKDIHVTATAV
-3166 VYQYKDGKF
+3166 VYQYKGGKF

-3188 AFKVNTDT
+3188 AFKVNTDA
-3196 SRKITFSTT
+3196 SGKITFSTT

-3297 YINVGGIV
+3297 YINVGGTV

-3317 KTNLPKGTQLTLVD
+3317 KENLPAGTQLTLVD
-3331 AKDKRV
+3331 AKDKRA
-3337 YYYTTTGEEANNG
+3337 YYYTATGKEASNG
-3350 NVLIALSSFVD
+3350 NVLIALSSFAD
-3361 SEGNPYQ
+3361 SQGNPYQ

-3721 RASCSNT
+3721 RVSCSNT

-3855 YWSDGNIKT
+3855 YWSNGNIKT

-3879 KVNVAN
+3879 KVNAAN
-3885 VESSEHYYSNYKVV
+3885 VELNNHYYSNYKVV
-3899 LTAEIIKKDKDII
+3899 LTAEIVKDENAID
-3912 SGTHQD
+3912 GTHQV
-3918 DNIIYTLARIS
+3918 DNIIYTLARIN
-3929 MDFVDGPAK
+3929 MEFVDGPAK

>member
-9 AIGMMNVS
+9 ATGMMNVS

-108 TETPTE
+108 TDTPTE

-133 ADSALSTEESSQI
+133 TDSTPSIEESSQI
-146 AEIENTTEAA
+146 ADVENTTEVNE
-156 STETEEVSTE
+156 TETEEVSTE

-177 STEEETTEEETTEE
+177 STEEETTEE
-191 SYELAVLSAEN
+191 SYELAVLSAED
-202 YLDINWFEGYKS
+202 YLDINWFRNYKS
-214 ETNTVTINGNGNEP
+214 DTKTVEINGNGNEV
-228 AQQLILLSNCD
+228 AQQLILLSNCK
-239 PEQLKDINID
+239 PEQIQGINIY
-249 INVAGQIDITEKNK
+249 INIAGDIDITEKNK
-263 ISQGTDLT
+263 IPQGTDLT

-313 GTKDVPF
+313 GTKEIPF
-320 QGKITGIRPSA
+320 QGRITGIRPSA

-338 FCGLSSKATAILGG
+338 FCGLSSKATAILGE

-450 ICLDGYSFTNSN
+450 ICLDGYQFPTGA
-462 YTVTSSAGYDNNN
+462 YTIESSASYDIKNT
-475 ASAAGN
+475 SAAGN

-522 EKDAKITTSN
+522 EKGAKITTSN

-703 GGLIGEV
+703 GGLIGEI

-761 ANNITMT
+761 TNNITVT
-768 TSSTTI
+768 TSDTII

-808 KAKTGWLVGWQE
+808 NAKTGWLVGWQE

-836 YIRGKENM
+836 YIRGKEN
-844 TDKQAMNDIG
+844 TTGKQAMNDIG

-885 NHTVSYGYDT
+885 NHTVSYGDNT
-895 ALMVN
+895 APTVSEN
-900 GDMITLNSTNAFAR
+900 TITLNSTDAFAR

-922 GYFGGVTGIT
+922 GYFGGIETISQNT
-932 SENFNNNSP
+932 TPS
-941 RSKNITLSENID
+941 SKSITLNSDID

-958 IGGLTRDVKINND
+958 ITGLSRDSYSID
-971 NNDTYVG
+971 DTYAG
-978 TFEGAAHTITLSIGE
+978 TFNGGGYTITLASGE
-993 TFGFKQNNDLA
+993 TFGFKQDNTGILA
-1004 QEGDN
+1004 LSGDDC
-1009 GYGEVI
+1009 YGEVI
-1015 AANSNNTEYHSRQ
+1015 SAGASYHGRQ
-1028 GLFAKVRN
+1028 GLFALVGNN
-1036 ATIKNVTIQGAI
+1036 ANIQNLIIAGNI
-1048 NISNA
+1048 WISNA
-1053 GKDILAGGITAEAE
+1053 GQDILAGGIAGEAVKDSTVNIKGVKVAENIKVDCEVNQTLVAGGFFGGCYNGNVNLNFEKYGEKKILNETATKIEI
-1067 GNSDEFLRLLG
+1067 
-1078 VTVQENLT
+1078 Q
-1086 ADCAGSSIVA
+1086 SSNTTDDTKIF
-1096 VGGFIGGSYSGE
+1096 VGGI
-1108 PQFGELSK
+1108 
-1116 TETLNTGAAT
+1116 
-1126 IMLKNCPGENTE
+1126 
-1138 SKFYAGGLI
+1138 I
-1147 GEINYAGKVKANNV
+1147 GEFSGKNFKV
-1161 KISGTIITDAKKYAY
+1161 SGLRVTGSIKTDQKKKAY
-1176 VGGLVGIVRGGSSDS
+1176 VGGFAGVMKDTQLKKI
-1191 TPNHWMEIRK
+1191 EIDN
-1201 VTFEKFKIDA
+1201 VIFDGFEIEA
-1211 QNASNVCGGLFGSI
+1211 QNVTDICGGLISSI
-1225 WENVGVYFMGN
+1225 CNNAELYFKDANDTGN
-1236 SDIDDSP
+1236 ASLY
-1243 DVTKLNV
+1243 VK
-1250 IDAEINAPNATYVG
+1250 DATINAENTKSLG
-1264 GLAYRSSGIWEIRTN
+1264 GLAYRIGGMCEIKSN
-1279 GINLQK
+1279 GVNLEK
-1285 FTINAGKNVGLLVC
+1285 LIIKAKTDVGLLVC
-1299 RGAKSTQYVDVET
+1299 RGEKGKEKI
-1312 VAGSQNKTGYGA
+1312 AGKDDWELGA
-1324 LYLNTTKYWD
+1324 LYLYTTNWD
-1334 NSYKIDQANVSITAA
+1334 NSYRIGNEVNITVT
-1349 SANGVFDEFVAYTT
+1349 NPGVFDEFVAYTT
-1363 SAPDKIFDNDANGVI
+1363 PKAPEIVDSGKNGVI
-1378 SIATR
+1378 SIAT
-1383 EVTAEDGTTGRVG
+1383 EDITADGVTSRVG

-1435 GNNSAN
+1435 GNSSAN
-1441 NKIDTPQELLI
+1441 SKIDTPQELLLY
-1452 WSVYKYACSNIKK
+1452 SVYKYACSNIKN
-1465 YFVNENT
+1465 YFVSNKNT
-1472 DTKLGFRVDIKDTKN
+1472 DTKLDAGSWVNIIQN
-1487 WDMSKYSYYPI
+1487 VESLDMSKYSYYPI
-1498 KIIESII
+1498 KIIEVIP
-1505 VKVSD
+1505 VKVSN

-1523 EKDNKSTQGTDEEH
+1523 EKYNKSTQGTDEEH

-1551 QGNKLTVDNVEF
+1551 QGSQLIVNNVEF

-1571 ESNAGRDSSNNKY
+1571 ESNAGRDSSNKQY

-1598 GSVNINGTKPND
+1598 GNASIDGTKSRYLN
-1610 LEISITNIRLNGLK
+1610 IRITNITLNGLK

-1640 GSRYSKN
+1640 GSRYSTN
-1647 YIYGYTKLTVNTVIV
+1647 YIYGYTKLTVDTVTV
-1662 SGYSTETSTA
+1662 SRYSTETSTA

-1692 FTHIILP
+1692 FTHIVLP

-1719 QFAYASDDN
+1719 RFAYASDDN

-1736 LSSEDWNGNEHDHNV
+1736 LSSEDWTGNEHKHNV

-1767 NWYYDESTYKMSE
+1767 NWYYDESTYKLPE
-1780 GLVYDDLNNRYKFD
+1780 GLVYDNVNNKKNFD
-1794 SSSYLPYVFTKYNAS
+1794 SSDYLRYVSTPYDAS
-1809 ECMHEIKVN
+1809 ACMHEIKVN
-1818 QRVVDITTGCGTYG
+1818 QRVVDITNGCGTYG

-1863 TKEQTKVHAVTEKD
+1863 TKNQTEVHTGAEKD
-1877 YQSDQDI
+1877 YTSDQDI
-1884 TYQYDGSTYWEP
+1884 TYQYDGSTYWEQ
-1896 VEKTGIGV
+1896 VEKTGTGV

-1942 VADTNE
+1942 VTDTNE

-2058 NVTVSVADV
+2058 NVTVGVADD

-2092 GVIFRDMTDR
+2092 GVIFRDMTDG
-2102 TGLTADWIES
+2102 TGMTAGWIES
-2112 VSDISSYA
+2112 VSDINSYA

-2139 KKSAEKNV
+2139 KKSTEENV

-2158 TINTLKEGAC
+2158 TINTLKEWAC

-2233 ALYSAIGSGSDDAT
+2233 ALYSAIGSRSDDAT

-2288 LSNKADI
+2288 LSNKVDT

-2312 VSNAVQGTNGNNNP
+2312 VSNAVQGTNGSNNP

-2336 NGNDKTVTMNM
+2336 NGNNKNVTVDM
-2347 QVSEYADDDFHA
+2347 QVSEYADDDYPA

-2387 STSTQEDAD
+2387 SISTQEDAD
-2396 TSEETKTVSGISL
+2396 TSEETKTIAGISL

-2417 KASATWTSNV
+2417 KGDTSCNNKKE
-2427 DVGVGGLAGSLVG
+2427 VGLGGFAGSLVG
-2440 YTDKNANHDITV
+2440 YTAKNDSRDITV
-2452 ESIQVNNLSITS
+2452 SGIRVSNLTIDS
-2464 PASAGGIFGN
+2464 PASVGGIFGN
-2474 TGKPVALT
+2474 VGKPAERK
-2482 GNKSNATD
+2482 NSNIAI
-2490 MAVLLQPQNSQI
+2490 LLQPQDSQMT
-2502 AYGISFNQCSYT
+2502 YGVAFNNCSYQN
-2514 GLTITGKYAAG
+2514 LNVTGKYAAG
-2525 GFVGYIGNKD
+2525 GFAGYIGGCDTKSNGN
-2535 LNPLSAV
+2535 LSVNPATTVS
-2542 TGFETNPTASVA
+2542 GQTNNQISGQ
-2554 DSNESANTVIKN
+2554 N
-2566 TGESS
+2566 S
-2571 TISATDNSSWA
+2571 TISATYNASIA
-2582 GGLFGYVATRMF
+2582 GGLFGYVKTRLF
-2594 INMKD
+2594 INM
-2599 TGEKKSNKVILKN
+2599 TENGETDNSKKTILEN
-2612 VNVNAGTAV
+2612 VGVSAKSIV
-2621 GGCIGYINE
+2621 GGCVGQIAE
-2630 KCYGIHNVIVKGAET
+2630 RTYGINNVIVKIT
-2645 TTDTANTTGSQL
+2645 LTDS
-2657 SGGAQIVIIGTS
+2657 SKQIMLNEKTI
-2669 TGTFYAGG
+2669 GTFYAGG
-2677 IVGYAKGVGQ
+2677 IIGYAKGSKQWWG
-2687 AWTPNWTYVGG
+2687 NWKYVGW
-2698 ISNSLIEKVTINDT
+2698 ISNSSIENATINDID
-2712 NKAANK
+2712 KAANHN
-2718 DYNGSSIIQTNYITG
+2718 YEGSSIIQTNYIAG
-2733 GIIGQTDGG
+2733 GIIGQTAGG
-2742 KTRIEGCTV
+2742 QTRIESCTV

-2766 QTDSQMEFVNCEV
+2766 QTDSQMEFINCEV
-2779 KGTSAIS
+2779 NGTSEDS

-2799 LGFWQGSQT
+2799 LGFWQGRQT
-2808 VTVQGCKMQYLEVE
+2808 VTIQGCKIQYLEVE

-2828 GAIIGDAQSNGKGVL
+2828 GAIIGDAQSNGAGVL
-2843 CLFDTSVQDS
+2843 YLFDTSVQDS

-2859 NRGEAGGRW
+2859 NKGDAGGRW

-2893 LDGTRGSLSNSVP
+2893 LNGTKGSISKKVP

-2927 IQNIPTANKNFK
+2927 IQNIPDNNKKFG
-2939 LAGGGKTD
+2939 LSGSGSVS

-2988 DLLGSAYKPADT
+2988 DLLGSAYKPAYT

-3015 STLALYDNATS
+3015 STLALYDNATA

-3057 DSSATGSTSSAT
+3057 DSSSTGSTSSAT
-3069 TSFTVKAQEIWNER
+3069 TSFKVKAQEIWDEKSKDA
-3083 NGDSSIHYTYKK
+3083 GDHYTYK
-3095 IASTSFDFNSMIST
+3095 SMGNDTSFDFNSMIST

-3130 NTEKVSDYLDILT
+3130 NTDKVSDYLDILT
-3143 NGGFSAANNVN
+3143 NGGFSAANKVN
-3154 SKDNAHVTATAV
+3154 SAKDIHVTATAV
-3166 VYQYKDGKF
+3166 VYQYEDGKF

-3181 DNTPVTP
+3181 DNIPVTP
-3188 AFKVNTDT
+3188 AFKVNTDA
-3196 SRKITFSTT
+3196 SGKISFSTT

-3220 TFTEE
+3220 TFTEAN
-3225 GHHYNVFVPVLVR
+3225 HHYNVFVPVLVR

-3276 GYLTYRYNSDMGTY
+3276 GYLTYRYNSDMGKY

-3297 YINVGGIV
+3297 YINVGGTV

-3317 KTNLPKGTQLTLVD
+3317 KPNLPKGTQLTLVD

-3855 YWSDGNIKT
+3855 YWSNGNIKT

-3879 KVNVAN
+3879 KVNAAN
-3885 VESSEHYYSNYKVV
+3885 VELNNHYYSNYKVV
-3899 LTAEIIKKDKDII
+3899 LTAEIVKDENAID
-3912 SGTHQD
+3912 GTHQV
-3918 DNIIYTLARIS
+3918 DNIIYTLARIN
-3929 MDFVDGPAK
+3929 MEFVDGPAK

>member
-9 AIGMMNVS
+9 ATGMMNVS

-108 TETPTE
+108 TDTPTE

-133 ADSALSTEESSQI
+133 TDSTPSIEESSQI
-146 AEIENTTEAA
+146 ADVENTTEANE
-156 STETEEVSTE
+156 TETEEVSTE

-177 STEEETTEEETTEE
+177 STEEETTEE
-191 SYELAVLSAEN
+191 SYELAVLSVED
-202 YLDINWFEGYKS
+202 YLDINWFRNYKS
-214 ETNTVTINGNGNEP
+214 DTKTVEINGNGNEV
-228 AQQLILLSNCD
+228 AQQLILLSNCK
-239 PEQLKDINID
+239 PEQIQGINIY
-249 INVAGQIDITEKNK
+249 INIAGDIDITEKNK
-263 ISQGTDLT
+263 IPQGTDLT

-313 GTKDVPF
+313 GTKEIPF
-320 QGKITGIRPSA
+320 QGRITGIRPSA

-338 FCGLSSKATAILGG
+338 FCGLSSKATAILGE

-450 ICLDGYSFTNSN
+450 ICLDGYQFPTGA
-462 YTVTSSAGYDNNN
+462 YTIESSASYDIKNT
-475 ASAAGN
+475 SAAGN

-522 EKDAKITTSN
+522 EKGAKITTSN

-703 GGLIGEV
+703 GGLIGEI

-761 ANNITMT
+761 TNNITVT
-768 TSSTTI
+768 TSDTTI

-808 KAKTGWLVGWQE
+808 NAKTGWLVGWQE

-836 YIRGKENM
+836 YIRGKEN
-844 TDKQAMNDIG
+844 TTGKQAMNDIG

-885 NHTVSYGYDT
+885 NHTVSYGDNT
-895 ALMVN
+895 APTVSEN
-900 GDMITLNSTNAFAR
+900 TITLNSTDAFAR

-922 GYFGGVTGIT
+922 GYFGGIETISQNT
-932 SENFNNNSP
+932 TPS
-941 RSKNITLSENID
+941 SKSITLNSDID

-958 IGGLTRDVKINND
+958 ITGLSRDSYSID
-971 NNDTYVG
+971 DTYAG
-978 TFEGAAHTITLSIGE
+978 TFNGGGYTITLASGE
-993 TFGFKQNNDLA
+993 TFGFKQDNTGILA
-1004 QEGDN
+1004 LSGDDC
-1009 GYGEVI
+1009 YGEVI
-1015 AANSNNTEYHSRQ
+1015 SAGASYHGRQ
-1028 GLFAKVRN
+1028 GLFALVGNN
-1036 ATIKNVTIQGAI
+1036 ANIQNLIIAGNI
-1048 NISNA
+1048 WISNA
-1053 GKDILAGGITAEAE
+1053 GQDILAGGIAGEAVKDSTVNIKGVKVAE
-1067 GNSDEFLRLLG
+1067 NIK
-1078 VTVQENLT
+1078 
-1086 ADCAGSSIVA
+1086 ADCEVNQTLVAGGFFGGCYNGNVNLNFEKYGEKKILNETATKIEIQSSNTTDDTKIF
-1096 VGGFIGGSYSGE
+1096 VGGI
-1108 PQFGELSK
+1108 
-1116 TETLNTGAAT
+1116 
-1126 IMLKNCPGENTE
+1126 
-1138 SKFYAGGLI
+1138 I
-1147 GEINYAGKVKANNV
+1147 GEFSGKNFKV
-1161 KISGTIITDAKKYAY
+1161 SGLRVTGSIKTDQKKKAY
-1176 VGGLVGIVRGGSSDS
+1176 VGGFAGVMKDTQLKKI
-1191 TPNHWMEIRK
+1191 EIDN
-1201 VTFEKFKIDA
+1201 VIFDGFEIEA
-1211 QNASNVCGGLFGSI
+1211 QNVTDICGGLISSI
-1225 WENVGVYFMGN
+1225 CNNAELYFKDANDTGN
-1236 SDIDDSP
+1236 ASLY
-1243 DVTKLNV
+1243 VK
-1250 IDAEINAPNATYVG
+1250 DATINAENTKSLG
-1264 GLAYRSSGIWEIRTN
+1264 GLAYRIGGMCEIKSN
-1279 GINLQK
+1279 GVNLEK
-1285 FTINAGKNVGLLVC
+1285 LIIKAKTDVGLLVC
-1299 RGAKSTQYVDVET
+1299 RGEKGKEKI
-1312 VAGSQNKTGYGA
+1312 AGKDDWELGA
-1324 LYLNTTKYWD
+1324 LYLYTTNWD
-1334 NSYKIDQANVSITAA
+1334 NSYRIGNEVNITVT
-1349 SANGVFDEFVAYTT
+1349 NPGVFDEFVAYTT
-1363 SAPDKIFDNDANGVI
+1363 PKAPEIVDSGKNGVI
-1378 SIATR
+1378 SIAT
-1383 EVTAEDGTTGRVG
+1383 EDITADGVTSRVG

-1435 GNNSAN
+1435 GNSSAN
-1441 NKIDTPQELLI
+1441 SKIDTPQELLLY
-1452 WSVYKYACSNIKK
+1452 SVYKYACSNIKN
-1465 YFVNENT
+1465 YFVSNKNT
-1472 DTKLGFRVDIKDTKN
+1472 DTKLDAGSWVNIIQN
-1487 WDMSKYSYYPI
+1487 VESLDMSKYSYYPI
-1498 KIIESII
+1498 KIIEVIP
-1505 VKVSD
+1505 VKVSN

-1523 EKDNKSTQGTDEEH
+1523 EKYNKSTQGTDEEH

-1551 QGNKLTVDNVEF
+1551 QGSQLIVNNVEF

-1571 ESNAGRDSSNNKY
+1571 ESNAGRDSSNKQY

-1598 GSVNINGTKPND
+1598 GNASIDGTKSRYLN
-1610 LEISITNIRLNGLK
+1610 IRITNITLNGLK

-1640 GSRYSKN
+1640 GSRYSTN
-1647 YIYGYTKLTVNTVIV
+1647 YIYGYTKLTVDTVTV
-1662 SGYSTETSTA
+1662 SRYSTETSTA

-1692 FTHIILP
+1692 FTHIVLP

-1719 QFAYASDDN
+1719 RFAYASDDN

-1736 LSSEDWNGNEHDHNV
+1736 LSSEDWTGNEHKHNV

-1767 NWYYDESTYKMSE
+1767 NWYYDESTYKLPE
-1780 GLVYDDLNNRYKFD
+1780 GLVYDNVNNKKNFD
-1794 SSSYLPYVFTKYNAS
+1794 SSDYLRYVSTPYDAS
-1809 ECMHEIKVN
+1809 ACMHEIKVN
-1818 QRVVDITTGCGTYG
+1818 QRVVDITNGCGTYG

-1863 TKEQTKVHAVTEKD
+1863 TKNQTEVHTGAEKD
-1877 YQSDQDI
+1877 YTSDQDI
-1884 TYQYDGSTYWEP
+1884 TYQYDGSTYWEQ
-1896 VEKTGIGV
+1896 VEKTGTGV

-1942 VADTNE
+1942 VTDTNE

-2018 YSGSAGKTLTYTDQ
+2018 YRGSERKTLTYTDQ

-2058 NVTVSVADV
+2058 NVTVGVADD

-2092 GVIFRDMTDR
+2092 GVIFRDMMDG

-2112 VSDISSYA
+2112 VSDISSYT

-2158 TINTLKEGAC
+2158 TINTLKEEAC

-2174 SITVNNAQGLLIL
+2174 SITVNNAQGLLVL

-2207 GDSDGQAITAG
+2207 GDSDGKAITAG

-2233 ALYSAIGSGSDDAT
+2233 ALYSAIGSRSDDAT

-2263 YLIKAYCGGNKSIFS
+2263 YLIKAYCGESTSIFS
-2278 SLTAGNLEIV
+2278 SLTADNLEIV
-2288 LSNKADI
+2288 LSNKVDT

-2312 VSNAVQGTNGNNNP
+2312 VSNAVQGTNGSNNP

-2336 NGNDKTVTMNM
+2336 NGNGKTVTMSM

-2387 STSTQEDAD
+2387 SISTQEDAD
-2396 TSEETKTVSGISL
+2396 TSEETKTIAGISL

-2417 KASATWTSNV
+2417 KGDTSCNNKKE
-2427 DVGVGGLAGSLVG
+2427 VGLGGFAGSLVG
-2440 YTDKNANHDITV
+2440 YTAKNASRDITV
-2452 ESIQVNNLSITS
+2452 SGIRVSNLTIDS
-2464 PASAGGIFGN
+2464 PASVGGIFGN
-2474 TGKPVALT
+2474 VGKPAERK
-2482 GNKSNATD
+2482 NSNIAI
-2490 MAVLLQPQNSQI
+2490 LLQPQDSQMT
-2502 AYGISFNQCSYT
+2502 YGVAFNNCSYQN
-2514 GLTITGKYAAG
+2514 LNVTGKYAAG
-2525 GFVGYIGNKD
+2525 GFAGYIGGCDTKSNGN
-2535 LNPLSAV
+2535 LSVNPATTVS
-2542 TGFETNPTASVA
+2542 GQTNNQISGQ
-2554 DSNESANTVIKN
+2554 N
-2566 TGESS
+2566 S
-2571 TISATDNSSWA
+2571 TISATYNASIA
-2582 GGLFGYVATRMF
+2582 GGLFGYVKTRLF
-2594 INMKD
+2594 INM
-2599 TGEKKSNKVILKN
+2599 TENGETDNSKKTILEN
-2612 VNVNAGTAV
+2612 VGVSAKSIV
-2621 GGCIGYINE
+2621 GGCVGQIAERTYSIN
-2630 KCYGIHNVIVKGAET
+2630 NVIVKIT
-2645 TTDTANTTGSQL
+2645 LTDS
-2657 SGGAQIVIIGTS
+2657 SKQIMLNEKTI
-2669 TGTFYAGG
+2669 GTFYAGG
-2677 IVGYAKGVGQ
+2677 IIGYAKGSKQWWG
-2687 AWTPNWTYVGG
+2687 NWKYVGW
-2698 ISNSLIEKVTINDT
+2698 ISNSSIENATINDID
-2712 NKAANK
+2712 KAANHN
-2718 DYNGSSIIQTNYITG
+2718 YEGSSIIQTNYIAG
-2733 GIIGQTDGG
+2733 GIIGQTAGG
-2742 KTRIEGCTV
+2742 QTRIESCTV

-2766 QTDSQMEFVNCEV
+2766 QTDSQMEFINCEV
-2779 KGTSAIS
+2779 NGTSEDS

-2799 LGFWQGSQT
+2799 LGFWQGRQT
-2808 VTVQGCKMQYLEVE
+2808 VTIQGCKIQYLEVE

-2828 GAIIGDAQSNGKGVL
+2828 GAIIGDAQSNGAGVL
-2843 CLFDTSVQDS
+2843 YLFDTSVQDS

-2859 NRGEAGGRW
+2859 NKGDAGGRW

-2893 LDGTRGSLSNSVP
+2893 LNGTKGSISKKVP

-3015 STLALYDNATS
+3015 STLALYDNATA

-3057 DSSATGSTSSAT
+3057 DSSSTGSTSSAT
-3069 TSFTVKAQEIWNER
+3069 TSFKVKAQEIWDEKSKDA
-3083 NGDSSIHYTYKK
+3083 GDHYTYK
-3095 IASTSFDFNSMIST
+3095 SMGNDTSFDFNSMIST

-3130 NTEKVSDYLDILT
+3130 NTDKVSDYLDILT
-3143 NGGFSAANNVN
+3143 NGGFSAANKVN
-3154 SKDNAHVTATAV
+3154 SAKDIHVTATAV
-3166 VYQYKDGKF
+3166 VYQYEDGKF

-3188 AFKVNTDT
+3188 AFKVNTDA
-3196 SRKITFSTT
+3196 SGKITFSTT

-3220 TFTEE
+3220 TFTEAN
-3225 GHHYNVFVPVLVR
+3225 HHYNVFVPVLVR

-3276 GYLTYRYNSDMGTY
+3276 GYLTYRYNSDMGKY

-3297 YINVGGIV
+3297 YINVGGTV

-3317 KTNLPKGTQLTLVD
+3317 KPNLPKGTQLTLVD

-3885 VESSEHYYSNYKVV
+3885 VELNNHYYSNYKVV
-3899 LTAEIIKKDKDII
+3899 LTAEIVKDENAID
-3912 SGTHQD
+3912 GTHQV
-3918 DNIIYTLARIS
+3918 DNIIYTLARIN
-3929 MDFVDGPAK
+3929 MEFVDGPAK